1 MAFKKA
7 GLISKF
13 ISKGSFKLNKI
24 SKKIFKLNPI
34 LKREKPLKRHKKTK
48 SIKKPFN
55 KNKSFLKASVLLIG
69 ALGGLPHLR
78 ASECRYWSW
87 WSGYHDKI
95 ESGSNSPTHNSYCL
109 FSSTQGSGTY
119 YLNTLTTYS
128 AGGASFTQKFNN
140 GTLNVGG
147 NIRFGGTGVNGVNV
161 GYITG
166 TYDAQTINF
175 NSSRITTGNS
185 LSDGGGATLNFNATN
200 RITINQASF
209 DNSDAG
215 AQHSYM
221 NFKGSNINVSGSSF
235 TDDTNGG
242 FSFSGNNNNSAI
254 SFNKTKFNQG
264 TYNFTNSA
272 NLSFN
277 NSNFNQST
285 YNFNSLQ
292 STFNNST
299 FNQGTYNFTDN
310 TSFNNDTFNQG
321 TYNFNTSKVSF
332 SGANTLNSSSP
343 FASLKGS
350 VSFGSGAVFNLNQTL
365 NANQTYDI
373 LTTNGTIQYGVY
385 QSYLWDLIN
394 YKGDK
399 AISHV
404 EVGNNTYDVTF
415 DINGQ
420 DETLQETF
428 SNKSITTQFLGDDLQ
443 AKAKATYQQDLN
455 NSQSA
460 LSNATNDNKI
470 ASADTG
476 YTNNQNTTIK
486 QDAQNLE
493 HTSQQIAKDEQ
504 ALQGDLNKLKQL
516 ANSSFNEQAF
526 NQAQSKEQQDEQTL
540 QNEENTFSS
549 EQEGLEKALANAKEQ
564 QEQQQAQ
571 ATYQQDLNN
580 SQSAL
585 SNATNDNKIASADT
599 DYTKNQNTAIKQD
612 AQNLENTSQ
621 QITQDQK
628 DLEQDLDKLQ
638 QLANSKTGFNEQAFN
653 QAQSTEQQD
662 EQTLQNEEETFS
674 SEQEGL
680 EKALAN
686 AKHTS
691 PTPTKHTA
699 QNNPPNKVS
708 PPTQNL
714 PTTNVWNGVYNF
726 QNQTYSKKG
735 IYYIDPNLSGQS
747 GQSGNTLST
756 YGYLDWFTLK
766 NKFSVNA
773 NNGTLIIGNNTESAN
788 TKGLIWIGD
797 DKGLVYYNTGTFNA
811 ANIYLTSNLKTGNGF
826 SGEGATLNFN
836 ATNRIT
842 INQASFDNS
851 DAGAQHSYMN
861 FKGSNINV
869 SGSSFTDDTNGGFS
883 FSGNNNNS
891 AISFN
896 KTKFN
901 QGTYNFTN
909 SANLSFNNSN
919 FNQSTYNFNS
929 LQSTF
934 NNSTFNQGTYNFT
947 DNTSFNNDT
956 FNQGTYNFNTS
967 KVSFSGANTLNS
979 SSPFA
984 SLKGSVSF
992 GSGAVFNLNQTLNA
1006 NQTYDIL
1013 TTNGTI
1019 QYGVYQSY
1027 LWDLINYKGDK
1038 AISHVEV
1045 GNNTYD
1051 VTFDINGQDETLQE
1065 TFSNKSIT
1073 TQFLGDDLQA
1083 KAKATYQQDLNN
1095 SQSALSNATNDNKI
1109 ASADTGYTNNQNT
1122 TIKQDAQ
1129 NLEHTSQQIAKDE
1142 QALQGDLNKL
1152 KQLAN
1157 SSFNEQAFNQ
1167 AQSKEQQDEQTLQNE
1182 EETFS
1187 SEQEGLEK
1195 ALANAKPASP
1205 TPTPTPTPTPSPTP
1219 NPTPTKHTA
1228 PNKVPPTPPTQNL
1241 PTTNVWNG
1249 VYWLQN
1255 QTYSQKGVYY
1265 IDPNLSGQSGQ
1276 SANTLSTYTA
1286 NLLGRSFG
1294 VNIQNGTLIIGNN
1307 TESVNDNGLI
1317 WIGHGGFGYI
1327 IGTFNAANIYLTN
1340 NFKTGEGVSGSDG
1353 GGANITFKA
1362 SDNITMDGLNYNDAE
1377 TVTKM
1382 IQTGAS
1388 QHSYATFDATN
1399 NISVTNSSF
1408 SDMTWGKFSF
1418 NAKNISFSN
1427 ASFSGFTNPGG
1438 SSVISA
1444 NAANSLS
1451 FNNSRLN
1458 GGAVYNLWANSLI
1471 FNNTQAVFNVLYS
1484 RGTSNFNATTQ
1495 LLGNTSFTLSS
1506 QSLLNFNGDTTL
1518 QNNAN
1523 ITLGNKSQT
1532 AFKNSL
1538 TLDNNSN
1545 LSLDNQSVLN
1555 ASGASAFNNQAS
1567 LNIYNGSQATFNS
1580 LFFNGATLSL
1590 NANSKLNASSASFSN
1605 NTTINLDDSV
1615 LSVSNASSLNAN
1627 INFQGASQATFG
1639 GNTTID
1645 AASFNFDSASSLSFN
1660 NLTAN
1665 GALNFNGYAPS
1676 LSKALMSVSGQ
1687 FVLGNNGDINLSDI
1701 NIFDNITK
1709 SVTYNILNAQKGITG
1724 ISGANG
1730 YEKILFYGMKIQNAT
1745 YSDNNNIQT
1754 WSFIN
1759 PLNSSQ
1765 IIQESIKNGDLTIE
1779 VLNNPNSASN
1789 TIFNIAPEL
1798 YNYQA
1803 SKQNPTGYSYDY
1815 SDNQAGTYYLTSNIK
1830 GLFTPKGSQ
1839 TPQTPGTYSPFNQP
1853 LNSLN
1858 IYNKGF
1864 SSGNLK
1870 TLLGILSQNSATL
1883 KEMIETNQL
1892 DNITSINEVLQ
1903 LLDRIKITPAQKQAL
1918 LETINHL
1925 TDNINQTFSNGNLVI
1940 GATQDHVTN
1949 STSSIWFGGNGY
1961 SSPCA
1966 LDSATCSS
1974 FRNTYLGQLLGST
1987 SPYLGYINADFK
1999 AKSIYITGTL
2009 GSGNAFESGGSA
2021 DITFQSAN
2029 NLVLNKANIEAQA
2042 TDNIFNLLGQ
2052 EGIDKIFNQGNLAN
2066 VLSQMA
2072 MEKIKQAGG
2081 LGNFVENALIPLSK
2095 ELPSSL
2101 QNETLGQLIG
2111 QNNLDNLL
2119 NNSGVMNAIQNIIS
2133 KKLSIFGNFV
2143 TPSII
2148 ENYLA
2153 KQSLKSMLD
2162 DKGLLNFI
2170 GGYMDASELS
2180 SILSV
2185 ILKDITNPPTSLQ
2198 KDIGVVANDLL
2209 DEFLGQDVVKK
2220 LESQGLVSNI
2230 INNII
2235 SQGGLSGIYN
2245 QGLGSVLPPSLQN
2258 ALKENDLGAL
2268 LSPRGLHDFWQK
2280 GYFNFLSNGYVF
2292 VNNSSFSNA
2301 TGGSLNFVAN
2311 KSIIFNGDN
2320 TIDFSKYQGALI
2332 FASNGVSNINI
2343 TTLNATN
2350 GLSLNAG
2357 LNNVSVQKGEIC
2369 INLAN
2374 CPTTKNSSSTN
2385 SSVTPT
2391 NESLSVRAN
2400 NFTFLGVIASNGAI
2414 DLSQVK
2420 NNSVIGT
2427 LNLNENATLQAN
2439 NLTIANAFNN
2449 ASNSTANINGD
2460 FTLNQQATLSTNA
2473 SGLNVM
2479 GNFNSYGD
2487 LVFNLSH
2494 SVSHAIINAQGI
2506 ATIMTNYNNPLI
2518 QFNTSSKET
2527 GAYTLIDS
2535 AKAIYY
2541 GYNDQITGGSSLD
2554 NYLKLYTLININ
2566 GKHMVM
2572 TDNGLTYNGQAVSI
2586 KDGGLIVGFK
2596 DSQNQYIYTSIL
2608 YNKVK
2613 IAVSN
2618 APINNLQAPT
2628 LKQYIAQIQG
2638 IQGVDSIEQAG
2649 GTQAINWLNK
2659 IFETKGSP
2667 LFAPYYLESHS
2678 TKDLTTI
2685 AGDIA
2690 NTLEVI
2696 ANPNF
2701 KNDATNILQ
2710 INTYTQQMS
2719 RLAKLSDT
2727 STFASADFHERLE
2740 ALKNKRFAD
2749 AIPNAMDVIL
2759 KYSQRNRVKNNVW
2772 ATGVGGASFI
2782 NGGTG
2787 TLYGINVGYDRFIK
2801 GVIVGGYAAYGYSGF
2816 HANITQS
2823 GSSNVNM
2830 GVYSRAFIKRS
2841 ELTMS
2846 LNETWGYNKTFIN
2859 SYDPLLSIINQ
2870 SYRYNTWTTDAKINY
2885 GYDFMFKDKSVIF
2898 KPQIGLAY
2906 YYIGMSGLRG
2916 IMDDPI
2922 YNQFRAN
2929 ADPNKKSVLTINF
2942 ALESRHYFNKN
2953 SYYFVIADVGRD
2965 LFINS
2970 MGDKMVRFIGNNT
2983 LSYRDGGRY
2992 NTFASIITGGEIRLF
3007 KTFYVNA
3014 GIGARFGLD
3023 YKDINIT
3030 GNIGMRYAF

>member
-1 MAFKKA
+1 M
-7 GLISKF
+7 
-13 ISKGSFKLNKI
+13 NRI
-24 SKKIFKLNPI
+24 SKKIFKLNQI
-34 LKREKPLKRHKKTK
+34 LKREKTLKRHKKALK
-48 SIKKPFN
+48 PIKKLSN
-55 KNKSFLKASVLLIG
+55 RNKSFLKASVLLIG
-69 ALGGLPHLR
+69 ALGGLSHLR
-78 ASECRYWSW
+78 ANECTYWSW
-87 WSGYHDKI
+87 FRTYDNI
-95 ESGSNSPTHNSYCL
+95 ESGPNSPTHNSYCL

-128 AGGASFTQKFNN
+128 TGGASFTQKFNG
-140 GTLNVGG
+140 GTLDIGG
-147 NIRFGGTGVNGVNV
+147 NIRFGGTGINGGDV

-166 TYDAQTINF
+166 AYDAQTINF

-185 LSDGGGATLNFNATN
+185 YADGGGATLNFNATN
-200 RITINQASF
+200 NITINQASF

-215 AQHSYM
+215 TQHSHM
-221 NFKGSNINVSGSSF
+221 NFKGSNVKVSGSSF

-242 FSFSGNNNNSAI
+242 FNFSGSNNNSAI
-254 SFNKTKFNQG
+254 SFNQTSFNQGAYNFSNSTTLSFNHSAFNQGTYHFNSAQSAFENSSFNQG
-264 TYNFTNSA
+264 TYNFN
-272 NLSFN
+272 
-277 NSNFNQST
+277 
-285 YNFNSLQ
+285 
-292 STFNNST
+292 
-299 FNQGTYNFTDN
+299 DN
-310 TSFNNDTFNQG
+310 ASFNNDTFNQG
-321 TYNFNTSKVSF
+321 TYSFNTSKVSF
-332 SGANTLNSSSP
+332 LGVNTLNSNSP

-350 VSFGSGAVFNLNQTL
+350 VSFNSGAIFNLNQTL
-365 NANQTYDI
+365 NNNQTYDI
-373 LTTNGTIQYGVY
+373 LTTNGAIQYGVY

-428 SNKSITTQFLGDDLQ
+428 NKQSIITQFLGDNLQ
-443 AKAKATYQQDLN
+443 QQAQQTYQEDLT
-455 NSQSA
+455 NSQST
-460 LSNATNDNKI
+460 LNNAASDSKI
-470 ASADTG
+470 ANSDTD
-476 YTNNQNTTIK
+476 YTNNKNATIK
-486 QDAQNLE
+486 EDAKNLE
-493 HTSQQIAKDEQ
+493 HTNQQIAQDEQ
-504 ALQGDLNKLKQL
+504 ALEKDLAQIKQL
-516 ANSSFNEQAF
+516 ANSTTGFNEQAF
-526 NQAQSKEQQDEQTL
+526 NQAQKQEQQDEQTL
-540 QNEENTFSS
+540 QNEEKTFNN
-549 EQEGLEKALANAKEQ
+549 EQDSLNKAIQ
-564 QEQQQAQ
+564 QAQAQQQKQKQQQAQ
-571 ATYQQDLNN
+571 QTYQEDLTN
-580 SQSAL
+580 SQSTL
-585 SNATNDNKIASADT
+585 NNAASDSKIANSDT
-599 DYTKNQNTAIKQD
+599 DYTNNKNATIKED
-612 AQNLENTSQ
+612 AKNLEHTNQ
-621 QITQDQK
+621 QIAQDEQALEK
-628 DLEQDLDKLQ
+628 DLAQIK
-638 QLANSKTGFNEQAFN
+638 QLANSTTGFNEQAFN
-653 QAQSTEQQD
+653 QAQKQEQQD
-662 EQTLQNEEETFS
+662 EQTLQNEEKTFNN
-674 SEQEGL
+674 EQEGL
-680 EKALAN
+680 EQAIAN
-686 AKHTS
+686 AKPTS
-691 PTPTKHTA
+691 PTPSPTPTPTKHTA
-699 QNNPPNKVS
+699 QNTPPSQVPPT

-714 PTTNVWNGVYNF
+714 PTTNVWNGVYNL
-726 QNQTYSKKG
+726 QNQTYSKQG
-735 IYYIDPNLSGQS
+735 VYYIDPNLSGQS

-756 YGYLDWFTLK
+756 Y
-766 NKFSVNA
+766 
-773 NNGTLIIGNNTESAN
+773 
-788 TKGLIWIGD
+788 
-797 DKGLVYYNTGTFNA
+797 
-811 ANIYLTSNLKTGNGF
+811 
-826 SGEGATLNFN
+826 
-836 ATNRIT
+836 
-842 INQASFDNS
+842 
-851 DAGAQHSYMN
+851 
-861 FKGSNINV
+861 
-869 SGSSFTDDTNGGFS
+869 
-883 FSGNNNNS
+883 
-891 AISFN
+891 
-896 KTKFN
+896 
-901 QGTYNFTN
+901 
-909 SANLSFNNSN
+909 
-919 FNQSTYNFNS
+919 
-929 LQSTF
+929 
-934 NNSTFNQGTYNFT
+934 
-947 DNTSFNNDT
+947 
-956 FNQGTYNFNTS
+956 
-967 KVSFSGANTLNS
+967 
-979 SSPFA
+979 
-984 SLKGSVSF
+984 
-992 GSGAVFNLNQTLNA
+992 
-1006 NQTYDIL
+1006 
-1013 TTNGTI
+1013 
-1019 QYGVYQSY
+1019 
-1027 LWDLINYKGDK
+1027 
-1038 AISHVEV
+1038 
-1045 GNNTYD
+1045 
-1051 VTFDINGQDETLQE
+1051 
-1065 TFSNKSIT
+1065 
-1073 TQFLGDDLQA
+1073 
-1083 KAKATYQQDLNN
+1083 
-1095 SQSALSNATNDNKI
+1095 
-1109 ASADTGYTNNQNT
+1109 
-1122 TIKQDAQ
+1122 
-1129 NLEHTSQQIAKDE
+1129 
-1142 QALQGDLNKL
+1142 
-1152 KQLAN
+1152 
-1157 SSFNEQAFNQ
+1157 
-1167 AQSKEQQDEQTLQNE
+1167 
-1182 EETFS
+1182 
-1187 SEQEGLEK
+1187 
-1195 ALANAKPASP
+1195 
-1205 TPTPTPTPTPSPTP
+1205 
-1219 NPTPTKHTA
+1219 
-1228 PNKVPPTPPTQNL
+1228 
-1241 PTTNVWNG
+1241 
-1249 VYWLQN
+1249 
-1255 QTYSQKGVYY
+1255 
-1265 IDPNLSGQSGQ
+1265 
-1276 SANTLSTYTA
+1276 TA
-1286 NLLGRSFG
+1286 NLFGRSFG
-1294 VNIQNGTLIIGNN
+1294 VNIQNGTLVIGND

-1327 IGTFNAANIYLTN
+1327 TGTFNAANIYLTN
-1340 NFKTGEGVSGSDG
+1340 NFKTGEGVSNSDG

-1388 QHSYATFDATN
+1388 QHSYAAFDAVN
-1399 NISVTNSSF
+1399 NISITNSSF

-1418 NAKNISFSN
+1418 SAKNISFSN

-1438 SSVISA
+1438 SSTIST
-1444 NAANSLS
+1444 NASNSLS
-1451 FNNSRLN
+1451 FINSRLN
-1458 GGAVYNLWANSLI
+1458 GGAIYNLQANSLI

-1495 LLGNTSFTLSS
+1495 LLGNTNFTLSS

-1523 ITLGNKSQT
+1523 ITLGNKSQA

-1555 ASGASAFNNQAS
+1555 ANGASAFNNQAS

-1580 LFFNGATLSL
+1580 LFFNGGTLSL
-1590 NANSKLNASSASFSN
+1590 NASSKLNASNASFSN

-1615 LSVSNASSLNAN
+1615 LSANNASSLNAN
-1627 INFQGASQATFG
+1627 INFQGTSQADFG

-1645 AASFNFDSASSLSFN
+1645 TASFNFDSASSLNFN

-1676 LSKALMSVSGQ
+1676 LTKALMSVSGQ
-1687 FVLGNNGDINLSDI
+1687 FVLGSNGDINLSDI

-1839 TPQTPGTYSPFNQP
+1839 TPETPGTYSPFNQP
-1853 LNSLN
+1853 LSSLN

-1864 SSGNLK
+1864 SSENLK
-1870 TLLGILSQNSATL
+1870 TLLGILSQNSAAL
-1883 KEMIETNQL
+1883 KEMIESNQL
-1892 DNITSINEVLQ
+1892 DNITNINEVLQ
-1903 LLDRIKITPAQKQAL
+1903 LLDKIKITQAQKQAL

-1940 GATQDHVTN
+1940 GATQDNVTN

-1999 AKSIYITGTL
+1999 AKSIYITGTI

-2021 DITFQSAN
+2021 DVTFQSAN

-2052 EGIDKIFNQGNLAN
+2052 KGIDKIFNQGNLAN
-2066 VLSQMA
+2066 VLSQVA

-2081 LGNFVENALIPLSK
+2081 LGNFIENALSPLSK
-2095 ELPSSL
+2095 ELPASL
-2101 QNETLGQLIG
+2101 QDETLGQLIG
-2111 QNNLDNLL
+2111 QNNLDDLL
-2119 NNSGVMNAIQNIIS
+2119 NNSGVMNEIQNIIS

-2170 GGYMDASELS
+2170 GGYIDASELS

-2185 ILKDITNPPTSLQ
+2185 VLKDITNPPTSLQ

-2209 DEFLGQDVVKK
+2209 NEFLGQDVVKK
-2220 LESQGLVSNI
+2220 LESQGLVNNI

-2235 SQGGLSGIYN
+2235 SQGGLSGVYN

-2332 FASNGVSNINI
+2332 FASNSVSNINI

-2369 INLAN
+2369 VNLAN

-2391 NESLSVRAN
+2391 NESLSVHAN

-2414 DLSQVK
+2414 DLSQVT

-2439 NLTIANAFNN
+2439 NLTITNAFNN
-2449 ASNSTANINGD
+2449 ASNSTANINGN

-2494 SVSHAIINAQGI
+2494 SVSHAIINAQGA
-2506 ATIMTNYNNPLI
+2506 ATIMANDNNPLI
-2518 QFNTSSKET
+2518 QFNTSSKEAGT
-2527 GAYTLIDS
+2527 YTLIDS

-2541 GYNDQITGGSSLD
+2541 GYNNQITGGSSLD
-2554 NYLKLYTLININ
+2554 NYLKLYALIDIN

-2572 TDNGLTYNGQAVSI
+2572 TDNGLTYNGQAVNI
-2586 KDGGLIVGFK
+2586 KDGGLVVGFK

-2618 APINNLQAPT
+2618 DPINNLQAPT

-2638 IQGVDSIEQAG
+2638 VQSVDSIDQAG
-2649 GTQAINWLNK
+2649 GNQAINWLNK

-2696 ANPNF
+2696 ANSDF

-2727 STFASADFHERLE
+2727 STFARSDFLERLE

-2816 HANITQS
+2816 HGNITQS
-2823 GSSNVNM
+2823 GSSNVNI

-2870 SYRYNTWTTDAKINY
+2870 SYRYDTWTTDAKINY

-2898 KPQIGLAY
+2898 KPQVGLAY
-2906 YYIGMSGLRG
+2906 YYIGLSGLRG

>member
-7 GLISKF
+7 RLISNF
-13 ISKGSFKLNKI
+13 ILKGSFLNKI

-34 LKREKPLKRHKKTK
+34 LKREKPLSHKKTK
-48 SIKKPFN
+48 SVKKPFN
-55 KNKSFLKASVLLIG
+55 KNRSFLKASVLLIG
-69 ALGGLPHLR
+69 ALGGLSHLR

-87 WSGYHDKI
+87 SSWGYHDNI

-109 FSSTQGSGTY
+109 FNSTQGSGTY

-128 AGGASFTQKFNN
+128 PGGASFTQKFNN
-140 GTLNVGG
+140 GTLDVGG
-147 NIRFGGTGVNGVNV
+147 NIRFGGTGVNGGNL

-175 NSSRITTGNS
+175 DSSRITTGNS
-185 LSDGGGATLNFNATN
+185 FSTGGGTTLNFNATN
-200 RITINQASF
+200 HITINQASF

-215 AQHSYM
+215 TQHSYM
-221 NFKGSNINVSGSSF
+221 NFSGSNINVISSSF

-242 FSFSGNNNNSAI
+242 FSFSANGANSNLSFNQTNFNQGTYKFTNSANLNFNNSA
-254 SFNKTKFNQG
+254 FNQG
-264 TYNFTNSA
+264 TYNFNSA
-272 NLSFN
+272 QSVFE
-277 NSNFNQST
+277 NSN
-285 YNFNSLQ
+285 
-292 STFNNST
+292 

-310 TSFNNDTFNQG
+310 ASFNNDTFNQG
-321 TYNFNTSKVSF
+321 TYNFNASKVSF

-350 VSFGSGAVFNLNQTL
+350 VSFGSGAIFNLNQTL
-365 NANQTYDI
+365 NSNQTYDI
-373 LTTNGTIQYGVY
+373 LTTNKTIQYGVY

-404 EVGNNTYDVTF
+404 EVGSNTYDVTF

-428 SNKSITTQFLGDDLQ
+428 NNQSITTQFLGDDLQ
-443 AKAKATYQQDLN
+443 AKAQATYQQDLS

-460 LSNATNDNKI
+460 LNNATSDNKI
-470 ASADTG
+470 ASSDTN

-486 QDAQNLE
+486 KDAQ
-493 HTSQQIAKDEQ
+493 S
-504 ALQGDLNKLKQL
+504 
-516 ANSSFNEQAF
+516 
-526 NQAQSKEQQDEQTL
+526 
-540 QNEENTFSS
+540 
-549 EQEGLEKALANAKEQ
+549 
-564 QEQQQAQ
+564 
-571 ATYQQDLNN
+571 
-580 SQSAL
+580 
-585 SNATNDNKIASADT
+585 
-599 DYTKNQNTAIKQD
+599 
-612 AQNLENTSQ
+612 LENTSQ
-621 QITQDQK
+621 QIAQDQK
-628 DLEQDLDKLQ
+628 DLEQDLDNLK
-638 QLANSKTGFNEQAFN
+638 QLANSPTGFNEQAFKN
-653 QAQSTEQQD
+653 AQSTEQQD
-662 EQTLQNEEETFS
+662 LQTLQENENTFN

-680 EKALAN
+680 KQAIAN
-686 AKHTS
+686 AKPTSPTPS
-691 PTPTKHTA
+691 PTPTKHTV
-699 QNNPPNKVS
+699 QNTPPNKVPTPS
-708 PPTQNL
+708 PTQNL
-714 PTTNVWNGVYNF
+714 PTTNVW
-726 QNQTYSKKG
+726 S
-735 IYYIDPNLSGQS
+735 
-747 GQSGNTLST
+747 
-756 YGYLDWFTLK
+756 
-766 NKFSVNA
+766 
-773 NNGTLIIGNNTESAN
+773 
-788 TKGLIWIGD
+788 
-797 DKGLVYYNTGTFNA
+797 
-811 ANIYLTSNLKTGNGF
+811 
-826 SGEGATLNFN
+826 
-836 ATNRIT
+836 
-842 INQASFDNS
+842 
-851 DAGAQHSYMN
+851 
-861 FKGSNINV
+861 
-869 SGSSFTDDTNGGFS
+869 
-883 FSGNNNNS
+883 
-891 AISFN
+891 
-896 KTKFN
+896 
-901 QGTYNFTN
+901 
-909 SANLSFNNSN
+909 
-919 FNQSTYNFNS
+919 
-929 LQSTF
+929 
-934 NNSTFNQGTYNFT
+934 
-947 DNTSFNNDT
+947 
-956 FNQGTYNFNTS
+956 
-967 KVSFSGANTLNS
+967 
-979 SSPFA
+979 
-984 SLKGSVSF
+984 
-992 GSGAVFNLNQTLNA
+992 
-1006 NQTYDIL
+1006 
-1013 TTNGTI
+1013 
-1019 QYGVYQSY
+1019 
-1027 LWDLINYKGDK
+1027 
-1038 AISHVEV
+1038 
-1045 GNNTYD
+1045 
-1051 VTFDINGQDETLQE
+1051 
-1065 TFSNKSIT
+1065 
-1073 TQFLGDDLQA
+1073 
-1083 KAKATYQQDLNN
+1083 
-1095 SQSALSNATNDNKI
+1095 
-1109 ASADTGYTNNQNT
+1109 
-1122 TIKQDAQ
+1122 
-1129 NLEHTSQQIAKDE
+1129 
-1142 QALQGDLNKL
+1142 
-1152 KQLAN
+1152 
-1157 SSFNEQAFNQ
+1157 
-1167 AQSKEQQDEQTLQNE
+1167 
-1182 EETFS
+1182 
-1187 SEQEGLEK
+1187 
-1195 ALANAKPASP
+1195 
-1205 TPTPTPTPTPSPTP
+1205 
-1219 NPTPTKHTA
+1219 
-1228 PNKVPPTPPTQNL
+1228 
-1241 PTTNVWNG
+1241 G

-1255 QTYSQKGVYY
+1255 QTYSKQGVYY

-1276 SANTLSTYTA
+1276 SGNTLSTYTA

-1327 IGTFNAANIYLTN
+1327 TGTFNAANIYLTN

-1388 QHSYATFDATN
+1388 QHSYAAFDATN

-1418 NAKNISFSN
+1418 SAKNISFSN

-1523 ITLGNKSQT
+1523 ITLGNKSQAT
-1532 AFKNSL
+1532 FKNSL

-1555 ASGASAFNNQAS
+1555 ANGASAFNNQAS
-1567 LNIYNGSQATFNS
+1567 LNIYNGSQVTFNS
-1580 LFFNGATLSL
+1580 LFFNGGILSL
-1590 NANSKLNASSASFSN
+1590 NANSKLNASSTSFSN

-1615 LSVSNASSLNAN
+1615 LSASNTSSLNAN
-1627 INFQGASQATFG
+1627 INFQGTSQADFG
-1639 GNTTID
+1639 GNTTVD
-1645 AASFNFDSASSLSFN
+1645 TASFNFDSASSLSFN

-1676 LSKALMSVSGQ
+1676 LTKALMSVSGQ

-1745 YSDNNNIQT
+1745 YSGNNNIQT

-1883 KEMIETNQL
+1883 KEMIESNQL

-1903 LLDRIKITPAQKQAL
+1903 LLYKIKITPAQKQAL

-1940 GATQDHVTN
+1940 GATQDNVTN

-2021 DITFQSAN
+2021 DVTFQSAN
-2029 NLVLNKANIEAQA
+2029 NLVLNNANIEAQA

-2066 VLSQMA
+2066 VLSQVA

-2081 LGNFVENALIPLSK
+2081 LGNFVENALSPLSK
-2095 ELPSSL
+2095 ELPTSL

-2119 NNSGVMNAIQNIIS
+2119 NNSGVMNEIQNIIS

-2170 GGYMDASELS
+2170 GGYIDASELS

-2209 DEFLGQDVVKK
+2209 NEFLGQDVVKK

-2357 LNNVSVQKGEIC
+2357 LNNVSVQKGGIC

-2400 NFTFLGVIASNGAI
+2400 NFTFLGTIASNGAI

-2439 NLTIANAFNN
+2439 NLTITNAFNN
-2449 ASNSTANINGD
+2449 ASNSTANINGN

-2494 SVSHAIINAQGI
+2494 SASHAIINAQGV
-2506 ATIMTNYNNPLI
+2506 ATIMANNNNPLI
-2518 QFNTSSKET
+2518 QFNTSSKEA

-2541 GYNDQITGGSSLD
+2541 GYNDQITGGNSLAD
-2554 NYLKLYTLININ
+2554 YLKLYTLIDIN
-2566 GKHMVM
+2566 GKRMAM
-2572 TDNGLTYNGQAVSI
+2572 TDNGLTYNGQAVNI

-2618 APINNLQAPT
+2618 DPINNLQAPT

-2638 IQGVDSIEQAG
+2638 TQSVDSIDQAG
-2649 GTQAINWLNK
+2649 GAQAINWLNK

-2787 TLYGINVGYDRFIK
+2787 TLYGINIGYDRFIK
-2801 GVIVGGYAAYGYSGF
+2801 GVIVGGYVAYGYNGF

-2859 SYDPLLSIINQ
+2859 SYEPLLSIINQ
-2870 SYRYNTWTTDAKINY
+2870 SYKYDTWTTDAKINY

-2906 YYIGMSGLRG
+2906 YYIGLSGLRG

>member
-1 MAFKKA
+1 M
-7 GLISKF
+7 
-13 ISKGSFKLNKI
+13 NKI
-24 SKKIFKLNPI
+24 SKKFFTLNQI

-48 SIKKPFN
+48 SIEKPFN

-69 ALGGLPHLR
+69 ALGGLSHLR
-78 ASECRYWSW
+78 ANECRYWSW
-87 WSGYHDKI
+87 SSWSYQDNI
-95 ESGSNSPTHNSYCL
+95 ESGPNSPTHNSYCL
-109 FSSTQGSGTY
+109 FSSAQGSGTY
-119 YLNTLTTYS
+119 FLNTLTTYS

-140 GTLNVGG
+140 GTLDIGG
-147 NIRFGGTGVNGVNV
+147 NIRFGGTGINGGDV

-185 LSDGGGATLNFNATN
+185 YADGGGATLNFNATN
-200 RITINQASF
+200 NITINQASF

-215 AQHSYM
+215 TQKSYM
-221 NFKGSNINVSGSSF
+221 NFKGSNIKVSGSSF
-235 TDDTNGG
+235 TDDTDGG
-242 FSFSGNNNNSAI
+242 FSFSGNNNNSTI
-254 SFNKTKFNQG
+254 SFNQTSFNQG
-264 TYNFTNSA
+264 TYNFSNSA
-272 NLSFN
+272 TLSFN
-277 NSNFNQST
+277 NSNFNQGT
-285 YNFNSLQ
+285 YHFNSAQ
-292 STFNNST
+292 STFENSS
-299 FNQGTYNFTDN
+299 FNQGTYNFNDSV
-310 TSFNNDTFNQG
+310 SFNNNTFNQG

-332 SGANTLNSSSP
+332 SGINTLNSSSP

-350 VSFGSGAVFNLNQTL
+350 VSFGSNAIFNLNQTL
-365 NANQTYDI
+365 NNNQTYDI
-373 LTTNGTIQYGVY
+373 LTTNGAIQYGVY

-415 DINGQ
+415 DIDGQ

-428 SNKSITTQFLGDDLQ
+428 NNQSIITQFLGDNLQ
-443 AKAKATYQQDLN
+443 QQAQQTYQEDLT
-455 NSQSA
+455 NSKNA
-460 LSNATNDNKI
+460 LSGATSDNTIANNDTSYTQSKNATILK
-470 ASADTG
+470 
-476 YTNNQNTTIK
+476 
-486 QDAQNLE
+486 DAQNLE
-493 HTSQQIAKDEQ
+493 NTNQKIQQDEQ
-504 ALQGDLNKLKQL
+504 DLEKDLENVKQL
-516 ANSSFNEQAF
+516 ANSTTSFNEQAF
-526 NQAQSKEQQDEQTL
+526 NQAQKQEQQEEQTL
-540 QNEENTFSS
+540 QNDENAFNT
-549 EQEGLEKALANAKEQ
+549 EQEGLK
-564 QEQQQAQ
+564 QA
-571 ATYQQDLNN
+571 
-580 SQSAL
+580 
-585 SNATNDNKIASADT
+585 I
-599 DYTKNQNTAIKQD
+599 
-612 AQNLENTSQ
+612 
-621 QITQDQK
+621 
-628 DLEQDLDKLQ
+628 
-638 QLANSKTGFNEQAFN
+638 
-653 QAQSTEQQD
+653 
-662 EQTLQNEEETFS
+662 
-674 SEQEGL
+674 
-680 EKALAN
+680 AN
-686 AKHTS
+686 AKHVSPTPNPTPS
-691 PTPTKHTA
+691 PTPTPTKHTA
-699 QNNPPNKVS
+699 PNTPPSQV
-708 PPTQNL
+708 PPTPTQN
-714 PTTNVWNGVYNF
+714 PPAESVWSGVYWL
-726 QNQTYSKKG
+726 QNKTYSNKG

-756 YGYLDWFTLK
+756 Y
-766 NKFSVNA
+766 
-773 NNGTLIIGNNTESAN
+773 
-788 TKGLIWIGD
+788 
-797 DKGLVYYNTGTFNA
+797 
-811 ANIYLTSNLKTGNGF
+811 
-826 SGEGATLNFN
+826 
-836 ATNRIT
+836 
-842 INQASFDNS
+842 
-851 DAGAQHSYMN
+851 
-861 FKGSNINV
+861 
-869 SGSSFTDDTNGGFS
+869 
-883 FSGNNNNS
+883 
-891 AISFN
+891 
-896 KTKFN
+896 
-901 QGTYNFTN
+901 
-909 SANLSFNNSN
+909 
-919 FNQSTYNFNS
+919 
-929 LQSTF
+929 
-934 NNSTFNQGTYNFT
+934 
-947 DNTSFNNDT
+947 
-956 FNQGTYNFNTS
+956 
-967 KVSFSGANTLNS
+967 
-979 SSPFA
+979 
-984 SLKGSVSF
+984 
-992 GSGAVFNLNQTLNA
+992 
-1006 NQTYDIL
+1006 
-1013 TTNGTI
+1013 
-1019 QYGVYQSY
+1019 
-1027 LWDLINYKGDK
+1027 
-1038 AISHVEV
+1038 
-1045 GNNTYD
+1045 
-1051 VTFDINGQDETLQE
+1051 
-1065 TFSNKSIT
+1065 
-1073 TQFLGDDLQA
+1073 
-1083 KAKATYQQDLNN
+1083 
-1095 SQSALSNATNDNKI
+1095 
-1109 ASADTGYTNNQNT
+1109 
-1122 TIKQDAQ
+1122 
-1129 NLEHTSQQIAKDE
+1129 
-1142 QALQGDLNKL
+1142 
-1152 KQLAN
+1152 
-1157 SSFNEQAFNQ
+1157 
-1167 AQSKEQQDEQTLQNE
+1167 
-1182 EETFS
+1182 
-1187 SEQEGLEK
+1187 
-1195 ALANAKPASP
+1195 
-1205 TPTPTPTPTPSPTP
+1205 
-1219 NPTPTKHTA
+1219 
-1228 PNKVPPTPPTQNL
+1228 
-1241 PTTNVWNG
+1241 
-1249 VYWLQN
+1249 
-1255 QTYSQKGVYY
+1255 
-1265 IDPNLSGQSGQ
+1265 
-1276 SANTLSTYTA
+1276 TA

-1294 VNIQNGTLIIGNN
+1294 VNANNGTLIIGNN

-1327 IGTFNAANIYLTN
+1327 TGIFSAANIYLTN

-1362 SDNITMDGLNYNDAE
+1362 SDNITMDGLNYNNAE

-1388 QHSYATFDATN
+1388 QHSYTTFDATN

-1418 NAKNISFSN
+1418 SAENISFSN

-1438 SSVISA
+1438 SSTIST
-1444 NAANSLS
+1444 NASNSLS
-1451 FNNSRLN
+1451 FTDSRLN
-1458 GGAVYNLWANSLI
+1458 GGVIYNLQANSLI

-1484 RGTSNFNATTQ
+1484 RGTNNFNATTQ

-1523 ITLGNKSQT
+1523 ITLGNKSQA

-1555 ASGASAFNNQAS
+1555 ANGTSTFNNQAS
-1567 LNIYNGSQATFNS
+1567 LNIYNGSQAAFSS
-1580 LFFNGATLSL
+1580 LLFNGGTLSL
-1590 NANSKLNASSASFSN
+1590 NANSKLSASNASFSN

-1615 LSVSNASSLNAN
+1615 LSANNTSSLNAN
-1627 INFQGASQATFG
+1627 INFQGASQADFG

-1645 AASFNFDSASSLSFN
+1645 TASFNFDSASSLNFN

-1676 LSKALMSVSGQ
+1676 LTKALMSVSGQ

-1745 YSDNNNIQT
+1745 YSDNNNVQT

-1839 TPQTPGTYSPFNQP
+1839 TPQAPGTYSPFNQP

-1864 SSGNLK
+1864 SSENLK

-1883 KEMIETNQL
+1883 KEMIESNQL
-1892 DNITSINEVLQ
+1892 DNITNINEVLQ
-1903 LLDRIKITPAQKQAL
+1903 LLDKIKITQVQKQAL

-1925 TDNINQTFSNGNLVI
+1925 TDNINQTFNNGNLVI
-1940 GATQDHVTN
+1940 GATQDNVTN

-1999 AKSIYITGTL
+1999 AKGIYITGTI

-2021 DITFQSAN
+2021 DVTFQSAN

-2081 LGNFVENALIPLSK
+2081 LGNFIENALSPLSK
-2095 ELPSSL
+2095 ELPASL
-2101 QNETLGQLIG
+2101 QDETLGQLIG
-2111 QNNLDNLL
+2111 QNNLDDLL
-2119 NNSGVMNAIQNIIS
+2119 NNSGVMNEIQNIIS
-2133 KKLSIFGNFV
+2133 QKLSIFGNFV
-2143 TPSII
+2143 TPSVI

-2170 GGYMDASELS
+2170 GGYIDASELS
-2180 SILSV
+2180 SILGV

-2209 DEFLGQDVVKK
+2209 NEFLGQDVVKK

-2230 INNII
+2230 INNVI
-2235 SQGGLSGIYN
+2235 SQGGLSGVYN

-2280 GYFNFLSNGYVF
+2280 GYFNFLSDGYVF

-2369 INLAN
+2369 VNLAN
-2374 CPTTKNSSSTN
+2374 CPTTKNSSPAN

-2391 NESLSVRAN
+2391 NETLSVRAN
-2400 NFTFLGVIASNGAI
+2400 NFTFLGTIISNGAI
-2414 DLSQVK
+2414 DLSQVT

-2439 NLTIANAFNN
+2439 NLTITNAFDN
-2449 ASNSTANINGD
+2449 ASNSTANINGN

-2494 SVSHAIINAQGI
+2494 SVSHAIINAQG
-2506 ATIMTNYNNPLI
+2506 ATTIMANSNNPLI
-2518 QFNTSSKET
+2518 QFNTSSKEVGT
-2527 GAYTLIDS
+2527 YTLIDS

-2541 GYNDQITGGSSLD
+2541 GYNNQITGGSSLD
-2554 NYLKLYTLININ
+2554 NYLKLYALIDIN

-2572 TDNGLTYNGQAVSI
+2572 TDNGLTYNGQAVSV
-2586 KDGGLIVGFK
+2586 KDGGLVVGFK

-2618 APINNLQAPT
+2618 DPINNLQAPT

-2638 IQGVDSIEQAG
+2638 VQSVDSIDQAG
-2649 GTQAINWLNK
+2649 GNQAINWLNK

-2727 STFASADFHERLE
+2727 STFARSDFLERLE

-2782 NGGTG
+2782 SGGTG
-2787 TLYGINVGYDRFIK
+2787 TLYGINIGYDRFIK

-2870 SYRYNTWTTDAKINY
+2870 SYRYDTWTTDAKINY

-2898 KPQIGLAY
+2898 KPQVGLSY
-2906 YYIGMSGLRG
+2906 YYIGLSGLRG

>member
-1 MAFKKA
+1 M
-7 GLISKF
+7 
-13 ISKGSFKLNKI
+13 NKI
-24 SKKIFKLNPI
+24 SKKIFKLNQI
-34 LKREKPLKRHKKTK
+34 LKREKPLKCHKKALK
-48 SIKKPFN
+48 SIKKLSN
-55 KNKSFLKASVLLIG
+55 RNKSFLKASILLIG
-69 ALGGLPHLR
+69 ALGGLSHLR
-78 ASECRYWSW
+78 ANECRYWSW
-87 WSGYHDKI
+87 SSWGYQDNI
-95 ESGSNSPTHNSYCL
+95 ESGPNSPTHNSYCL
-109 FSSTQGSGTY
+109 FSSAQGSGTY

-147 NIRFGGTGVNGVNV
+147 NIRFGGTGINGGDV

-166 TYDAQTINF
+166 TYDAANIYLT
-175 NSSRITTGNS
+175 SHLTTGNS
-185 LSDGGGATLNFNATN
+185 YADGGGATLNFNAAN
-200 RITINQASF
+200 NITINQASF
-209 DNSDAG
+209 DNNDAG
-215 AQHSYM
+215 TQHSYM

-235 TDDTNGG
+235 TDDTDGG
-242 FSFSGNNNNSAI
+242 FSFSGSNNNSTI
-254 SFNKTKFNQG
+254 SFNQTNFNQG
-264 TYNFTNSA
+264 TYNFSNSA
-272 NLSFN
+272 SSSFG
-277 NSNFNQST
+277 NSNFNQGT
-285 YNFNSLQ
+285 YHFNSAQ
-292 STFNNST
+292 STFENSN
-299 FNQGTYNFTDN
+299 FNQGTYNFN
-310 TSFNNDTFNQG
+310 NNASFNNNTFNQG

-350 VSFGSGAVFNLNQTL
+350 VSFGSDAVFNLNQTL
-365 NANQTYDI
+365 NSNQTYDI
-373 LTTNGTIQYGVY
+373 LTTNGAIQYGVY

-404 EVGNNTYDVTF
+404 GVGNNTYDVTF

-428 SNKSITTQFLGDDLQ
+428 NNQSITTQFLGDDLQ
-443 AKAKATYQQDLN
+443 QQAQKTYQQDLS
-455 NSQSA
+455 NSQTAVSDA
-460 LSNATNDNKI
+460 SKDNTI
-470 ASADTG
+470 ASNDTS
-476 YTNNQNTTIK
+476 YTQSKNTTVAK
-486 QDAQNLE
+486 DAQGLE
-493 HTSQQIAKDEQ
+493 NTNQKIQQDEQ
-504 ALQGDLNKLKQL
+504 ALEKDLAQIKQL
-516 ANSSFNEQAF
+516 ANSTTGFNEQAF
-526 NQAQSKEQQDEQTL
+526 NQAQKQEQQDEQTL
-540 QNEENTFSS
+540 QNDENAFNT
-549 EQEGLEKALANAKEQ
+549 EQDSLNKAIQQAQAQQQK

-571 ATYQQDLNN
+571 QTYQEDLTN

-585 SNATNDNKIASADT
+585 NNAASDSKIANSDT
-599 DYTKNQNTAIKQD
+599 DYTKSSNPTIKKD
-612 AQNLENTSQ
+612 AQNLENTNQ
-621 QITQDQK
+621 QIAQDEQALEK
-628 DLEQDLDKLQ
+628 DLAQIK

-662 EQTLQNEEETFS
+662 EQTLQNDEKTFS
-674 SEQEGL
+674 NEQEGL
-680 EKALAN
+680 KQAIAN
-686 AKHTS
+686 AKPTS
-691 PTPTKHTA
+691 PTPSPTPTPTKHTA
-699 QNNPPNKVS
+699 PNTPSSQVPPT
-708 PPTQNL
+708 PPTQN
-714 PTTNVWNGVYNF
+714 PPAESVWSGVYWL
-726 QNQTYSKKG
+726 QNQTYSKQG
-735 IYYIDPNLSGQS
+735 VYYIDPNLSGQS

-756 YGYLDWFTLK
+756 Y
-766 NKFSVNA
+766 
-773 NNGTLIIGNNTESAN
+773 
-788 TKGLIWIGD
+788 
-797 DKGLVYYNTGTFNA
+797 
-811 ANIYLTSNLKTGNGF
+811 
-826 SGEGATLNFN
+826 
-836 ATNRIT
+836 
-842 INQASFDNS
+842 
-851 DAGAQHSYMN
+851 
-861 FKGSNINV
+861 
-869 SGSSFTDDTNGGFS
+869 
-883 FSGNNNNS
+883 
-891 AISFN
+891 
-896 KTKFN
+896 
-901 QGTYNFTN
+901 
-909 SANLSFNNSN
+909 
-919 FNQSTYNFNS
+919 
-929 LQSTF
+929 
-934 NNSTFNQGTYNFT
+934 
-947 DNTSFNNDT
+947 
-956 FNQGTYNFNTS
+956 
-967 KVSFSGANTLNS
+967 
-979 SSPFA
+979 
-984 SLKGSVSF
+984 
-992 GSGAVFNLNQTLNA
+992 
-1006 NQTYDIL
+1006 
-1013 TTNGTI
+1013 
-1019 QYGVYQSY
+1019 
-1027 LWDLINYKGDK
+1027 
-1038 AISHVEV
+1038 
-1045 GNNTYD
+1045 
-1051 VTFDINGQDETLQE
+1051 
-1065 TFSNKSIT
+1065 
-1073 TQFLGDDLQA
+1073 
-1083 KAKATYQQDLNN
+1083 
-1095 SQSALSNATNDNKI
+1095 
-1109 ASADTGYTNNQNT
+1109 
-1122 TIKQDAQ
+1122 
-1129 NLEHTSQQIAKDE
+1129 
-1142 QALQGDLNKL
+1142 
-1152 KQLAN
+1152 
-1157 SSFNEQAFNQ
+1157 
-1167 AQSKEQQDEQTLQNE
+1167 
-1182 EETFS
+1182 
-1187 SEQEGLEK
+1187 
-1195 ALANAKPASP
+1195 
-1205 TPTPTPTPTPSPTP
+1205 
-1219 NPTPTKHTA
+1219 
-1228 PNKVPPTPPTQNL
+1228 
-1241 PTTNVWNG
+1241 
-1249 VYWLQN
+1249 
-1255 QTYSQKGVYY
+1255 
-1265 IDPNLSGQSGQ
+1265 
-1276 SANTLSTYTA
+1276 TA
-1286 NLLGRSFG
+1286 NLFGRSFG
-1294 VNIQNGTLIIGNN
+1294 VNIQNGTLVIGND

-1327 IGTFNAANIYLTN
+1327 TGTFNAANIYLTN
-1340 NFKTGEGVSGSDG
+1340 NFKTGEGVSNSDG

-1388 QHSYATFDATN
+1388 QHSYATFDALN

-1418 NAKNISFSN
+1418 TAKNILFSN

-1444 NAANSLS
+1444 NASNSLS
-1451 FNNSRLN
+1451 FINSRLN
-1458 GGAVYNLWANSLI
+1458 GGAVYNLQANSLI

-1495 LLGNTSFTLSS
+1495 LLGNTNFTLSS

-1523 ITLGNKSQT
+1523 ITLGNKSQA

-1555 ASGASAFNNQAS
+1555 VNGASAFNNQAS

-1580 LFFNGATLSL
+1580 LFFNGGTLSL
-1590 NANSKLNASSASFSN
+1590 NASSKLNASSASFSN

-1615 LSVSNASSLNAN
+1615 LSANNTSSLNAN
-1627 INFQGASQATFG
+1627 INFQGASQADFG

-1645 AASFNFDSASSLSFN
+1645 TASFNFDSASSLNFN

-1676 LSKALMSVSGQ
+1676 LTKALMSVSGQ

-1839 TPQTPGTYSPFNQP
+1839 TPETPGTYSPFNQP
-1853 LNSLN
+1853 LSSLN

-1864 SSGNLK
+1864 SSENLK
-1870 TLLGILSQNSATL
+1870 TLLGILSQNSAAL
-1883 KEMIETNQL
+1883 KEMIESNQL
-1892 DNITSINEVLQ
+1892 DNITNINEVLQ
-1903 LLDRIKITPAQKQAL
+1903 LLDKIKITPAQKQVL

-1925 TDNINQTFSNGNLVI
+1925 TDNINQTFSNGNLII
-1940 GATQDHVTN
+1940 GATQDNVTN

-1999 AKSIYITGTL
+1999 AKSIYITGTI

-2021 DITFQSAN
+2021 DVTFQSAN

-2052 EGIDKIFNQGNLAN
+2052 KGINEIFNQGNLAN
-2066 VLSQMA
+2066 VLSQVA

-2081 LGNFVENALIPLSK
+2081 LGNFVENALSPLSK
-2095 ELPSSL
+2095 ELPASL

-2119 NNSGVMNAIQNIIS
+2119 NNSGVMNEIQNIIS

-2153 KQSLKSMLD
+2153 KQSLKSMLN

-2170 GGYMDASELS
+2170 GGYIDASELS

-2209 DEFLGQDVVKK
+2209 NEFLGQDVVKK
-2220 LESQGLVSNI
+2220 LESQDLVSNI

-2235 SQGGLSGIYN
+2235 SQGGLSGVYN

-2369 INLAN
+2369 VNLAN

-2414 DLSQVK
+2414 DLSQVT

-2439 NLTIANAFNN
+2439 NLTITNAFNN
-2449 ASNSTANINGD
+2449 ASNSTANINGN

-2494 SVSHAIINAQGI
+2494 SASHAIINAQGN
-2506 ATIMTNYNNPLI
+2506 ATIMANNNNPLI
-2518 QFNTSSKET
+2518 QFNTSSKEVGT
-2527 GAYTLIDS
+2527 YTLIDS

-2541 GYNDQITGGSSLD
+2541 GYNNQITGGSSLD
-2554 NYLKLYTLININ
+2554 NYLKLYTLIDIN

-2572 TDNGLTYNGQAVSI
+2572 SDNGLTYNGQAVSI
-2586 KDGGLIVGFK
+2586 KDGGLVVGFK

-2618 APINNLQAPT
+2618 DPINNLQAPT

-2638 IQGVDSIEQAG
+2638 VQGVDSIDQAG
-2649 GTQAINWLNK
+2649 GNQAINWLNK

-2678 TKDLTTI
+2678 VKDLTTI

-2696 ANPNF
+2696 ANPDF

-2727 STFASADFHERLE
+2727 STFARSDFLERLE

-2816 HANITQS
+2816 HGNITQS

-2870 SYRYNTWTTDAKINY
+2870 SYKYDTWTTDAKINY

-2898 KPQIGLAY
+2898 KPQVGLAY
-2906 YYIGMSGLRG
+2906 YYIGLSSLRG

>member
-7 GLISKF
+7 RLISKF
-13 ISKGSFKLNKI
+13 ISKGSFKLSKI
-24 SKKIFKLNPI
+24 SKKIFTLNQI
-34 LKREKPLKRHKKTK
+34 LKCEKPLRCHKKALK
-48 SIKKPFN
+48 PIKKLSN
-55 KNKSFLKASVLLIG
+55 RNKSFLKASILLIG
-69 ALGGLPHLR
+69 ALGGLSHLR
-78 ASECRYWSW
+78 ANECRYWSW
-87 WSGYHDKI
+87 SSWSYQDNI
-95 ESGSNSPTHNSYCL
+95 ESGPNSPTHNSYCL
-109 FSSTQGSGTY
+109 FSSAQGSGTY

-128 AGGASFTQKFNN
+128 TGGASFTQKFNG

-147 NIRFGGTGVNGVNV
+147 NIRFGGTGINGGDV

-185 LSDGGGATLNFNATN
+185 YADGGGATLNFNAAN
-200 RITINQASF
+200 NITINQASF

-215 AQHSYM
+215 TQHSYM

-242 FSFSGNNNNSAI
+242 FSFSGNGTNSTI

-264 TYNFTNSA
+264 TYKFTNSA

-277 NSNFNQST
+277 NSA
-285 YNFNSLQ
+285 
-292 STFNNST
+292 

-310 TSFNNDTFNQG
+310 ASFNNDTFNQG

-350 VSFGSGAVFNLNQTL
+350 VSFGSGAIFNLNQTL
-365 NANQTYDI
+365 NNNQTYDI
-373 LTTNGTIQYGVY
+373 LTTNGAIQYGVY

-404 EVGNNTYDVTF
+404 GVGNNTYDVTF

-428 SNKSITTQFLGDDLQ
+428 NKQSIITQFLGDDLQ
-443 AKAKATYQQDLN
+443 QQAQKTYQQDLS
-455 NSQSA
+455 NSQNA
-460 LSNATNDNKI
+460 LNNAADDSKI
-470 ASADTG
+470 ASNDTD
-476 YTNNQNTTIK
+476 YTNNQNTAIAK
-486 QDAQNLE
+486 DAQGLE
-493 HTSQQIAKDEQ
+493 NTNQQIQQDEQ
-504 ALQGDLNKLKQL
+504 ALEKDLAQIKQL
-516 ANSSFNEQAF
+516 ANSTTGFNEQAF
-526 NQAQSKEQQDEQTL
+526 NTAQKQEQQDEQTL
-540 QNEENTFSS
+540 QNEEKTFSN
-549 EQEGLEKALANAKEQ
+549 EQEGLDKAIANAK
-564 QEQQQAQ
+564 
-571 ATYQQDLNN
+571 
-580 SQSAL
+580 SA
-585 SNATNDNKIASADT
+585 S
-599 DYTKNQNTAIKQD
+599 
-612 AQNLENTSQ
+612 
-621 QITQDQK
+621 
-628 DLEQDLDKLQ
+628 
-638 QLANSKTGFNEQAFN
+638 
-653 QAQSTEQQD
+653 
-662 EQTLQNEEETFS
+662 
-674 SEQEGL
+674 
-680 EKALAN
+680 
-686 AKHTS
+686 
-691 PTPTKHTA
+691 
-699 QNNPPNKVS
+699 
-708 PPTQNL
+708 
-714 PTTNVWNGVYNF
+714 
-726 QNQTYSKKG
+726 
-735 IYYIDPNLSGQS
+735 
-747 GQSGNTLST
+747 
-756 YGYLDWFTLK
+756 
-766 NKFSVNA
+766 
-773 NNGTLIIGNNTESAN
+773 
-788 TKGLIWIGD
+788 
-797 DKGLVYYNTGTFNA
+797 
-811 ANIYLTSNLKTGNGF
+811 
-826 SGEGATLNFN
+826 
-836 ATNRIT
+836 
-842 INQASFDNS
+842 
-851 DAGAQHSYMN
+851 
-861 FKGSNINV
+861 
-869 SGSSFTDDTNGGFS
+869 
-883 FSGNNNNS
+883 
-891 AISFN
+891 
-896 KTKFN
+896 
-901 QGTYNFTN
+901 
-909 SANLSFNNSN
+909 
-919 FNQSTYNFNS
+919 
-929 LQSTF
+929 
-934 NNSTFNQGTYNFT
+934 
-947 DNTSFNNDT
+947 
-956 FNQGTYNFNTS
+956 
-967 KVSFSGANTLNS
+967 
-979 SSPFA
+979 
-984 SLKGSVSF
+984 
-992 GSGAVFNLNQTLNA
+992 
-1006 NQTYDIL
+1006 
-1013 TTNGTI
+1013 
-1019 QYGVYQSY
+1019 
-1027 LWDLINYKGDK
+1027 
-1038 AISHVEV
+1038 
-1045 GNNTYD
+1045 
-1051 VTFDINGQDETLQE
+1051 
-1065 TFSNKSIT
+1065 
-1073 TQFLGDDLQA
+1073 
-1083 KAKATYQQDLNN
+1083 
-1095 SQSALSNATNDNKI
+1095 
-1109 ASADTGYTNNQNT
+1109 
-1122 TIKQDAQ
+1122 
-1129 NLEHTSQQIAKDE
+1129 
-1142 QALQGDLNKL
+1142 
-1152 KQLAN
+1152 
-1157 SSFNEQAFNQ
+1157 
-1167 AQSKEQQDEQTLQNE
+1167 
-1182 EETFS
+1182 
-1187 SEQEGLEK
+1187 
-1195 ALANAKPASP
+1195 
-1205 TPTPTPTPTPSPTP
+1205 PTPSPT
-1219 NPTPTKHTA
+1219 PTPTKHTA
-1228 PNKVPPTPPTQNL
+1228 PNTPPNKAPPTPPTQNL

-1249 VYWLQN
+1249 VYNLEN
-1255 QTYSQKGVYY
+1255 KTYSNKGVYY

-1286 NLLGRSFG
+1286 NLFGRSFG
-1294 VNIQNGTLIIGNN
+1294 VNVQNGTLIIGNN

-1327 IGTFNAANIYLTN
+1327 TGTFNASNIYLTN
-1340 NFKTGEGVSGSDG
+1340 NFKTGEGVSNSDG

-1388 QHSYATFDATN
+1388 QHSYAAFDATN

-1418 NAKNISFSN
+1418 SAKNISFSN

-1458 GGAVYNLWANSLI
+1458 GGAIYNLWANSLI

-1495 LLGNTSFTLSS
+1495 LLGNTNFTLSS

-1523 ITLGNKSQT
+1523 ITLGNKSQA

-1555 ASGASAFNNQAS
+1555 ANGSSAFNNQAS

-1580 LFFNGATLSL
+1580 LFFNSGILSL

-1615 LSVSNASSLNAN
+1615 LSASNTSSLNAN
-1627 INFQGASQATFG
+1627 INFQGVSQADFG

-1645 AASFNFDSASSLSFN
+1645 TASFNFDSASSLSFN

-1676 LSKALMSVSGQ
+1676 LTKALMSVSGQ

-1745 YSDNNNIQT
+1745 YSDSNNIQT

-1839 TPQTPGTYSPFNQP
+1839 TPQAPGTYSPFNQP
-1853 LNSLN
+1853 LSSLN

-1864 SSGNLK
+1864 SSGDLK

-1883 KEMIETNQL
+1883 KEMIESNQL
-1892 DNITSINEVLQ
+1892 DNITNINEVLQ
-1903 LLDRIKITPAQKQAL
+1903 LLDEIKITPAQKQAL

-1940 GATQDHVTN
+1940 GATQDNVTN

-1961 SSPCA
+1961 SSPCT

-2009 GSGNAFESGGSA
+2009 GSANAFESGGSA
-2021 DITFQSAN
+2021 DVTFQSAN

-2066 VLSQMA
+2066 VLSQVA

-2081 LGNFVENALIPLSK
+2081 LGNFVENALSPLSK
-2095 ELPSSL
+2095 ELPTSL
-2101 QNETLGQLIG
+2101 QDETLGQLIG

-2209 DEFLGQDVVKK
+2209 NEFLGQDVIKK

-2235 SQGGLSGIYN
+2235 FQGGLSGIYN

-2320 TIDFSKYQGALI
+2320 TIDFSKYQGTLI

-2374 CPTTKNSSSTN
+2374 CPTTKNSSPAS

-2391 NESLSVRAN
+2391 NESLNVRAN
-2400 NFTFLGVIASNGAI
+2400 NFTFLGTIASNGAI

-2449 ASNSTANINGD
+2449 ASNSTANINGN

-2494 SVSHAIINAQGI
+2494 SVSHAIINIQGA
-2506 ATIMTNYNNPLI
+2506 ATIMANNNNPLI

-2527 GAYTLIDS
+2527 GTYTLIDS

-2572 TDNGLTYNGQAVSI
+2572 TDNGLTYNGQAVNI

-2618 APINNLQAPT
+2618 DPINNLQAPT

-2638 IQGVDSIEQAG
+2638 IQSVDSIEQAG
-2649 GTQAINWLNK
+2649 GSQAINWLNK

-2727 STFASADFHERLE
+2727 STFASTDFHERLE

-2787 TLYGINVGYDRFIK
+2787 TLYGINIGYDRFIK

-2859 SYDPLLSIINQ
+2859 SYDSLLSIINQ
-2870 SYRYNTWTTDAKINY
+2870 SYKYNTWTTDAKINY

-2906 YYIGMSGLRG
+2906 YYIGLSGLRG

>member
-1 MAFKKA
+1 MAFKKV

-24 SKKIFKLNPI
+24 SKKIFKLNLI
-34 LKREKPLKRHKKTK
+34 LKREKPLSHKKTK
-48 SIKKPFN
+48 SVKKPFN

-69 ALGGLPHLR
+69 ALGGLSHLR

-87 WSGYHDKI
+87 SSWSYHDNI

-109 FSSTQGSGTY
+109 FNSAQGSGTY

-147 NIRFGGTGVNGVNV
+147 NIRFGGTGVNGGNV

-185 LSDGGGATLNFNATN
+185 FSTGGGATLNFNATN
-200 RITINQASF
+200 HITINQASF

-215 AQHSYM
+215 TQHSYM
-221 NFKGSNINVSGSSF
+221 NFSGSNINVSASSF

-242 FSFSGNNNNSAI
+242 FSFSANGANSNLSFNKANFNQGTYKFTNSANLNFNNSA
-254 SFNKTKFNQG
+254 FNQG
-264 TYNFTNSA
+264 TYNFNSTQ
-272 NLSFN
+272 SVFE
-277 NSNFNQST
+277 NSN
-285 YNFNSLQ
+285 
-292 STFNNST
+292 

-310 TSFNNDTFNQG
+310 TGLNFNNDTFNQG

-350 VSFGSGAVFNLNQTL
+350 VSFGSGAIFNLNQTL
-365 NANQTYDI
+365 NSNQTYDI
-373 LTTNGTIQYGVY
+373 LTTNKIIQYGVY

-404 EVGNNTYDVTF
+404 EVGSNTYDVTF

-428 SNKSITTQFLGDDLQ
+428 NNQSITTQFLGDDLQ
-443 AKAKATYQQDLN
+443 AKAQATYQQDLS

-460 LSNATNDNKI
+460 LNNATSDNKI
-470 ASADTG
+470 ASNDTN

-486 QDAQNLE
+486 KDAQ
-493 HTSQQIAKDEQ
+493 S
-504 ALQGDLNKLKQL
+504 
-516 ANSSFNEQAF
+516 
-526 NQAQSKEQQDEQTL
+526 
-540 QNEENTFSS
+540 
-549 EQEGLEKALANAKEQ
+549 
-564 QEQQQAQ
+564 
-571 ATYQQDLNN
+571 
-580 SQSAL
+580 
-585 SNATNDNKIASADT
+585 
-599 DYTKNQNTAIKQD
+599 
-612 AQNLENTSQ
+612 LENTSQ
-621 QITQDQK
+621 QIAQDKQALEK
-628 DLEQDLDKLQ
+628 DLANVK
-638 QLANSKTGFNEQAFN
+638 QLANAPTGFNQQAFN

-662 EQTLQNEEETFS
+662 LQTLQENEKTFN

-680 EKALAN
+680 KQAIAN
-686 AKHTS
+686 AKPTS
-691 PTPTKHTA
+691 PTPSPTPTPTKHTA
-699 QNNPPNKVS
+699 PN
-708 PPTQNL
+708 
-714 PTTNVWNGVYNF
+714 
-726 QNQTYSKKG
+726 
-735 IYYIDPNLSGQS
+735 
-747 GQSGNTLST
+747 
-756 YGYLDWFTLK
+756 
-766 NKFSVNA
+766 
-773 NNGTLIIGNNTESAN
+773 
-788 TKGLIWIGD
+788 
-797 DKGLVYYNTGTFNA
+797 
-811 ANIYLTSNLKTGNGF
+811 
-826 SGEGATLNFN
+826 
-836 ATNRIT
+836 
-842 INQASFDNS
+842 
-851 DAGAQHSYMN
+851 
-861 FKGSNINV
+861 
-869 SGSSFTDDTNGGFS
+869 
-883 FSGNNNNS
+883 
-891 AISFN
+891 
-896 KTKFN
+896 
-901 QGTYNFTN
+901 
-909 SANLSFNNSN
+909 
-919 FNQSTYNFNS
+919 
-929 LQSTF
+929 
-934 NNSTFNQGTYNFT
+934 
-947 DNTSFNNDT
+947 
-956 FNQGTYNFNTS
+956 
-967 KVSFSGANTLNS
+967 
-979 SSPFA
+979 
-984 SLKGSVSF
+984 
-992 GSGAVFNLNQTLNA
+992 
-1006 NQTYDIL
+1006 
-1013 TTNGTI
+1013 
-1019 QYGVYQSY
+1019 
-1027 LWDLINYKGDK
+1027 
-1038 AISHVEV
+1038 
-1045 GNNTYD
+1045 
-1051 VTFDINGQDETLQE
+1051 
-1065 TFSNKSIT
+1065 
-1073 TQFLGDDLQA
+1073 
-1083 KAKATYQQDLNN
+1083 
-1095 SQSALSNATNDNKI
+1095 
-1109 ASADTGYTNNQNT
+1109 
-1122 TIKQDAQ
+1122 
-1129 NLEHTSQQIAKDE
+1129 
-1142 QALQGDLNKL
+1142 
-1152 KQLAN
+1152 
-1157 SSFNEQAFNQ
+1157 
-1167 AQSKEQQDEQTLQNE
+1167 
-1182 EETFS
+1182 
-1187 SEQEGLEK
+1187 
-1195 ALANAKPASP
+1195 
-1205 TPTPTPTPTPSPTP
+1205 TP
-1219 NPTPTKHTA
+1219 

-1241 PTTNVWNG
+1241 PTTNVWSG

-1255 QTYSQKGVYY
+1255 QTYSKQGVYY

-1276 SANTLSTYTA
+1276 SGNTLSTYTA

-1327 IGTFNAANIYLTN
+1327 TGTFNAANIYLTN

-1418 NAKNISFSN
+1418 SAKDISFSN

-1484 RGTSNFNATTQ
+1484 RGASNFNATTQ

-1523 ITLGNKSQT
+1523 ITLGNKSQA

-1555 ASGASAFNNQAS
+1555 ANGSSAFNNQAS

-1580 LFFNGATLSL
+1580 LFFNGGILSL
-1590 NANSKLNASSASFSN
+1590 NASSKLNASSASFSN

-1615 LSVSNASSLNAN
+1615 LSASNTSSLNAN
-1627 INFQGASQATFG
+1627 INFQGASQANFG

-1645 AASFNFDSASSLSFN
+1645 TASFNFDSTSSLSFN

-1676 LSKALMSVSGQ
+1676 LTKALMSVSGQ

-1745 YSDNNNIQT
+1745 YSDNNNNIQT

-1803 SKQNPTGYSYDY
+1803 SNQNPTGYSYDY

-1883 KEMIETNQL
+1883 KEMIESNQL

-1903 LLDRIKITPAQKQAL
+1903 LLDKIKITPAQEQAL

-1925 TDNINQTFSNGNLVI
+1925 TDNINQTFNNGNLVI
-1940 GATQDHVTN
+1940 GATQDNVTN

-2021 DITFQSAN
+2021 DVTFQSAN
-2029 NLVLNKANIEAQA
+2029 NLVLDKANIEAQA

-2066 VLSQMA
+2066 VISQVA

-2095 ELPSSL
+2095 ELPASL

-2119 NNSGVMNAIQNIIS
+2119 NSSGVMNAIQNIIS

-2170 GGYMDASELS
+2170 GGYIDASELS

-2209 DEFLGQDVVKK
+2209 NEFLGQDVVKK
-2220 LESQGLVSNI
+2220 LENQGLVSNI

-2235 SQGGLSGIYN
+2235 SQGGLSGVYD

-2320 TIDFSKYQGALI
+2320 TIDFSKYQGTLI

-2374 CPTTKNSSSTN
+2374 CPTTKNSSPTN

-2400 NFTFLGVIASNGAI
+2400 NFTFLGTIASNGAI

-2439 NLTIANAFNN
+2439 NLTITNAFNN

-2487 LVFNLSH
+2487 LVFNLNH
-2494 SVSHAIINAQGI
+2494 SASHAIINAQGV
-2506 ATIMTNYNNPLI
+2506 ATIMANNNNPLI

-2527 GAYTLIDS
+2527 GTYTLIDS

-2554 NYLKLYTLININ
+2554 NYLKLYTLIDIN
-2566 GKHMVM
+2566 GKRMVM
-2572 TDNGLTYNGQAVSI
+2572 SNNGLTYNGQAVNI
-2586 KDGGLIVGFK
+2586 KDGGLVVGFK

-2618 APINNLQAPT
+2618 DPINNLQAPT

-2638 IQGVDSIEQAG
+2638 AQGVDSIDQAG
-2649 GTQAINWLNK
+2649 GAQAINWLNK

-2696 ANPNF
+2696 ANPDF

-2787 TLYGINVGYDRFIK
+2787 TLYGINIGYDRFIK

-2870 SYRYNTWTTDAKINY
+2870 SYKYDTWTTDAKINY

-2906 YYIGMSGLRG
+2906 YYIGLSGLRG

>member
-7 GLISKF
+7 RLISRF

-24 SKKIFKLNPI
+24 SKKFFTLNQI

-48 SIKKPFN
+48 SIEKPFN

-69 ALGGLPHLR
+69 ALGGLSHLR
-78 ASECRYWSW
+78 ANECRYWSW
-87 WSGYHDKI
+87 SSWSYQDNI
-95 ESGSNSPTHNSYCL
+95 ESGPNSPTHNSYCL

-119 YLNTLTTYS
+119 YLSTLTTYS

-140 GTLNVGG
+140 GTLDIGG
-147 NIRFGGTGVNGVNV
+147 NIRFGGTGINGGDV

-166 TYDAQTINF
+166 TYDAQTVNF
-175 NSSRITTGNS
+175 NSSHITTGNS
-185 LSDGGGATLNFNATN
+185 YADGGGATLNFNAAN
-200 RITINQASF
+200 NITINQASF

-215 AQHSYM
+215 TQKSYM
-221 NFKGSNINVSGSSF
+221 NFKGSNIKVSGSSF

-242 FSFSGNNNNSAI
+242 FNFSGNNNNSAI
-254 SFNKTKFNQG
+254 SFNQTSFNQG
-264 TYNFTNSA
+264 TYNFSNSTT
-272 NLSFN
+272 LSFN
-277 NSNFNQST
+277 NSNFNQGTYHFNSAQST
-285 YNFNSLQ
+285 FENSSFNQGAYNFN
-292 STFNNST
+292 
-299 FNQGTYNFTDN
+299 DN
-310 TSFNNDTFNQG
+310 ASFNNDTFNQG
-321 TYNFNTSKVSF
+321 AYHFNTSKVSF
-332 SGANTLNSSSP
+332 SGINTLNSSSP

-350 VSFGSGAVFNLNQTL
+350 VSFNSNAIFNLNQTL
-365 NANQTYDI
+365 NNNQTYDI
-373 LTTNGTIQYGVY
+373 LTTNGAIQYGVY

-428 SNKSITTQFLGDDLQ
+428 SNQSIITQFLGDDLQ
-443 AKAKATYQQDLN
+443 QQAQKTYQEDVA
-455 NSQSA
+455 NSQNA
-460 LSNATNDNKI
+460 LSGATSDNTIANNDTSYTQSKNATILK
-470 ASADTG
+470 
-476 YTNNQNTTIK
+476 
-486 QDAQNLE
+486 DAQSLE
-493 HTSQQIAKDEQ
+493 NTNQKIQQDEQ
-504 ALQGDLNKLKQL
+504 ALEKDLAQIKQL
-516 ANSSFNEQAF
+516 TNSTTGFNEQAF
-526 NQAQSKEQQDEQTL
+526 NQAQKQEQQDEQTL
-540 QNEENTFSS
+540 QNEENAFNT
-549 EQEGLEKALANAKEQ
+549 EQDSLNKAIQQAQEQ
-564 QEQQQAQ
+564 QQKQEQQQAQ
-571 ATYQQDLNN
+571 QTYQEDVAHSQNALNGVT
-580 SQSAL
+580 S
-585 SNATNDNKIASADT
+585 DKEIASADT
-599 DYTKNQNTAIKQD
+599 SYTQSKNTTVAKD
-612 AQNLENTSQ
+612 AQNLENTNQ
-621 QITQDQK
+621 QIQKGEQALEK
-628 DLEQDLDKLQ
+628 DLAQIQ
-638 QLANSKTGFNEQAFN
+638 QLANSTTGFNEQAFN
-653 QAQSTEQQD
+653 QAQKQEQQD
-662 EQTLQNEEETFS
+662 EQTLQNNENAFNT
-674 SEQEGL
+674 EQEGL
-680 EKALAN
+680 KQAIAN
-686 AKHTS
+686 AKPANPTPS
-691 PTPTKHTA
+691 PTPTPTKHTA
-699 QNNPPNKVS
+699 PNTPPSQV
-708 PPTQNL
+708 PPTPTQNP
-714 PTTNVWNGVYNF
+714 PTESVWSGVYWL
-726 QNQTYSKKG
+726 QNKTYSNKG

-756 YGYLDWFTLK
+756 YTANLLGRSFG
-766 NKFSVNA
+766 VNA
-773 NNGTLIIGNNTESAN
+773 NNGTLIIGNNTE
-788 TKGLIWIGD
+788 G
-797 DKGLVYYNTGTFNA
+797 
-811 ANIYLTSNLKTGNGF
+811 
-826 SGEGATLNFN
+826 
-836 ATNRIT
+836 
-842 INQASFDNS
+842 
-851 DAGAQHSYMN
+851 
-861 FKGSNINV
+861 
-869 SGSSFTDDTNGGFS
+869 
-883 FSGNNNNS
+883 
-891 AISFN
+891 
-896 KTKFN
+896 
-901 QGTYNFTN
+901 
-909 SANLSFNNSN
+909 
-919 FNQSTYNFNS
+919 
-929 LQSTF
+929 
-934 NNSTFNQGTYNFT
+934 
-947 DNTSFNNDT
+947 
-956 FNQGTYNFNTS
+956 
-967 KVSFSGANTLNS
+967 
-979 SSPFA
+979 
-984 SLKGSVSF
+984 
-992 GSGAVFNLNQTLNA
+992 
-1006 NQTYDIL
+1006 
-1013 TTNGTI
+1013 
-1019 QYGVYQSY
+1019 
-1027 LWDLINYKGDK
+1027 
-1038 AISHVEV
+1038 
-1045 GNNTYD
+1045 
-1051 VTFDINGQDETLQE
+1051 
-1065 TFSNKSIT
+1065 
-1073 TQFLGDDLQA
+1073 
-1083 KAKATYQQDLNN
+1083 
-1095 SQSALSNATNDNKI
+1095 
-1109 ASADTGYTNNQNT
+1109 
-1122 TIKQDAQ
+1122 
-1129 NLEHTSQQIAKDE
+1129 
-1142 QALQGDLNKL
+1142 
-1152 KQLAN
+1152 
-1157 SSFNEQAFNQ
+1157 
-1167 AQSKEQQDEQTLQNE
+1167 
-1182 EETFS
+1182 
-1187 SEQEGLEK
+1187 
-1195 ALANAKPASP
+1195 
-1205 TPTPTPTPTPSPTP
+1205 
-1219 NPTPTKHTA
+1219 
-1228 PNKVPPTPPTQNL
+1228 
-1241 PTTNVWNG
+1241 
-1249 VYWLQN
+1249 
-1255 QTYSQKGVYY
+1255 
-1265 IDPNLSGQSGQ
+1265 
-1276 SANTLSTYTA
+1276 
-1286 NLLGRSFG
+1286 
-1294 VNIQNGTLIIGNN
+1294 
-1307 TESVNDNGLI
+1307 VNDNGLI

-1327 IGTFNAANIYLTN
+1327 TGTFNAANIYLTN
-1340 NFKTGEGVSGSDG
+1340 NFKTGEGVSNSDG

-1362 SDNITMDGLNYNDAE
+1362 SDNITMDGLNYNNAE

-1388 QHSYATFDATN
+1388 QHSYAAFDALN

-1418 NAKNISFSN
+1418 SAENISFSN

-1438 SSVISA
+1438 SSTIST
-1444 NAANSLS
+1444 NASNSLS
-1451 FNNSRLN
+1451 FTDSRLN
-1458 GGAVYNLWANSLI
+1458 GGAIYNLQANSLI

-1523 ITLGNKSQT
+1523 ITLGNKSQA

-1555 ASGASAFNNQAS
+1555 ANGASAFNNQAS

-1580 LFFNGATLSL
+1580 LFFNGGTLSL

-1615 LSVSNASSLNAN
+1615 LSANNTSSLNAN
-1627 INFQGASQATFG
+1627 INFQGTSQADFG

-1645 AASFNFDSASSLSFN
+1645 TASFNFDSASSLNFN

-1676 LSKALMSVSGQ
+1676 LTKALMSVSGQ

-1815 SDNQAGTYYLTSNIK
+1815 SDNQAGTYYLTSNVK

-1839 TPQTPGTYSPFNQP
+1839 TPQAPGTYSPFNQP

-1864 SSGNLK
+1864 SSENLK

-1883 KEMIETNQL
+1883 KEMIESNQL
-1892 DNITSINEVLQ
+1892 DNITNINEVLQ
-1903 LLDRIKITPAQKQAL
+1903 LLDKIKITQAQKQAL

-1925 TDNINQTFSNGNLVI
+1925 TDNINQTFNNGNLVI
-1940 GATQDHVTN
+1940 GATQDNVTN

-1999 AKSIYITGTL
+1999 AKSIYITGTI

-2021 DITFQSAN
+2021 DVTFQSAN

-2066 VLSQMA
+2066 VLSQVA

-2081 LGNFVENALIPLSK
+2081 LGNLIENALSPLSK
-2095 ELPSSL
+2095 ELPASL
-2101 QNETLGQLIG
+2101 QDETLGQLIG
-2111 QNNLDNLL
+2111 QNNLDDLL
-2119 NNSGVMNAIQNIIS
+2119 NNSGVMNEIQNIIS
-2133 KKLSIFGNFV
+2133 QKLSIFGNFV

-2170 GGYMDASELS
+2170 GGYIDASELS
-2180 SILSV
+2180 SILGV

-2209 DEFLGQDVVKK
+2209 NEFLGQDVVKK

-2235 SQGGLSGIYN
+2235 SQGGLSGVYN
-2245 QGLGSVLPPSLQN
+2245 QGLGSVLSPSLQN

-2320 TIDFSKYQGALI
+2320 TIDFSKYQGTLI
-2332 FASNGVSNINI
+2332 FASNDVSNINI

-2369 INLAN
+2369 VNLAN

-2400 NFTFLGVIASNGAI
+2400 NFTFLGTIASNGAI

-2439 NLTIANAFNN
+2439 NLTITNAFNN
-2449 ASNSTANINGD
+2449 ASNSTANINGN

-2494 SVSHAIINAQGI
+2494 SVSHAIINAQGN
-2506 ATIMTNYNNPLI
+2506 ATIMANNNNPLI
-2518 QFNTSSKET
+2518 QFNASSKEA
-2527 GAYTLIDS
+2527 GVYTLIDS

-2554 NYLKLYTLININ
+2554 NYLKLYTLIDIN

-2572 TDNGLTYNGQAVSI
+2572 TSNGLTYNGQAVNI
-2586 KDGGLIVGFK
+2586 KDGGLVAGFK

-2618 APINNLQAPT
+2618 DPINNPQAPT

-2638 IQGVDSIEQAG
+2638 VQSVDSIDQAG
-2649 GTQAINWLNK
+2649 GNQAINWLNK

-2727 STFASADFHERLE
+2727 STFARSDFLERLE

-2870 SYRYNTWTTDAKINY
+2870 SYRYDTWTTDAKINY

-2898 KPQIGLAY
+2898 KPQVGLSY
-2906 YYIGMSGLRG
+2906 YYIGLSGLRG

>member
-1 MAFKKA
+1 MKSP
-7 GLISKF
+7 LI
-13 ISKGSFKLNKI
+13 
-24 SKKIFKLNPI
+24 
-34 LKREKPLKRHKKTK
+34 
-48 SIKKPFN
+48 

-69 ALGGLPHLR
+69 ALGGLSHLR
-78 ASECRYWSW
+78 ANECRYWSW
-87 WSGYHDKI
+87 SSWSYQDNI
-95 ESGSNSPTHNSYCL
+95 ESGPNSPTHNSYCL

-140 GTLNVGG
+140 GTLDIRG
-147 NIRFGGTGVNGVNV
+147 NIRFGGAGINGGDV

-166 TYDAQTINF
+166 TYDAQTMNF
-175 NSSRITTGNS
+175 NSSHITTGNS
-185 LSDGGGATLNFNATN
+185 YADGGGATLNFNATN
-200 RITINQASF
+200 NITINQASF

-215 AQHSYM
+215 TQKSYM
-221 NFKGSNINVSGSSF
+221 NFKGSNIKVSGSSF
-235 TDDTNGG
+235 TDDTDGG
-242 FSFSGNNNNSAI
+242 FNFSGNNNNSTI
-254 SFNKTKFNQG
+254 SFNQTSFNQG
-264 TYNFTNSA
+264 TYNFS
-272 NLSFN
+272 
-277 NSNFNQST
+277 
-285 YNFNSLQ
+285 
-292 STFNNST
+292 NST
-299 FNQGTYNFTDN
+299 SSSFDNSSFNQGTYNFSNSTSSSFDN
-310 TSFNNDTFNQG
+310 SSFNQGTYHFNSAQSTFENSSFNQGTYNFNDSVSFNNNTFNQG
-321 TYNFNTSKVSF
+321 TYHFNTSKVSF
-332 SGANTLNSSSP
+332 SGINTLNSSSP

-350 VSFGSGAVFNLNQTL
+350 VSFNSNAIFNLNQTL
-365 NANQTYDI
+365 SGNQTYDI
-373 LTTNGTIQYGVY
+373 LTTNGAIQYGVY

-404 EVGNNTYDVTF
+404 GVGNNTYDVTF

-428 SNKSITTQFLGDDLQ
+428 NKQSIITQFLGDNLQ
-443 AKAKATYQQDLN
+443 QQAQQTYQEDVA
-455 NSQSA
+455 NSQNA
-460 LSNATNDNKI
+460 LNKVASDKEIAGADTSYTQSKNATVAK
-470 ASADTG
+470 
-476 YTNNQNTTIK
+476 
-486 QDAQNLE
+486 DAQSLE
-493 HTSQQIAKDEQ
+493 NTNQQIQKDEQ
-504 ALQGDLNKLKQL
+504 ALEKDLAQIKQL
-516 ANSSFNEQAF
+516 ANS
-526 NQAQSKEQQDEQTL
+526 T
-540 QNEENTFSS
+540 
-549 EQEGLEKALANAKEQ
+549 
-564 QEQQQAQ
+564 
-571 ATYQQDLNN
+571 
-580 SQSAL
+580 
-585 SNATNDNKIASADT
+585 
-599 DYTKNQNTAIKQD
+599 
-612 AQNLENTSQ
+612 
-621 QITQDQK
+621 
-628 DLEQDLDKLQ
+628 
-638 QLANSKTGFNEQAFN
+638 TGFNEQAFN
-653 QAQSTEQQD
+653 QAQKQEQQD
-662 EQTLQNEEETFS
+662 EQTLQNDENAFNTEQDSLNKAIQQAQAQQQKQEQQQAQQTYQEDVANSQNALSGVTSDNTIASNDTSYTQSSNPTILKDAQNLENTNQKIQQDEQALEKDLAQIKELANSTTGFNEQAFTQAQKQEQQEEQTLQNDENAFNT
-674 SEQEGL
+674 EQEGL
-680 EKALAN
+680 EQAIAN
-686 AKHTS
+686 AKPANPTPS
-691 PTPTKHTA
+691 PTPTPTKHTGP
-699 QNNPPNKVS
+699 NTPPSQV
-708 PPTQNL
+708 PPTPPSQNL
-714 PTTNVWNGVYNF
+714 PKTNVWNGVYWL
-726 QNQTYSKKG
+726 QNKTYSKQG

-756 YGYLDWFTLK
+756 Y
-766 NKFSVNA
+766 
-773 NNGTLIIGNNTESAN
+773 
-788 TKGLIWIGD
+788 
-797 DKGLVYYNTGTFNA
+797 
-811 ANIYLTSNLKTGNGF
+811 
-826 SGEGATLNFN
+826 
-836 ATNRIT
+836 
-842 INQASFDNS
+842 
-851 DAGAQHSYMN
+851 
-861 FKGSNINV
+861 
-869 SGSSFTDDTNGGFS
+869 
-883 FSGNNNNS
+883 
-891 AISFN
+891 
-896 KTKFN
+896 
-901 QGTYNFTN
+901 
-909 SANLSFNNSN
+909 
-919 FNQSTYNFNS
+919 
-929 LQSTF
+929 
-934 NNSTFNQGTYNFT
+934 
-947 DNTSFNNDT
+947 
-956 FNQGTYNFNTS
+956 
-967 KVSFSGANTLNS
+967 
-979 SSPFA
+979 
-984 SLKGSVSF
+984 
-992 GSGAVFNLNQTLNA
+992 
-1006 NQTYDIL
+1006 
-1013 TTNGTI
+1013 
-1019 QYGVYQSY
+1019 
-1027 LWDLINYKGDK
+1027 
-1038 AISHVEV
+1038 
-1045 GNNTYD
+1045 
-1051 VTFDINGQDETLQE
+1051 
-1065 TFSNKSIT
+1065 
-1073 TQFLGDDLQA
+1073 
-1083 KAKATYQQDLNN
+1083 
-1095 SQSALSNATNDNKI
+1095 
-1109 ASADTGYTNNQNT
+1109 
-1122 TIKQDAQ
+1122 
-1129 NLEHTSQQIAKDE
+1129 
-1142 QALQGDLNKL
+1142 
-1152 KQLAN
+1152 
-1157 SSFNEQAFNQ
+1157 
-1167 AQSKEQQDEQTLQNE
+1167 
-1182 EETFS
+1182 
-1187 SEQEGLEK
+1187 
-1195 ALANAKPASP
+1195 
-1205 TPTPTPTPTPSPTP
+1205 
-1219 NPTPTKHTA
+1219 
-1228 PNKVPPTPPTQNL
+1228 
-1241 PTTNVWNG
+1241 
-1249 VYWLQN
+1249 
-1255 QTYSQKGVYY
+1255 
-1265 IDPNLSGQSGQ
+1265 
-1276 SANTLSTYTA
+1276 TA

-1294 VNIQNGTLIIGNN
+1294 VNANNGTLIIGNN

-1327 IGTFNAANIYLTN
+1327 TGTFSAANIYLTN
-1340 NFKTGEGVSGSDG
+1340 NFKTGEGVSNSDG

-1362 SDNITMDGLNYNDAE
+1362 SDNITMDGLNYNNAE

-1388 QHSYATFDATN
+1388 QHSYTTFDATN
-1399 NISVTNSSF
+1399 NISVTDSNF

-1418 NAKNISFSN
+1418 SAENISFSN

-1438 SSVISA
+1438 SSTISA
-1444 NAANSLS
+1444 NASNSLS
-1451 FNNSRLN
+1451 FIDSRLN
-1458 GGAVYNLWANSLI
+1458 GGAIYNLQANSLI

-1523 ITLGNKSQT
+1523 ITLGNKSQA

-1555 ASGASAFNNQAS
+1555 ANGASAFNNQAS
-1567 LNIYNGSQATFNS
+1567 LNIYNGSQAAFNS
-1580 LFFNGATLSL
+1580 LFFNGGTLSL
-1590 NANSKLNASSASFSN
+1590 NASSKLSASSASFSN

-1615 LSVSNASSLNAN
+1615 LSANNTSSLNAN
-1627 INFQGASQATFG
+1627 INFQGASQADFG

-1645 AASFNFDSASSLSFN
+1645 TASFNFDSASSLNFN

-1676 LSKALMSVSGQ
+1676 LTKALMSVSGQ

-1709 SVTYNILNAQKGITG
+1709 SVTYNILNAQKGIAG

-1839 TPQTPGTYSPFNQP
+1839 TPQAPGTYSPFNQP

-1864 SSGNLK
+1864 SSENLK

-1883 KEMIETNQL
+1883 KEMIESNQL
-1892 DNITSINEVLQ
+1892 DNITNINEVLQ
-1903 LLDRIKITPAQKQAL
+1903 LLDKIKITQAQKQAL
-1918 LETINHL
+1918 LDIINHL
-1925 TDNINQTFSNGNLVI
+1925 TDNINQTFNNGNLVI
-1940 GATQDHVTN
+1940 GATQDNVTN

-1999 AKSIYITGTL
+1999 AKGIYITGTI

-2021 DITFQSAN
+2021 DVTFQSAN

-2081 LGNFVENALIPLSK
+2081 LGNFIENALSPLSK
-2095 ELPSSL
+2095 ELPASL
-2101 QNETLGQLIG
+2101 QDETLGQLIG
-2111 QNNLDNLL
+2111 QNNLDDLL
-2119 NNSGVMNAIQNIIS
+2119 NNSGVMNEIQNIIS
-2133 KKLSIFGNFV
+2133 QKLSIFGNFV

-2170 GGYMDASELS
+2170 GGYIDASELS

-2209 DEFLGQDVVKK
+2209 NEFLGQDVVKK

-2230 INNII
+2230 INSII
-2235 SQGGLSGIYN
+2235 SQGGLSGVYD

-2258 ALKENDLGAL
+2258 ALKENDLGTL

-2374 CPTTKNSSSTN
+2374 CPTTKNSSSAN

-2391 NESLSVRAN
+2391 NETLSVRAN
-2400 NFTFLGVIASNGAI
+2400 NFTFLGAIASNGAI
-2414 DLSQVK
+2414 DLSQVT

-2439 NLTIANAFNN
+2439 NLTITNAFNN
-2449 ASNSTANINGD
+2449 ASNSTANIDGN

-2473 SGLNVM
+2473 NGLNVM

-2494 SVSHAIINAQGI
+2494 SVSHAIINTQGN
-2506 ATIMTNYNNPLI
+2506 ATIMANNNNPLI
-2518 QFNTSSKET
+2518 QFNASSKEVGT
-2527 GAYTLIDS
+2527 YTLIDS

-2541 GYNDQITGGSSLD
+2541 GYNNQITGGSSLD
-2554 NYLKLYTLININ
+2554 NYLKLYALIDIN

-2572 TDNGLTYNGQAVSI
+2572 TDNGLTYNGQAVSV
-2586 KDGGLIVGFK
+2586 KDGGLVVGFK

-2618 APINNLQAPT
+2618 DPINNLQAPT

-2638 IQGVDSIEQAG
+2638 VQSVDSIDQAG
-2649 GTQAINWLNK
+2649 GNQAINWLNK

-2678 TKDLTTI
+2678 VKDLTTI

-2727 STFASADFHERLE
+2727 STFARSDFLERLE

-2782 NGGTG
+2782 SGGTG
-2787 TLYGINVGYDRFIK
+2787 TLYGINIGYDRFIK

-2823 GSSNVNM
+2823 GSSNVNV

-2870 SYRYNTWTTDAKINY
+2870 SYRYDTWTTDAKINY

-2898 KPQIGLAY
+2898 KPQVGLSY
-2906 YYIGMSGLRG
+2906 YYIGLSGLRG

>member
-1 MAFKKA
+1 MWDLIKTIGVLMAFKKA
-7 GLISKF
+7 RLISRF
-13 ISKGSFKLNKI
+13 ISKGSLKLNKI
-24 SKKIFKLNPI
+24 SKKIFKLNQI
-34 LKREKPLKRHKKTK
+34 LKREKPLKCHKKALK
-48 SIKKPFN
+48 PIKKLSN
-55 KNKSFLKASVLLIG
+55 RNKSFLKASVLLIG
-69 ALGGLPHLR
+69 ALGGLSHLG
-78 ASECRYWSW
+78 ANECRYWSW
-87 WSGYHDKI
+87 SSWSYQDNI
-95 ESGSNSPTHNSYCL
+95 ESGPNSPTHNSYCL

-128 AGGASFTQKFNN
+128 TGGASFTQKFNG

-147 NIRFGGTGVNGVNV
+147 NIRFGGTGINGGDV

-175 NSSRITTGNS
+175 NSSHLTTGNS
-185 LSDGGGATLNFNATN
+185 YADGGGATLNFNATN
-200 RITINQASF
+200 NLTINQASF

-215 AQHSYM
+215 TQKSYM
-221 NFKGSNINVSGSSF
+221 NFKGSNIKVSGSSF

-242 FSFSGNNNNSAI
+242 FSFSGNNNNSVI
-254 SFNKTKFNQG
+254 SFNQTSFNQGTYHFSNSASSSFDNSSFNQGTYHFNSAQSTFENSNFNQG
-264 TYNFTNSA
+264 TYNFNDNA
-272 NLSFN
+272 SF
-277 NSNFNQST
+277 
-285 YNFNSLQ
+285 
-292 STFNNST
+292 
-299 FNQGTYNFTDN
+299 D
-310 TSFNNDTFNQG
+310 NDTFNQG

-332 SGANTLNSSSP
+332 SGINTLNSSSP

-350 VSFGSGAVFNLNQTL
+350 VSFNSGAIFNLNQTL
-365 NANQTYDI
+365 NSNQTYDI
-373 LTTNGTIQYGVY
+373 LTTNGAIQYGVY

-404 EVGNNTYDVTF
+404 GVGNNTYDVTF

-428 SNKSITTQFLGDDLQ
+428 NKQSIITQFLGDDLQ
-443 AKAKATYQQDLN
+443 QQAQKTYQEDVANSQNALN
-455 NSQSA
+455 NVTS
-460 LSNATNDNKI
+460 DNKI
-470 ASADTG
+470 ASNDTS
-476 YTNNQNTTIK
+476 YTQSKNTTIAT
-486 QDAQNLE
+486 DAQGLE
-493 HTSQQIAKDEQ
+493 HTNQQIAQDEQ
-504 ALQGDLNKLKQL
+504 ALEKDLAQIKQL
-516 ANSSFNEQAF
+516 ANSTTGFSEQAF
-526 NQAQSKEQQDEQTL
+526 NTAQKQEQQDEQTL
-540 QNEENTFSS
+540 QNDEKTFSS
-549 EQEGLEKALANAKEQ
+549 EQDSLNKAIQQAQAQQQK

-571 ATYQQDLNN
+571 KIYQQDLSN
-580 SQSAL
+580 SQSTL
-585 SNATNDNKIASADT
+585 NNAASDNKIANNDT
-599 DYTKNQNTAIKQD
+599 SYTQSKNPTIAKD
-612 AQNLENTSQ
+612 AQNLENTNQ
-621 QITQDQK
+621 QIAQDEQALEK
-628 DLEQDLDKLQ
+628 DLAQIK
-638 QLANSKTGFNEQAFN
+638 QLANSTTGFNEQAFN
-653 QAQSTEQQD
+653 QAQKQEQQD
-662 EQTLQNEEETFS
+662 EQTLQNDENAFNA
-674 SEQEGL
+674 EQEGL
-680 EKALAN
+680 EQAIAN
-686 AKHTS
+686 AKPTS
-691 PTPTKHTA
+691 PTP
-699 QNNPPNKVS
+699 
-708 PPTQNL
+708 
-714 PTTNVWNGVYNF
+714 
-726 QNQTYSKKG
+726 
-735 IYYIDPNLSGQS
+735 
-747 GQSGNTLST
+747 
-756 YGYLDWFTLK
+756 
-766 NKFSVNA
+766 
-773 NNGTLIIGNNTESAN
+773 
-788 TKGLIWIGD
+788 
-797 DKGLVYYNTGTFNA
+797 
-811 ANIYLTSNLKTGNGF
+811 
-826 SGEGATLNFN
+826 
-836 ATNRIT
+836 
-842 INQASFDNS
+842 
-851 DAGAQHSYMN
+851 
-861 FKGSNINV
+861 
-869 SGSSFTDDTNGGFS
+869 
-883 FSGNNNNS
+883 
-891 AISFN
+891 
-896 KTKFN
+896 
-901 QGTYNFTN
+901 
-909 SANLSFNNSN
+909 
-919 FNQSTYNFNS
+919 
-929 LQSTF
+929 
-934 NNSTFNQGTYNFT
+934 
-947 DNTSFNNDT
+947 
-956 FNQGTYNFNTS
+956 
-967 KVSFSGANTLNS
+967 
-979 SSPFA
+979 
-984 SLKGSVSF
+984 
-992 GSGAVFNLNQTLNA
+992 
-1006 NQTYDIL
+1006 
-1013 TTNGTI
+1013 
-1019 QYGVYQSY
+1019 
-1027 LWDLINYKGDK
+1027 
-1038 AISHVEV
+1038 SHV
-1045 GNNTYD
+1045 
-1051 VTFDINGQDETLQE
+1051 
-1065 TFSNKSIT
+1065 
-1073 TQFLGDDLQA
+1073 
-1083 KAKATYQQDLNN
+1083 
-1095 SQSALSNATNDNKI
+1095 
-1109 ASADTGYTNNQNT
+1109 
-1122 TIKQDAQ
+1122 
-1129 NLEHTSQQIAKDE
+1129 
-1142 QALQGDLNKL
+1142 
-1152 KQLAN
+1152 
-1157 SSFNEQAFNQ
+1157 
-1167 AQSKEQQDEQTLQNE
+1167 
-1182 EETFS
+1182 
-1187 SEQEGLEK
+1187 
-1195 ALANAKPASP
+1195 
-1205 TPTPTPTPTPSPTP
+1205 
-1219 NPTPTKHTA
+1219 PTPTKHTA
-1228 PNKVPPTPPTQNL
+1228 PNTPPNKVPPPTQNL

-1255 QTYSQKGVYY
+1255 QTYSQKGIYY
-1265 IDPNLSGQSGQ
+1265 IDPNFSGQSGQ
-1276 SANTLSTYTA
+1276 SGNTLSTYTA
-1286 NLLGRSFG
+1286 NLLGRSFS

-1327 IGTFNAANIYLTN
+1327 TGTFSAANIYLTN
-1340 NFKTGEGVSGSDG
+1340 NFKTGEGVSNSDG

-1388 QHSYATFDATN
+1388 QHSYATFDALN

-1418 NAKNISFSN
+1418 TAKNISFSN

-1444 NAANSLS
+1444 NATNSLS
-1451 FNNSRLN
+1451 FINSRLN
-1458 GGAVYNLWANSLI
+1458 GGAIYNLQANSLI

-1495 LLGNTSFTLSS
+1495 LLGNTNFTLSS

-1523 ITLGNKSQT
+1523 ITLGNKSQA

-1567 LNIYNGSQATFNS
+1567 LNIYNGSQATFSS
-1580 LFFNGATLSL
+1580 LFFNGGTLSL
-1590 NANSKLNASSASFSN
+1590 NASSKLNASSASFSN

-1615 LSVSNASSLNAN
+1615 LSASNTSSLNAN
-1627 INFQGASQATFG
+1627 INFQGASQADFG

-1645 AASFNFDSASSLSFN
+1645 TASFNFDSASSLSFN

-1676 LSKALMSVSGQ
+1676 LTKALMSVSGQ

-1745 YSDNNNIQT
+1745 YSDSNNIQT

-1864 SSGNLK
+1864 SSENLK
-1870 TLLGILSQNSATL
+1870 TLLGILSQNSAAL
-1883 KEMIETNQL
+1883 KEMIESNQL
-1892 DNITSINEVLQ
+1892 DNITNINEVLQ
-1903 LLDRIKITPAQKQAL
+1903 LLDKIKITQVQKQAL

-1925 TDNINQTFSNGNLVI
+1925 TDNINQTFSNGNLII
-1940 GATQDHVTN
+1940 GATQDNVTN

-1961 SSPCA
+1961 SSPCT

-2009 GSGNAFESGGSA
+2009 GSANAFESGGSA
-2021 DITFQSAN
+2021 DVTFQSAN

-2066 VLSQMA
+2066 VLSQVA

-2081 LGNFVENALIPLSK
+2081 LGNFIENALSPLSK
-2095 ELPSSL
+2095 ELPASL

-2111 QNNLDNLL
+2111 QNNLDDLL
-2119 NNSGVMNAIQNIIS
+2119 NNSGVMNEIQNIIS

-2185 ILKDITNPPTSLQ
+2185 VLKDITNPPASLQ

-2209 DEFLGQDVVKK
+2209 NEFLGQDVVKK

-2235 SQGGLSGIYN
+2235 SQGGLSGVYN
-2245 QGLGSVLPPSLQN
+2245 QGLGSVLPLSLQN

-2369 INLAN
+2369 VNLAN

-2439 NLTIANAFNN
+2439 NLTITNAFNN
-2449 ASNSTANINGD
+2449 ASNSTANINGN

-2473 SGLNVM
+2473 NGLNVM

-2494 SVSHAIINAQGI
+2494 SASHAIINAQGS
-2506 ATIMTNYNNPLI
+2506 ATIMANDNNPLI
-2518 QFNTSSKET
+2518 QFNTSSKEVGT
-2527 GAYTLIDS
+2527 YTLIDS

-2541 GYNDQITGGSSLD
+2541 GYNNQITGGSSLD
-2554 NYLKLYTLININ
+2554 NYLKLYALIDIN

-2572 TDNGLTYNGQAVSI
+2572 TDNGLTYNGQAVNI
-2586 KDGGLIVGFK
+2586 KDGGLVVGFK
-2596 DSQNQYIYTSIL
+2596 DSQNQYVYTSIL

-2618 APINNLQAPT
+2618 DPINNLQAPT

-2638 IQGVDSIEQAG
+2638 VQSMDSIDQAG
-2649 GTQAINWLNK
+2649 GSQAINWLNK

-2696 ANPNF
+2696 ANPDF

-2816 HANITQS
+2816 HGNITQS

-2870 SYRYNTWTTDAKINY
+2870 SYRYDTWTTDAKINY

-2906 YYIGMSGLRG
+2906 YYIGLSGLRG

>member
-7 GLISKF
+7 RLISRF
-13 ISKGSFKLNKI
+13 ISKGSFKLSKI
-24 SKKIFKLNPI
+24 SKKIFTLNQI
-34 LKREKPLKRHKKTK
+34 LKCEKPLKRHKKTK

-55 KNKSFLKASVLLIG
+55 KNKSFLKASILLIG
-69 ALGGLPHLR
+69 ALGGLSHLR

-87 WSGYHDKI
+87 SSWSYQDNI
-95 ESGSNSPTHNSYCL
+95 ESGPNSPTHNSYCL
-109 FSSTQGSGTY
+109 FSSAQGSGTY

-128 AGGASFTQKFNN
+128 PGGASFTQKFNN

-147 NIRFGGTGVNGVNV
+147 NIRFGGTGINGGDV

-175 NSSRITTGNS
+175 NSSHLTTGNS
-185 LSDGGGATLNFNATN
+185 YADGGGATLNFNAAN
-200 RITINQASF
+200 NITINQASL

-215 AQHSYM
+215 TQKSYM
-221 NFKGSNINVSGSSF
+221 NFKGSNIKVSGSSF
-235 TDDTNGG
+235 TDDTDGG
-242 FSFSGNNNNSAI
+242 FSFSGNNNHSAI
-254 SFNKTKFNQG
+254 SFDKTSFNQGAYNFSNSTTLSFDNSSFNQG
-264 TYNFTNSA
+264 TYHFNDNA
-272 NLSFN
+272 SFN
-277 NSNFNQST
+277 NN
-285 YNFNSLQ
+285 
-292 STFNNST
+292 T
-299 FNQGTYNFTDN
+299 FNQGTYHFNDN
-310 TSFNNDTFNQG
+310 ASFNNNTFNQG
-321 TYNFNTSKVSF
+321 TYHFNDNASFNNNTFNQGAYHFNTGKVSF

-350 VSFGSGAVFNLNQTL
+350 VSFGSNAIFNLNQTL
-365 NANQTYDI
+365 NNDQTYDI
-373 LTTNGTIQYGVY
+373 LTTNGAIQYGVY

-428 SNKSITTQFLGDDLQ
+428 NNQSITTQFLGDNLQ
-443 AKAKATYQQDLN
+443 QEAQQTYQEDVN

-460 LSNATNDNKI
+460 LNGATSDNTIANNDT
-470 ASADTG
+470 S
-476 YTNNQNTTIK
+476 YT
-486 QDAQNLE
+486 
-493 HTSQQIAKDEQ
+493 
-504 ALQGDLNKLKQL
+504 
-516 ANSSFNEQAF
+516 
-526 NQAQSKEQQDEQTL
+526 QSK
-540 QNEENTFSS
+540 
-549 EQEGLEKALANAKEQ
+549 NAAVAK
-564 QEQQQAQ
+564 
-571 ATYQQDLNN
+571 
-580 SQSAL
+580 
-585 SNATNDNKIASADT
+585 
-599 DYTKNQNTAIKQD
+599 D
-612 AQNLENTSQ
+612 AQNLENTNQ
-621 QITQDQK
+621 QIQQDEKALQG
-628 DLEQDLDKLQ
+628 DLNNLK
-638 QLANSKTGFNEQAFN
+638 QLANSTTGFNEQAFN
-653 QAQSTEQQD
+653 QAQKQEQQD
-662 EQTLQNEEETFS
+662 EQTLQSEENAFNA
-674 SEQEGL
+674 EQEGL
-680 EKALAN
+680 EQAIAN
-686 AKHTS
+686 AKPTS
-691 PTPTKHTA
+691 PTP
-699 QNNPPNKVS
+699 N
-708 PPTQNL
+708 
-714 PTTNVWNGVYNF
+714 
-726 QNQTYSKKG
+726 
-735 IYYIDPNLSGQS
+735 
-747 GQSGNTLST
+747 
-756 YGYLDWFTLK
+756 
-766 NKFSVNA
+766 
-773 NNGTLIIGNNTESAN
+773 
-788 TKGLIWIGD
+788 
-797 DKGLVYYNTGTFNA
+797 
-811 ANIYLTSNLKTGNGF
+811 
-826 SGEGATLNFN
+826 
-836 ATNRIT
+836 
-842 INQASFDNS
+842 
-851 DAGAQHSYMN
+851 
-861 FKGSNINV
+861 
-869 SGSSFTDDTNGGFS
+869 
-883 FSGNNNNS
+883 
-891 AISFN
+891 
-896 KTKFN
+896 
-901 QGTYNFTN
+901 
-909 SANLSFNNSN
+909 
-919 FNQSTYNFNS
+919 
-929 LQSTF
+929 
-934 NNSTFNQGTYNFT
+934 
-947 DNTSFNNDT
+947 
-956 FNQGTYNFNTS
+956 
-967 KVSFSGANTLNS
+967 
-979 SSPFA
+979 
-984 SLKGSVSF
+984 
-992 GSGAVFNLNQTLNA
+992 
-1006 NQTYDIL
+1006 
-1013 TTNGTI
+1013 
-1019 QYGVYQSY
+1019 
-1027 LWDLINYKGDK
+1027 
-1038 AISHVEV
+1038 
-1045 GNNTYD
+1045 
-1051 VTFDINGQDETLQE
+1051 
-1065 TFSNKSIT
+1065 
-1073 TQFLGDDLQA
+1073 
-1083 KAKATYQQDLNN
+1083 
-1095 SQSALSNATNDNKI
+1095 
-1109 ASADTGYTNNQNT
+1109 
-1122 TIKQDAQ
+1122 
-1129 NLEHTSQQIAKDE
+1129 
-1142 QALQGDLNKL
+1142 
-1152 KQLAN
+1152 
-1157 SSFNEQAFNQ
+1157 
-1167 AQSKEQQDEQTLQNE
+1167 
-1182 EETFS
+1182 
-1187 SEQEGLEK
+1187 
-1195 ALANAKPASP
+1195 
-1205 TPTPTPTPTPSPTP
+1205 PTPSHA
-1219 NPTPTKHTA
+1219 PTPTKHTA
-1228 PNKVPPTPPTQNL
+1228 PNTPPSQVPPTPTQN
-1241 PTTNVWNG
+1241 PPAESVWSG

-1255 QTYSQKGVYY
+1255 KTYSNKGVYY

-1286 NLLGRSFG
+1286 NLFGRSFG

-1327 IGTFNAANIYLTN
+1327 TGTFSAANIYLTN
-1340 NFKTGEGVSGSDG
+1340 NFKTGEGVSNSDG

-1388 QHSYATFDATN
+1388 QHSYAAFDATN

-1418 NAKNISFSN
+1418 SAKNISFSN

-1444 NAANSLS
+1444 NATNSLS
-1451 FNNSRLN
+1451 FINSRLN
-1458 GGAVYNLWANSLI
+1458 GGAVYNLQANNLI

-1495 LLGNTSFTLSS
+1495 LLDNTSFTLSS

-1523 ITLGNKSQT
+1523 ITLGNKSQA

-1555 ASGASAFNNQAS
+1555 ANNTSAFNNQAS
-1567 LNIYNGSQATFNS
+1567 LNIYNGSQAVFNS
-1580 LFFNGATLSL
+1580 LFFNGGTLSL
-1590 NANSKLNASSASFSN
+1590 NASSKLNASSASFSN

-1615 LSVSNASSLNAN
+1615 LSANNTSSLNAN
-1627 INFQGASQATFG
+1627 INFQGASQADFG

-1645 AASFNFDSASSLSFN
+1645 TASFNFDSASSLSFN

-1676 LSKALMSVSGQ
+1676 LTKALMNVSGQ

-1815 SDNQAGTYYLTSNIK
+1815 SGNQAGTYYLTSNIK

-1864 SSGNLK
+1864 SSENLK

-1883 KEMIETNQL
+1883 KEMIESNQL
-1892 DNITSINEVLQ
+1892 DNITNINEVLQ
-1903 LLDRIKITPAQKQAL
+1903 LLDKIKITQAQKQAL

-1925 TDNINQTFSNGNLVI
+1925 TDNINQTFSNGNLII
-1940 GATQDHVTN
+1940 GATQDNVTN

-2021 DITFQSAN
+2021 DVTFQSAN

-2052 EGIDKIFNQGNLAN
+2052 KGIEKIFNQGNLAN
-2066 VLSQMA
+2066 VLSQVA

-2081 LGNFVENALIPLSK
+2081 LGNFIENALSPLSK
-2095 ELPSSL
+2095 ELPASL
-2101 QNETLGQLIG
+2101 QDETLGQLIG
-2111 QNNLDNLL
+2111 QNNLDDLL
-2119 NNSGVMNAIQNIIS
+2119 NNSGVMNEIQNIIS

-2170 GGYMDASELS
+2170 GGYIDASELS

-2185 ILKDITNPPTSLQ
+2185 VLKDITNPPASLQ

-2209 DEFLGQDVVKK
+2209 NEFLGQDVVKK

-2235 SQGGLSGIYN
+2235 SQGGLSSVYN

-2332 FASNGVSNINI
+2332 FASNDVSNINI

-2369 INLAN
+2369 VNLAS

-2385 SSVTPT
+2385 SNVTPT

-2427 LNLNENATLQAN
+2427 LNLNENAALQAN
-2439 NLTIANAFNN
+2439 NLTITNAFNN
-2449 ASNSTANINGD
+2449 ASNSTANINGN

-2487 LVFNLSH
+2487 LVFNISH
-2494 SVSHAIINAQGI
+2494 SASHAIINAQGA
-2506 ATIMTNYNNPLI
+2506 ATIMANDNNTLI
-2518 QFNTSSKET
+2518 QFNTSSKEVGT
-2527 GAYTLIDS
+2527 YTLIDS

-2554 NYLKLYTLININ
+2554 NYLKLYTLIDIN

-2572 TDNGLTYNGQAVSI
+2572 SDNGLTYNGQAVSI
-2586 KDGGLIVGFK
+2586 KDGGLVVGFK

-2618 APINNLQAPT
+2618 DPINNLQAPT

-2638 IQGVDSIEQAG
+2638 IQSVDSIDQVG
-2649 GTQAINWLNK
+2649 GNQAINWLNK

-2696 ANPNF
+2696 ANPDF

-2816 HANITQS
+2816 HGNITQS

-2830 GVYSRAFIKRS
+2830 GIYSRAFIKRS

-2870 SYRYNTWTTDAKINY
+2870 SYRYDTWMTDAKINY

-2898 KPQIGLAY
+2898 KPQVGLAY
-2906 YYIGMSGLRG
+2906 YYIGLSGLRG

>member
-7 GLISKF
+7 RLISKF

-24 SKKIFKLNPI
+24 SKKIFILNQI
-34 LKREKPLKRHKKTK
+34 LKREKPLKCHKKTK

-55 KNKSFLKASVLLIG
+55 QNKSFLKASVLLIG
-69 ALGGLPHLR
+69 ALGGLSHLR
-78 ASECRYWSW
+78 ANECRYWSW
-87 WSGYHDKI
+87 SSWSYQDNI
-95 ESGSNSPTHNSYCL
+95 ESGPNSPTHNSYCL
-109 FSSTQGSGTY
+109 FNSAQGSGTY

-128 AGGASFTQKFNN
+128 AGGASFTQKFNG

-147 NIRFGGTGVNGVNV
+147 NIRFGGTGINGGDV

-166 TYDAQTINF
+166 TYDAANIYLT
-175 NSSRITTGNS
+175 SHLKTGNS
-185 LSDGGGATLNFNATN
+185 YADGGGATLNFNATN
-200 RITINQASF
+200 NITINQASF

-215 AQHSYM
+215 TQKSYM

-235 TDDTNGG
+235 KDDTNGG
-242 FSFSGNNNNSAI
+242 FSFSGNSNNSTI
-254 SFNKTKFNQG
+254 SFNQTSFNQG
-264 TYNFTNSA
+264 TYNFSNSA
-272 NLSFN
+272 SSSFD
-277 NSNFNQST
+277 NSNFNQGT
-285 YNFNSLQ
+285 YHFNSAQ
-292 STFNNST
+292 STFENSN
-299 FNQGTYNFTDN
+299 FNQGTYNFNDN

-321 TYNFNTSKVSF
+321 TYSFNTSKVSF
-332 SGANTLNSSSP
+332 SGTNTLNSSSP

-350 VSFGSGAVFNLNQTL
+350 VSFNSGAIFNLNQTL
-365 NANQTYDI
+365 NNNQTYDI
-373 LTTNGTIQYGVY
+373 LTTNGAIQYGVY

-428 SNKSITTQFLGDDLQ
+428 NKQSIITQFLGDDLQ
-443 AKAKATYQQDLN
+443 QQAQKTYQEDVT

-460 LSNATNDNKI
+460 LNNAASDNKI
-470 ASADTG
+470 ANSDTD
-476 YTNNQNTTIK
+476 YTKSSNPTINK
-486 QDAQNLE
+486 DAQNLE
-493 HTSQQIAKDEQ
+493 NTNQQIVKDEQ
-504 ALQGDLNKLKQL
+504 ALQGDLDKLQQL
-516 ANSSFNEQAF
+516 ADATTGFNEQAF
-526 NQAQSKEQQDEQTL
+526 NTAQKQEQQDEQTL
-540 QNEENTFSS
+540 QNEEKTFSD
-549 EQEGLEKALANAKEQ
+549 EQERLEQAIANAKP
-564 QEQQQAQ
+564 
-571 ATYQQDLNN
+571 
-580 SQSAL
+580 
-585 SNATNDNKIASADT
+585 
-599 DYTKNQNTAIKQD
+599 
-612 AQNLENTSQ
+612 TSP
-621 QITQDQK
+621 TP
-628 DLEQDLDKLQ
+628 
-638 QLANSKTGFNEQAFN
+638 SPT
-653 QAQSTEQQD
+653 
-662 EQTLQNEEETFS
+662 
-674 SEQEGL
+674 
-680 EKALAN
+680 
-686 AKHTS
+686 
-691 PTPTKHTA
+691 PTPTKHTT
-699 QNNPPNKVS
+699 QNTPPNKVS
-708 PPTQNL
+708 PT
-714 PTTNVWNGVYNF
+714 
-726 QNQTYSKKG
+726 
-735 IYYIDPNLSGQS
+735 
-747 GQSGNTLST
+747 
-756 YGYLDWFTLK
+756 
-766 NKFSVNA
+766 
-773 NNGTLIIGNNTESAN
+773 
-788 TKGLIWIGD
+788 
-797 DKGLVYYNTGTFNA
+797 
-811 ANIYLTSNLKTGNGF
+811 
-826 SGEGATLNFN
+826 
-836 ATNRIT
+836 
-842 INQASFDNS
+842 
-851 DAGAQHSYMN
+851 
-861 FKGSNINV
+861 
-869 SGSSFTDDTNGGFS
+869 
-883 FSGNNNNS
+883 
-891 AISFN
+891 
-896 KTKFN
+896 
-901 QGTYNFTN
+901 
-909 SANLSFNNSN
+909 
-919 FNQSTYNFNS
+919 
-929 LQSTF
+929 
-934 NNSTFNQGTYNFT
+934 
-947 DNTSFNNDT
+947 
-956 FNQGTYNFNTS
+956 
-967 KVSFSGANTLNS
+967 
-979 SSPFA
+979 
-984 SLKGSVSF
+984 
-992 GSGAVFNLNQTLNA
+992 
-1006 NQTYDIL
+1006 
-1013 TTNGTI
+1013 
-1019 QYGVYQSY
+1019 
-1027 LWDLINYKGDK
+1027 
-1038 AISHVEV
+1038 
-1045 GNNTYD
+1045 
-1051 VTFDINGQDETLQE
+1051 
-1065 TFSNKSIT
+1065 
-1073 TQFLGDDLQA
+1073 
-1083 KAKATYQQDLNN
+1083 
-1095 SQSALSNATNDNKI
+1095 
-1109 ASADTGYTNNQNT
+1109 
-1122 TIKQDAQ
+1122 
-1129 NLEHTSQQIAKDE
+1129 
-1142 QALQGDLNKL
+1142 
-1152 KQLAN
+1152 
-1157 SSFNEQAFNQ
+1157 
-1167 AQSKEQQDEQTLQNE
+1167 
-1182 EETFS
+1182 
-1187 SEQEGLEK
+1187 
-1195 ALANAKPASP
+1195 
-1205 TPTPTPTPTPSPTP
+1205 
-1219 NPTPTKHTA
+1219 
-1228 PNKVPPTPPTQNL
+1228 PTPPTQNL

-1249 VYWLQN
+1249 VYNLQN
-1255 QTYSQKGVYY
+1255 QTHSKQGVYY

-1286 NLLGRSFG
+1286 NLFGRSFG

-1327 IGTFNAANIYLTN
+1327 TGTFNAANIYLTN
-1340 NFKTGEGVSGSDG
+1340 NFKTGEGVSNSDG

-1388 QHSYATFDATN
+1388 QHSYATFDAVN

-1418 NAKNISFSN
+1418 SAKNISFSN

-1458 GGAVYNLWANSLI
+1458 GGAIYNLQANSLI

-1495 LLGNTSFTLSS
+1495 LLGNTNFTLSS

-1523 ITLGNKSQT
+1523 ITLGNKSQA

-1580 LFFNGATLSL
+1580 LFFNGGTLSL
-1590 NANSKLNASSASFSN
+1590 NASSKLNASSASFSN

-1615 LSVSNASSLNAN
+1615 LSASNTSSLNTN
-1627 INFQGASQATFG
+1627 INFQGASQADFG

-1645 AASFNFDSASSLSFN
+1645 TASFNFDSTSSLSFN

-1676 LSKALMSVSGQ
+1676 LTKALMSVSGQ
-1687 FVLGNNGDINLSDI
+1687 FVLGSNGDINLSDI

-1745 YSDNNNIQT
+1745 YSDSNNIQT

-1864 SSGNLK
+1864 SSENLK
-1870 TLLGILSQNSATL
+1870 TLLGILSQNSVAL
-1883 KEMIETNQL
+1883 KEMIESNQL
-1892 DNITSINEVLQ
+1892 DNITNINEVLQ
-1903 LLDRIKITPAQKQAL
+1903 LLDKIKITQAQKQVL

-1925 TDNINQTFSNGNLVI
+1925 TDNINQTFSNGNLII
-1940 GATQDHVTN
+1940 GATQDNVTN

-2009 GSGNAFESGGSA
+2009 GSANAFESGGSA
-2021 DITFQSAN
+2021 DVTFQSTN

-2081 LGNFVENALIPLSK
+2081 LGNFIENALSPLSK
-2095 ELPSSL
+2095 ELPASL

-2111 QNNLDNLL
+2111 QNNLDDLL

-2170 GGYMDASELS
+2170 GGYIDASELS

-2185 ILKDITNPPTSLQ
+2185 VLKDITNPPTSLQ

-2209 DEFLGQDVVKK
+2209 NEFLGQDVVKK
-2220 LESQGLVSNI
+2220 LESQGLVNNI

-2235 SQGGLSGIYN
+2235 SQGGLSGVYN

-2258 ALKENDLGAL
+2258 ALKENDLGTL

-2332 FASNGVSNINI
+2332 FASNDVSNINI

-2369 INLAN
+2369 VNLAN

-2391 NESLSVRAN
+2391 NEFLSVRAN

-2439 NLTIANAFNN
+2439 NLTITNAFNN
-2449 ASNSTANINGD
+2449 ASNSTANINGN
-2460 FTLNQQATLSTNA
+2460 FTLNQQAILSTNA

-2494 SVSHAIINAQGI
+2494 SVSHAIINAQGNT
-2506 ATIMTNYNNPLI
+2506 TIMANNNNPLI

-2527 GAYTLIDS
+2527 GTYTLIDS

-2541 GYNDQITGGSSLD
+2541 GYNNQITGGSSLD
-2554 NYLKLYTLININ
+2554 NYLKLYALIDIN

-2572 TDNGLTYNGQAVSI
+2572 TDNGLTYNGQAVNI
-2586 KDGGLIVGFK
+2586 KDGGLVVGFK

-2618 APINNLQAPT
+2618 DPINNLQAPT

-2638 IQGVDSIEQAG
+2638 TQGVNSIDQAG
-2649 GTQAINWLNK
+2649 GNQAIDWLNK

-2696 ANPNF
+2696 ANPDF

-2727 STFASADFHERLE
+2727 STFARSDFLERLE

-2816 HANITQS
+2816 HGNITQS

-2870 SYRYNTWTTDAKINY
+2870 SYKYDTWTTDAKINY

-2898 KPQIGLAY
+2898 KPQVGLAY
-2906 YYIGMSGLRG
+2906 YYIGLSGLRG

>member
-7 GLISKF
+7 KLISKF

-24 SKKIFKLNPI
+24 SKKIFKLNQI
-34 LKREKPLKRHKKTK
+34 LKRENPLKRHKKTK

-55 KNKSFLKASVLLIG
+55 KNKSFLKASILLIG
-69 ALGGLPHLR
+69 ALGGLSHLR
-78 ASECRYWSW
+78 ANECRYWSW
-87 WSGYHDKI
+87 SSWSYQDNI

-109 FSSTQGSGTY
+109 FSSAQGSGTY

-128 AGGASFTQKFNN
+128 ADGASFTQKFNG
-140 GTLNVGG
+140 GTLDIGG
-147 NIRFGGTGVNGVNV
+147 NIRFGGTGINGGDV

-175 NSSRITTGNS
+175 NSSHLTTGNS
-185 LSDGGGATLNFNATN
+185 YADGGGATLNFNAAN
-200 RITINQASF
+200 NITINQASF
-209 DNSDAG
+209 DNNDAG
-215 AQHSYM
+215 TQKSYM
-221 NFKGSNINVSGSSF
+221 DFKGSNIKVSGSSF
-235 TDDTNGG
+235 KDDTDGG
-242 FSFSGNNNNSAI
+242 FNFSGNSNNSTI
-254 SFNKTKFNQG
+254 SFNQTNFNQGTYHFSNSASSSFDNSSFNQGTYHFNSAQSTFENSNFNQG
-264 TYNFTNSA
+264 TYNFN
-272 NLSFN
+272 
-277 NSNFNQST
+277 
-285 YNFNSLQ
+285 
-292 STFNNST
+292 
-299 FNQGTYNFTDN
+299 DN
-310 TSFNNDTFNQG
+310 VSFNNDTFNQG
-321 TYNFNTSKVSF
+321 SYSFNTSKVSF

-350 VSFGSGAVFNLNQTL
+350 VSFGSGAIFNLNQTL
-365 NANQTYDI
+365 NSNQTYDI

-404 EVGNNTYDVTF
+404 EVGSNTYDVTF

-428 SNKSITTQFLGDDLQ
+428 NNQSIITQFLGDDLQ
-443 AKAKATYQQDLN
+443 AKAQKTYQQDLSD
-455 NSQSA
+455 SQSA
-460 LSNATNDNKI
+460 LNNAANDNKI
-470 ASADTG
+470 ASSDTG
-476 YTNNQNTTIK
+476 YTNNQNATIK
-486 QDAQNLE
+486 KDAQNLE
-493 HTSQQIAKDEQ
+493 NTNQQIVKDEQ
-504 ALQGDLNKLKQL
+504 ALQGDLDKLQQL
-516 ANSSFNEQAF
+516 SNSTTGFNEQAF
-526 NQAQSKEQQDEQTL
+526 NQAQKQEQQDEQTL
-540 QNEENTFSS
+540 QNEEKTFNN
-549 EQEGLEKALANAKEQ
+549 EQEGLEQAIANAKP
-564 QEQQQAQ
+564 
-571 ATYQQDLNN
+571 
-580 SQSAL
+580 
-585 SNATNDNKIASADT
+585 ASPT
-599 DYTKNQNTAIKQD
+599 PSPT
-612 AQNLENTSQ
+612 
-621 QITQDQK
+621 
-628 DLEQDLDKLQ
+628 
-638 QLANSKTGFNEQAFN
+638 
-653 QAQSTEQQD
+653 
-662 EQTLQNEEETFS
+662 
-674 SEQEGL
+674 
-680 EKALAN
+680 
-686 AKHTS
+686 

-699 QNNPPNKVS
+699 PNTPPNKVS

-714 PTTNVWNGVYNF
+714 PTTNVWDGVYN
-726 QNQTYSKKG
+726 
-735 IYYIDPNLSGQS
+735 
-747 GQSGNTLST
+747 
-756 YGYLDWFTLK
+756 
-766 NKFSVNA
+766 
-773 NNGTLIIGNNTESAN
+773 
-788 TKGLIWIGD
+788 
-797 DKGLVYYNTGTFNA
+797 
-811 ANIYLTSNLKTGNGF
+811 
-826 SGEGATLNFN
+826 
-836 ATNRIT
+836 
-842 INQASFDNS
+842 
-851 DAGAQHSYMN
+851 
-861 FKGSNINV
+861 
-869 SGSSFTDDTNGGFS
+869 
-883 FSGNNNNS
+883 
-891 AISFN
+891 
-896 KTKFN
+896 
-901 QGTYNFTN
+901 
-909 SANLSFNNSN
+909 
-919 FNQSTYNFNS
+919 
-929 LQSTF
+929 
-934 NNSTFNQGTYNFT
+934 
-947 DNTSFNNDT
+947 
-956 FNQGTYNFNTS
+956 
-967 KVSFSGANTLNS
+967 
-979 SSPFA
+979 
-984 SLKGSVSF
+984 
-992 GSGAVFNLNQTLNA
+992 
-1006 NQTYDIL
+1006 
-1013 TTNGTI
+1013 
-1019 QYGVYQSY
+1019 
-1027 LWDLINYKGDK
+1027 
-1038 AISHVEV
+1038 
-1045 GNNTYD
+1045 
-1051 VTFDINGQDETLQE
+1051 
-1065 TFSNKSIT
+1065 
-1073 TQFLGDDLQA
+1073 
-1083 KAKATYQQDLNN
+1083 
-1095 SQSALSNATNDNKI
+1095 
-1109 ASADTGYTNNQNT
+1109 
-1122 TIKQDAQ
+1122 
-1129 NLEHTSQQIAKDE
+1129 
-1142 QALQGDLNKL
+1142 
-1152 KQLAN
+1152 
-1157 SSFNEQAFNQ
+1157 
-1167 AQSKEQQDEQTLQNE
+1167 
-1182 EETFS
+1182 
-1187 SEQEGLEK
+1187 
-1195 ALANAKPASP
+1195 
-1205 TPTPTPTPTPSPTP
+1205 
-1219 NPTPTKHTA
+1219 
-1228 PNKVPPTPPTQNL
+1228 
-1241 PTTNVWNG
+1241 
-1249 VYWLQN
+1249 LQN

-1276 SANTLSTYTA
+1276 SGNTLSTYTA
-1286 NLLGRSFG
+1286 NLFGRSFG

-1327 IGTFNAANIYLTN
+1327 TGTFNATNIYLTN
-1340 NFKTGEGVSGSDG
+1340 NFKTGEGVSNSDG

-1388 QHSYATFDATN
+1388 QHSYAVFDATN
-1399 NISVTNSSF
+1399 NISVTDSSF

-1418 NAKNISFSN
+1418 SAKNISFSN

-1458 GGAVYNLWANSLI
+1458 GEVVYNLWANSLI

-1523 ITLGNKSQT
+1523 ITLGNKSQA

-1555 ASGASAFNNQAS
+1555 ANNTSTFNNQAS
-1567 LNIYNGSQATFNS
+1567 LNIYNGSQATFSS
-1580 LFFNGATLSL
+1580 LFFNGGTLSL
-1590 NANSKLNASSASFSN
+1590 NASSKLNASNASFSN

-1615 LSVSNASSLNAN
+1615 LSANNTSSLNAN
-1627 INFQGASQATFG
+1627 INFQGTSQADFG

-1645 AASFNFDSASSLSFN
+1645 TASFNFDSTSSLSFK
-1660 NLTAN
+1660 NLAVN

-1676 LSKALMSVSGQ
+1676 LTKALMNVSGQ

-1730 YEKILFYGMKIQNAT
+1730 YEKILFYGMKIQNAA

-1803 SKQNPTGYSYDY
+1803 SKQNLTGYSYDY

-1839 TPQTPGTYSPFNQP
+1839 TPQAPGTYSPFNQP

-1864 SSGNLK
+1864 SSENLK
-1870 TLLGILSQNSATL
+1870 TLLGILSQNSAAL
-1883 KEMIETNQL
+1883 KEMIESNQL
-1892 DNITSINEVLQ
+1892 DNITNINEVLQ
-1903 LLDRIKITPAQKQAL
+1903 LLDKIKITQAQKQAL

-1925 TDNINQTFSNGNLVI
+1925 TDNINQTFNNGNLII
-1940 GATQDHVTN
+1940 GATQDNVTN

-1966 LDSATCSS
+1966 LDNATCSS

-1999 AKSIYITGTL
+1999 AKSIYITGTI

-2021 DITFQSAN
+2021 DVTFQSAN

-2052 EGIDKIFNQGNLAN
+2052 KGINEIFNQGNLAN
-2066 VLSQMA
+2066 VLSQVA

-2081 LGNFVENALIPLSK
+2081 LGNFIENALSPLSK
-2095 ELPSSL
+2095 ELPASL

-2111 QNNLDNLL
+2111 PNNLDDLL

-2170 GGYMDASELS
+2170 GGYIDASELS

-2185 ILKDITNPPTSLQ
+2185 VLKDITNPPTSLQ

-2209 DEFLGQDVVKK
+2209 NEFLGQDVVKK
-2220 LESQGLVSNI
+2220 LESQGLVNNI

-2235 SQGGLSGIYN
+2235 SQGGLSGVYN

-2320 TIDFSKYQGALI
+2320 TIDFSKYQGTLI
-2332 FASNGVSNINI
+2332 FASNDVSNINI

-2357 LNNVSVQKGEIC
+2357 LNNMSVQKGEIC
-2369 INLAN
+2369 VNLAS

-2400 NFTFLGVIASNGAI
+2400 NFTFLGAITSNGAI

-2427 LNLNENATLQAN
+2427 LNLNENAALQAN
-2439 NLTIANAFNN
+2439 NLTITNAFNN
-2449 ASNSTANINGD
+2449 ASNSTANINGN

-2494 SVSHAIINAQGI
+2494 SVSHAIINAQGV
-2506 ATIMTNYNNPLI
+2506 ATIMANDNNPLI

-2527 GAYTLIDS
+2527 GTYTLIDS

-2554 NYLKLYTLININ
+2554 NYLKLYALIDIN

-2572 TDNGLTYNGQAVSI
+2572 AGNGLTYNGQAVNI
-2586 KDGGLIVGFK
+2586 KDGGLVVGFK

-2618 APINNLQAPT
+2618 DPINNLQAPT

-2638 IQGVDSIEQAG
+2638 VQSVDSIDQAG
-2649 GTQAINWLNK
+2649 GSQAINWLNK

-2678 TKDLTTI
+2678 IKDLTTI

-2696 ANPNF
+2696 ANPDF

-2801 GVIVGGYAAYGYSGF
+2801 GVIVGGYVAYGYSGF
-2816 HANITQS
+2816 HGNITQS
-2823 GSSNVNM
+2823 GSSNVNV

-2870 SYRYNTWTTDAKINY
+2870 SYRYDTWTTDAKINY

-2898 KPQIGLAY
+2898 KPQVGLAY
-2906 YYIGMSGLRG
+2906 YYIGLSGLRG

>member
-24 SKKIFKLNPI
+24 SKKIFKLNLI
-34 LKREKPLKRHKKTK
+34 LKCEKPLKRHKKTK

-55 KNKSFLKASVLLIG
+55 KNRSFLKASVLLIG
-69 ALGGLPHLR
+69 ALGGLSHLR

-87 WSGYHDKI
+87 SSWGYHDNI

-109 FSSTQGSGTY
+109 FNSAQGSGTY

-147 NIRFGGTGVNGVNV
+147 NIRFGGMGVNGGDV

-185 LSDGGGATLNFNATN
+185 FSTGGGATLNFNATN
-200 RITINQASF
+200 HITINQASF
-209 DNSDAG
+209 DNGDAG
-215 AQHSYM
+215 TQHSYM
-221 NFKGSNINVSGSSF
+221 NFSGSNINVTGSSF

-242 FSFSGNNNNSAI
+242 FSFSGNGANSNL
-254 SFNKTKFNQG
+254 SFNKTNFNQGTYKFTNSTNLNFNNSAFNQG
-264 TYNFTNSA
+264 TYNFNSTQ
-272 NLSFN
+272 SVFE
-277 NSNFNQST
+277 NSNFNQ
-285 YNFNSLQ
+285 
-292 STFNNST
+292 
-299 FNQGTYNFTDN
+299 GTYSFTDN
-310 TSFNNDTFNQG
+310 TGLNFNNDTFNQG
-321 TYNFNTSKVSF
+321 TYSFNASKVSF
-332 SGANTLNSSSP
+332 SGANTLNSNSP

-350 VSFGSGAVFNLNQTL
+350 VSFGSGAIFNLNQTL
-365 NANQTYDI
+365 NANQTYEI

-404 EVGNNTYDVTF
+404 EVGSNTYDVTF

-428 SNKSITTQFLGDDLQ
+428 SNQAITTQFLGDDLQ
-443 AKAKATYQQDLN
+443 AKAKATYQQDLS
-455 NSQSA
+455 NSQTA
-460 LSNATNDNKI
+460 LNNATSDSKI
-470 ASADTG
+470 AGSDTD
-476 YTNNQNTTIK
+476 YTNNQNTTIAK
-486 QDAQNLE
+486 DAQSLE
-493 HTSQQIAKDEQ
+493 NTDQTIQQDEQ
-504 ALQGDLNKLKQL
+504 AL
-516 ANSSFNEQAF
+516 E
-526 NQAQSKEQQDEQTL
+526 
-540 QNEENTFSS
+540 
-549 EQEGLEKALANAKEQ
+549 
-564 QEQQQAQ
+564 
-571 ATYQQDLNN
+571 
-580 SQSAL
+580 
-585 SNATNDNKIASADT
+585 
-599 DYTKNQNTAIKQD
+599 
-612 AQNLENTSQ
+612 
-621 QITQDQK
+621 K
-628 DLEQDLDKLQ
+628 DLAKLQ
-638 QLANSKTGFNEQAFN
+638 QLANSPTGFNQQAFN

-662 EQTLQNEEETFS
+662 LQTLQGEEKTFN

-680 EKALAN
+680 KQAIAN
-686 AKHTS
+686 AKSAIPTPS
-691 PTPTKHTA
+691 PTPTPTKHTA
-699 QNNPPNKVS
+699 QNTPPNKV
-708 PPTQNL
+708 PPTPSTQNL
-714 PTTNVWNGVYNF
+714 PTTNVWNGVYNL
-726 QNQTYSKKG
+726 QNQTYSQKG

-747 GQSGNTLST
+747 GQSG
-756 YGYLDWFTLK
+756 
-766 NKFSVNA
+766 
-773 NNGTLIIGNNTESAN
+773 
-788 TKGLIWIGD
+788 
-797 DKGLVYYNTGTFNA
+797 
-811 ANIYLTSNLKTGNGF
+811 
-826 SGEGATLNFN
+826 
-836 ATNRIT
+836 
-842 INQASFDNS
+842 
-851 DAGAQHSYMN
+851 
-861 FKGSNINV
+861 
-869 SGSSFTDDTNGGFS
+869 
-883 FSGNNNNS
+883 
-891 AISFN
+891 
-896 KTKFN
+896 
-901 QGTYNFTN
+901 
-909 SANLSFNNSN
+909 
-919 FNQSTYNFNS
+919 
-929 LQSTF
+929 
-934 NNSTFNQGTYNFT
+934 
-947 DNTSFNNDT
+947 
-956 FNQGTYNFNTS
+956 
-967 KVSFSGANTLNS
+967 
-979 SSPFA
+979 
-984 SLKGSVSF
+984 
-992 GSGAVFNLNQTLNA
+992 
-1006 NQTYDIL
+1006 
-1013 TTNGTI
+1013 
-1019 QYGVYQSY
+1019 
-1027 LWDLINYKGDK
+1027 
-1038 AISHVEV
+1038 
-1045 GNNTYD
+1045 
-1051 VTFDINGQDETLQE
+1051 
-1065 TFSNKSIT
+1065 
-1073 TQFLGDDLQA
+1073 
-1083 KAKATYQQDLNN
+1083 
-1095 SQSALSNATNDNKI
+1095 
-1109 ASADTGYTNNQNT
+1109 
-1122 TIKQDAQ
+1122 
-1129 NLEHTSQQIAKDE
+1129 
-1142 QALQGDLNKL
+1142 
-1152 KQLAN
+1152 
-1157 SSFNEQAFNQ
+1157 
-1167 AQSKEQQDEQTLQNE
+1167 
-1182 EETFS
+1182 
-1187 SEQEGLEK
+1187 
-1195 ALANAKPASP
+1195 
-1205 TPTPTPTPTPSPTP
+1205 
-1219 NPTPTKHTA
+1219 
-1228 PNKVPPTPPTQNL
+1228 
-1241 PTTNVWNG
+1241 
-1249 VYWLQN
+1249 
-1255 QTYSQKGVYY
+1255 
-1265 IDPNLSGQSGQ
+1265 
-1276 SANTLSTYTA
+1276 NTLSTYTA

-1327 IGTFNAANIYLTN
+1327 TGTFNAANIYLTN

-1362 SDNITMDGLNYNDAE
+1362 SDNIAMDGLNYNDAE

-1399 NISVTNSSF
+1399 NISVTNSNF

-1418 NAKNISFSN
+1418 SAKNISFSN

-1438 SSVISA
+1438 SSTISA

-1518 QNNAN
+1518 QDNAN
-1523 ITLGNKSQT
+1523 ITLGNKSQAT
-1532 AFKNSL
+1532 FKNSL

-1555 ASGASAFNNQAS
+1555 ANGASAFNNQAS

-1580 LFFNGATLSL
+1580 LFFNGGIISL
-1590 NANSKLNASSASFSN
+1590 NANSKLNASSASFLN

-1615 LSVSNASSLNAN
+1615 LSTSNTSSLNAN
-1627 INFQGASQATFG
+1627 INFQGASQANFG

-1645 AASFNFDSASSLSFN
+1645 TASFNFDSASSLSFN

-1676 LSKALMSVSGQ
+1676 LTKALMSVSGQ

-1815 SDNQAGTYYLTSNIK
+1815 SDNQVGTYYLTSSIK

-1839 TPQTPGTYSPFNQP
+1839 TPETPGTYSPFNQP

-1883 KEMIETNQL
+1883 KEMIESNQL
-1892 DNITSINEVLQ
+1892 DNITNINEVLQ
-1903 LLDRIKITPAQKQAL
+1903 LLDKIKITPAQKQAL

-1940 GATQDHVTN
+1940 GATQDNVTN

-1999 AKSIYITGTL
+1999 AKSIYITGTV
-2009 GSGNAFESGGSA
+2009 GSANAFESGGSA
-2021 DITFQSAN
+2021 DVTFQSAN
-2029 NLVLNKANIEAQA
+2029 NLVLNNANIEAQA

-2066 VLSQMA
+2066 VLSQVA

-2081 LGNFVENALIPLSK
+2081 LGNFVENALSPLSK
-2095 ELPSSL
+2095 ELPASL
-2101 QNETLGQLIG
+2101 QNGTLGQLIG

-2170 GGYMDASELS
+2170 GGYIDASELS

-2209 DEFLGQDVVKK
+2209 NEFLGQDVVKK

-2235 SQGGLSGIYN
+2235 SQGGLSGVYN

-2374 CPTTKNSSSTN
+2374 CPTTKDSSSTS

-2391 NESLSVRAN
+2391 NESLSVHAN
-2400 NFTFLGVIASNGAI
+2400 NFTFLGTIASNGAI

-2439 NLTIANAFNN
+2439 NLTITNAFNN

-2473 SGLNVM
+2473 SGLDVM

-2494 SVSHAIINAQGI
+2494 SVSHAIINAQGT
-2506 ATIMTNYNNPLI
+2506 AMIMANNNNPLI

-2527 GAYTLIDS
+2527 GTYTLIDS

-2541 GYNDQITGGSSLD
+2541 GHNDQITGGSSLD
-2554 NYLKLYTLININ
+2554 NYLKLYTLIDIN
-2566 GKHMVM
+2566 GKRMVM
-2572 TDNGLTYNGQAVSI
+2572 TDNGLTYNGQAVNI

-2618 APINNLQAPT
+2618 DPINNLQAPT

-2638 IQGVDSIEQAG
+2638 TQGVDSIDQAG

-2696 ANPNF
+2696 ANPDF

-2727 STFASADFHERLE
+2727 STFASTDFHERLE

-2787 TLYGINVGYDRFIK
+2787 TLYGINIGYDRFIK

-2816 HANITQS
+2816 QANITQS

-2870 SYRYNTWTTDAKINY
+2870 SYKYDTWTTDAKINY

-2906 YYIGMSGLRG
+2906 YYIGLSGLRG

>member
-1 MAFKKA
+1 MAFEKA

-13 ISKGSFKLNKI
+13 IPKGSFKLNKI
-24 SKKIFKLNPI
+24 SKKIFKLNLI
-34 LKREKPLKRHKKTK
+34 LKREKPLSHKKTK
-48 SIKKPFN
+48 SVKKPFN
-55 KNKSFLKASVLLIG
+55 KNRSFLKASVLLIG
-69 ALGGLPHLR
+69 ALGGLSHLR

-87 WSGYHDKI
+87 SSWSYHDNI

-109 FSSTQGSGTY
+109 FNSAQGSGTY

-128 AGGASFTQKFNN
+128 PGGASFTQKFNN
-140 GTLNVGG
+140 GTLDVGG
-147 NIRFGGTGVNGVNV
+147 NIRFGGTGVNGGNL

-175 NSSRITTGNS
+175 DSSRITTGNS
-185 LSDGGGATLNFNATN
+185 FSTGGGATLNFNATN
-200 RITINQASF
+200 HITINQASF
-209 DNSDAG
+209 DNGDAG
-215 AQHSYM
+215 TQHSYM
-221 NFKGSNINVSGSSF
+221 NFSGSNINVSGSSF

-242 FSFSGNNNNSAI
+242 FSFSGNGANSNL
-254 SFNKTKFNQG
+254 SFDKTNFNQG
-264 TYNFTNSA
+264 TYKFTNSA
-272 NLSFN
+272 NLNFN
-277 NSNFNQST
+277 NSAFNQGT

-292 STFNNST
+292 SVFNNDT
-299 FNQGTYNFTDN
+299 FNQGTYNFN
-310 TSFNNDTFNQG
+310 GNASFNNDTFNQG

-350 VSFGSGAVFNLNQTL
+350 VSFGSGAIFNLNQTL
-365 NANQTYDI
+365 NTNQTYDI

-404 EVGNNTYDVTF
+404 EVGSNTYDVTF

-428 SNKSITTQFLGDDLQ
+428 NNQSITTQFLGDDLQ
-443 AKAKATYQQDLN
+443 AKAQATYQQDLS

-460 LSNATNDNKI
+460 LNNATSDNKI

-486 QDAQNLE
+486 KDAQSLE
-493 HTSQQIAKDEQ
+493 NTDQTIQQDKQ
-504 ALQGDLNKLKQL
+504 ALEKDLANVKQL
-516 ANSSFNEQAF
+516 ASS
-526 NQAQSKEQQDEQTL
+526 T
-540 QNEENTFSS
+540 
-549 EQEGLEKALANAKEQ
+549 
-564 QEQQQAQ
+564 
-571 ATYQQDLNN
+571 
-580 SQSAL
+580 
-585 SNATNDNKIASADT
+585 
-599 DYTKNQNTAIKQD
+599 
-612 AQNLENTSQ
+612 
-621 QITQDQK
+621 
-628 DLEQDLDKLQ
+628 
-638 QLANSKTGFNEQAFN
+638 TGFNQQAFKN
-653 QAQSTEQQD
+653 AQSTEQQD
-662 EQTLQNEEETFS
+662 LQTLQNEEKTFN

-680 EKALAN
+680 KQAIAN
-686 AKHTS
+686 AKPAS

-699 QNNPPNKVS
+699 QNTPPNKVS

-714 PTTNVWNGVYNF
+714 PTTNVWNGVYNL
-726 QNQTYSKKG
+726 QNQTYSK
-735 IYYIDPNLSGQS
+735 Q
-747 GQSGNTLST
+747 
-756 YGYLDWFTLK
+756 
-766 NKFSVNA
+766 
-773 NNGTLIIGNNTESAN
+773 
-788 TKGLIWIGD
+788 
-797 DKGLVYYNTGTFNA
+797 
-811 ANIYLTSNLKTGNGF
+811 
-826 SGEGATLNFN
+826 
-836 ATNRIT
+836 
-842 INQASFDNS
+842 
-851 DAGAQHSYMN
+851 
-861 FKGSNINV
+861 
-869 SGSSFTDDTNGGFS
+869 
-883 FSGNNNNS
+883 
-891 AISFN
+891 
-896 KTKFN
+896 
-901 QGTYNFTN
+901 
-909 SANLSFNNSN
+909 
-919 FNQSTYNFNS
+919 
-929 LQSTF
+929 
-934 NNSTFNQGTYNFT
+934 
-947 DNTSFNNDT
+947 
-956 FNQGTYNFNTS
+956 
-967 KVSFSGANTLNS
+967 
-979 SSPFA
+979 
-984 SLKGSVSF
+984 
-992 GSGAVFNLNQTLNA
+992 
-1006 NQTYDIL
+1006 
-1013 TTNGTI
+1013 
-1019 QYGVYQSY
+1019 
-1027 LWDLINYKGDK
+1027 
-1038 AISHVEV
+1038 
-1045 GNNTYD
+1045 
-1051 VTFDINGQDETLQE
+1051 
-1065 TFSNKSIT
+1065 
-1073 TQFLGDDLQA
+1073 
-1083 KAKATYQQDLNN
+1083 
-1095 SQSALSNATNDNKI
+1095 
-1109 ASADTGYTNNQNT
+1109 
-1122 TIKQDAQ
+1122 
-1129 NLEHTSQQIAKDE
+1129 
-1142 QALQGDLNKL
+1142 
-1152 KQLAN
+1152 
-1157 SSFNEQAFNQ
+1157 
-1167 AQSKEQQDEQTLQNE
+1167 
-1182 EETFS
+1182 
-1187 SEQEGLEK
+1187 
-1195 ALANAKPASP
+1195 
-1205 TPTPTPTPTPSPTP
+1205 
-1219 NPTPTKHTA
+1219 
-1228 PNKVPPTPPTQNL
+1228 
-1241 PTTNVWNG
+1241 
-1249 VYWLQN
+1249 
-1255 QTYSQKGVYY
+1255 GVYY

-1327 IGTFNAANIYLTN
+1327 TGTFNASNIYLTN

-1388 QHSYATFDATN
+1388 QHSYAAFDATN

-1418 NAKNISFSN
+1418 SAKNISFSN

-1438 SSVISA
+1438 SSVIST
-1444 NAANSLS
+1444 NASNSLS

-1484 RGTSNFNATTQ
+1484 RGASNFNATTQ

-1523 ITLGNKSQT
+1523 ITLGNKSQAT
-1532 AFKNSL
+1532 FKNPL

-1555 ASGASAFNNQAS
+1555 ANGASAFNNQAS

-1580 LFFNGATLSL
+1580 LFFNGGIISL

-1605 NTTINLDDSV
+1605 NTIINLDDSV
-1615 LSVSNASSLNAN
+1615 LSASNTSSLNAN
-1627 INFQGASQATFG
+1627 INFQGASQANFG
-1639 GNTTID
+1639 DNTTID
-1645 AASFNFDSASSLSFN
+1645 TASFNFDSASSLSFN

-1883 KEMIETNQL
+1883 KEMIESNQL

-1903 LLDRIKITPAQKQAL
+1903 LLDKIKITPAQKQAL

-1940 GATQDHVTN
+1940 GATQDNVTN

-2009 GSGNAFESGGSA
+2009 GSANAFESGGSA
-2021 DITFQSAN
+2021 DVTFQSAN
-2029 NLVLNKANIEAQA
+2029 NLVLDKANIEAQA

-2066 VLSQMA
+2066 VLSQVA

-2081 LGNFVENALIPLSK
+2081 LGNFVENALSPLSK
-2095 ELPSSL
+2095 ELPASL

-2119 NNSGVMNAIQNIIS
+2119 NNSGVMNEIQNIIS

-2170 GGYMDASELS
+2170 GGYIDTSELS

-2209 DEFLGQDVVKK
+2209 NEFLGQDIVKK
-2220 LESQGLVSNI
+2220 LEGQGLVSSI

-2235 SQGGLSGIYN
+2235 SQGGLSGVYD
-2245 QGLGSVLPPSLQN
+2245 QGLGSVLPLSLQN

-2400 NFTFLGVIASNGAI
+2400 NFTFLGTIASNGAI

-2449 ASNSTANINGD
+2449 ASNSTVNINGN

-2494 SVSHAIINAQGI
+2494 SASHAIINAQGA
-2506 ATIMTNYNNPLI
+2506 ATIMANNNNPLI

-2527 GAYTLIDS
+2527 GTYTLIDS

-2554 NYLKLYTLININ
+2554 NYLKLYTLIDIN
-2566 GKHMVM
+2566 GKRMVM
-2572 TDNGLTYNGQAVSI
+2572 TDNGLTYNDQAVNI
-2586 KDGGLIVGFK
+2586 KDGGLVVGFK

-2618 APINNLQAPT
+2618 DPINNLQAPT

-2638 IQGVDSIEQAG
+2638 TQGVDSIEQAG

-2787 TLYGINVGYDRFIK
+2787 TLYGINIGYDRFIK

-2870 SYRYNTWTTDAKINY
+2870 SYKYDTWTTDAKINY

-2906 YYIGMSGLRG
+2906 YYIGLSGLRG

>member
-13 ISKGSFKLNKI
+13 ILKGSFKLNKI
-24 SKKIFKLNPI
+24 SKKIFKLNLI
-34 LKREKPLKRHKKTK
+34 LKREKPLKCHKKTK
-48 SIKKPFN
+48 SVKKPFN
-55 KNKSFLKASVLLIG
+55 KSKSFLKASVLLIG
-69 ALGGLPHLR
+69 ALGGLSHLR

-87 WSGYHDKI
+87 SSWSYHDNI

-109 FSSTQGSGTY
+109 FNSAQGSGTY

-128 AGGASFTQKFNN
+128 TGGASFTQKFNN

-147 NIRFGGTGVNGVNV
+147 NIRFGGTGVNGGDV

-185 LSDGGGATLNFNATN
+185 FSTGGGATLNFNAAN
-200 RITINQASF
+200 HITINQASF
-209 DNSDAG
+209 DNNDAG
-215 AQHSYM
+215 TQHSYM
-221 NFKGSNINVSGSSF
+221 NFSGSNVNVSTSSF

-242 FSFSGNNNNSAI
+242 FSFSGNGTNSNL
-254 SFNKTKFNQG
+254 SFNKTSFNQGTYKFTNSANLNFNNSAFNQG
-264 TYNFTNSA
+264 TYNFNSTQ
-272 NLSFN
+272 STFN
-277 NSNFNQST
+277 NSNFNQ
-285 YNFNSLQ
+285 
-292 STFNNST
+292 
-299 FNQGTYNFTDN
+299 GTYSFTDN
-310 TSFNNDTFNQG
+310 ASFNNDTFNQG
-321 TYNFNTSKVSF
+321 TYSFNTSKVSF

-350 VSFGSGAVFNLNQTL
+350 VSFGSDAIFNLNQTL
-365 NANQTYDI
+365 NSNQTYDI
-373 LTTNGTIQYGVY
+373 LTTNKTIQYGVY

-428 SNKSITTQFLGDDLQ
+428 NNQSIITQFLGDDLQ
-443 AKAKATYQQDLN
+443 AKAQKTYQQDLS

-460 LSNATNDNKI
+460 LKNATSDNKI
-470 ASADTG
+470 ASSDIG

-486 QDAQNLE
+486 KDAQSLE
-493 HTSQQIAKDEQ
+493 NTDQTI
-504 ALQGDLNKLKQL
+504 
-516 ANSSFNEQAF
+516 
-526 NQAQSKEQQDEQTL
+526 QQDE
-540 QNEENTFSS
+540 
-549 EQEGLEKALANAKEQ
+549 ALLKG
-564 QEQQQAQ
+564 
-571 ATYQQDLNN
+571 
-580 SQSAL
+580 
-585 SNATNDNKIASADT
+585 
-599 DYTKNQNTAIKQD
+599 
-612 AQNLENTSQ
+612 
-621 QITQDQK
+621 
-628 DLEQDLDKLQ
+628 DLDKLQ
-638 QLANSKTGFNEQAFN
+638 QLVNSPTGFDEQAFN

-662 EQTLQNEEETFS
+662 LQTLQENENIFN

-680 EKALAN
+680 K
-686 AKHTS
+686 
-691 PTPTKHTA
+691 
-699 QNNPPNKVS
+699 
-708 PPTQNL
+708 
-714 PTTNVWNGVYNF
+714 
-726 QNQTYSKKG
+726 
-735 IYYIDPNLSGQS
+735 
-747 GQSGNTLST
+747 
-756 YGYLDWFTLK
+756 
-766 NKFSVNA
+766 
-773 NNGTLIIGNNTESAN
+773 
-788 TKGLIWIGD
+788 
-797 DKGLVYYNTGTFNA
+797 
-811 ANIYLTSNLKTGNGF
+811 
-826 SGEGATLNFN
+826 
-836 ATNRIT
+836 
-842 INQASFDNS
+842 QA
-851 DAGAQHSYMN
+851 
-861 FKGSNINV
+861 I
-869 SGSSFTDDTNGGFS
+869 
-883 FSGNNNNS
+883 
-891 AISFN
+891 
-896 KTKFN
+896 
-901 QGTYNFTN
+901 
-909 SANLSFNNSN
+909 
-919 FNQSTYNFNS
+919 
-929 LQSTF
+929 
-934 NNSTFNQGTYNFT
+934 
-947 DNTSFNNDT
+947 
-956 FNQGTYNFNTS
+956 
-967 KVSFSGANTLNS
+967 
-979 SSPFA
+979 
-984 SLKGSVSF
+984 
-992 GSGAVFNLNQTLNA
+992 
-1006 NQTYDIL
+1006 
-1013 TTNGTI
+1013 
-1019 QYGVYQSY
+1019 
-1027 LWDLINYKGDK
+1027 
-1038 AISHVEV
+1038 
-1045 GNNTYD
+1045 
-1051 VTFDINGQDETLQE
+1051 
-1065 TFSNKSIT
+1065 
-1073 TQFLGDDLQA
+1073 
-1083 KAKATYQQDLNN
+1083 
-1095 SQSALSNATNDNKI
+1095 
-1109 ASADTGYTNNQNT
+1109 
-1122 TIKQDAQ
+1122 
-1129 NLEHTSQQIAKDE
+1129 
-1142 QALQGDLNKL
+1142 
-1152 KQLAN
+1152 
-1157 SSFNEQAFNQ
+1157 
-1167 AQSKEQQDEQTLQNE
+1167 
-1182 EETFS
+1182 
-1187 SEQEGLEK
+1187 
-1195 ALANAKPASP
+1195 ANAKPAGLTPSP
-1205 TPTPTPTPTPSPTP
+1205 TPTPTKRTAPNTP
-1219 NPTPTKHTA
+1219 

-1249 VYWLQN
+1249 VYNLQN
-1255 QTYSQKGVYY
+1255 QTYSKQGVYY

-1286 NLLGRSFG
+1286 NLFGRSFG

-1327 IGTFNAANIYLTN
+1327 TGTFNAANIYLTN

-1388 QHSYATFDATN
+1388 QHSYAAFDATN
-1399 NISVTNSSF
+1399 NISVTDSSF

-1418 NAKNISFSN
+1418 SAKDISFSN

-1458 GGAVYNLWANSLI
+1458 GGVVYNLWANSLI
-1471 FNNTQAVFNVLYS
+1471 FNNTQAVFNVVYS
-1484 RGTSNFNATTQ
+1484 RGTSNFNAATQ
-1495 LLGNTSFTLSS
+1495 LLGNTNFTLSS

-1523 ITLGNKSQT
+1523 ITLGNKSQA

-1555 ASGASAFNNQAS
+1555 ANGTSAFNNQAS

-1580 LFFNGATLSL
+1580 LFFNGGIISL
-1590 NANSKLNASSASFSN
+1590 NASSKLSASSASFSN

-1615 LSVSNASSLNAN
+1615 LSASNTSSLNAN
-1627 INFQGASQATFG
+1627 INFQGASQANFG

-1645 AASFNFDSASSLSFN
+1645 TASFNFDSASSLSFN

-1665 GALNFNGYAPS
+1665 GALNFNGYVPS
-1676 LSKALMSVSGQ
+1676 LTKALMSVSGQ

-1779 VLNNPNSASN
+1779 VLSNPNSTSN

-1803 SKQNPTGYSYDY
+1803 SKQNLTGYSYDY
-1815 SDNQAGTYYLTSNIK
+1815 SDNQAGTYYLTSSIK

-1839 TPQTPGTYSPFNQP
+1839 TPETPGTYSPFNQP

-1883 KEMIETNQL
+1883 KEMIESNQL

-1903 LLDRIKITPAQKQAL
+1903 LLDKIKITPAQKQAL

-1940 GATQDHVTN
+1940 GTTQDNVTN

-1999 AKSIYITGTL
+1999 AKSIYITGTV

-2021 DITFQSAN
+2021 DVTFQSAN
-2029 NLVLNKANIEAQA
+2029 NLVLNNANIEAQA

-2081 LGNFVENALIPLSK
+2081 LGNFVENALSPLSK
-2095 ELPSSL
+2095 ELPASL

-2119 NNSGVMNAIQNIIS
+2119 NNSGVMNEIQNIIS

-2170 GGYMDASELS
+2170 GGYIDSSELS

-2209 DEFLGQDVVKK
+2209 NEFLGQDVVKK

-2235 SQGGLSGIYN
+2235 SQGGLSGIYD

-2400 NFTFLGVIASNGAI
+2400 NFTFLGTIASNGAI

-2439 NLTIANAFNN
+2439 NLTITNAFNN
-2449 ASNSTANINGD
+2449 ASNSTANINGN

-2487 LVFNLSH
+2487 LVFNLNH
-2494 SVSHAIINAQGI
+2494 SASHAIINAQGT
-2506 ATIMTNYNNPLI
+2506 ATIMANNNNPLI

-2535 AKAIYY
+2535 AKTIYY
-2541 GYNDQITGGSSLD
+2541 GYNDQITGGNSLD
-2554 NYLKLYTLININ
+2554 NYLKLYTLIDIN

-2572 TDNGLTYNGQAVSI
+2572 TDNGLTYNGQAVNI
-2586 KDGGLIVGFK
+2586 KDGGLVVGFK

-2618 APINNLQAPT
+2618 DPINNLQAPT

-2638 IQGVDSIEQAG
+2638 TQGVDSIDQAG
-2649 GTQAINWLNK
+2649 GAQAINWLNK

-2696 ANPNF
+2696 ANPDF

-2727 STFASADFHERLE
+2727 STFASTDFHERLE

-2787 TLYGINVGYDRFIK
+2787 TLYGINIGYDRFIK

-2870 SYRYNTWTTDAKINY
+2870 SYKYDTWTTDAKINY

-2906 YYIGMSGLRG
+2906 YYIGLSGLRG

>member
-24 SKKIFKLNPI
+24 SKKIFKLNQI
-34 LKREKPLKRHKKTK
+34 LKREKPLKCHKKTK

-55 KNKSFLKASVLLIG
+55 QNKSFLKASILLIG
-69 ALGGLPHLR
+69 ALGGLSHLR
-78 ASECRYWSW
+78 ANECRYWSW
-87 WSGYHDKI
+87 SSWNYQDNI
-95 ESGSNSPTHNSYCL
+95 ESGPNSPTHNSYCL
-109 FSSTQGSGTY
+109 FSSAQGSGTY

-128 AGGASFTQKFNN
+128 AGGASFTQKFNG
-140 GTLNVGG
+140 GTLDIGG
-147 NIRFGGTGVNGVNV
+147 NIRFGGTGINGGDV

-175 NSSRITTGNS
+175 NSSHLTTGNS
-185 LSDGGGATLNFNATN
+185 YADGGGATLNFNAAN
-200 RITINQASF
+200 NITINQASL

-215 AQHSYM
+215 TQKSYM

-235 TDDTNGG
+235 KDDTDGG

-254 SFNKTKFNQG
+254 SFNQTSFNQG
-264 TYNFTNSA
+264 TYNFSNSA
-272 NLSFN
+272 TLSFGNSNFNQGTYNFNSVQSAFN
-277 NSNFNQST
+277 NSNFNQGT
-285 YNFNSLQ
+285 YNFNGNAS
-292 STFNNST
+292 FNNNT
-299 FNQGTYNFTDN
+299 FNQGSY
-310 TSFNNDTFNQG
+310 S
-321 TYNFNTSKVSF
+321 FNTSKVSF
-332 SGANTLNSSSP
+332 SGTNTLNSSSP

-350 VSFGSGAVFNLNQTL
+350 VSFGSDAVFNLNQTL
-365 NANQTYDI
+365 NNNQTYDI
-373 LTTNGTIQYGVY
+373 LTTNGAIQYGVY

-404 EVGNNTYDVTF
+404 GVGNNTYDVTF

-428 SNKSITTQFLGDDLQ
+428 NNQSIITQFLGDDLQ
-443 AKAKATYQQDLN
+443 QQAQQTYQEDVAHSQNALN
-455 NSQSA
+455 NVTSDK
-460 LSNATNDNKI
+460 TI
-470 ASADTG
+470 ASNDTS
-476 YTNNQNTTIK
+476 YTQSKNTTVAK
-486 QDAQNLE
+486 DAQGLE
-493 HTSQQIAKDEQ
+493 NTNQKIQQDEQ
-504 ALQGDLNKLKQL
+504 ALEQDLDKLKQL
-516 ANSSFNEQAF
+516 ANSTTGFNEQAF
-526 NQAQSKEQQDEQTL
+526 TQAQKQEQQDEQTL
-540 QNEENTFSS
+540 QNEEKTFNN
-549 EQEGLEKALANAKEQ
+549 EQEGLKQAIQQAQAQQQK

-571 ATYQQDLNN
+571 QTYQEDVAHSRNALNN
-580 SQSAL
+580 VTS
-585 SNATNDNKIASADT
+585 DNTIASNDT
-599 DYTKNQNTAIKQD
+599 SYTQSKNTTVAKD
-612 AQNLENTSQ
+612 AQGLENTNQKIQ
-621 QITQDQK
+621 QDEQALEK
-628 DLEQDLDKLQ
+628 DLAQIK
-638 QLANSKTGFNEQAFN
+638 QLANSTTGFNEQAFN
-653 QAQSTEQQD
+653 QAQKQEQQD
-662 EQTLQNEEETFS
+662 EQTLQNEEKTFNN
-674 SEQEGL
+674 EQEGL
-680 EKALAN
+680 KQAIAN
-686 AKHTS
+686 AKPASPTPS
-691 PTPTKHTA
+691 PTPTPTKHTA
-699 QNNPPNKVS
+699 QNTPPNKVPPT

-714 PTTNVWNGVYNF
+714 PTTNVWDGVYNL
-726 QNQTYSKKG
+726 QNQTYSNKG
-735 IYYIDPNLSGQS
+735 VYYIDPNLSGQS

-756 YGYLDWFTLK
+756 Y
-766 NKFSVNA
+766 
-773 NNGTLIIGNNTESAN
+773 
-788 TKGLIWIGD
+788 
-797 DKGLVYYNTGTFNA
+797 
-811 ANIYLTSNLKTGNGF
+811 
-826 SGEGATLNFN
+826 
-836 ATNRIT
+836 
-842 INQASFDNS
+842 
-851 DAGAQHSYMN
+851 
-861 FKGSNINV
+861 
-869 SGSSFTDDTNGGFS
+869 
-883 FSGNNNNS
+883 
-891 AISFN
+891 
-896 KTKFN
+896 
-901 QGTYNFTN
+901 
-909 SANLSFNNSN
+909 
-919 FNQSTYNFNS
+919 
-929 LQSTF
+929 
-934 NNSTFNQGTYNFT
+934 
-947 DNTSFNNDT
+947 
-956 FNQGTYNFNTS
+956 
-967 KVSFSGANTLNS
+967 
-979 SSPFA
+979 
-984 SLKGSVSF
+984 
-992 GSGAVFNLNQTLNA
+992 
-1006 NQTYDIL
+1006 
-1013 TTNGTI
+1013 
-1019 QYGVYQSY
+1019 
-1027 LWDLINYKGDK
+1027 
-1038 AISHVEV
+1038 
-1045 GNNTYD
+1045 
-1051 VTFDINGQDETLQE
+1051 
-1065 TFSNKSIT
+1065 
-1073 TQFLGDDLQA
+1073 
-1083 KAKATYQQDLNN
+1083 
-1095 SQSALSNATNDNKI
+1095 
-1109 ASADTGYTNNQNT
+1109 
-1122 TIKQDAQ
+1122 
-1129 NLEHTSQQIAKDE
+1129 
-1142 QALQGDLNKL
+1142 
-1152 KQLAN
+1152 
-1157 SSFNEQAFNQ
+1157 
-1167 AQSKEQQDEQTLQNE
+1167 
-1182 EETFS
+1182 
-1187 SEQEGLEK
+1187 
-1195 ALANAKPASP
+1195 
-1205 TPTPTPTPTPSPTP
+1205 
-1219 NPTPTKHTA
+1219 
-1228 PNKVPPTPPTQNL
+1228 
-1241 PTTNVWNG
+1241 
-1249 VYWLQN
+1249 
-1255 QTYSQKGVYY
+1255 
-1265 IDPNLSGQSGQ
+1265 
-1276 SANTLSTYTA
+1276 TA
-1286 NLLGRSFG
+1286 NLFGRSFG

-1327 IGTFNAANIYLTN
+1327 TGTFNAANIYLTN
-1340 NFKTGEGVSGSDG
+1340 NFKTGEGVSNSDG

-1388 QHSYATFDATN
+1388 QHSYATFDALN

-1418 NAKNISFSN
+1418 SAKNISFSN
-1427 ASFSGFTNPGG
+1427 ASFSDFTNPGG
-1438 SSVISA
+1438 SSTISA
-1444 NAANSLS
+1444 NASNSLS
-1451 FNNSRLN
+1451 FINSRLN
-1458 GGAVYNLWANSLI
+1458 GGAVYNLQANSLI

-1495 LLGNTSFTLSS
+1495 LLGNTNFTLSS

-1523 ITLGNKSQT
+1523 ITLGNKSQA

-1555 ASGASAFNNQAS
+1555 ANGTSAFNNQAS
-1567 LNIYNGSQATFNS
+1567 LNIYNGSQADFNS
-1580 LFFNGATLSL
+1580 LFFNGGTLSL
-1590 NANSKLNASSASFSN
+1590 NASSKLNVSSASFSN

-1615 LSVSNASSLNAN
+1615 LSANNTSSLNAN
-1627 INFQGASQATFG
+1627 INFQGASQADFG

-1645 AASFNFDSASSLSFN
+1645 TASFNFDSASSLSFN

-1676 LSKALMSVSGQ
+1676 LTKALMSVSGQ

-1745 YSDNNNIQT
+1745 YSDSNNIQT

-1815 SDNQAGTYYLTSNIK
+1815 SDDQVGTYYLTSNIK

-1864 SSGNLK
+1864 SSENLK
-1870 TLLGILSQNSATL
+1870 TLLGILSQNSAAL
-1883 KEMIETNQL
+1883 KEMIESNQL
-1892 DNITSINEVLQ
+1892 DNITNINEVLQ
-1903 LLDRIKITPAQKQAL
+1903 LLDKIKITQTQKQAL

-1925 TDNINQTFSNGNLVI
+1925 TDNINQTFSNGNLII
-1940 GATQDHVTN
+1940 GATQDNVTN

-1961 SSPCA
+1961 SSPCT

-2021 DITFQSAN
+2021 DVTFQSAN

-2052 EGIDKIFNQGNLAN
+2052 KGINEIFNQGNLAN
-2066 VLSQMA
+2066 VLSQVA

-2081 LGNFVENALIPLSK
+2081 LGNFIENALSPLSK
-2095 ELPSSL
+2095 ELPASL
-2101 QNETLGQLIG
+2101 QDETLGQLIG
-2111 QNNLDNLL
+2111 QNNLDDLL

-2170 GGYMDASELS
+2170 GGYIDASEIS

-2185 ILKDITNPPTSLQ
+2185 ILKDITNPPANLQ

-2209 DEFLGQDVVKK
+2209 NEFLGQDVVEK

-2235 SQGGLSGIYN
+2235 SQGGLSGVYN

-2258 ALKENDLGAL
+2258 ALKENNLGAL

-2369 INLAN
+2369 VNLAN

-2391 NESLSVRAN
+2391 NESLSVHAN

-2414 DLSQVK
+2414 DLSQVT

-2439 NLTIANAFNN
+2439 NLTITNAFNN
-2449 ASNSTANINGD
+2449 ASNSTANINGN

-2479 GNFNSYGD
+2479 GDFNSYGD

-2494 SVSHAIINAQGI
+2494 SASHAIINAQGT
-2506 ATIMTNYNNPLI
+2506 ATLMANNNNPLI
-2518 QFNTSSKET
+2518 QFNTSSKEAGT
-2527 GAYTLIDS
+2527 YTLIDS

-2554 NYLKLYTLININ
+2554 NYLKLYALIDIN

-2572 TDNGLTYNGQAVSI
+2572 TDNGLTYNGQAVSV
-2586 KDGGLIVGFK
+2586 KDGGLVVGFK

-2618 APINNLQAPT
+2618 DPINNLQAPT

-2638 IQGVDSIEQAG
+2638 VQSVDSIDQTG
-2649 GTQAINWLNK
+2649 GNQAINWLNK

-2678 TKDLTTI
+2678 IKDLTTI

-2696 ANPNF
+2696 ANPDF

-2727 STFASADFHERLE
+2727 STFARSDFLERLE

-2816 HANITQS
+2816 HGNITQS

-2870 SYRYNTWTTDAKINY
+2870 SYRYDTWTTDAKINY

-2898 KPQIGLAY
+2898 KPQVGLAY
-2906 YYIGMSGLRG
+2906 YYIGLSGLRG

-3007 KTFYVNA
+3007 KTFYVNV

-3030 GNIGMRYAF
+3030 GNIGIRYAF

>member
-7 GLISKF
+7 RLISKF
-13 ISKGSFKLNKI
+13 ISKGSFKLSKI
-24 SKKIFKLNPI
+24 SKKIFTLNQI

-48 SIKKPFN
+48 SITKPFN
-55 KNKSFLKASVLLIG
+55 KNKSFLKASILLIG
-69 ALGGLPHLR
+69 ALGGLSHLR
-78 ASECRYWSW
+78 ANECTYWSW
-87 WSGYHDKI
+87 STWSYHDNI

-109 FSSTQGSGTY
+109 FSSAQGSGTY

-128 AGGASFTQKFNN
+128 TGGASFTQKFNG
-140 GTLNVGG
+140 GTLDIGG
-147 NIRFGGTGVNGVNV
+147 NIRFGGTGINGGDV

-175 NSSRITTGNS
+175 NSSHLTTGNS
-185 LSDGGGATLNFNATN
+185 YADGGGATLNFNATN
-200 RITINQASF
+200 HITINQASF

-215 AQHSYM
+215 TQHSYM
-221 NFKGSNINVSGSSF
+221 NFKGSNIKVSGSSF
-235 TDDTNGG
+235 TDDTDGG
-242 FSFSGNNNNSAI
+242 FSFSGNNNHSAI
-254 SFNKTKFNQG
+254 SFNKTNFNQGTYHFSNSTSSSFDNSSFNQGTYHFNSTQSTFENSNFNQG
-264 TYNFTNSA
+264 TYNFN
-272 NLSFN
+272 
-277 NSNFNQST
+277 
-285 YNFNSLQ
+285 
-292 STFNNST
+292 
-299 FNQGTYNFTDN
+299 DN

-365 NANQTYDI
+365 NSNQTYDI

-428 SNKSITTQFLGDDLQ
+428 NNQSIITQFLGDDLQ
-443 AKAKATYQQDLN
+443 AKAQKTYQQDWS
-455 NSQSA
+455 NSQST
-460 LSNATNDNKI
+460 LNNAASDNKI
-470 ASADTG
+470 ANSDTD
-476 YTNNQNTTIK
+476 YTKSSNPTINK
-486 QDAQNLE
+486 DAQNLE
-493 HTSQQIAKDEQ
+493 HTSQQIAQDEQ
-504 ALQGDLNKLKQL
+504 ALEKDLAQIKQL
-516 ANSSFNEQAF
+516 ANSTTGFNEQAF

-540 QNEENTFSS
+540 QDEEKTFNS
-549 EQEGLEKALANAKEQ
+549 EQEGLKQAIAKP
-564 QEQQQAQ
+564 
-571 ATYQQDLNN
+571 
-580 SQSAL
+580 
-585 SNATNDNKIASADT
+585 ASPT
-599 DYTKNQNTAIKQD
+599 PSPT
-612 AQNLENTSQ
+612 
-621 QITQDQK
+621 
-628 DLEQDLDKLQ
+628 
-638 QLANSKTGFNEQAFN
+638 
-653 QAQSTEQQD
+653 
-662 EQTLQNEEETFS
+662 
-674 SEQEGL
+674 
-680 EKALAN
+680 
-686 AKHTS
+686 

-699 QNNPPNKVS
+699 PNTPPNKVS
-708 PPTQNL
+708 PTPTPPTQNL
-714 PTTNVWNGVYNF
+714 PTTNVWNGVYNL
-726 QNQTYSKKG
+726 QNQTYSKQG
-735 IYYIDPNLSGQS
+735 VYYIDPNLSGQS

-756 YGYLDWFTLK
+756 Y
-766 NKFSVNA
+766 
-773 NNGTLIIGNNTESAN
+773 
-788 TKGLIWIGD
+788 
-797 DKGLVYYNTGTFNA
+797 
-811 ANIYLTSNLKTGNGF
+811 
-826 SGEGATLNFN
+826 
-836 ATNRIT
+836 
-842 INQASFDNS
+842 
-851 DAGAQHSYMN
+851 
-861 FKGSNINV
+861 
-869 SGSSFTDDTNGGFS
+869 
-883 FSGNNNNS
+883 
-891 AISFN
+891 
-896 KTKFN
+896 
-901 QGTYNFTN
+901 
-909 SANLSFNNSN
+909 
-919 FNQSTYNFNS
+919 
-929 LQSTF
+929 
-934 NNSTFNQGTYNFT
+934 
-947 DNTSFNNDT
+947 
-956 FNQGTYNFNTS
+956 
-967 KVSFSGANTLNS
+967 
-979 SSPFA
+979 
-984 SLKGSVSF
+984 
-992 GSGAVFNLNQTLNA
+992 
-1006 NQTYDIL
+1006 
-1013 TTNGTI
+1013 
-1019 QYGVYQSY
+1019 
-1027 LWDLINYKGDK
+1027 
-1038 AISHVEV
+1038 
-1045 GNNTYD
+1045 
-1051 VTFDINGQDETLQE
+1051 
-1065 TFSNKSIT
+1065 
-1073 TQFLGDDLQA
+1073 
-1083 KAKATYQQDLNN
+1083 
-1095 SQSALSNATNDNKI
+1095 
-1109 ASADTGYTNNQNT
+1109 
-1122 TIKQDAQ
+1122 
-1129 NLEHTSQQIAKDE
+1129 
-1142 QALQGDLNKL
+1142 
-1152 KQLAN
+1152 
-1157 SSFNEQAFNQ
+1157 
-1167 AQSKEQQDEQTLQNE
+1167 
-1182 EETFS
+1182 
-1187 SEQEGLEK
+1187 
-1195 ALANAKPASP
+1195 
-1205 TPTPTPTPTPSPTP
+1205 
-1219 NPTPTKHTA
+1219 
-1228 PNKVPPTPPTQNL
+1228 
-1241 PTTNVWNG
+1241 
-1249 VYWLQN
+1249 
-1255 QTYSQKGVYY
+1255 
-1265 IDPNLSGQSGQ
+1265 
-1276 SANTLSTYTA
+1276 TA
-1286 NLLGRSFG
+1286 NLLGRSFS

-1307 TESVNDNGLI
+1307 TESVNSNGLI

-1327 IGTFNAANIYLTN
+1327 MGTFNASNIYLTN
-1340 NFKTGEGVSGSDG
+1340 NFKTGEGVSNSDG

-1388 QHSYATFDATN
+1388 QHSYAAFDALN

-1418 NAKNISFSN
+1418 SAKNISFSN

-1451 FNNSRLN
+1451 FVNSRLN
-1458 GGAVYNLWANSLI
+1458 GGAIYNLWANSLI

-1523 ITLGNKSQT
+1523 ITLGNKSQA

-1555 ASGASAFNNQAS
+1555 ANGASAFNNQAS

-1580 LFFNGATLSL
+1580 LFFNGGTLSL
-1590 NANSKLNASSASFSN
+1590 NASSKLNASSASFSN

-1615 LSVSNASSLNAN
+1615 LSASNASSLNAN
-1627 INFQGASQATFG
+1627 INFQGASQADFG

-1645 AASFNFDSASSLSFN
+1645 TASFNFDSASSLSFN

-1665 GALNFNGYAPS
+1665 GVLNFNGYAPS
-1676 LSKALMSVSGQ
+1676 LTKALMSVSGQ

-1839 TPQTPGTYSPFNQP
+1839 TPQAPGTYSPFNQP

-1864 SSGNLK
+1864 SSENLK

-1883 KEMIETNQL
+1883 KEMIESNQL
-1892 DNITSINEVLQ
+1892 DNITNINEVLQ

-1925 TDNINQTFSNGNLVI
+1925 TDNINQTFNNGNLII
-1940 GATQDHVTN
+1940 GATQDNVTN

-2021 DITFQSAN
+2021 DVTFQSAN
-2029 NLVLNKANIEAQA
+2029 NLVLDKANIEAQA

-2052 EGIDKIFNQGNLAN
+2052 KGIDKIFNQGNLAN
-2066 VLSQMA
+2066 VLSQVA

-2081 LGNFVENALIPLSK
+2081 LGNFIENAISPLSK
-2095 ELPSSL
+2095 ELPASL

-2111 QNNLDNLL
+2111 QNNLDDLL

-2180 SILSV
+2180 SILSA
-2185 ILKDITNPPTSLQ
+2185 ILKDMTNPPASLQ

-2209 DEFLGQDVVKK
+2209 NEFLGQDVIKK
-2220 LESQGLVSNI
+2220 LESQGLVNNI

-2235 SQGGLSGIYN
+2235 SQGGLSGVYN

-2320 TIDFSKYQGALI
+2320 TIDFSKYQSALI

-2369 INLAN
+2369 VNLAN

-2391 NESLSVRAN
+2391 NETLSVRAN

-2427 LNLNENATLQAN
+2427 LNLNENAALQAN
-2439 NLTIANAFNN
+2439 NLTITNAFNN
-2449 ASNSTANINGD
+2449 TSNSTANINGN

-2487 LVFNLSH
+2487 LVFNLSY
-2494 SVSHAIINAQGI
+2494 SVSHAIINAQGS
-2506 ATIMTNYNNPLI
+2506 ATIMANNNNPLI
-2518 QFNTSSKET
+2518 QFNTSSKEA
-2527 GAYTLIDS
+2527 GVYTLIDS

-2554 NYLKLYTLININ
+2554 NYLKLYTLIDIN

-2572 TDNGLTYNGQAVSI
+2572 TGNGLTYNGQAVNI
-2586 KDGGLIVGFK
+2586 KDGGLVVGFK
-2596 DSQNQYIYTSIL
+2596 DSQNQYIYTSVL

-2618 APINNLQAPT
+2618 DPINNLQAPT

-2638 IQGVDSIEQAG
+2638 TQGVDSIDQAG
-2649 GTQAINWLNK
+2649 GSQAIDWLNK

-2696 ANPNF
+2696 ANPDF

-2870 SYRYNTWTTDAKINY
+2870 SYKYDTWTTDAKINY

-2906 YYIGMSGLRG
+2906 YYIGLSGLRG

>member
-7 GLISKF
+7 RLISRF
-13 ISKGSFKLNKI
+13 ISKGSFKLDKI
-24 SKKIFKLNPI
+24 SKKFFTLNQI

-48 SIKKPFN
+48 SIEKPFN

-69 ALGGLPHLR
+69 ALGGLSHLR
-78 ASECRYWSW
+78 ANECRYWSW
-87 WSGYHDKI
+87 SSWSYQDNI
-95 ESGSNSPTHNSYCL
+95 ESGPNSPTHNSYCL

-140 GTLNVGG
+140 GTLDIGG
-147 NIRFGGTGVNGVNV
+147 NIRFGGTGINGGDV

-166 TYDAQTINF
+166 TYDAQTMNF
-175 NSSRITTGNS
+175 NSSHITTGNS
-185 LSDGGGATLNFNATN
+185 YADGGGATLNFNATN
-200 RITINQASF
+200 NITINQASF

-215 AQHSYM
+215 TQHSYM
-221 NFKGSNINVSGSSF
+221 NFKGSNIKISGSSF
-235 TDDTNGG
+235 KDDTDGG
-242 FSFSGNNNNSAI
+242 FNFSGNNNNSTI
-254 SFNKTKFNQG
+254 SFNQTSFNQG
-264 TYNFTNSA
+264 TYNFSNSA
-272 NLSFN
+272 TLSFN
-277 NSNFNQST
+277 NSNFNQGA
-285 YNFNSLQ
+285 YHFNSAQ
-292 STFNNST
+292 STFENSN
-299 FNQGTYNFTDN
+299 FNQGTYHFNDN
-310 TSFNNDTFNQG
+310 VSFNNNTFNQG

-332 SGANTLNSSSP
+332 SGINTLNSSSP

-350 VSFGSGAVFNLNQTL
+350 VSFNSNAIFNLNQTL
-365 NANQTYDI
+365 NNNQTYDI
-373 LTTNGTIQYGVY
+373 LTTNGAIQYGVY

-415 DINGQ
+415 DIDGQ

-428 SNKSITTQFLGDDLQ
+428 NNQSITTQFLGDDLQ
-443 AKAKATYQQDLN
+443 QEAQQTYQEDVAHSQNALN
-455 NSQSA
+455 GVTS
-460 LSNATNDNKI
+460 DKEI
-470 ASADTG
+470 ASADTN
-476 YTNNQNTTIK
+476 YTQSKNATILK
-486 QDAQNLE
+486 DAQNLE
-493 HTSQQIAKDEQ
+493 NTNQKIQQDEQ
-504 ALQGDLNKLKQL
+504 DLEKDLENVKQL
-516 ANSSFNEQAF
+516 ANSTTGFNEQAF
-526 NQAQSKEQQDEQTL
+526 TQAQKQEQQDEQTL
-540 QNEENTFSS
+540 QDDENAFNT
-549 EQEGLEKALANAKEQ
+549 EQEGLKQAIQQVQAQQQKQEQ
-564 QEQQQAQ
+564 QEAQQ
-571 ATYQQDLNN
+571 TYQEDVAHSQNALNN
-580 SQSAL
+580 VTSDNTIANNDTSYT
-585 SNATNDNKIASADT
+585 NNKNTTVAT
-599 DYTKNQNTAIKQD
+599 D
-612 AQNLENTSQ
+612 AQSLENTNQ
-621 QITQDQK
+621 QIQK
-628 DLEQDLDKLQ
+628 DEQALKKDLDNLK
-638 QLANSKTGFNEQAFN
+638 QLANPTTGFNEQAFT
-653 QAQSTEQQD
+653 QAQKQEQQD
-662 EQTLQNEEETFS
+662 EQNLQSEENAFNT
-674 SEQEGL
+674 EQEGL
-680 EKALAN
+680 KQAIAN
-686 AKHTS
+686 AKHVSPTPNPTPS
-691 PTPTKHTA
+691 PTPTPTKHTA
-699 QNNPPNKVS
+699 PNTPPSQV
-708 PPTQNL
+708 PPTPTQN
-714 PTTNVWNGVYNF
+714 PPAESVWSGVYWL
-726 QNQTYSKKG
+726 QNKTYSNKG

-756 YGYLDWFTLK
+756 YTANLLGRSFG
-766 NKFSVNA
+766 VNA
-773 NNGTLIIGNNTESAN
+773 NNGTLIIGNNTEN
-788 TKGLIWIGD
+788 
-797 DKGLVYYNTGTFNA
+797 
-811 ANIYLTSNLKTGNGF
+811 
-826 SGEGATLNFN
+826 
-836 ATNRIT
+836 
-842 INQASFDNS
+842 
-851 DAGAQHSYMN
+851 
-861 FKGSNINV
+861 
-869 SGSSFTDDTNGGFS
+869 
-883 FSGNNNNS
+883 
-891 AISFN
+891 
-896 KTKFN
+896 
-901 QGTYNFTN
+901 
-909 SANLSFNNSN
+909 
-919 FNQSTYNFNS
+919 
-929 LQSTF
+929 
-934 NNSTFNQGTYNFT
+934 
-947 DNTSFNNDT
+947 
-956 FNQGTYNFNTS
+956 
-967 KVSFSGANTLNS
+967 
-979 SSPFA
+979 
-984 SLKGSVSF
+984 
-992 GSGAVFNLNQTLNA
+992 
-1006 NQTYDIL
+1006 
-1013 TTNGTI
+1013 
-1019 QYGVYQSY
+1019 
-1027 LWDLINYKGDK
+1027 
-1038 AISHVEV
+1038 
-1045 GNNTYD
+1045 
-1051 VTFDINGQDETLQE
+1051 
-1065 TFSNKSIT
+1065 
-1073 TQFLGDDLQA
+1073 
-1083 KAKATYQQDLNN
+1083 
-1095 SQSALSNATNDNKI
+1095 
-1109 ASADTGYTNNQNT
+1109 
-1122 TIKQDAQ
+1122 
-1129 NLEHTSQQIAKDE
+1129 
-1142 QALQGDLNKL
+1142 
-1152 KQLAN
+1152 
-1157 SSFNEQAFNQ
+1157 
-1167 AQSKEQQDEQTLQNE
+1167 
-1182 EETFS
+1182 
-1187 SEQEGLEK
+1187 
-1195 ALANAKPASP
+1195 
-1205 TPTPTPTPTPSPTP
+1205 
-1219 NPTPTKHTA
+1219 
-1228 PNKVPPTPPTQNL
+1228 
-1241 PTTNVWNG
+1241 
-1249 VYWLQN
+1249 
-1255 QTYSQKGVYY
+1255 
-1265 IDPNLSGQSGQ
+1265 
-1276 SANTLSTYTA
+1276 
-1286 NLLGRSFG
+1286 
-1294 VNIQNGTLIIGNN
+1294 
-1307 TESVNDNGLI
+1307 VNDNGLI

-1327 IGTFNAANIYLTN
+1327 TGTFNAANIYLTN
-1340 NFKTGEGVSGSDG
+1340 NFKTGEGVSNSDG

-1362 SDNITMDGLNYNDAE
+1362 SDNITMDGLNYNNAE

-1388 QHSYATFDATN
+1388 QHSYAAFDATN
-1399 NISVTNSSF
+1399 NISVTDSNF

-1444 NAANSLS
+1444 NASNSLS
-1451 FNNSRLN
+1451 FIDSRLN
-1458 GGAVYNLWANSLI
+1458 GGAIYNLQANSLI

-1523 ITLGNKSQT
+1523 ITLGNKSQA

-1555 ASGASAFNNQAS
+1555 ASGTSTFNNQAS
-1567 LNIYNGSQATFNS
+1567 LNIYNGSQVAFNS
-1580 LFFNGATLSL
+1580 LFFNGGTLSL
-1590 NANSKLNASSASFSN
+1590 NASSKLNASSTSFSN
-1605 NTTINLDDSV
+1605 DTTINLDDSV
-1615 LSVSNASSLNAN
+1615 LNANNTSTLNAN
-1627 INFQGASQATFG
+1627 INFQGASQADFG

-1645 AASFNFDSASSLSFN
+1645 TASFNFDSASSLNFN

-1676 LSKALMSVSGQ
+1676 LTKALMSVSGQ

-1864 SSGNLK
+1864 SSENLK

-1883 KEMIETNQL
+1883 KEMIESSQL
-1892 DNITSINEVLQ
+1892 DNITNINEVLQ
-1903 LLDRIKITPAQKQAL
+1903 LLDKIKITQAQKQAL
-1918 LETINHL
+1918 LDTINHL
-1925 TDNINQTFSNGNLVI
+1925 TDNINQTFNNGNLVI
-1940 GATQDHVTN
+1940 GATQDNVTN

-1999 AKSIYITGTL
+1999 AKSIYITGTI

-2021 DITFQSAN
+2021 DVTFQSAN

-2081 LGNFVENALIPLSK
+2081 LGNFIENALSPLSK
-2095 ELPSSL
+2095 ELPASL
-2101 QNETLGQLIG
+2101 QDETLGQLIG
-2111 QNNLDNLL
+2111 QNNLDDLL
-2119 NNSGVMNAIQNIIS
+2119 NNSGVMNEIQNIIS
-2133 KKLSIFGNFV
+2133 QKLSIFGNFV

-2170 GGYMDASELS
+2170 GGYIDASEIS

-2209 DEFLGQDVVKK
+2209 NEFLGQDVVKK

-2235 SQGGLSGIYN
+2235 SQGGLSGVYN

-2369 INLAN
+2369 VNLAN

-2391 NESLSVRAN
+2391 NETLSVRAN
-2400 NFTFLGVIASNGAI
+2400 NFTFLGTIASNGAI
-2414 DLSQVK
+2414 DLSQVT

-2439 NLTIANAFNN
+2439 NLTITNTFDN
-2449 ASNSTANINGD
+2449 ASNSTANINGN

-2494 SVSHAIINAQGI
+2494 SVSHAIINAQGA
-2506 ATIMTNYNNPLI
+2506 ATIMANNNNPLI

-2527 GAYTLIDS
+2527 GTYTLIDS

-2541 GYNDQITGGSSLD
+2541 GYNNQITGGSSLD
-2554 NYLKLYTLININ
+2554 NYLKLYALIDIN

-2572 TDNGLTYNGQAVSI
+2572 TDNGLTYNGQAVSV
-2586 KDGGLIVGFK
+2586 KDGGLVVGFK

-2618 APINNLQAPT
+2618 DPINNPQAPT

-2638 IQGVDSIEQAG
+2638 VQSVDSIDQVG
-2649 GTQAINWLNK
+2649 GNQAINWLNK

-2727 STFASADFHERLE
+2727 STFARSDFLERLE

-2782 NGGTG
+2782 SGGTG
-2787 TLYGINVGYDRFIK
+2787 TLYGINIGYDRFIK

-2823 GSSNVNM
+2823 GSSNVNV

-2870 SYRYNTWTTDAKINY
+2870 SYRYDTWTTDAKINY

-2898 KPQIGLAY
+2898 KPQVGLSY
-2906 YYIGMSGLRG
+2906 YYIGLSGLRG

>member
-24 SKKIFKLNPI
+24 SKKIFKLNQI
-34 LKREKPLKRHKKTK
+34 LKHEKPLKRHEKTK

-69 ALGGLPHLR
+69 ALGGLSHLR

-87 WSGYHDKI
+87 SSWSYHDNI

-109 FSSTQGSGTY
+109 FSSAQGSGTY

-147 NIRFGGTGVNGVNV
+147 NIRFGGTGVNGGDV

-185 LSDGGGATLNFNATN
+185 FSTGGGATLNFNATN
-200 RITINQASF
+200 HITINQANF
-209 DNSDAG
+209 DNGDAG
-215 AQHSYM
+215 TQHSYM
-221 NFKGSNINVSGSSF
+221 NFSGSNINVSSSSF

-242 FSFSGNNNNSAI
+242 FSFSGNGTNSNLSFDKTNFNQGTYKFTNSANLN
-254 SFNKTKFNQG
+254 FNSSTFNQG
-264 TYNFTNSA
+264 TYNFNSA
-272 NLSFN
+272 
-277 NSNFNQST
+277 
-285 YNFNSLQ
+285 Q
-292 STFNNST
+292 STFNNDT

-310 TSFNNDTFNQG
+310 ASFNNDTFNQG
-321 TYNFNTSKVSF
+321 TYNFNASKVSF

-350 VSFGSGAVFNLNQTL
+350 VSFGSGAIFNLNQTL
-365 NANQTYDI
+365 NSNQTYDI
-373 LTTNGTIQYGVY
+373 LTTNKTIQYGVY

-404 EVGNNTYDVTF
+404 EVGSNTYDVTF

-428 SNKSITTQFLGDDLQ
+428 NNQAITTQFLGDDLQ
-443 AKAKATYQQDLN
+443 AKAKATYQQDLS

-460 LSNATNDNKI
+460 LNNATSDNKI
-470 ASADTG
+470 ASSDTS

-486 QDAQNLE
+486 KDAQ
-493 HTSQQIAKDEQ
+493 S
-504 ALQGDLNKLKQL
+504 
-516 ANSSFNEQAF
+516 
-526 NQAQSKEQQDEQTL
+526 
-540 QNEENTFSS
+540 
-549 EQEGLEKALANAKEQ
+549 
-564 QEQQQAQ
+564 
-571 ATYQQDLNN
+571 
-580 SQSAL
+580 
-585 SNATNDNKIASADT
+585 
-599 DYTKNQNTAIKQD
+599 
-612 AQNLENTSQ
+612 LENTSQ
-621 QITQDQK
+621 TIQQD
-628 DLEQDLDKLQ
+628 EQALKGDLDKLQ
-638 QLANSKTGFNEQAFN
+638 QLANSTTGFNQQAFKN
-653 QAQSTEQQD
+653 AQSTEQQD
-662 EQTLQNEEETFS
+662 LQTLQGEENTFNA
-674 SEQEGL
+674 EQEGL
-680 EKALAN
+680 EKAIAN
-686 AKHTS
+686 AKPTS
-691 PTPTKHTA
+691 PTPSPTPTPTKHTA
-699 QNNPPNKVS
+699 PNTPPNKVPPT

-714 PTTNVWNGVYNF
+714 PTTNVWSGVYNL
-726 QNQTYSKKG
+726 QNQTYSNKG
-735 IYYIDPNLSGQS
+735 VYYIDPNLSGQS

-756 YGYLDWFTLK
+756 Y
-766 NKFSVNA
+766 
-773 NNGTLIIGNNTESAN
+773 
-788 TKGLIWIGD
+788 
-797 DKGLVYYNTGTFNA
+797 
-811 ANIYLTSNLKTGNGF
+811 
-826 SGEGATLNFN
+826 
-836 ATNRIT
+836 
-842 INQASFDNS
+842 
-851 DAGAQHSYMN
+851 
-861 FKGSNINV
+861 
-869 SGSSFTDDTNGGFS
+869 
-883 FSGNNNNS
+883 
-891 AISFN
+891 
-896 KTKFN
+896 
-901 QGTYNFTN
+901 
-909 SANLSFNNSN
+909 
-919 FNQSTYNFNS
+919 
-929 LQSTF
+929 
-934 NNSTFNQGTYNFT
+934 
-947 DNTSFNNDT
+947 
-956 FNQGTYNFNTS
+956 
-967 KVSFSGANTLNS
+967 
-979 SSPFA
+979 
-984 SLKGSVSF
+984 
-992 GSGAVFNLNQTLNA
+992 
-1006 NQTYDIL
+1006 
-1013 TTNGTI
+1013 
-1019 QYGVYQSY
+1019 
-1027 LWDLINYKGDK
+1027 
-1038 AISHVEV
+1038 
-1045 GNNTYD
+1045 
-1051 VTFDINGQDETLQE
+1051 
-1065 TFSNKSIT
+1065 
-1073 TQFLGDDLQA
+1073 
-1083 KAKATYQQDLNN
+1083 
-1095 SQSALSNATNDNKI
+1095 
-1109 ASADTGYTNNQNT
+1109 
-1122 TIKQDAQ
+1122 
-1129 NLEHTSQQIAKDE
+1129 
-1142 QALQGDLNKL
+1142 
-1152 KQLAN
+1152 
-1157 SSFNEQAFNQ
+1157 
-1167 AQSKEQQDEQTLQNE
+1167 
-1182 EETFS
+1182 
-1187 SEQEGLEK
+1187 
-1195 ALANAKPASP
+1195 
-1205 TPTPTPTPTPSPTP
+1205 
-1219 NPTPTKHTA
+1219 
-1228 PNKVPPTPPTQNL
+1228 
-1241 PTTNVWNG
+1241 
-1249 VYWLQN
+1249 
-1255 QTYSQKGVYY
+1255 
-1265 IDPNLSGQSGQ
+1265 
-1276 SANTLSTYTA
+1276 TA
-1286 NLLGRSFG
+1286 NLFGRSFG

-1327 IGTFNAANIYLTN
+1327 TGTFNAANIYLTN
-1340 NFKTGEGVSGSDG
+1340 NFKTGEGVSNSDG

-1388 QHSYATFDATN
+1388 QHSYAAFDATN
-1399 NISVTNSSF
+1399 NISVTNSNF

-1418 NAKNISFSN
+1418 SAKNISFSN

-1444 NAANSLS
+1444 NASNSLS
-1451 FNNSRLN
+1451 FINSRLN

-1518 QNNAN
+1518 QDNAN
-1523 ITLGNKSQT
+1523 ITLGNKSQAT
-1532 AFKNSL
+1532 FKNSL

-1555 ASGASAFNNQAS
+1555 ANGTSVFNNQAS

-1580 LFFNGATLSL
+1580 LFFNGGIISL
-1590 NANSKLNASSASFSN
+1590 NTNSKLNASSASFSN

-1615 LSVSNASSLNAN
+1615 LSASNTSSLNAN
-1627 INFQGASQATFG
+1627 INFQGASQANFG
-1639 GNTTID
+1639 GNTTINT
-1645 AASFNFDSASSLSFN
+1645 ASFNFDSASSLGFN

-1883 KEMIETNQL
+1883 KEMIESNQL

-1903 LLDRIKITPAQKQAL
+1903 LLDEIKITPAQKQAL

-1940 GATQDHVTN
+1940 GATQDNVTN

-2021 DITFQSAN
+2021 DVTFQSAN
-2029 NLVLNKANIEAQA
+2029 NLVLDKANIEAQA

-2066 VLSQMA
+2066 VLSQVA

-2081 LGNFVENALIPLSK
+2081 LGNFVENALSPLSK
-2095 ELPSSL
+2095 ELPASL

-2111 QNNLDNLL
+2111 QNNLDDLL

-2170 GGYMDASELS
+2170 GGYIDASELS

-2209 DEFLGQDVVKK
+2209 NEFLGQDVVKK

-2235 SQGGLSGIYN
+2235 SQGGLSGVYN
-2245 QGLGSVLPPSLQN
+2245 QGLGSVLPLSLQN
-2258 ALKENDLGAL
+2258 ALKENDLSAL

-2369 INLAN
+2369 VNLAN

-2400 NFTFLGVIASNGAI
+2400 NFTFLGTIASNGAI

-2439 NLTIANAFNN
+2439 NLTITNAFNN
-2449 ASNSTANINGD
+2449 ASNSTANINGN
-2460 FTLNQQATLSTNA
+2460 FTLNQQATLSTNS

-2494 SVSHAIINAQGI
+2494 SASHAIINAQGI
-2506 ATIMTNYNNPLI
+2506 ATIMANNNPLI
-2518 QFNTSSKET
+2518 QFNASSKET
-2527 GAYTLIDS
+2527 GTYTLIDS
-2535 AKAIYY
+2535 TKAIYY
-2541 GYNDQITGGSSLD
+2541 GYNDQITGGNSLAD
-2554 NYLKLYTLININ
+2554 YLKLYTLIDIN

-2572 TDNGLTYNGQAVSI
+2572 TDNGLTYNGQAVNI
-2586 KDGGLIVGFK
+2586 KDGGLVVGFK

-2618 APINNLQAPT
+2618 DPINNLQAPT

-2638 IQGVDSIEQAG
+2638 TQGVDSIEQAG

-2685 AGDIA
+2685 ARDIA

-2787 TLYGINVGYDRFIK
+2787 TLYGINIGYDRFIK

-2870 SYRYNTWTTDAKINY
+2870 SYKYDTWTTDAKINY

-2898 KPQIGLAY
+2898 KPQIGLSY
-2906 YYIGMSGLRG
+2906 YYIGLSGLRG

-2983 LSYRDGGRY
+2983 LNYRDGGRY

-3014 GIGARFGLD
+3014 SIGARFGLD

>member
-7 GLISKF
+7 RLISRF

-24 SKKIFKLNPI
+24 SKKIFTLNQI
-34 LKREKPLKRHKKTK
+34 LKREKPLKRHKKALK
-48 SIKKPFN
+48 PIKKLSN
-55 KNKSFLKASVLLIG
+55 RNKSFLKASVLLIG
-69 ALGGLPHLR
+69 ALGGLSHLR
-78 ASECRYWSW
+78 ANECRYWSW
-87 WSGYHDKI
+87 SSWSYQDNI
-95 ESGSNSPTHNSYCL
+95 ESGPNSPTHNSYCL
-109 FSSTQGSGTY
+109 FSSAQGSGTY

-140 GTLNVGG
+140 GTLDIGG
-147 NIRFGGTGVNGVNV
+147 NIRFGGTGINGGDV
-161 GYITG
+161 GYIIG
-166 TYDAQTINF
+166 TYDAQTMNF
-175 NSSRITTGNS
+175 NSSHITTGNS
-185 LSDGGGATLNFNATN
+185 YADGGGVTLNFNATN
-200 RITINQASF
+200 NITINQASF

-215 AQHSYM
+215 TQKSYM
-221 NFKGSNINVSGSSF
+221 NFKGSNIKVSGSSF
-235 TDDTNGG
+235 TDDTDGG
-242 FSFSGNNNNSAI
+242 FSFSGSNNNSAI
-254 SFNKTKFNQG
+254 SFNQTSFNQG
-264 TYNFTNSA
+264 TYHFNSA
-272 NLSFN
+272 
-277 NSNFNQST
+277 
-285 YNFNSLQ
+285 Q
-292 STFNNST
+292 STFENS
-299 FNQGTYNFTDN
+299 
-310 TSFNNDTFNQG
+310 SFNQG
-321 TYNFNTSKVSF
+321 TYNFNDSVSFNNNIFNQGTYDFNDSKVSF
-332 SGANTLNSSSP
+332 SGTNTLNSSSP

-350 VSFGSGAVFNLNQTL
+350 VSFNSNAIFNLNQTL
-365 NANQTYDI
+365 NNNQTYDI
-373 LTTNGTIQYGVY
+373 LTTNGAIQYGVY

-428 SNKSITTQFLGDDLQ
+428 SNQSIITQFLGDDLQ
-443 AKAKATYQQDLN
+443 QQAQKTYQEDLT
-455 NSQSA
+455 NSQNA
-460 LSNATNDNKI
+460 LSGATSDNTIANNDTSYTQSKNATVAK
-470 ASADTG
+470 
-476 YTNNQNTTIK
+476 
-486 QDAQNLE
+486 DAQSLE
-493 HTSQQIAKDEQ
+493 NTNQQITKDKQ
-504 ALQGDLNKLKQL
+504 ALEKDLAQINQL
-516 ANSSFNEQAF
+516 ANSTTGFNEQAF
-526 NQAQSKEQQDEQTL
+526 TQAQKQEQQDEQTL
-540 QNEENTFSS
+540 QNEENAFNT
-549 EQEGLEKALANAKEQ
+549 EQEGLK
-564 QEQQQAQ
+564 QA
-571 ATYQQDLNN
+571 
-580 SQSAL
+580 
-585 SNATNDNKIASADT
+585 I
-599 DYTKNQNTAIKQD
+599 
-612 AQNLENTSQ
+612 
-621 QITQDQK
+621 
-628 DLEQDLDKLQ
+628 
-638 QLANSKTGFNEQAFN
+638 
-653 QAQSTEQQD
+653 
-662 EQTLQNEEETFS
+662 
-674 SEQEGL
+674 
-680 EKALAN
+680 AN
-686 AKHTS
+686 AKHVSPTPNPTPS
-691 PTPTKHTA
+691 PTPTPTKHTA
-699 QNNPPNKVS
+699 PNTPPNKVS
-708 PPTQNL
+708 PTPTPPTQNL
-714 PTTNVWNGVYNF
+714 PTTNVWNGVYNL
-726 QNQTYSKKG
+726 QNQTYSKQG
-735 IYYIDPNLSGQS
+735 VYYIDPNLSGQS

-756 YGYLDWFTLK
+756 Y
-766 NKFSVNA
+766 
-773 NNGTLIIGNNTESAN
+773 
-788 TKGLIWIGD
+788 
-797 DKGLVYYNTGTFNA
+797 
-811 ANIYLTSNLKTGNGF
+811 
-826 SGEGATLNFN
+826 
-836 ATNRIT
+836 
-842 INQASFDNS
+842 
-851 DAGAQHSYMN
+851 
-861 FKGSNINV
+861 
-869 SGSSFTDDTNGGFS
+869 
-883 FSGNNNNS
+883 
-891 AISFN
+891 
-896 KTKFN
+896 
-901 QGTYNFTN
+901 
-909 SANLSFNNSN
+909 
-919 FNQSTYNFNS
+919 
-929 LQSTF
+929 
-934 NNSTFNQGTYNFT
+934 
-947 DNTSFNNDT
+947 
-956 FNQGTYNFNTS
+956 
-967 KVSFSGANTLNS
+967 
-979 SSPFA
+979 
-984 SLKGSVSF
+984 
-992 GSGAVFNLNQTLNA
+992 
-1006 NQTYDIL
+1006 
-1013 TTNGTI
+1013 
-1019 QYGVYQSY
+1019 
-1027 LWDLINYKGDK
+1027 
-1038 AISHVEV
+1038 
-1045 GNNTYD
+1045 
-1051 VTFDINGQDETLQE
+1051 
-1065 TFSNKSIT
+1065 
-1073 TQFLGDDLQA
+1073 
-1083 KAKATYQQDLNN
+1083 
-1095 SQSALSNATNDNKI
+1095 
-1109 ASADTGYTNNQNT
+1109 
-1122 TIKQDAQ
+1122 
-1129 NLEHTSQQIAKDE
+1129 
-1142 QALQGDLNKL
+1142 
-1152 KQLAN
+1152 
-1157 SSFNEQAFNQ
+1157 
-1167 AQSKEQQDEQTLQNE
+1167 
-1182 EETFS
+1182 
-1187 SEQEGLEK
+1187 
-1195 ALANAKPASP
+1195 
-1205 TPTPTPTPTPSPTP
+1205 
-1219 NPTPTKHTA
+1219 
-1228 PNKVPPTPPTQNL
+1228 
-1241 PTTNVWNG
+1241 
-1249 VYWLQN
+1249 
-1255 QTYSQKGVYY
+1255 
-1265 IDPNLSGQSGQ
+1265 
-1276 SANTLSTYTA
+1276 TA
-1286 NLLGRSFG
+1286 NLLGRSFS
-1294 VNIQNGTLIIGNN
+1294 VNVQNGTLIIGND
-1307 TESVNDNGLI
+1307 TENVNDNGLI

-1327 IGTFNAANIYLTN
+1327 TGTFNAANIYLTN
-1340 NFKTGEGVSGSDG
+1340 NFKTGEGVSNSDG

-1362 SDNITMDGLNYNDAE
+1362 SDNITMNGLNYNNAE

-1388 QHSYATFDATN
+1388 QHSYTAFDALN
-1399 NISVTNSSF
+1399 NTSVTNSSF

-1418 NAKNISFSN
+1418 SAKNISFSN

-1444 NAANSLS
+1444 NASNSLS
-1451 FNNSRLN
+1451 FVNSRLN
-1458 GGAVYNLWANSLI
+1458 GGAIYSLQANSLI

-1495 LLGNTSFTLSS
+1495 LLGNTNFTLSS

-1523 ITLGNKSQT
+1523 ITLGNKSQA

-1567 LNIYNGSQATFNS
+1567 LNIYNGSQAAFNS
-1580 LFFNGATLSL
+1580 LFFNGGTLSL

-1615 LSVSNASSLNAN
+1615 LSANNTSSLNAN
-1627 INFQGASQATFG
+1627 INFQGASQADFG

-1645 AASFNFDSASSLSFN
+1645 TASFNFDSASSLNFN

-1676 LSKALMSVSGQ
+1676 LTKALMNVSGQ

-1709 SVTYNILNAQKGITG
+1709 SVTYNILNAQRGITG

-1815 SDNQAGTYYLTSNIK
+1815 SDNQVGTYYLTSNIK

-1839 TPQTPGTYSPFNQP
+1839 TPQAPGTYSPFNQP

-1864 SSGNLK
+1864 SSENLK

-1883 KEMIETNQL
+1883 KEMIESNQL
-1892 DNITSINEVLQ
+1892 DNITNINEVLQ
-1903 LLDRIKITPAQKQAL
+1903 LLDKIKITQAQKQAF

-1925 TDNINQTFSNGNLVI
+1925 TDNINQTFNNGNLVI
-1940 GATQDHVTN
+1940 GATQDNVTN

-1961 SSPCA
+1961 SSPCV

-1999 AKSIYITGTL
+1999 AKSIYITGTI

-2021 DITFQSAN
+2021 DVTFQSAN

-2052 EGIDKIFNQGNLAN
+2052 EVIDKIFNQGNLAN
-2066 VLSQMA
+2066 VLSQVA

-2081 LGNFVENALIPLSK
+2081 LGNFIENALSPLSK
-2095 ELPSSL
+2095 ELPASL
-2101 QNETLGQLIG
+2101 QDETLGQLIG
-2111 QNNLDNLL
+2111 QNNLDDLL
-2119 NNSGVMNAIQNIIS
+2119 NNSGVMNEIQNIIS
-2133 KKLSIFGNFV
+2133 QKLSIFGNFV

-2170 GGYMDASELS
+2170 GGYIDASELS
-2180 SILSV
+2180 SILGV

-2209 DEFLGQDVVKK
+2209 NEFLGQDVVKK

-2235 SQGGLSGIYN
+2235 SQGGLSGVYN

-2332 FASNGVSNINI
+2332 FASNDVSNINI

-2369 INLAN
+2369 VNLAN
-2374 CPTTKNSSSTN
+2374 CPTTKNGSTSSAN

-2391 NESLSVRAN
+2391 NETLSVRAN
-2400 NFTFLGVIASNGAI
+2400 NFTFLGTIISNGAI
-2414 DLSQVK
+2414 DLSQVT

-2439 NLTIANAFNN
+2439 NLTITNAFNN
-2449 ASNSTANINGD
+2449 ASNSTANINGN

-2494 SVSHAIINAQGI
+2494 SISHAIINSQGS
-2506 ATIMTNYNNPLI
+2506 ATIMANDNNPLI

-2527 GAYTLIDS
+2527 GTYTLIDS

-2541 GYNDQITGGSSLD
+2541 GYNNQITGGSSLD
-2554 NYLKLYTLININ
+2554 NYLKLYTLIDIN

-2572 TDNGLTYNGQAVSI
+2572 SDNGLTYNGQAVSI
-2586 KDGGLIVGFK
+2586 KDGGLVVGFK

-2613 IAVSN
+2613 IAISN
-2618 APINNLQAPT
+2618 DPINNLQAPT

-2638 IQGVDSIEQAG
+2638 VQSVDSIDQAG
-2649 GTQAINWLNK
+2649 GNQAINWLNK

-2678 TKDLTTI
+2678 AKDLTTI

-2696 ANPNF
+2696 ANPDF

-2816 HANITQS
+2816 HGNITQS

-2870 SYRYNTWTTDAKINY
+2870 SYRYDTWTTDAKINY

-2898 KPQIGLAY
+2898 KPQVGLAY
-2906 YYIGMSGLRG
+2906 YYIGLSGLRG

>member
-7 GLISKF
+7 RLISRF

-24 SKKIFKLNPI
+24 SKKIFTLNQI
-34 LKREKPLKRHKKTK
+34 LKCEKPLKCHKKTK
-48 SIKKPFN
+48 SIKKLSN
-55 KNKSFLKASVLLIG
+55 RNKSFLKVSVLLIG
-69 ALGGLPHLR
+69 ALGGLSHLR
-78 ASECRYWSW
+78 ANECRYWSW
-87 WSGYHDKI
+87 SSWSYQDNI
-95 ESGSNSPTHNSYCL
+95 ESGPNSPTHNSYCL

-128 AGGASFTQKFNN
+128 AGGASFTQKFNG

-147 NIRFGGTGVNGVNV
+147 NIRFGGTGINGGDV

-166 TYDAQTINF
+166 TYDAANIYLT
-175 NSSRITTGNS
+175 SHLTTGNS
-185 LSDGGGATLNFNATN
+185 YADGGGATLNFNATN
-200 RITINQASF
+200 NLTINQASL

-215 AQHSYM
+215 TQKSYM
-221 NFKGSNINVSGSSF
+221 NFKGSNIKVSGSSF
-235 TDDTNGG
+235 KDDTDGG
-242 FSFSGNNNNSAI
+242 FNFSGNNNNSAI
-254 SFNKTKFNQG
+254 SFNQTSFNQG
-264 TYNFTNSA
+264 TYHFSNSA
-272 NLSFN
+272 SSSFC
-277 NSNFNQST
+277 NSNFNQGT
-285 YNFNSLQ
+285 YHFNSVQ
-292 STFNNST
+292 STFENSN
-299 FNQGTYNFTDN
+299 FNQGTYSFNDN

-321 TYNFNTSKVSF
+321 TYDFNTSKVSF
-332 SGANTLNSSSP
+332 SGTNTLNSSSP

-350 VSFGSGAVFNLNQTL
+350 VSFGSDAIFNLNQTL
-365 NANQTYDI
+365 NSNQTYDI
-373 LTTNGTIQYGVY
+373 LTTNGAIQYGVY

-428 SNKSITTQFLGDDLQ
+428 NKQSIITQFLGDDLQ
-443 AKAKATYQQDLN
+443 QQAQKTYQEDLTHSQNALNDVASDNEIAN
-455 NSQSA
+455 NDTDYT
-460 LSNATNDNKI
+460 SNK
-470 ASADTG
+470 
-476 YTNNQNTTIK
+476 NTTIAT
-486 QDAQNLE
+486 DAQNLE
-493 HTSQQIAKDEQ
+493 STNQQIAQDEQ
-504 ALQGDLNKLKQL
+504 ALQGDLDKLKQL
-516 ANSSFNEQAF
+516 ANSTTGFSEQAF
-526 NQAQSKEQQDEQTL
+526 NQAQKQEQQDEQTL
-540 QNEENTFSS
+540 QNEEKTFNS
-549 EQEGLEKALANAKEQ
+549 EQEGLKQAIANAKP
-564 QEQQQAQ
+564 
-571 ATYQQDLNN
+571 
-580 SQSAL
+580 
-585 SNATNDNKIASADT
+585 
-599 DYTKNQNTAIKQD
+599 
-612 AQNLENTSQ
+612 TSP
-621 QITQDQK
+621 TP
-628 DLEQDLDKLQ
+628 
-638 QLANSKTGFNEQAFN
+638 SPT
-653 QAQSTEQQD
+653 
-662 EQTLQNEEETFS
+662 
-674 SEQEGL
+674 
-680 EKALAN
+680 
-686 AKHTS
+686 

-699 QNNPPNKVS
+699 QNTPPNKVS
-708 PPTQNL
+708 PTPTPPTQNL
-714 PTTNVWNGVYNF
+714 PTTNVWNGVYNL
-726 QNQTYSKKG
+726 QNQTYSNKG

-756 YGYLDWFTLK
+756 Y
-766 NKFSVNA
+766 
-773 NNGTLIIGNNTESAN
+773 
-788 TKGLIWIGD
+788 
-797 DKGLVYYNTGTFNA
+797 
-811 ANIYLTSNLKTGNGF
+811 
-826 SGEGATLNFN
+826 
-836 ATNRIT
+836 
-842 INQASFDNS
+842 
-851 DAGAQHSYMN
+851 
-861 FKGSNINV
+861 
-869 SGSSFTDDTNGGFS
+869 
-883 FSGNNNNS
+883 
-891 AISFN
+891 
-896 KTKFN
+896 
-901 QGTYNFTN
+901 
-909 SANLSFNNSN
+909 
-919 FNQSTYNFNS
+919 
-929 LQSTF
+929 
-934 NNSTFNQGTYNFT
+934 
-947 DNTSFNNDT
+947 
-956 FNQGTYNFNTS
+956 
-967 KVSFSGANTLNS
+967 
-979 SSPFA
+979 
-984 SLKGSVSF
+984 
-992 GSGAVFNLNQTLNA
+992 
-1006 NQTYDIL
+1006 
-1013 TTNGTI
+1013 
-1019 QYGVYQSY
+1019 
-1027 LWDLINYKGDK
+1027 
-1038 AISHVEV
+1038 
-1045 GNNTYD
+1045 
-1051 VTFDINGQDETLQE
+1051 
-1065 TFSNKSIT
+1065 
-1073 TQFLGDDLQA
+1073 
-1083 KAKATYQQDLNN
+1083 
-1095 SQSALSNATNDNKI
+1095 
-1109 ASADTGYTNNQNT
+1109 
-1122 TIKQDAQ
+1122 
-1129 NLEHTSQQIAKDE
+1129 
-1142 QALQGDLNKL
+1142 
-1152 KQLAN
+1152 
-1157 SSFNEQAFNQ
+1157 
-1167 AQSKEQQDEQTLQNE
+1167 
-1182 EETFS
+1182 
-1187 SEQEGLEK
+1187 
-1195 ALANAKPASP
+1195 
-1205 TPTPTPTPTPSPTP
+1205 
-1219 NPTPTKHTA
+1219 
-1228 PNKVPPTPPTQNL
+1228 
-1241 PTTNVWNG
+1241 
-1249 VYWLQN
+1249 
-1255 QTYSQKGVYY
+1255 
-1265 IDPNLSGQSGQ
+1265 
-1276 SANTLSTYTA
+1276 TA
-1286 NLLGRSFG
+1286 NLFGRSFG

-1327 IGTFNAANIYLTN
+1327 TGTFSAANIYLTN
-1340 NFKTGEGVSGSDG
+1340 NFKTGEGVSNSDG

-1362 SDNITMDGLNYNDAE
+1362 SDNITVDGLNYNDAE

-1388 QHSYATFDATN
+1388 QHSYAAFDALN

-1418 NAKNISFSN
+1418 SAKNISFSN

-1438 SSVISA
+1438 SSTISA
-1444 NAANSLS
+1444 NASNSLS
-1451 FNNSRLN
+1451 FINSRLN
-1458 GGAVYNLWANSLI
+1458 GGAVYNLQANSLI

-1495 LLGNTSFTLSS
+1495 LLGNTNFTLSS

-1523 ITLGNKSQT
+1523 ITLGNKSQA

-1555 ASGASAFNNQAS
+1555 ANGASAFNNQAS
-1567 LNIYNGSQATFNS
+1567 LNIYNGSQAAFNS
-1580 LFFNGATLSL
+1580 LFFNGGTLSL
-1590 NANSKLNASSASFSN
+1590 NASSKLNASSASFSN

-1615 LSVSNASSLNAN
+1615 LSANNTSSLNAN
-1627 INFQGASQATFG
+1627 INFQGTSQADFG

-1645 AASFNFDSASSLSFN
+1645 TASFNFDSASSLNFN

-1665 GALNFNGYAPS
+1665 GALDFNGYVPS
-1676 LSKALMSVSGQ
+1676 LAKALMSVSGQ

-1864 SSGNLK
+1864 SSENLK

-1883 KEMIETNQL
+1883 KEMIESNQL
-1892 DNITSINEVLQ
+1892 DNITNINEVLQ
-1903 LLDRIKITPAQKQAL
+1903 LLDRIKITQAQKQAL

-1925 TDNINQTFSNGNLVI
+1925 TDNINQTFNNGNLVI
-1940 GATQDHVTN
+1940 GATQDNVTN

-1999 AKSIYITGTL
+1999 AKSIYITGTI
-2009 GSGNAFESGGSA
+2009 GSANAFESGGSA
-2021 DITFQSAN
+2021 DVTFQSAN

-2066 VLSQMA
+2066 VLSQVA

-2081 LGNFVENALIPLSK
+2081 LGNFIENALSPLSK
-2095 ELPSSL
+2095 ELPTSL
-2101 QNETLGQLIG
+2101 QSETLGQLIG
-2111 QNNLDNLL
+2111 QNNLDDLL
-2119 NNSGVMNAIQNIIS
+2119 NNSGVMNEIQNIIS
-2133 KKLSIFGNFV
+2133 QKLSIFGNFV

-2170 GGYMDASELS
+2170 GGYIDASELS

-2185 ILKDITNPPTSLQ
+2185 VLKDITNPPTSLQ

-2209 DEFLGQDVVKK
+2209 NEFLGQNVVKK
-2220 LESQGLVSNI
+2220 LESQGLVNNI

-2235 SQGGLSGIYN
+2235 SQGGLSGVYN

-2320 TIDFSKYQGALI
+2320 TIDFSKYQGTLI

-2369 INLAN
+2369 VNLAN
-2374 CPTTKNSSSTN
+2374 CPTTKNGSPAN

-2414 DLSQVK
+2414 DLSQVT

-2427 LNLNENATLQAN
+2427 LNLNENAALQAN
-2439 NLTIANAFNN
+2439 NLTITNAFNN
-2449 ASNSTANINGD
+2449 ASNSTANVNGN

-2494 SVSHAIINAQGI
+2494 SVSHAIINAQGS
-2506 ATIMTNYNNPLI
+2506 ATIMANNNNPLI
-2518 QFNTSSKET
+2518 QFNTSSKEVGT
-2527 GAYTLIDS
+2527 YTLIDS

-2541 GYNDQITGGSSLD
+2541 GYNNQITGGSSLD
-2554 NYLKLYTLININ
+2554 NYLKLYTLIDIN

-2572 TDNGLTYNGQAVSI
+2572 TGNGLTYNGQAVNI
-2586 KDGGLIVGFK
+2586 KDGGLVVGFK

-2618 APINNLQAPT
+2618 DPINNLQAPT

-2638 IQGVDSIEQAG
+2638 VQSVDSIDQAG
-2649 GTQAINWLNK
+2649 GNQAINWLNK

-2678 TKDLTTI
+2678 IKDLTTI

-2696 ANPNF
+2696 ANPDF

-2727 STFASADFHERLE
+2727 STFARSDFLERLE

-2787 TLYGINVGYDRFIK
+2787 TLYGINIGYDRFIK

-2816 HANITQS
+2816 HGNITQS
-2823 GSSNVNM
+2823 GSSNVNV

-2870 SYRYNTWTTDAKINY
+2870 SYKYDTWTTDAKINY

-2898 KPQIGLAY
+2898 KPQVGLAY
-2906 YYIGMSGLRG
+2906 YYIGLSGLRG

>member
-7 GLISKF
+7 RLISRF
-13 ISKGSFKLNKI
+13 ISKGSFKLSKI
-24 SKKIFKLNPI
+24 SKKIFTLNQI
-34 LKREKPLKRHKKTK
+34 LKREKLLKRHKKALK
-48 SIKKPFN
+48 PIKKLSN
-55 KNKSFLKASVLLIG
+55 RNKSFLKASVLLIG
-69 ALGGLPHLR
+69 ALGGLSHLR
-78 ASECRYWSW
+78 ANECRYWSW
-87 WSGYHDKI
+87 SSWSYQDNI
-95 ESGSNSPTHNSYCL
+95 ESGPNSPTHNSYCL
-109 FSSTQGSGTY
+109 FSSAQGSGTY

-128 AGGASFTQKFNN
+128 AGGASFTQKFNG

-147 NIRFGGTGVNGVNV
+147 NIRFGGTGINGGDL

-166 TYDAQTINF
+166 TYDAQTMNF
-175 NSSRITTGNS
+175 NSSHLTTGNS
-185 LSDGGGATLNFNATN
+185 YSDGGGATLNFNAAN
-200 RITINQASF
+200 NITINQASF

-215 AQHSYM
+215 TQKSYM
-221 NFKGSNINVSGSSF
+221 NFKGSNIKVSGSSF
-235 TDDTNGG
+235 KDDTDGG

-254 SFNKTKFNQG
+254 SFNQTSFNQG
-264 TYNFTNSA
+264 TYNFSNNAT
-272 NLSFN
+272 LSFN
-277 NSNFNQST
+277 NSNFNQGT
-285 YNFNSLQ
+285 YHFNSTQ
-292 STFNNST
+292 STFDNSN
-299 FNQGTYNFTDN
+299 FNQGAYDFSSN

-332 SGANTLNSSSP
+332 SGINTLNSSSP

-350 VSFGSGAVFNLNQTL
+350 VSFNSGAIFNLNQTL
-365 NANQTYDI
+365 SGNQTYDI
-373 LTTNGTIQYGVY
+373 LTTNGAIQYGVY

-415 DINGQ
+415 DIDGQ

-428 SNKSITTQFLGDDLQ
+428 NSQSIITQFLGDDLQ
-443 AKAKATYQQDLN
+443 QQAQQTYQEDVADSQNALN
-455 NSQSA
+455 NVTS
-460 LSNATNDNKI
+460 DNKI
-470 ASADTG
+470 ASSDTS
-476 YTNNQNTTIK
+476 YTKNKNTTIAT
-486 QDAQNLE
+486 DTQNLE
-493 HTSQQIAKDEQ
+493 HTNQEIQQDEQ
-504 ALQGDLNKLKQL
+504 ALEKDLAQIKQL
-516 ANSSFNEQAF
+516 ANSTTGFNEQAF
-526 NQAQSKEQQDEQTL
+526 NTAQKQEQQDEQTL
-540 QNEENTFSS
+540 QNDEKTFNA
-549 EQEGLEKALANAKEQ
+549 EQEGLE
-564 QEQQQAQ
+564 QA
-571 ATYQQDLNN
+571 
-580 SQSAL
+580 
-585 SNATNDNKIASADT
+585 I
-599 DYTKNQNTAIKQD
+599 
-612 AQNLENTSQ
+612 
-621 QITQDQK
+621 
-628 DLEQDLDKLQ
+628 
-638 QLANSKTGFNEQAFN
+638 
-653 QAQSTEQQD
+653 
-662 EQTLQNEEETFS
+662 
-674 SEQEGL
+674 
-680 EKALAN
+680 AN
-686 AKHTS
+686 AKHVSPTPS
-691 PTPTKHTA
+691 HAPTPTKHTA
-699 QNNPPNKVS
+699 QNTPPSQV
-708 PPTQNL
+708 PPTPTQNL
-714 PTTNVWNGVYNF
+714 PTTNVWNGVYNL
-726 QNQTYSKKG
+726 QNQTYSNKG
-735 IYYIDPNLSGQS
+735 VYYIDPNLSGQS

-756 YGYLDWFTLK
+756 Y
-766 NKFSVNA
+766 
-773 NNGTLIIGNNTESAN
+773 
-788 TKGLIWIGD
+788 
-797 DKGLVYYNTGTFNA
+797 
-811 ANIYLTSNLKTGNGF
+811 
-826 SGEGATLNFN
+826 
-836 ATNRIT
+836 
-842 INQASFDNS
+842 
-851 DAGAQHSYMN
+851 
-861 FKGSNINV
+861 
-869 SGSSFTDDTNGGFS
+869 
-883 FSGNNNNS
+883 
-891 AISFN
+891 
-896 KTKFN
+896 
-901 QGTYNFTN
+901 
-909 SANLSFNNSN
+909 
-919 FNQSTYNFNS
+919 
-929 LQSTF
+929 
-934 NNSTFNQGTYNFT
+934 
-947 DNTSFNNDT
+947 
-956 FNQGTYNFNTS
+956 
-967 KVSFSGANTLNS
+967 
-979 SSPFA
+979 
-984 SLKGSVSF
+984 
-992 GSGAVFNLNQTLNA
+992 
-1006 NQTYDIL
+1006 
-1013 TTNGTI
+1013 
-1019 QYGVYQSY
+1019 
-1027 LWDLINYKGDK
+1027 
-1038 AISHVEV
+1038 
-1045 GNNTYD
+1045 
-1051 VTFDINGQDETLQE
+1051 
-1065 TFSNKSIT
+1065 
-1073 TQFLGDDLQA
+1073 
-1083 KAKATYQQDLNN
+1083 
-1095 SQSALSNATNDNKI
+1095 
-1109 ASADTGYTNNQNT
+1109 
-1122 TIKQDAQ
+1122 
-1129 NLEHTSQQIAKDE
+1129 
-1142 QALQGDLNKL
+1142 
-1152 KQLAN
+1152 
-1157 SSFNEQAFNQ
+1157 
-1167 AQSKEQQDEQTLQNE
+1167 
-1182 EETFS
+1182 
-1187 SEQEGLEK
+1187 
-1195 ALANAKPASP
+1195 
-1205 TPTPTPTPTPSPTP
+1205 
-1219 NPTPTKHTA
+1219 
-1228 PNKVPPTPPTQNL
+1228 
-1241 PTTNVWNG
+1241 
-1249 VYWLQN
+1249 
-1255 QTYSQKGVYY
+1255 
-1265 IDPNLSGQSGQ
+1265 
-1276 SANTLSTYTA
+1276 TA
-1286 NLLGRSFG
+1286 NLFGRSFS

-1307 TESVNDNGLI
+1307 TESVNSNGLI

-1327 IGTFNAANIYLTN
+1327 TGTFNAANIYLTN
-1340 NFKTGEGVSGSDG
+1340 NFKTGEGVSNSDG

-1388 QHSYATFDATN
+1388 QHSYAAFDALN

-1418 NAKNISFSN
+1418 SAKNISFSN

-1438 SSVISA
+1438 SSTISA
-1444 NAANSLS
+1444 NASNSLS
-1451 FNNSRLN
+1451 FINSRLN
-1458 GGAVYNLWANSLI
+1458 GGAIYNLQANSLI

-1495 LLGNTSFTLSS
+1495 LLGNTNFTLSS

-1523 ITLGNKSQT
+1523 ITLGNKSQA

-1555 ASGASAFNNQAS
+1555 ANGSSAFNNQAS
-1567 LNIYNGSQATFNS
+1567 LNIYNGSLATFKS
-1580 LFFNGATLSL
+1580 LFFNGGTLSL
-1590 NANSKLNASSASFSN
+1590 NASSKLNASNASFSS

-1615 LSVSNASSLNAN
+1615 LSANNTSSLNAN
-1627 INFQGASQATFG
+1627 INFQGASQADFG

-1645 AASFNFDSASSLSFN
+1645 TASFNFDSASSLSFN

-1665 GALNFNGYAPS
+1665 GALDFNGYAPS
-1676 LSKALMSVSGQ
+1676 LTKALMNVSGQ
-1687 FVLGNNGDINLSDI
+1687 FVLGSNGDINLSDI

-1803 SKQNPTGYSYDY
+1803 SKQNLTGYSYDY

-1839 TPQTPGTYSPFNQP
+1839 TPQAPGTYSPFNQP

-1864 SSGNLK
+1864 SSENLK
-1870 TLLGILSQNSATL
+1870 TLLGILSQNSAAL
-1883 KEMIETNQL
+1883 KEMIESNQL
-1892 DNITSINEVLQ
+1892 DNITNINEVLQ
-1903 LLDRIKITPAQKQAL
+1903 LLDKIKITQAQKQAL

-1925 TDNINQTFSNGNLVI
+1925 TDNINQTFSNGNLII
-1940 GATQDHVTN
+1940 GATQDNVTN

-1999 AKSIYITGTL
+1999 AKSIYITGTI
-2009 GSGNAFESGGSA
+2009 GSANAFESGGSA
-2021 DITFQSAN
+2021 DVTFQSAN

-2052 EGIDKIFNQGNLAN
+2052 KGIDKIFNQGNLAN
-2066 VLSQMA
+2066 VLSQVA

-2081 LGNFVENALIPLSK
+2081 LGNFIENALSPLSK
-2095 ELPSSL
+2095 ELPASL
-2101 QNETLGQLIG
+2101 QSETLGQLIG
-2111 QNNLDNLL
+2111 QNNLDDLL
-2119 NNSGVMNAIQNIIS
+2119 NNSGVMNEIQNIIS
-2133 KKLSIFGNFV
+2133 QKLSIFGNFV

-2170 GGYMDASELS
+2170 GGYIDASELS
-2180 SILSV
+2180 SILGV
-2185 ILKDITNPPTSLQ
+2185 VLKDITNPPASLQ

-2209 DEFLGQDVVKK
+2209 NEFLGQDVVKK

-2235 SQGGLSGIYN
+2235 SQGGLSSVYN

-2369 INLAN
+2369 VNLAN

-2391 NESLSVRAN
+2391 NESLSVHAN

-2427 LNLNENATLQAN
+2427 LNLNENAALQAN
-2439 NLTIANAFNN
+2439 NLTITNAFNN
-2449 ASNSTANINGD
+2449 VSNSTANINGN

-2479 GNFNSYGD
+2479 GDFNSYGD

-2494 SVSHAIINAQGI
+2494 SVSHAIINAQGN
-2506 ATIMTNYNNPLI
+2506 ATIMANNNNPLI

-2527 GAYTLIDS
+2527 GTYTLIDS

-2554 NYLKLYTLININ
+2554 NYLKLYALIDIN

-2572 TDNGLTYNGQAVSI
+2572 SDNGLTYNGQAVNV
-2586 KDGGLIVGFK
+2586 KDGGLVVGFK

-2613 IAVSN
+2613 IAISN
-2618 APINNLQAPT
+2618 DPINNLQAPT

-2638 IQGVDSIEQAG
+2638 TQGVDSIDQAG
-2649 GTQAINWLNK
+2649 GNQAINWLNK

-2696 ANPNF
+2696 ANPDF

-2870 SYRYNTWTTDAKINY
+2870 SYKYDTWTTDAKINY

-2906 YYIGMSGLRG
+2906 YYIGLSGLRG

-3030 GNIGMRYAF
+3030 GNIGIRYAF

>member
-7 GLISKF
+7 RLISRF

-24 SKKIFKLNPI
+24 SKKIFTLNQI

-48 SIKKPFN
+48 SIEKPFN

-69 ALGGLPHLR
+69 ALGGLSHLR
-78 ASECRYWSW
+78 ANECRYWSW
-87 WSGYHDKI
+87 SSWSYQDNI
-95 ESGSNSPTHNSYCL
+95 ESGPNSPTHNSYCL

-140 GTLNVGG
+140 GTLDIRG
-147 NIRFGGTGVNGVNV
+147 NIRFGGTGINGGDV

-166 TYDAQTINF
+166 TYDAQTMNF
-175 NSSRITTGNS
+175 NSSHITTGNS
-185 LSDGGGATLNFNATN
+185 YADGGGVTLNFNATN
-200 RITINQASF
+200 NITINQASF

-215 AQHSYM
+215 TQKSYM
-221 NFKGSNINVSGSSF
+221 NFKGSNIKISGSSF
-235 TDDTNGG
+235 KDDTDGG
-242 FSFSGNNNNSAI
+242 FNFSGNNNNSTI
-254 SFNKTKFNQG
+254 SFNQTSFNQG
-264 TYNFTNSA
+264 TYNFSNSA
-272 NLSFN
+272 TLSFN
-277 NSNFNQST
+277 NSNFNQGT
-285 YNFNSLQ
+285 YNFN
-292 STFNNST
+292 
-299 FNQGTYNFTDN
+299 DN

-321 TYNFNTSKVSF
+321 TYNFNDNTSFNNDTFNQGAYSFNASKVSF
-332 SGANTLNSSSP
+332 SGINTLNSSSP

-350 VSFGSGAVFNLNQTL
+350 VSFNSGAIFNLNQTL
-365 NANQTYDI
+365 NNNQTYDI
-373 LTTNGTIQYGVY
+373 LTTNGAIQYGVY

-428 SNKSITTQFLGDDLQ
+428 SNQSITTQFLGDDLQ
-443 AKAKATYQQDLN
+443 AQAQKTYQEDVAH
-455 NSQSA
+455 SQNA
-460 LSNATNDNKI
+460 LRGATSDNTIASTDTSYTQSKNATVAK
-470 ASADTG
+470 
-476 YTNNQNTTIK
+476 
-486 QDAQNLE
+486 DAQSLE
-493 HTSQQIAKDEQ
+493 NANQQVQQDEQ
-504 ALQGDLNKLKQL
+504 ALEKDLAQIQQL
-516 ANSSFNEQAF
+516 ANSTTGFNEQAF
-526 NQAQSKEQQDEQTL
+526 NQAQKQEQQDEQTLQNDENAFNTKQDSLNKAIQQAQAQQQKQEQAQAQKTYQEDVNNSQNALNDVTSDNTIANNDTSYTQSKNATVAKDAQSLENTNQQIQKDEQALEKDLAQIKQLANSTTGFNEQAFNQAQKQEQQDEQTL
-540 QNEENTFSS
+540 QNEENAFNT
-549 EQEGLEKALANAKEQ
+549 EQEGLEQAIANA
-564 QEQQQAQ
+564 
-571 ATYQQDLNN
+571 N
-580 SQSAL
+580 
-585 SNATNDNKIASADT
+585 
-599 DYTKNQNTAIKQD
+599 
-612 AQNLENTSQ
+612 
-621 QITQDQK
+621 
-628 DLEQDLDKLQ
+628 
-638 QLANSKTGFNEQAFN
+638 
-653 QAQSTEQQD
+653 
-662 EQTLQNEEETFS
+662 
-674 SEQEGL
+674 
-680 EKALAN
+680 
-686 AKHTS
+686 HTS
-691 PTPTKHTA
+691 PTKHTA
-699 QNNPPNKVS
+699 PNTPPSQV
-708 PPTQNL
+708 PPTPTQN
-714 PTTNVWNGVYNF
+714 PPAENVWNGVYWL
-726 QNQTYSKKG
+726 QNKTYSNKG

-756 YGYLDWFTLK
+756 Y
-766 NKFSVNA
+766 
-773 NNGTLIIGNNTESAN
+773 
-788 TKGLIWIGD
+788 
-797 DKGLVYYNTGTFNA
+797 
-811 ANIYLTSNLKTGNGF
+811 
-826 SGEGATLNFN
+826 
-836 ATNRIT
+836 
-842 INQASFDNS
+842 
-851 DAGAQHSYMN
+851 
-861 FKGSNINV
+861 
-869 SGSSFTDDTNGGFS
+869 
-883 FSGNNNNS
+883 
-891 AISFN
+891 
-896 KTKFN
+896 
-901 QGTYNFTN
+901 
-909 SANLSFNNSN
+909 
-919 FNQSTYNFNS
+919 
-929 LQSTF
+929 
-934 NNSTFNQGTYNFT
+934 
-947 DNTSFNNDT
+947 
-956 FNQGTYNFNTS
+956 
-967 KVSFSGANTLNS
+967 
-979 SSPFA
+979 
-984 SLKGSVSF
+984 
-992 GSGAVFNLNQTLNA
+992 
-1006 NQTYDIL
+1006 
-1013 TTNGTI
+1013 
-1019 QYGVYQSY
+1019 
-1027 LWDLINYKGDK
+1027 
-1038 AISHVEV
+1038 
-1045 GNNTYD
+1045 
-1051 VTFDINGQDETLQE
+1051 
-1065 TFSNKSIT
+1065 
-1073 TQFLGDDLQA
+1073 
-1083 KAKATYQQDLNN
+1083 
-1095 SQSALSNATNDNKI
+1095 
-1109 ASADTGYTNNQNT
+1109 
-1122 TIKQDAQ
+1122 
-1129 NLEHTSQQIAKDE
+1129 
-1142 QALQGDLNKL
+1142 
-1152 KQLAN
+1152 
-1157 SSFNEQAFNQ
+1157 
-1167 AQSKEQQDEQTLQNE
+1167 
-1182 EETFS
+1182 
-1187 SEQEGLEK
+1187 
-1195 ALANAKPASP
+1195 
-1205 TPTPTPTPTPSPTP
+1205 
-1219 NPTPTKHTA
+1219 
-1228 PNKVPPTPPTQNL
+1228 
-1241 PTTNVWNG
+1241 
-1249 VYWLQN
+1249 
-1255 QTYSQKGVYY
+1255 
-1265 IDPNLSGQSGQ
+1265 
-1276 SANTLSTYTA
+1276 TA

-1294 VNIQNGTLIIGNN
+1294 VNANNGTLIIGNN

-1327 IGTFNAANIYLTN
+1327 TGTFNAANIYLTN
-1340 NFKTGEGVSGSDG
+1340 NFKTGEGVSNSDG

-1362 SDNITMDGLNYNDAE
+1362 SDNITMDGLNYNNAE

-1382 IQTGAS
+1382 IQTGTS
-1388 QHSYATFDATN
+1388 QHSYAVFDATN
-1399 NISVTNSSF
+1399 NISVTDSNF

-1418 NAKNISFSN
+1418 SAENISFSN

-1444 NAANSLS
+1444 NASNSLS
-1451 FNNSRLN
+1451 FIDSRLN
-1458 GGAVYNLWANSLI
+1458 GGAVYNLQANSLI

-1523 ITLGNKSQT
+1523 ITLGNKSQA

-1555 ASGASAFNNQAS
+1555 ASGTSAFNNQAS

-1580 LFFNGATLSL
+1580 LFFNGGTLSL
-1590 NANSKLNASSASFSN
+1590 NASSKLNASSASFSN

-1615 LSVSNASSLNAN
+1615 LSANNTSSLNAN
-1627 INFQGASQATFG
+1627 INFQGASQANFG

-1645 AASFNFDSASSLSFN
+1645 TASFNFDSASSLNFN

-1676 LSKALMSVSGQ
+1676 LTKALMSVSGQ
-1687 FVLGNNGDINLSDI
+1687 FVLGSNGDINLSDI

-1864 SSGNLK
+1864 SSENLK

-1883 KEMIETNQL
+1883 KEMIESNQL
-1892 DNITSINEVLQ
+1892 DNITNINEVLQ
-1903 LLDRIKITPAQKQAL
+1903 LLDKIKITQVQKQAL
-1918 LETINHL
+1918 LDIINHL
-1925 TDNINQTFSNGNLVI
+1925 TDNINQTFNNGNLVI
-1940 GATQDHVTN
+1940 GATQDNVTN

-1961 SSPCA
+1961 SSPCV

-1999 AKSIYITGTL
+1999 AKSIYITGTI

-2021 DITFQSAN
+2021 DVTFQSAN

-2081 LGNFVENALIPLSK
+2081 LGNFIENALSPLSK
-2095 ELPSSL
+2095 ELPASL
-2101 QNETLGQLIG
+2101 QDETLGQLIG
-2111 QNNLDNLL
+2111 QNNLDDLL
-2119 NNSGVMNAIQNIIS
+2119 NNSGVMNEIQNIIS
-2133 KKLSIFGNFV
+2133 QKLSIFGNFV

-2170 GGYMDASELS
+2170 GGYIDASELS
-2180 SILSV
+2180 SILGV

-2209 DEFLGQDVVKK
+2209 NEFLGQDVVKK

-2230 INNII
+2230 INNVI
-2235 SQGGLSGIYN
+2235 SQGGLSGVYN

-2374 CPTTKNSSSTN
+2374 CPTTKNSSPAN

-2400 NFTFLGVIASNGAI
+2400 NFTFLGAIASNGAI
-2414 DLSQVK
+2414 DLSQVT

-2439 NLTIANAFNN
+2439 NLTITNAFNN
-2449 ASNSTANINGD
+2449 ASNSTANINGN

-2494 SVSHAIINAQGI
+2494 SVSHAIINTQGA
-2506 ATIMTNYNNPLI
+2506 ATIMANDNNPLI
-2518 QFNTSSKET
+2518 QFNASSKEVGT
-2527 GAYTLIDS
+2527 YTLIDS

-2541 GYNDQITGGSSLD
+2541 GYNNQITGGSSLD
-2554 NYLKLYTLININ
+2554 NYLKLYALIDIN

-2572 TDNGLTYNGQAVSI
+2572 TDNGLTYNGQAVSV
-2586 KDGGLIVGFK
+2586 KDGGLVVGFK

-2618 APINNLQAPT
+2618 DPINNLQAPT

-2638 IQGVDSIEQAG
+2638 VQSVDSIDQAG
-2649 GTQAINWLNK
+2649 GNQAIDWLNK

-2696 ANPNF
+2696 ANPDF

-2727 STFASADFHERLE
+2727 STFARSDFLERLE

-2782 NGGTG
+2782 SGGTG
-2787 TLYGINVGYDRFIK
+2787 TLYGINIGYDRFIK

-2870 SYRYNTWTTDAKINY
+2870 SYRYDTWTTDAKINY

-2898 KPQIGLAY
+2898 KPQVGLAY
-2906 YYIGMSGLRG
+2906 YYIGLSGLRG

>member
-24 SKKIFKLNPI
+24 SKKIFKLNQI
-34 LKREKPLKRHKKTK
+34 LKREKPLSHKKTK

-69 ALGGLPHLR
+69 ALGGLSHLR

-87 WSGYHDKI
+87 SSWGYHDNI

-109 FSSTQGSGTY
+109 FSSAQGSGTY

-128 AGGASFTQKFNN
+128 PGGASFTQKFNN
-140 GTLNVGG
+140 GTLDVGG
-147 NIRFGGTGVNGVNV
+147 NIRFGGTGVNGGDV

-166 TYDAQTINF
+166 TYDSQTINF
-175 NSSRITTGNS
+175 DSSRITTGNS
-185 LSDGGGATLNFNATN
+185 FSTGGGATLNFNATN
-200 RITINQASF
+200 HITINQASF

-215 AQHSYM
+215 TQHSYM
-221 NFKGSNINVSGSSF
+221 NFSGSNINVSDSSF

-242 FSFSGNNNNSAI
+242 FSFSGNSNNSAI
-254 SFNKTKFNQG
+254 SFNKTNFNQGTYKFTNSTNLNFNNSNFNQG
-264 TYNFTNSA
+264 TYNFNSA
-272 NLSFN
+272 
-277 NSNFNQST
+277 QSV
-285 YNFNSLQ
+285 FE
-292 STFNNST
+292 NST

-310 TSFNNDTFNQG
+310 TGLNFNNDTFNQG

-350 VSFGSGAVFNLNQTL
+350 VSFGSDAIFNLNQTL
-365 NANQTYDI
+365 NSNQTYDI
-373 LTTNGTIQYGVY
+373 LTTNKTIQYGVY

-404 EVGNNTYDVTF
+404 EVGSNTYDVTF

-428 SNKSITTQFLGDDLQ
+428 SNQSITTQFLGDDLQ
-443 AKAKATYQQDLN
+443 AKAKATYQQDLS
-455 NSQSA
+455 NSQTA
-460 LSNATNDNKI
+460 LNNATSDNKI
-470 ASADTG
+470 ASSDTG

-486 QDAQNLE
+486 KDAQSLE
-493 HTSQQIAKDEQ
+493 NTSQQIAQDKQ
-504 ALQGDLNKLKQL
+504 ALKGDLDKLQQL
-516 ANSSFNEQAF
+516 ANSTTGFNEQAF
-526 NQAQSKEQQDEQTL
+526 NQAQDKEQQDEQTL
-540 QNEENTFSS
+540 QNEEKTFSS
-549 EQEGLEKALANAKEQ
+549 EQEGLKQALANA
-564 QEQQQAQ
+564 
-571 ATYQQDLNN
+571 N
-580 SQSAL
+580 
-585 SNATNDNKIASADT
+585 
-599 DYTKNQNTAIKQD
+599 
-612 AQNLENTSQ
+612 
-621 QITQDQK
+621 
-628 DLEQDLDKLQ
+628 
-638 QLANSKTGFNEQAFN
+638 
-653 QAQSTEQQD
+653 
-662 EQTLQNEEETFS
+662 
-674 SEQEGL
+674 
-680 EKALAN
+680 
-686 AKHTS
+686 HTS
-691 PTPTKHTA
+691 PTPTPTKHTA
-699 QNNPPNKVS
+699 PN
-708 PPTQNL
+708 
-714 PTTNVWNGVYNF
+714 
-726 QNQTYSKKG
+726 
-735 IYYIDPNLSGQS
+735 
-747 GQSGNTLST
+747 
-756 YGYLDWFTLK
+756 
-766 NKFSVNA
+766 
-773 NNGTLIIGNNTESAN
+773 
-788 TKGLIWIGD
+788 
-797 DKGLVYYNTGTFNA
+797 
-811 ANIYLTSNLKTGNGF
+811 
-826 SGEGATLNFN
+826 
-836 ATNRIT
+836 
-842 INQASFDNS
+842 
-851 DAGAQHSYMN
+851 
-861 FKGSNINV
+861 
-869 SGSSFTDDTNGGFS
+869 
-883 FSGNNNNS
+883 
-891 AISFN
+891 
-896 KTKFN
+896 
-901 QGTYNFTN
+901 
-909 SANLSFNNSN
+909 
-919 FNQSTYNFNS
+919 
-929 LQSTF
+929 
-934 NNSTFNQGTYNFT
+934 
-947 DNTSFNNDT
+947 
-956 FNQGTYNFNTS
+956 
-967 KVSFSGANTLNS
+967 
-979 SSPFA
+979 
-984 SLKGSVSF
+984 
-992 GSGAVFNLNQTLNA
+992 
-1006 NQTYDIL
+1006 
-1013 TTNGTI
+1013 
-1019 QYGVYQSY
+1019 
-1027 LWDLINYKGDK
+1027 
-1038 AISHVEV
+1038 
-1045 GNNTYD
+1045 
-1051 VTFDINGQDETLQE
+1051 
-1065 TFSNKSIT
+1065 
-1073 TQFLGDDLQA
+1073 
-1083 KAKATYQQDLNN
+1083 
-1095 SQSALSNATNDNKI
+1095 
-1109 ASADTGYTNNQNT
+1109 
-1122 TIKQDAQ
+1122 
-1129 NLEHTSQQIAKDE
+1129 
-1142 QALQGDLNKL
+1142 
-1152 KQLAN
+1152 
-1157 SSFNEQAFNQ
+1157 
-1167 AQSKEQQDEQTLQNE
+1167 
-1182 EETFS
+1182 
-1187 SEQEGLEK
+1187 
-1195 ALANAKPASP
+1195 
-1205 TPTPTPTPTPSPTP
+1205 TP
-1219 NPTPTKHTA
+1219 

-1249 VYWLQN
+1249 VYNLQN

-1286 NLLGRSFG
+1286 NLFGRSFG

-1327 IGTFNAANIYLTN
+1327 TGTFNAANIYLTN
-1340 NFKTGEGVSGSDG
+1340 NFKTGEGVSNSDG

-1388 QHSYATFDATN
+1388 QHSYAAFDATN

-1418 NAKNISFSN
+1418 SAKNISFSN
-1427 ASFSGFTNPGG
+1427 ASFSGFTNPGE

-1518 QNNAN
+1518 QDNAN
-1523 ITLGNKSQT
+1523 ITLGNKSQA
-1532 AFKNSL
+1532 AFKDSL

-1555 ASGASAFNNQAS
+1555 ANSTSAFNNQAS

-1580 LFFNGATLSL
+1580 LFFNGGIISL

-1615 LSVSNASSLNAN
+1615 LSASNTSSLNAN
-1627 INFQGASQATFG
+1627 INFQGTSQADFG

-1645 AASFNFDSASSLSFN
+1645 TASFNFDSTSSLSFN

-1676 LSKALMSVSGQ
+1676 LTKALMSVSGQ

-1745 YSDNNNIQT
+1745 YSGNNNIQT

-1883 KEMIETNQL
+1883 KEMIESNQL

-1903 LLDRIKITPAQKQAL
+1903 LLDKIKITPVQKQAF

-1925 TDNINQTFSNGNLVI
+1925 TDNINQTFNNGNLVI
-1940 GATQDHVTN
+1940 GATQDNVTN

-1961 SSPCA
+1961 SSPCT

-2021 DITFQSAN
+2021 DVTFQSAN

-2066 VLSQMA
+2066 VLSQVA

-2081 LGNFVENALIPLSK
+2081 LGNFVENALSPLSK
-2095 ELPSSL
+2095 ELPTSL

-2209 DEFLGQDVVKK
+2209 NEFLGQDVVKK

-2235 SQGGLSGIYN
+2235 SQGGLSGVYN
-2245 QGLGSVLPPSLQN
+2245 QGLGSVLPLSLQN

-2369 INLAN
+2369 VNLAN
-2374 CPTTKNSSSTN
+2374 CSATKNSSPAN

-2400 NFTFLGVIASNGAI
+2400 NFTFLGTIASNGAI

-2449 ASNSTANINGD
+2449 ASNSTANINGN

-2494 SVSHAIINAQGI
+2494 SVSHAIINAQGV
-2506 ATIMTNYNNPLI
+2506 ATIMANNNNPLI

-2527 GAYTLIDS
+2527 TTYTLIDS
-2535 AKAIYY
+2535 TKAIYY

-2554 NYLKLYTLININ
+2554 NYLKLYTLIDIN
-2566 GKHMVM
+2566 GKRMVM
-2572 TDNGLTYNGQAVSI
+2572 TGNGLTYNGQAVNI
-2586 KDGGLIVGFK
+2586 KDGGLVVGFK

-2618 APINNLQAPT
+2618 DPINNLQAPT

-2638 IQGVDSIEQAG
+2638 TQGVDSIDQAG
-2649 GTQAINWLNK
+2649 GNQAINWLNK

-2678 TKDLTTI
+2678 IKDLTTI

-2696 ANPNF
+2696 ANPDF

-2787 TLYGINVGYDRFIK
+2787 TLYGINIGYDRFIK

-2841 ELTMS
+2841 ELTIS

-2870 SYRYNTWTTDAKINY
+2870 SYKYNTWTTDAKINY

-2906 YYIGMSGLRG
+2906 YYIGLSGLRG

>member
-1 MAFKKA
+1 MAFEKA
-7 GLISKF
+7 RLISNF
-13 ISKGSFKLNKI
+13 VSKGSFLNKI
-24 SKKIFKLNPI
+24 SKKIFKLNQI
-34 LKREKPLKRHKKTK
+34 LKREKPLSHKKTK
-48 SIKKPFN
+48 SVKKPFN

-69 ALGGLPHLR
+69 ALGGLSHLR

-87 WSGYHDKI
+87 SSWGYHDNI

-109 FSSTQGSGTY
+109 FNSTQGSGTY

-147 NIRFGGTGVNGVNV
+147 NIRFGGTGVNGGNL

-185 LSDGGGATLNFNATN
+185 FSTGGGATLNFNAAN
-200 RITINQASF
+200 HITINQASF
-209 DNSDAG
+209 DNNDAG
-215 AQHSYM
+215 TQHSYM
-221 NFKGSNINVSGSSF
+221 NFSSSNINVSGSSF

-242 FSFSGNNNNSAI
+242 FSFSGNGANSNL
-254 SFNKTKFNQG
+254 SFNKTSFNQGAYKFTNSANLNFNNSAFNQG
-264 TYNFTNSA
+264 TYNFSSA
-272 NLSFN
+272 QSVFE
-277 NSNFNQST
+277 NSN
-285 YNFNSLQ
+285 
-292 STFNNST
+292 

-310 TSFNNDTFNQG
+310 ASFNNDTFNQG
-321 TYNFNTSKVSF
+321 TYNFNASKVSF

-350 VSFGSGAVFNLNQTL
+350 VSFGSGAIFNLNQTL

-373 LTTNGTIQYGVY
+373 LTTNKTIQYGVY

-428 SNKSITTQFLGDDLQ
+428 NNQSITTQFLGDDLQ
-443 AKAKATYQQDLN
+443 AKAQATYQQDLS
-455 NSQSA
+455 NSQTA
-460 LSNATNDNKI
+460 LNNATSDNKI
-470 ASADTG
+470 ASSDTG

-486 QDAQNLE
+486 KDAQ
-493 HTSQQIAKDEQ
+493 S
-504 ALQGDLNKLKQL
+504 
-516 ANSSFNEQAF
+516 
-526 NQAQSKEQQDEQTL
+526 
-540 QNEENTFSS
+540 
-549 EQEGLEKALANAKEQ
+549 
-564 QEQQQAQ
+564 
-571 ATYQQDLNN
+571 
-580 SQSAL
+580 
-585 SNATNDNKIASADT
+585 
-599 DYTKNQNTAIKQD
+599 
-612 AQNLENTSQ
+612 LENTSQ
-621 QITQDQK
+621 QIAQDKQALEK
-628 DLEQDLDKLQ
+628 DLANVK
-638 QLANSKTGFNEQAFN
+638 QLANAPTGFNEQAFKN
-653 QAQSTEQQD
+653 AQSTEQQD
-662 EQTLQNEEETFS
+662 LQTLQENE
-674 SEQEGL
+674 
-680 EKALAN
+680 N
-686 AKHTS
+686 
-691 PTPTKHTA
+691 
-699 QNNPPNKVS
+699 
-708 PPTQNL
+708 
-714 PTTNVWNGVYNF
+714 
-726 QNQTYSKKG
+726 
-735 IYYIDPNLSGQS
+735 
-747 GQSGNTLST
+747 
-756 YGYLDWFTLK
+756 
-766 NKFSVNA
+766 
-773 NNGTLIIGNNTESAN
+773 
-788 TKGLIWIGD
+788 
-797 DKGLVYYNTGTFNA
+797 
-811 ANIYLTSNLKTGNGF
+811 
-826 SGEGATLNFN
+826 
-836 ATNRIT
+836 
-842 INQASFDNS
+842 
-851 DAGAQHSYMN
+851 
-861 FKGSNINV
+861 
-869 SGSSFTDDTNGGFS
+869 
-883 FSGNNNNS
+883 
-891 AISFN
+891 
-896 KTKFN
+896 
-901 QGTYNFTN
+901 
-909 SANLSFNNSN
+909 
-919 FNQSTYNFNS
+919 
-929 LQSTF
+929 
-934 NNSTFNQGTYNFT
+934 
-947 DNTSFNNDT
+947 
-956 FNQGTYNFNTS
+956 
-967 KVSFSGANTLNS
+967 
-979 SSPFA
+979 
-984 SLKGSVSF
+984 
-992 GSGAVFNLNQTLNA
+992 
-1006 NQTYDIL
+1006 
-1013 TTNGTI
+1013 
-1019 QYGVYQSY
+1019 
-1027 LWDLINYKGDK
+1027 
-1038 AISHVEV
+1038 
-1045 GNNTYD
+1045 
-1051 VTFDINGQDETLQE
+1051 
-1065 TFSNKSIT
+1065 
-1073 TQFLGDDLQA
+1073 
-1083 KAKATYQQDLNN
+1083 
-1095 SQSALSNATNDNKI
+1095 
-1109 ASADTGYTNNQNT
+1109 
-1122 TIKQDAQ
+1122 
-1129 NLEHTSQQIAKDE
+1129 
-1142 QALQGDLNKL
+1142 
-1152 KQLAN
+1152 
-1157 SSFNEQAFNQ
+1157 
-1167 AQSKEQQDEQTLQNE
+1167 
-1182 EETFS
+1182 TFS

-1205 TPTPTPTPTPSPTP
+1205 TPSPTSSPTPTPTKRTAPNTP
-1219 NPTPTKHTA
+1219 

-1241 PTTNVWNG
+1241 PTTNVWSG

-1255 QTYSQKGVYY
+1255 QTYSKQGVYY

-1276 SANTLSTYTA
+1276 SGNTLSTYTA

-1327 IGTFNAANIYLTN
+1327 TGTFNAANIYLTN

-1362 SDNITMDGLNYNDAE
+1362 SNNITMDGLNYNDAE

-1388 QHSYATFDATN
+1388 QHSYAAFDATN

-1418 NAKNISFSN
+1418 SAKNISFSN

-1518 QNNAN
+1518 QDNAN
-1523 ITLGNKSQT
+1523 ITLGNKSQAT
-1532 AFKNSL
+1532 FKNSL
-1538 TLDNNSN
+1538 TLNNNSN

-1555 ASGASAFNNQAS
+1555 ANGASVFNNQAS

-1580 LFFNGATLSL
+1580 LFFNGGILSL

-1615 LSVSNASSLNAN
+1615 LSASNTSSLNAN
-1627 INFQGASQATFG
+1627 INFQGASQANFG
-1639 GNTTID
+1639 GNTTINT
-1645 AASFNFDSASSLSFN
+1645 ASFNFDSASSLGFN

-1745 YSDNNNIQT
+1745 YSGNNNIQT

-1779 VLNNPNSASN
+1779 VLNNPNSDSN

-1883 KEMIETNQL
+1883 KEMIESNQL

-1903 LLDRIKITPAQKQAL
+1903 LLDKIKITPAQKQAL

-1940 GATQDHVTN
+1940 GTTQDNVTN

-1999 AKSIYITGTL
+1999 AKSIYITGTV

-2021 DITFQSAN
+2021 DVTFQSAN
-2029 NLVLNKANIEAQA
+2029 NLVLDKANIEAQA

-2066 VLSQMA
+2066 VLSQVA

-2081 LGNFVENALIPLSK
+2081 LGNFVENALSPLSK
-2095 ELPSSL
+2095 ELPTSL

-2170 GGYMDASELS
+2170 GGYIDASELS

-2209 DEFLGQDVVKK
+2209 NEFLGQDVVKK
-2220 LESQGLVSNI
+2220 LENQGLVSNI

-2235 SQGGLSGIYN
+2235 SQGGLSGVYN

-2280 GYFNFLSNGYVF
+2280 GYFNFLSNDYVF

-2320 TIDFSKYQGALI
+2320 TIDFSKYQGTLI

-2391 NESLSVRAN
+2391 NESLSVRVN
-2400 NFTFLGVIASNGAI
+2400 NFTFLGTIASNGAI

-2439 NLTIANAFNN
+2439 NLTITNAFNN
-2449 ASNSTANINGD
+2449 ASNSTANINGN

-2479 GNFNSYGD
+2479 GDFNSYGD

-2494 SVSHAIINAQGI
+2494 SASHAIINAQGT
-2506 ATIMTNYNNPLI
+2506 ATIMANNNNPLI

-2527 GAYTLIDS
+2527 GTYTLIDS

-2541 GYNDQITGGSSLD
+2541 GYNDQITGGNSLAD
-2554 NYLKLYTLININ
+2554 YLKLYTLIDIN

-2572 TDNGLTYNGQAVSI
+2572 TDNGLTYNGQAVNI
-2586 KDGGLIVGFK
+2586 KDGGLVVGFK

-2618 APINNLQAPT
+2618 NPINNLQAPT

-2638 IQGVDSIEQAG
+2638 TQGVDSIDQAG
-2649 GTQAINWLNK
+2649 GAQAINWLNK

-2696 ANPNF
+2696 ANPDF

-2727 STFASADFHERLE
+2727 STFASTDFHERLE

-2823 GSSNVNM
+2823 SSSNVNM

-2859 SYDPLLSIINQ
+2859 SYDSLLSIINQ
-2870 SYRYNTWTTDAKINY
+2870 SYKYDTWTTDAKINY

-2906 YYIGMSGLRG
+2906 YYIGLSGLRG

>member
-1 MAFKKA
+1 M
-7 GLISKF
+7 
-13 ISKGSFKLNKI
+13 NKI
-24 SKKIFKLNPI
+24 SKKIFKLNQI
-34 LKREKPLKRHKKTK
+34 LKHEKPLKRHEKTK
-48 SIKKPFN
+48 SVKKPLN

-69 ALGGLPHLR
+69 ALGGLSHLR

-87 WSGYHDKI
+87 SSWSYHDNI
-95 ESGSNSPTHNSYCL
+95 ESGSNSPTHNTYCL
-109 FSSTQGSGTY
+109 FSSAQGSGTY

-128 AGGASFTQKFNN
+128 AGGASFTQKFNS

-147 NIRFGGTGVNGVNV
+147 NIRFGGTGINGGDV

-175 NSSRITTGNS
+175 NSSHLTTGNS
-185 LSDGGGATLNFNATN
+185 YADGGGTTLNFNATN
-200 RITINQASF
+200 NLTINQASF

-215 AQHSYM
+215 TQKSYM
-221 NFKGSNINVSGSSF
+221 NFKGSNIKVSGSSF
-235 TDDTNGG
+235 TDDTDGG
-242 FSFSGNNNNSAI
+242 FSFSGNNNNSVI
-254 SFNKTKFNQG
+254 SFNQTNFNQGTYHFNSAQSTFENSNFNQG
-264 TYNFTNSA
+264 TYNF
-272 NLSFN
+272 N
-277 NSNFNQST
+277 NNA
-285 YNFNSLQ
+285 
-292 STFNNST
+292 
-299 FNQGTYNFTDN
+299 
-310 TSFNNDTFNQG
+310 SFNNDTFNQG
-321 TYNFNTSKVSF
+321 IYSFNTNKVSF
-332 SGANTLNSSSP
+332 LGINTLNSSSP

-365 NANQTYDI
+365 NNNQTYDI

-404 EVGNNTYDVTF
+404 GVGNNTYDVTF

-428 SNKSITTQFLGDDLQ
+428 NNQSIITQFLGDDLQ
-443 AKAKATYQQDLN
+443 QQAQQTYQEDLT

-460 LSNATNDNKI
+460 LNNAASDSKI
-470 ASADTG
+470 ANSDTD
-476 YTNNQNTTIK
+476 YTNNKNATIK
-486 QDAQNLE
+486 EDAKNLE
-493 HTSQQIAKDEQ
+493 HTNQQIAQDEQ
-504 ALQGDLNKLKQL
+504 ALEKDLAQIKQL
-516 ANSSFNEQAF
+516 ANSTTGFNEQAF
-526 NQAQSKEQQDEQTL
+526 NQAQKQEQQDEQTLQNDENAFNTEQDSLNKAIQQAQAQQQKQEQQQAQQTYQEDVTNSQTALNNATSDNKIASNDTSYTQSKNTTVAKDAQNLENTNQQIAQDEQALEKDLAQIKQLANSPTGFNEQAFNQAQKQEQQDEQTL
-540 QNEENTFSS
+540 QNEEKTFNA
-549 EQEGLEKALANAKEQ
+549 EQEGLKQAIAKP
-564 QEQQQAQ
+564 A
-571 ATYQQDLNN
+571 
-580 SQSAL
+580 
-585 SNATNDNKIASADT
+585 
-599 DYTKNQNTAIKQD
+599 
-612 AQNLENTSQ
+612 
-621 QITQDQK
+621 
-628 DLEQDLDKLQ
+628 
-638 QLANSKTGFNEQAFN
+638 
-653 QAQSTEQQD
+653 
-662 EQTLQNEEETFS
+662 
-674 SEQEGL
+674 
-680 EKALAN
+680 
-686 AKHTS
+686 S
-691 PTPTKHTA
+691 PTPSPTPAPTKHTA
-699 QNNPPNKVS
+699 QNTPPNKVP

-714 PTTNVWNGVYNF
+714 PTTNVWNGVYNL
-726 QNQTYSKKG
+726 QNQTYSK
-735 IYYIDPNLSGQS
+735 Q
-747 GQSGNTLST
+747 
-756 YGYLDWFTLK
+756 
-766 NKFSVNA
+766 
-773 NNGTLIIGNNTESAN
+773 
-788 TKGLIWIGD
+788 
-797 DKGLVYYNTGTFNA
+797 
-811 ANIYLTSNLKTGNGF
+811 
-826 SGEGATLNFN
+826 
-836 ATNRIT
+836 
-842 INQASFDNS
+842 
-851 DAGAQHSYMN
+851 
-861 FKGSNINV
+861 
-869 SGSSFTDDTNGGFS
+869 
-883 FSGNNNNS
+883 
-891 AISFN
+891 
-896 KTKFN
+896 
-901 QGTYNFTN
+901 
-909 SANLSFNNSN
+909 
-919 FNQSTYNFNS
+919 
-929 LQSTF
+929 
-934 NNSTFNQGTYNFT
+934 
-947 DNTSFNNDT
+947 
-956 FNQGTYNFNTS
+956 
-967 KVSFSGANTLNS
+967 
-979 SSPFA
+979 
-984 SLKGSVSF
+984 
-992 GSGAVFNLNQTLNA
+992 
-1006 NQTYDIL
+1006 
-1013 TTNGTI
+1013 
-1019 QYGVYQSY
+1019 
-1027 LWDLINYKGDK
+1027 
-1038 AISHVEV
+1038 
-1045 GNNTYD
+1045 
-1051 VTFDINGQDETLQE
+1051 
-1065 TFSNKSIT
+1065 
-1073 TQFLGDDLQA
+1073 
-1083 KAKATYQQDLNN
+1083 
-1095 SQSALSNATNDNKI
+1095 
-1109 ASADTGYTNNQNT
+1109 
-1122 TIKQDAQ
+1122 
-1129 NLEHTSQQIAKDE
+1129 
-1142 QALQGDLNKL
+1142 
-1152 KQLAN
+1152 
-1157 SSFNEQAFNQ
+1157 
-1167 AQSKEQQDEQTLQNE
+1167 
-1182 EETFS
+1182 
-1187 SEQEGLEK
+1187 
-1195 ALANAKPASP
+1195 
-1205 TPTPTPTPTPSPTP
+1205 
-1219 NPTPTKHTA
+1219 
-1228 PNKVPPTPPTQNL
+1228 
-1241 PTTNVWNG
+1241 
-1249 VYWLQN
+1249 
-1255 QTYSQKGVYY
+1255 GVYY

-1276 SANTLSTYTA
+1276 STNTLSTYTA
-1286 NLLGRSFG
+1286 NLFGRGFG
-1294 VNIQNGTLIIGNN
+1294 VNIQNGTLIIGND

-1327 IGTFNAANIYLTN
+1327 TGTFNASNIYLTN
-1340 NFKTGEGVSGSDG
+1340 NFKTGEGVSNSDG

-1388 QHSYATFDATN
+1388 QHSYAAFDALN

-1418 NAKNISFSN
+1418 SAKNISFSN

-1523 ITLGNKSQT
+1523 ITLGNKSQA

-1538 TLDNNSN
+1538 TLNNNSN

-1555 ASGASAFNNQAS
+1555 ANGASAFNNQAS
-1567 LNIYNGSQATFNS
+1567 LNIYNGSQATFND
-1580 LFFNGATLSL
+1580 LFFNGGTISL
-1590 NANSKLNASSASFSN
+1590 NASSKLNASNASFSN

-1615 LSVSNASSLNAN
+1615 LSANNASSLNAN
-1627 INFQGASQATFG
+1627 INFQGASQADFG

-1645 AASFNFDSASSLSFN
+1645 TASFNFDSISSLNFN

-1676 LSKALMSVSGQ
+1676 LAKALMSVSGQ

-1745 YSDNNNIQT
+1745 YSGNNNIQT

-1815 SDNQAGTYYLTSNIK
+1815 SDNQVGTYYLTSSIK

-1870 TLLGILSQNSATL
+1870 TLLGIFSQNSATL
-1883 KEMIETNQL
+1883 KEMIESNQL

-1903 LLDRIKITPAQKQAL
+1903 LLDKIKITPAQKQAL

-1925 TDNINQTFSNGNLVI
+1925 TDNINQTFNNGNLII
-1940 GATQDHVTN
+1940 GATQDNVTN

-1961 SSPCA
+1961 SSPCT

-1999 AKSIYITGTL
+1999 AKSIYITGTV

-2021 DITFQSAN
+2021 DVTFQSAN
-2029 NLVLNKANIEAQA
+2029 NLVLDKANIEAQA

-2066 VLSQMA
+2066 VLSQVA

-2081 LGNFVENALIPLSK
+2081 LGNFIENALSPLSK
-2095 ELPSSL
+2095 ELPASL
-2101 QNETLGQLIG
+2101 QDETLGQLIG
-2111 QNNLDNLL
+2111 QNNLDDLL

-2170 GGYMDASELS
+2170 GGYIDASELS

-2185 ILKDITNPPTSLQ
+2185 VLKDITNPPASLQ

-2209 DEFLGQDVVKK
+2209 NEFLGQDVVKK

-2230 INNII
+2230 INNVI
-2235 SQGGLSGIYN
+2235 SQGGLSGVYN

-2301 TGGSLNFVAN
+2301 TGGSLNFIAN

-2369 INLAN
+2369 VNLAN
-2374 CPTTKNSSSTN
+2374 CPTTKNSFSTN
-2385 SSVTPT
+2385 SSLTPT

-2400 NFTFLGVIASNGAI
+2400 NFTFLGAIASNGAI

-2449 ASNSTANINGD
+2449 ASNSTADINGN
-2460 FTLNQQATLSTNA
+2460 FTLNQQAALSTNA

-2487 LVFNLSH
+2487 LVFNISH
-2494 SVSHAIINAQGI
+2494 SASHAIINAQGT
-2506 ATIMTNYNNPLI
+2506 ATIMANNNNPLI

-2527 GAYTLIDS
+2527 NTYTLIDS
-2535 AKAIYY
+2535 ARAIYY
-2541 GYNDQITGGSSLD
+2541 GYNNQITGGSSLD
-2554 NYLKLYTLININ
+2554 NYLKLYTLIDIN

-2572 TDNGLTYNGQAVSI
+2572 TDNGLTYNGQAVNI
-2586 KDGGLIVGFK
+2586 KDGGLVVGFK

-2618 APINNLQAPT
+2618 DPIDNLQAPT

-2638 IQGVDSIEQAG
+2638 VQSVDSIDQAG
-2649 GTQAINWLNK
+2649 GAQAINWLNK

-2696 ANPNF
+2696 ANPDF

-2727 STFASADFHERLE
+2727 STFARADFHERLE

-2787 TLYGINVGYDRFIK
+2787 TLYGISIGYDRFIK

-2870 SYRYNTWTTDAKINY
+2870 SYKYDTWTTDAKINY

-2898 KPQIGLAY
+2898 KPQVGLAY
-2906 YYIGMSGLRG
+2906 YYIGLSGLRG

>member
-7 GLISKF
+7 RLISKF

-24 SKKIFKLNPI
+24 SKKIFKLNQI
-34 LKREKPLKRHKKTK
+34 LKREKPLKCHKKTK

-55 KNKSFLKASVLLIG
+55 QNKSFLKASVLLIG
-69 ALGGLPHLR
+69 ALGGLSHLR
-78 ASECRYWSW
+78 ANECRYWSW
-87 WSGYHDKI
+87 PSWSYQDNI
-95 ESGSNSPTHNSYCL
+95 ESGPNSPTHNSYCL
-109 FSSTQGSGTY
+109 FSSAQGSGTY

-147 NIRFGGTGVNGVNV
+147 NIRFGGTGINGGDV

-175 NSSRITTGNS
+175 NSSHLTTGNS
-185 LSDGGGATLNFNATN
+185 YADGGGATLNFNAAN
-200 RITINQASF
+200 NITINQASF

-215 AQHSYM
+215 TQHSYM
-221 NFKGSNINVSGSSF
+221 NFKGSNIKVSGSSF

-242 FSFSGNNNNSAI
+242 FNFSGNNNNSAI
-254 SFNKTKFNQG
+254 SFNQTNFNQG
-264 TYNFTNSA
+264 TYNFSNSA
-272 NLSFN
+272 SSSFG
-277 NSNFNQST
+277 NSNFNQGT
-285 YNFNSLQ
+285 YHFNSAQ
-292 STFNNST
+292 STFENSN
-299 FNQGTYNFTDN
+299 FNQGTYNFN
-310 TSFNNDTFNQG
+310 SNASFNNDTFNQG

-332 SGANTLNSSSP
+332 SGINTLNSSSP

-350 VSFGSGAVFNLNQTL
+350 VSFGSDAIFNLNQTL
-365 NANQTYDI
+365 NSNQTYDI
-373 LTTNGTIQYGVY
+373 LTTNGAIQYGVY

-404 EVGNNTYDVTF
+404 GVGNNTYDVTF

-428 SNKSITTQFLGDDLQ
+428 NKQSIITQFLGDDLQ
-443 AKAKATYQQDLN
+443 QQAQKTYQEDVANSQNALN
-455 NSQSA
+455 NVTS
-460 LSNATNDNKI
+460 DNTI
-470 ASADTG
+470 ASNDTS
-476 YTNNQNTTIK
+476 YTQSKNPTIAK
-486 QDAQNLE
+486 DAQGLE
-493 HTSQQIAKDEQ
+493 NTNQKIQQDEQ
-504 ALQGDLNKLKQL
+504 ALEKDLAQIKQL
-516 ANSSFNEQAF
+516 ANSTTGFNEQAF
-526 NQAQSKEQQDEQTL
+526 NTAQKQEQQDEQTL
-540 QNEENTFSS
+540 QNEEKTFNA
-549 EQEGLEKALANAKEQ
+549 EQEGLKQAIANAKP
-564 QEQQQAQ
+564 
-571 ATYQQDLNN
+571 
-580 SQSAL
+580 
-585 SNATNDNKIASADT
+585 
-599 DYTKNQNTAIKQD
+599 
-612 AQNLENTSQ
+612 TSP
-621 QITQDQK
+621 TP
-628 DLEQDLDKLQ
+628 
-638 QLANSKTGFNEQAFN
+638 SPT
-653 QAQSTEQQD
+653 
-662 EQTLQNEEETFS
+662 
-674 SEQEGL
+674 
-680 EKALAN
+680 
-686 AKHTS
+686 

-699 QNNPPNKVS
+699 QNTPPNKVP

-714 PTTNVWNGVYNF
+714 PTTNVWNGVYNL
-726 QNQTYSKKG
+726 QNQTYSQKG

-756 YGYLDWFTLK
+756 YTANLFGRS
-766 NKFSVNA
+766 FSVN
-773 NNGTLIIGNNTESAN
+773 T
-788 TKGLIWIGD
+788 
-797 DKGLVYYNTGTFNA
+797 
-811 ANIYLTSNLKTGNGF
+811 
-826 SGEGATLNFN
+826 
-836 ATNRIT
+836 
-842 INQASFDNS
+842 
-851 DAGAQHSYMN
+851 
-861 FKGSNINV
+861 
-869 SGSSFTDDTNGGFS
+869 
-883 FSGNNNNS
+883 
-891 AISFN
+891 
-896 KTKFN
+896 
-901 QGTYNFTN
+901 
-909 SANLSFNNSN
+909 
-919 FNQSTYNFNS
+919 
-929 LQSTF
+929 
-934 NNSTFNQGTYNFT
+934 
-947 DNTSFNNDT
+947 
-956 FNQGTYNFNTS
+956 
-967 KVSFSGANTLNS
+967 
-979 SSPFA
+979 
-984 SLKGSVSF
+984 
-992 GSGAVFNLNQTLNA
+992 
-1006 NQTYDIL
+1006 
-1013 TTNGTI
+1013 
-1019 QYGVYQSY
+1019 
-1027 LWDLINYKGDK
+1027 
-1038 AISHVEV
+1038 
-1045 GNNTYD
+1045 
-1051 VTFDINGQDETLQE
+1051 
-1065 TFSNKSIT
+1065 
-1073 TQFLGDDLQA
+1073 
-1083 KAKATYQQDLNN
+1083 
-1095 SQSALSNATNDNKI
+1095 
-1109 ASADTGYTNNQNT
+1109 
-1122 TIKQDAQ
+1122 
-1129 NLEHTSQQIAKDE
+1129 
-1142 QALQGDLNKL
+1142 
-1152 KQLAN
+1152 
-1157 SSFNEQAFNQ
+1157 
-1167 AQSKEQQDEQTLQNE
+1167 
-1182 EETFS
+1182 
-1187 SEQEGLEK
+1187 
-1195 ALANAKPASP
+1195 
-1205 TPTPTPTPTPSPTP
+1205 
-1219 NPTPTKHTA
+1219 
-1228 PNKVPPTPPTQNL
+1228 
-1241 PTTNVWNG
+1241 
-1249 VYWLQN
+1249 
-1255 QTYSQKGVYY
+1255 
-1265 IDPNLSGQSGQ
+1265 
-1276 SANTLSTYTA
+1276 
-1286 NLLGRSFG
+1286 
-1294 VNIQNGTLIIGNN
+1294 QNGTLIIGND

-1327 IGTFNAANIYLTN
+1327 TGTFSAANIYLTN
-1340 NFKTGEGVSGSDG
+1340 NFKTGEGVSNSDG

-1388 QHSYATFDATN
+1388 QHSYATFDALN

-1418 NAKNISFSN
+1418 SAKNISFSN

-1444 NAANSLS
+1444 NASNSLS
-1451 FNNSRLN
+1451 FVNSRLN
-1458 GGAVYNLWANSLI
+1458 GGAIYNLQANSLI

-1518 QNNAN
+1518 QDNAN
-1523 ITLGNKSQT
+1523 ITLGNKSQA

-1580 LFFNGATLSL
+1580 LFFNGGTLSL
-1590 NANSKLNASSASFSN
+1590 NASSKLNASSASFSN

-1615 LSVSNASSLNAN
+1615 LSANNTSSLNAN
-1627 INFQGASQATFG
+1627 INFQGTSQADFG

-1645 AASFNFDSASSLSFN
+1645 TASFNFDSASSLSFN

-1676 LSKALMSVSGQ
+1676 LTKALMNVSGQ

-1839 TPQTPGTYSPFNQP
+1839 TPQAPGTYSPFNQP
-1853 LNSLN
+1853 LSSLN

-1864 SSGNLK
+1864 SSENLK

-1883 KEMIETNQL
+1883 KEMIESNQL
-1892 DNITSINEVLQ
+1892 DNITNINEVLQ
-1903 LLDRIKITPAQKQAL
+1903 LLDKIKITQAQKQAL

-1925 TDNINQTFSNGNLVI
+1925 TDNINQTFNNGNLII
-1940 GATQDHVTN
+1940 GATQDNVTN

-1961 SSPCA
+1961 SSPCT

-1999 AKSIYITGTL
+1999 AKSIYITGTI
-2009 GSGNAFESGGSA
+2009 GSANAFESGGSA
-2021 DITFQSAN
+2021 DVTFQSAN

-2052 EGIDKIFNQGNLAN
+2052 KGINEIFNQGNLAN
-2066 VLSQMA
+2066 VLSQVA

-2081 LGNFVENALIPLSK
+2081 LGNFIENALSPLSK
-2095 ELPSSL
+2095 ELPASL

-2111 QNNLDNLL
+2111 QNNLDDLL
-2119 NNSGVMNAIQNIIS
+2119 NNSGVMNEIQNIIS

-2170 GGYMDASELS
+2170 GGYIDASELS
-2180 SILSV
+2180 SILGV
-2185 ILKDITNPPTSLQ
+2185 VLKDITNPPASLQ

-2209 DEFLGQDVVKK
+2209 NEFLGQDVVKK
-2220 LESQGLVSNI
+2220 LESQGLVNNI

-2235 SQGGLSGIYN
+2235 SQGGLSSVYN

-2369 INLAN
+2369 VNLAN

-2391 NESLSVRAN
+2391 NESLSVHAN

-2427 LNLNENATLQAN
+2427 LNLNENAALQAN
-2439 NLTIANAFNN
+2439 NLTITNAFNN
-2449 ASNSTANINGD
+2449 ASNSTANINGN

-2479 GNFNSYGD
+2479 GDFNSYGD

-2494 SVSHAIINAQGI
+2494 SVSHAIINAQGN
-2506 ATIMTNYNNPLI
+2506 ATIMANNNNPLI

-2527 GAYTLIDS
+2527 GTYTLIDS

-2554 NYLKLYTLININ
+2554 NYLKLYALIDIN

-2572 TDNGLTYNGQAVSI
+2572 SDNGLTYNGQAVNV
-2586 KDGGLIVGFK
+2586 KDGGLVVGFK

-2613 IAVSN
+2613 IAISN
-2618 APINNLQAPT
+2618 DPINNLQAPT

-2638 IQGVDSIEQAG
+2638 TQGVDSIDQAG
-2649 GTQAINWLNK
+2649 GNQAINWLNK

-2696 ANPNF
+2696 ANPDF

-2816 HANITQS
+2816 HGNITQS

-2870 SYRYNTWTTDAKINY
+2870 SYRYDTWTTDAKINY

-2898 KPQIGLAY
+2898 KPQVGLAY
-2906 YYIGMSGLRG
+2906 YYIGLSGLRG

-3014 GIGARFGLD
+3014 DIGARFGLD

>member
-7 GLISKF
+7 RLISRF
-13 ISKGSFKLNKI
+13 VSKGSFKLNKI
-24 SKKIFKLNPI
+24 SKKFFTLNQI
-34 LKREKPLKRHKKTK
+34 LKREKSLKCHKKALK
-48 SIKKPFN
+48 PIKKLSN
-55 KNKSFLKASVLLIG
+55 RNKSFLKVSVLLIG
-69 ALGGLPHLR
+69 ALGGLSHLR
-78 ASECRYWSW
+78 ANECRYWSW
-87 WSGYHDKI
+87 SSWSYQDNI
-95 ESGSNSPTHNSYCL
+95 ESGPNSPTHNSYCL

-128 AGGASFTQKFNN
+128 AGGASFTQKFNG

-147 NIRFGGTGVNGVNV
+147 NIRFGGTGINGGDV

-166 TYDAQTINF
+166 TYDAANIYLT
-175 NSSRITTGNS
+175 SHLTTGNS
-185 LSDGGGATLNFNATN
+185 YADGGGATLNFNATN
-200 RITINQASF
+200 NITINQASF

-215 AQHSYM
+215 TQHSYM

-235 TDDTNGG
+235 TDDTDGG
-242 FSFSGNNNNSAI
+242 FSFSGNSNNSTI
-254 SFNKTKFNQG
+254 SFNKTSFNQG
-264 TYNFTNSA
+264 TYTFSNSA
-272 NLSFN
+272 SSSFGNSNFNQGAYHFNSAQSTFN
-277 NSNFNQST
+277 NSNFNQGA
-285 YNFNSLQ
+285 YDFN
-292 STFNNST
+292 
-299 FNQGTYNFTDN
+299 DN
-310 TSFNNDTFNQG
+310 ASFNNDTFNQG
-321 TYNFNTSKVSF
+321 AYHFNTSKVSF
-332 SGANTLNSSSP
+332 SGINTLNSSSP

-350 VSFGSGAVFNLNQTL
+350 VSFNSGAVFNLNQTL
-365 NANQTYDI
+365 NNNQTYDI
-373 LTTNGTIQYGVY
+373 LTTNGAIQYGVY

-394 YKGDK
+394 YRGNK

-404 EVGNNTYDVTF
+404 GVGNNTYDVTF

-428 SNKSITTQFLGDDLQ
+428 NKQSIITQFLGDNLQ
-443 AKAKATYQQDLN
+443 QQAQQTYQEDVAH
-455 NSQSA
+455 SQST
-460 LSNATNDNKI
+460 LNKVTSDNTI
-470 ASADTG
+470 ASNDTG
-476 YTNNQNTTIK
+476 YT
-486 QDAQNLE
+486 
-493 HTSQQIAKDEQ
+493 
-504 ALQGDLNKLKQL
+504 
-516 ANSSFNEQAF
+516 
-526 NQAQSKEQQDEQTL
+526 QSK
-540 QNEENTFSS
+540 
-549 EQEGLEKALANAKEQ
+549 
-564 QEQQQAQ
+564 
-571 ATYQQDLNN
+571 
-580 SQSAL
+580 
-585 SNATNDNKIASADT
+585 NATVAK
-599 DYTKNQNTAIKQD
+599 D
-612 AQNLENTSQ
+612 AQNLENTNQ
-621 QITQDQK
+621 QIQQDEKALQG
-628 DLEQDLDKLQ
+628 DLDKLQ
-638 QLANSKTGFNEQAFN
+638 QLANSTTGFNEQAFKN
-653 QAQSTEQQD
+653 AQKQEQQD
-662 EQTLQNEEETFS
+662 EQTLQNDENAFNT
-674 SEQEGL
+674 EQEGL
-680 EKALAN
+680 KQAIQQVQ
-686 AKHTS
+686 
-691 PTPTKHTA
+691 A
-699 QNNPPNKVS
+699 Q
-708 PPTQNL
+708 Q
-714 PTTNVWNGVYNF
+714 
-726 QNQTYSKKG
+726 Q
-735 IYYIDPNLSGQS
+735 
-747 GQSGNTLST
+747 
-756 YGYLDWFTLK
+756 
-766 NKFSVNA
+766 
-773 NNGTLIIGNNTESAN
+773 E
-788 TKGLIWIGD
+788 
-797 DKGLVYYNTGTFNA
+797 
-811 ANIYLTSNLKTGNGF
+811 
-826 SGEGATLNFN
+826 
-836 ATNRIT
+836 
-842 INQASFDNS
+842 QAQ
-851 DAGAQHSYMN
+851 AQ
-861 FKGSNINV
+861 K
-869 SGSSFTDDTNGGFS
+869 
-883 FSGNNNNS
+883 
-891 AISFN
+891 
-896 KTKFN
+896 
-901 QGTYNFTN
+901 
-909 SANLSFNNSN
+909 
-919 FNQSTYNFNS
+919 
-929 LQSTF
+929 
-934 NNSTFNQGTYNFT
+934 
-947 DNTSFNNDT
+947 
-956 FNQGTYNFNTS
+956 
-967 KVSFSGANTLNS
+967 
-979 SSPFA
+979 
-984 SLKGSVSF
+984 
-992 GSGAVFNLNQTLNA
+992 
-1006 NQTYDIL
+1006 
-1013 TTNGTI
+1013 
-1019 QYGVYQSY
+1019 
-1027 LWDLINYKGDK
+1027 
-1038 AISHVEV
+1038 
-1045 GNNTYD
+1045 
-1051 VTFDINGQDETLQE
+1051 
-1065 TFSNKSIT
+1065 
-1073 TQFLGDDLQA
+1073 
-1083 KAKATYQQDLNN
+1083 TYQQDLSD
-1095 SQSALSNATNDNKI
+1095 SQSALNNAASDNTI
-1109 ASADTGYTNNQNT
+1109 ASNDTSYTNNKNT
-1122 TIKQDAQ
+1122 TIAKDAQ
-1129 NLEHTSQQIAKDE
+1129 NLENTNQQIAQDE
-1142 QALQGDLNKL
+1142 QALEKDLTQI

-1157 SSFNEQAFNQ
+1157 STTGFSEQAFNQ
-1167 AQSKEQQDEQTLQNE
+1167 AQKQEQQDEQTLQNDE
-1182 EETFS
+1182 KTFNA
-1187 SEQEGLEK
+1187 EQEGLK
-1195 ALANAKPASP
+1195 QAIANAKP
-1205 TPTPTPTPTPSPTP
+1205 TNPTPSHA
-1219 NPTPTKHTA
+1219 PTPTKHTA
-1228 PNKVPPTPPTQNL
+1228 PNTPPNKVSPTPTPPTQNL

-1249 VYWLQN
+1249 VYNLQN
-1255 QTYSQKGVYY
+1255 QTYSNKGIYY

-1327 IGTFNAANIYLTN
+1327 TGTFNAANIYLTN
-1340 NFKTGEGVSGSDG
+1340 NFKTGEGVSNSDG

-1388 QHSYATFDATN
+1388 QHSYAVFDATN
-1399 NISVTNSSF
+1399 NISVTDSSF

-1418 NAKNISFSN
+1418 TAKNISFSN

-1438 SSVISA
+1438 SSVIGA
-1444 NAANSLS
+1444 NASNSLS
-1451 FNNSRLN
+1451 FINSRLN
-1458 GGAVYNLWANSLI
+1458 GGAVYNLQANSLI

-1495 LLGNTSFTLSS
+1495 LLGNTNFTLSS

-1523 ITLGNKSQT
+1523 ITLGNKSQAT
-1532 AFKNSL
+1532 FKNSL

-1555 ASGASAFNNQAS
+1555 ANGASAFNNQAS
-1567 LNIYNGSQATFNS
+1567 LNIYNGSQAAFNS
-1580 LFFNGATLSL
+1580 LFFNGGTLSL
-1590 NANSKLNASSASFSN
+1590 NASSKLNASNASFSN

-1615 LSVSNASSLNAN
+1615 LSANNTSSLNAN
-1627 INFQGASQATFG
+1627 INFQGTSQADFG

-1645 AASFNFDSASSLSFN
+1645 TASFNFDSASSLNFN

-1676 LSKALMSVSGQ
+1676 LTKALMSVSGQ

-1839 TPQTPGTYSPFNQP
+1839 TPQAPGTYSPFNQP

-1864 SSGNLK
+1864 SSENLK

-1883 KEMIETNQL
+1883 KEMIESNQL
-1892 DNITSINEVLQ
+1892 DNITNINEVLQ
-1903 LLDRIKITPAQKQAL
+1903 LLDKIKITQAQKQAL

-1925 TDNINQTFSNGNLVI
+1925 TDNINQTFSNGNLII
-1940 GATQDHVTN
+1940 GATQDNVTN

-1999 AKSIYITGTL
+1999 AKSIYITGTI

-2021 DITFQSAN
+2021 DVTFQSVN

-2052 EGIDKIFNQGNLAN
+2052 KGIDKIFNQGNLAN
-2066 VLSQMA
+2066 VLSQVA

-2081 LGNFVENALIPLSK
+2081 LGNFIENALSPLSK
-2095 ELPSSL
+2095 ELPASL

-2111 QNNLDNLL
+2111 QNNLDDLL
-2119 NNSGVMNAIQNIIS
+2119 NNSGVMNEIQNIIS

-2170 GGYMDASELS
+2170 GGYIDASEIS

-2209 DEFLGQDVVKK
+2209 NEFLGQDIIKK

-2235 SQGGLSGIYN
+2235 SQGGLSGVYN

-2369 INLAN
+2369 VNLAN

-2400 NFTFLGVIASNGAI
+2400 NFTFLGAIASNGAI
-2414 DLSQVK
+2414 DLSQVT

-2439 NLTIANAFNN
+2439 NLTITNAFDN
-2449 ASNSTANINGD
+2449 ASNSTANINGN

-2473 SGLNVM
+2473 NGLNVM

-2494 SVSHAIINAQGI
+2494 SVSHAIINAQGN
-2506 ATIMTNYNNPLI
+2506 ATIMANNNNPLI

-2527 GAYTLIDS
+2527 GTYTLIDS

-2554 NYLKLYTLININ
+2554 NYLKLYTLIDIN

-2572 TDNGLTYNGQAVSI
+2572 SDNGLTYNGQAVNI
-2586 KDGGLIVGFK
+2586 KDGGLVVGFK

-2618 APINNLQAPT
+2618 DPINNLQAPT

-2638 IQGVDSIEQAG
+2638 VQSVDSIDQAG
-2649 GTQAINWLNK
+2649 GNQAINWLNK

-2696 ANPNF
+2696 ANPDF

-2787 TLYGINVGYDRFIK
+2787 TLYGINIGYDRFIK

-2816 HANITQS
+2816 HGNITQS
-2823 GSSNVNM
+2823 GSSNVNI

-2870 SYRYNTWTTDAKINY
+2870 SYRYDTWTTDAKINY

-2898 KPQIGLAY
+2898 KPQVGLAY
-2906 YYIGMSGLRG
+2906 YYIGLSGLRG

>member
-7 GLISKF
+7 RLISRF

-24 SKKIFKLNPI
+24 SKKFFTLNQI

-48 SIKKPFN
+48 SIEKPFN

-69 ALGGLPHLR
+69 ALGGLSHLR
-78 ASECRYWSW
+78 ANECRYWSW
-87 WSGYHDKI
+87 SSWSYQDNI
-95 ESGSNSPTHNSYCL
+95 ESGPNSPTHNSYCL

-128 AGGASFTQKFNN
+128 VGGASFTQKFNN
-140 GTLNVGG
+140 GTLNIGG
-147 NIRFGGTGVNGVNV
+147 NIRFGGTGINGGDV

-166 TYDAQTINF
+166 TYDAQTMNF
-175 NSSRITTGNS
+175 NSSHITTGNS
-185 LSDGGGATLNFNATN
+185 YADGGGATLNFNATN
-200 RITINQASF
+200 NITINQASF

-215 AQHSYM
+215 TQKSYM
-221 NFKGSNINVSGSSF
+221 NFKGSNIKVSGSSF
-235 TDDTNGG
+235 TDDTDGG
-242 FSFSGNNNNSAI
+242 FSFSGSNNNSAI
-254 SFNKTKFNQG
+254 SFNQTSFNQG
-264 TYNFTNSA
+264 TYNFSNSA
-272 NLSFN
+272 TLSFG
-277 NSNFNQST
+277 NSNFNQGTYHFNSAQSTFENSSFNQGT
-285 YNFNSLQ
+285 YNFNDSV
-292 STFNNST
+292 SFNNDT
-299 FNQGTYNFTDN
+299 FNQGTYNFNDSV
-310 TSFNNDTFNQG
+310 SFNNDTFNQG

-332 SGANTLNSSSP
+332 SGINTLNSSSP

-350 VSFGSGAVFNLNQTL
+350 VSFNSNAIFNLNQTL
-365 NANQTYDI
+365 SDNQTYDI
-373 LTTNGTIQYGVY
+373 LTTNGAIQYGVY

-428 SNKSITTQFLGDDLQ
+428 DKQSIITQFLGDDLQ
-443 AKAKATYQQDLN
+443 
-455 NSQSA
+455 
-460 LSNATNDNKI
+460 
-470 ASADTG
+470 
-476 YTNNQNTTIK
+476 
-486 QDAQNLE
+486 
-493 HTSQQIAKDEQ
+493 
-504 ALQGDLNKLKQL
+504 
-516 ANSSFNEQAF
+516 
-526 NQAQSKEQQDEQTL
+526 
-540 QNEENTFSS
+540 
-549 EQEGLEKALANAKEQ
+549 
-564 QEQQQAQ
+564 QQAQ
-571 ATYQQDLNN
+571 QTYQEDVAH
-580 SQSAL
+580 SQNAL
-585 SNATNDNKIASADT
+585 SGVTSDNTIASNDTSYTQSKNATILK
-599 DYTKNQNTAIKQD
+599 D
-612 AQNLENTSQ
+612 AQNLENTNQ
-621 QITQDQK
+621 QITKDKQALEK
-628 DLEQDLDKLQ
+628 DLAQIK
-638 QLANSKTGFNEQAFN
+638 QLANPTTGFNEQAFN
-653 QAQSTEQQD
+653 QAQKQEQQD
-662 EQTLQNEEETFS
+662 EQTLQNDENAFNTEQEGLKQAIQQAQAQQQKQEQAQAQKTYQEDLTNSKNALSGATSDNTIANNDTSYTQSSNPTILKDAQGLENTNQQIQKDEKALKKDLDNLNQLANPTTGFNEQVFTQAQKQEQQEEQTLQDDENAFNT
-674 SEQEGL
+674 EQEGL
-680 EKALAN
+680 EQAIAN
-686 AKHTS
+686 AKHVSPTPNPTPS
-691 PTPTKHTA
+691 PTPNPTPSPTPTPTKHTA
-699 QNNPPNKVS
+699 PNTPPSQV
-708 PPTQNL
+708 PPTPPSQNL
-714 PTTNVWNGVYNF
+714 PKTNVWSGVYWL
-726 QNQTYSKKG
+726 QNKAYSNKG

-756 YGYLDWFTLK
+756 YTANLLGRSFG
-766 NKFSVNA
+766 VNA
-773 NNGTLIIGNNTESAN
+773 NNGTLIIGNNTEN
-788 TKGLIWIGD
+788 
-797 DKGLVYYNTGTFNA
+797 
-811 ANIYLTSNLKTGNGF
+811 
-826 SGEGATLNFN
+826 
-836 ATNRIT
+836 
-842 INQASFDNS
+842 
-851 DAGAQHSYMN
+851 
-861 FKGSNINV
+861 
-869 SGSSFTDDTNGGFS
+869 
-883 FSGNNNNS
+883 
-891 AISFN
+891 
-896 KTKFN
+896 
-901 QGTYNFTN
+901 
-909 SANLSFNNSN
+909 
-919 FNQSTYNFNS
+919 
-929 LQSTF
+929 
-934 NNSTFNQGTYNFT
+934 
-947 DNTSFNNDT
+947 
-956 FNQGTYNFNTS
+956 
-967 KVSFSGANTLNS
+967 
-979 SSPFA
+979 
-984 SLKGSVSF
+984 
-992 GSGAVFNLNQTLNA
+992 
-1006 NQTYDIL
+1006 
-1013 TTNGTI
+1013 
-1019 QYGVYQSY
+1019 
-1027 LWDLINYKGDK
+1027 
-1038 AISHVEV
+1038 
-1045 GNNTYD
+1045 
-1051 VTFDINGQDETLQE
+1051 
-1065 TFSNKSIT
+1065 
-1073 TQFLGDDLQA
+1073 
-1083 KAKATYQQDLNN
+1083 
-1095 SQSALSNATNDNKI
+1095 
-1109 ASADTGYTNNQNT
+1109 
-1122 TIKQDAQ
+1122 
-1129 NLEHTSQQIAKDE
+1129 
-1142 QALQGDLNKL
+1142 
-1152 KQLAN
+1152 
-1157 SSFNEQAFNQ
+1157 
-1167 AQSKEQQDEQTLQNE
+1167 
-1182 EETFS
+1182 
-1187 SEQEGLEK
+1187 
-1195 ALANAKPASP
+1195 
-1205 TPTPTPTPTPSPTP
+1205 
-1219 NPTPTKHTA
+1219 
-1228 PNKVPPTPPTQNL
+1228 
-1241 PTTNVWNG
+1241 
-1249 VYWLQN
+1249 
-1255 QTYSQKGVYY
+1255 
-1265 IDPNLSGQSGQ
+1265 
-1276 SANTLSTYTA
+1276 
-1286 NLLGRSFG
+1286 
-1294 VNIQNGTLIIGNN
+1294 
-1307 TESVNDNGLI
+1307 VNDNGLI

-1327 IGTFNAANIYLTN
+1327 TGTFNAANIYLTN
-1340 NFKTGEGVSGSDG
+1340 NFKTGEGVSNSDG

-1362 SDNITMDGLNYNDAE
+1362 SDNITMNGLNYNNAE

-1388 QHSYATFDATN
+1388 QHSYTTFDATN
-1399 NISVTNSSF
+1399 NISVTDSNF

-1418 NAKNISFSN
+1418 SAENISFSN

-1438 SSVISA
+1438 SSTISA
-1444 NAANSLS
+1444 NATNSLS
-1451 FNNSRLN
+1451 FIDSRLN
-1458 GGAVYNLWANSLI
+1458 GGAVYNLQANSLI

-1523 ITLGNKSQT
+1523 ITLGNKSQA

-1555 ASGASAFNNQAS
+1555 ANGTSAFNNQAS

-1580 LFFNGATLSL
+1580 LFFNGGTLSL
-1590 NANSKLNASSASFSN
+1590 NANSKLNASSTSFSN

-1615 LSVSNASSLNAN
+1615 LSANNTSSLNAN
-1627 INFQGASQATFG
+1627 INFQGTSQADFG

-1645 AASFNFDSASSLSFN
+1645 TASFNFDSASSLNFN

-1676 LSKALMSVSGQ
+1676 LTKALMSVSGQ

-1730 YEKILFYGMKIQNAT
+1730 YEKILFYGMKVQNAT

-1839 TPQTPGTYSPFNQP
+1839 TPQAPGTYSPFNQP

-1864 SSGNLK
+1864 SSENLK

-1883 KEMIETNQL
+1883 KEMIESNQL
-1892 DNITSINEVLQ
+1892 DNITNINEVLQ
-1903 LLDRIKITPAQKQAL
+1903 LLDKIKITQAQKQAL

-1940 GATQDHVTN
+1940 GATQDNVTN

-1999 AKSIYITGTL
+1999 ARSIYITGTI

-2021 DITFQSAN
+2021 DVTFQSAN

-2081 LGNFVENALIPLSK
+2081 LGNFIENALSPLSK
-2095 ELPSSL
+2095 ELPASL
-2101 QNETLGQLIG
+2101 QDETLGQLIG
-2111 QNNLDNLL
+2111 QNNLDDLL
-2119 NNSGVMNAIQNIIS
+2119 NNSGVMNEIQNIIS
-2133 KKLSIFGNFV
+2133 QKLSIFGNFV

-2170 GGYMDASELS
+2170 GGYIDASEIS

-2209 DEFLGQDVVKK
+2209 NEFLGQDVVKK

-2235 SQGGLSGIYN
+2235 SQGGLSGVYN

-2320 TIDFSKYQGALI
+2320 TIDFSKYQGTLI

-2374 CPTTKNSSSTN
+2374 CPTTKNGSTSSAN

-2391 NESLSVRAN
+2391 NETLSVRAN
-2400 NFTFLGVIASNGAI
+2400 NFTFLGTIASNGAI
-2414 DLSQVK
+2414 DLSQVT

-2439 NLTIANAFNN
+2439 NLTITNAFDN
-2449 ASNSTANINGD
+2449 ASNSTANINGN

-2494 SVSHAIINAQGI
+2494 SVSHAIINTQGT
-2506 ATIMTNYNNPLI
+2506 ATIMANDNNPLI

-2527 GAYTLIDS
+2527 GTYTLIDS

-2541 GYNDQITGGSSLD
+2541 GYNNQITGGSSLD
-2554 NYLKLYTLININ
+2554 NYLKLYALIDIN

-2572 TDNGLTYNGQAVSI
+2572 TDNGLTYNGQAVSV
-2586 KDGGLIVGFK
+2586 KDGGLVVGFK

-2618 APINNLQAPT
+2618 DPINNLQAPT

-2638 IQGVDSIEQAG
+2638 VQSVDSIDQAG
-2649 GTQAINWLNK
+2649 GNQAINWLNK

-2667 LFAPYYLESHS
+2667 LFAPYFLESHS

-2727 STFASADFHERLE
+2727 STFARSDFLERLE

-2782 NGGTG
+2782 SGGTG
-2787 TLYGINVGYDRFIK
+2787 TLYGINIGYDRFIK

-2823 GSSNVNM
+2823 GSSNVNV

-2870 SYRYNTWTTDAKINY
+2870 SYRYDTWTTDAKINY

-2898 KPQIGLAY
+2898 KPQVGLSY
-2906 YYIGMSGLRG
+2906 YYIGLSGLRG

>member
-7 GLISKF
+7 RLISRF

-24 SKKIFKLNPI
+24 SKKIFTLNQI
-34 LKREKPLKRHKKTK
+34 LKCEKPLKCHKKALK
-48 SIKKPFN
+48 PIKKLSN
-55 KNKSFLKASVLLIG
+55 RNKSFLKASVLLIG
-69 ALGGLPHLR
+69 ALGGLSHLR
-78 ASECRYWSW
+78 ANECRYWSW
-87 WSGYHDKI
+87 SSWSYQDNI
-95 ESGSNSPTHNSYCL
+95 ESGPNSPTHNSYCL

-128 AGGASFTQKFNN
+128 AGGASFTQKFNG

-147 NIRFGGTGVNGVNV
+147 NIRFGGTGINGGDV

-175 NSSRITTGNS
+175 NSSHLTTGNS
-185 LSDGGGATLNFNATN
+185 YADGGGATLNFNATN
-200 RITINQASF
+200 NITINQASF

-215 AQHSYM
+215 TQKSYM
-221 NFKGSNINVSGSSF
+221 NFKGSNIKVSGSSF
-235 TDDTNGG
+235 TDDTDGG
-242 FSFSGNNNNSAI
+242 FSFSGNNNNSVI
-254 SFNKTKFNQG
+254 SFDKTNFNQGAYNFSNSTSSSFDNNSSFNQGTYHFNSAQSTFENSDFNQG
-264 TYNFTNSA
+264 TYNFNDNA
-272 NLSFN
+272 SF
-277 NSNFNQST
+277 
-285 YNFNSLQ
+285 
-292 STFNNST
+292 
-299 FNQGTYNFTDN
+299 D
-310 TSFNNDTFNQG
+310 NDTFNQG
-321 TYNFNTSKVSF
+321 TYSFNTNKVSF
-332 SGANTLNSSSP
+332 SGINTLNSSSP

-350 VSFGSGAVFNLNQTL
+350 VSFNSGAIFNLNQTL
-365 NANQTYDI
+365 SGNQTYDI
-373 LTTNGTIQYGVY
+373 LTTNGAIQYGVY

-428 SNKSITTQFLGDDLQ
+428 NNQSITTQFLGDDLQ
-443 AKAKATYQQDLN
+443 QQAQKTYQEDVAHSQNALN
-455 NSQSA
+455 NVTS
-460 LSNATNDNKI
+460 DNTI
-470 ASADTG
+470 ASNDTS
-476 YTNNQNTTIK
+476 YTQSKNTTINK
-486 QDAQNLE
+486 DAQNLE
-493 HTSQQIAKDEQ
+493 YTNQQIAQDEQ
-504 ALQGDLNKLKQL
+504 ALQQDLDKLKQL
-516 ANSSFNEQAF
+516 ANSTTGFNEQAF
-526 NQAQSKEQQDEQTL
+526 TQAQKQEQQDEQTL
-540 QNEENTFSS
+540 QNEEKTFNN
-549 EQEGLEKALANAKEQ
+549 EQEGLEQAIANAKP
-564 QEQQQAQ
+564 
-571 ATYQQDLNN
+571 
-580 SQSAL
+580 
-585 SNATNDNKIASADT
+585 
-599 DYTKNQNTAIKQD
+599 
-612 AQNLENTSQ
+612 
-621 QITQDQK
+621 
-628 DLEQDLDKLQ
+628 
-638 QLANSKTGFNEQAFN
+638 
-653 QAQSTEQQD
+653 
-662 EQTLQNEEETFS
+662 
-674 SEQEGL
+674 
-680 EKALAN
+680 
-686 AKHTS
+686 TS
-691 PTPTKHTA
+691 PTP
-699 QNNPPNKVS
+699 
-708 PPTQNL
+708 
-714 PTTNVWNGVYNF
+714 
-726 QNQTYSKKG
+726 
-735 IYYIDPNLSGQS
+735 
-747 GQSGNTLST
+747 
-756 YGYLDWFTLK
+756 
-766 NKFSVNA
+766 
-773 NNGTLIIGNNTESAN
+773 
-788 TKGLIWIGD
+788 
-797 DKGLVYYNTGTFNA
+797 
-811 ANIYLTSNLKTGNGF
+811 
-826 SGEGATLNFN
+826 
-836 ATNRIT
+836 
-842 INQASFDNS
+842 
-851 DAGAQHSYMN
+851 
-861 FKGSNINV
+861 
-869 SGSSFTDDTNGGFS
+869 
-883 FSGNNNNS
+883 
-891 AISFN
+891 
-896 KTKFN
+896 
-901 QGTYNFTN
+901 
-909 SANLSFNNSN
+909 
-919 FNQSTYNFNS
+919 
-929 LQSTF
+929 
-934 NNSTFNQGTYNFT
+934 
-947 DNTSFNNDT
+947 
-956 FNQGTYNFNTS
+956 
-967 KVSFSGANTLNS
+967 
-979 SSPFA
+979 
-984 SLKGSVSF
+984 
-992 GSGAVFNLNQTLNA
+992 
-1006 NQTYDIL
+1006 
-1013 TTNGTI
+1013 
-1019 QYGVYQSY
+1019 
-1027 LWDLINYKGDK
+1027 
-1038 AISHVEV
+1038 SH
-1045 GNNTYD
+1045 
-1051 VTFDINGQDETLQE
+1051 
-1065 TFSNKSIT
+1065 
-1073 TQFLGDDLQA
+1073 A
-1083 KAKATYQQDLNN
+1083 
-1095 SQSALSNATNDNKI
+1095 
-1109 ASADTGYTNNQNT
+1109 
-1122 TIKQDAQ
+1122 
-1129 NLEHTSQQIAKDE
+1129 
-1142 QALQGDLNKL
+1142 
-1152 KQLAN
+1152 
-1157 SSFNEQAFNQ
+1157 
-1167 AQSKEQQDEQTLQNE
+1167 
-1182 EETFS
+1182 
-1187 SEQEGLEK
+1187 
-1195 ALANAKPASP
+1195 
-1205 TPTPTPTPTPSPTP
+1205 
-1219 NPTPTKHTA
+1219 PTPTKHTA
-1228 PNKVPPTPPTQNL
+1228 PNTPPNKVSPTPTPPTQNL
-1241 PTTNVWNG
+1241 PTTNVWDG
-1249 VYWLQN
+1249 VYNLQN
-1255 QTYSQKGVYY
+1255 QTYSKQGIYY

-1286 NLLGRSFG
+1286 NLFGRSFG

-1327 IGTFNAANIYLTN
+1327 TGTFNAANIYLTN
-1340 NFKTGEGVSGSDG
+1340 NFKTGEGVSNSDG

-1388 QHSYATFDATN
+1388 QHSYAAFDALN

-1418 NAKNISFSN
+1418 TAKNISFSN

-1438 SSVISA
+1438 SSTISA
-1444 NAANSLS
+1444 NASSSLS
-1451 FNNSRLN
+1451 FINSRLN
-1458 GGAVYNLWANSLI
+1458 GGVVYNLQANSLI

-1523 ITLGNKSQT
+1523 ITLGNKSQA

-1555 ASGASAFNNQAS
+1555 ANGASAFNNQAS

-1580 LFFNGATLSL
+1580 LFFNGGTLSL
-1590 NANSKLNASSASFSN
+1590 NASSKLNASSASFSN

-1615 LSVSNASSLNAN
+1615 LNANNTSSLNAN
-1627 INFQGASQATFG
+1627 INFQGASQADFG

-1645 AASFNFDSASSLSFN
+1645 TASFNFDSASSLNFN

-1676 LSKALMSVSGQ
+1676 LTKALMSVSGQ

-1815 SDNQAGTYYLTSNIK
+1815 SDNQVGTYYLTSSIK

-1839 TPQTPGTYSPFNQP
+1839 TPQAPGTYSPFNQP

-1864 SSGNLK
+1864 SSENLK

-1883 KEMIETNQL
+1883 KEMIESNQL
-1892 DNITSINEVLQ
+1892 DNITNINEVLQ
-1903 LLDRIKITPAQKQAL
+1903 LLDKIKITQAQKQAL

-1940 GATQDHVTN
+1940 GATQDNVTN

-2021 DITFQSAN
+2021 DVTFQSAN

-2052 EGIDKIFNQGNLAN
+2052 KGINEIFNQGNLAN
-2066 VLSQMA
+2066 VLSQVA

-2081 LGNFVENALIPLSK
+2081 LGNFIENALSPLSK
-2095 ELPSSL
+2095 ELPASL
-2101 QNETLGQLIG
+2101 QDETLGQLIG
-2111 QNNLDNLL
+2111 QNNLDDLL

-2170 GGYMDASELS
+2170 GGYIDASELS

-2209 DEFLGQDVVKK
+2209 NEFLGQDVVKK
-2220 LESQGLVSNI
+2220 LESQGLVNNI

-2235 SQGGLSGIYN
+2235 SQGGLSGVYN

-2258 ALKENDLGAL
+2258 ALKENDLGTL

-2292 VNNSSFSNA
+2292 VSNSSFSNA

-2369 INLAN
+2369 VNLAN

-2391 NESLSVRAN
+2391 NESLSVHAN
-2400 NFTFLGVIASNGAI
+2400 NFTFLGAITSNGAI

-2439 NLTIANAFNN
+2439 NLTITNAFNN
-2449 ASNSTANINGD
+2449 ASNSTANINGN

-2479 GNFNSYGD
+2479 GDFNSYGD

-2494 SVSHAIINAQGI
+2494 SASHAIINAQGT
-2506 ATIMTNYNNPLI
+2506 ATIMANNNNPLI
-2518 QFNTSSKET
+2518 QFNTSSKEVGT
-2527 GAYTLIDS
+2527 YTLIDS

-2554 NYLKLYTLININ
+2554 NYLKLYALIDIN

-2586 KDGGLIVGFK
+2586 KDGGLVVGFK

-2618 APINNLQAPT
+2618 DPINNLQAPT

-2638 IQGVDSIEQAG
+2638 IQSVDSIDQAG
-2649 GTQAINWLNK
+2649 GNQAIDWLNK

-2678 TKDLTTI
+2678 AKDLTTI

-2696 ANPNF
+2696 ANPDF

-2816 HANITQS
+2816 HGNITQS
-2823 GSSNVNM
+2823 GSSNVNI

-2870 SYRYNTWTTDAKINY
+2870 SYRYDTWTTDAKINY

-2898 KPQIGLAY
+2898 KPQVGLAY
-2906 YYIGMSGLRG
+2906 YYIGLSGLRG

>member
-13 ISKGSFKLNKI
+13 ILKGSFKLNKI
-24 SKKIFKLNPI
+24 SKKIFKLNQI

-69 ALGGLPHLR
+69 ALGGLSHLR

-87 WSGYHDKI
+87 SSWNYHDNI

-109 FSSTQGSGTY
+109 FSSAQGSGTY

-147 NIRFGGTGVNGVNV
+147 NIRFGGTGINGGDV

-166 TYDAQTINF
+166 TYDAQTMNF

-185 LSDGGGATLNFNATN
+185 YADGGGATLNFNATN
-200 RITINQASF
+200 HITINQASF

-215 AQHSYM
+215 TQKSYM
-221 NFKGSNINVSGSSF
+221 NFKGSNIKVSGSSF

-242 FSFSGNNNNSAI
+242 FNFSGSNNNSVI
-254 SFNKTKFNQG
+254 SFNQTNFNQG
-264 TYNFTNSA
+264 TYNFSNSA
-272 NLSFN
+272 SSSFD
-277 NSNFNQST
+277 NSS
-285 YNFNSLQ
+285 
-292 STFNNST
+292 
-299 FNQGTYNFTDN
+299 FNQGTYNFNDN
-310 TSFNNDTFNQG
+310 VSFNNNTFNQG
-321 TYNFNTSKVSF
+321 TYHFNTSKVSF

-350 VSFGSGAVFNLNQTL
+350 VSFGSGAIFNLNQTF

-428 SNKSITTQFLGDDLQ
+428 NKQSITTQFLGDDLQ
-443 AKAKATYQQDLN
+443 AKAKATYQQDLS
-455 NSQSA
+455 NSQTA
-460 LSNATNDNKI
+460 LNNAT
-470 ASADTG
+470 S
-476 YTNNQNTTIK
+476 
-486 QDAQNLE
+486 
-493 HTSQQIAKDEQ
+493 
-504 ALQGDLNKLKQL
+504 
-516 ANSSFNEQAF
+516 
-526 NQAQSKEQQDEQTL
+526 
-540 QNEENTFSS
+540 
-549 EQEGLEKALANAKEQ
+549 
-564 QEQQQAQ
+564 
-571 ATYQQDLNN
+571 
-580 SQSAL
+580 
-585 SNATNDNKIASADT
+585 DNKIASADT
-599 DYTKNQNTAIKQD
+599 DYTNNQNTTIAKD

-621 QITQDQK
+621 TIQQD
-628 DLEQDLDKLQ
+628 EQALQGDLDNLKK
-638 QLANSKTGFNEQAFN
+638 LANATTGFNQQAFN

-662 EQTLQNEEETFS
+662 LQALQGEEKTFS

-680 EKALAN
+680 EKAIAQAQEQKQQQQAQATYQQDLSNSQTALNNATSDNKIASADTDYTNNQNTTIAKDAQNLENTSQTIQQDEQALQGDLDNLKKLAN
-686 AKHTS
+686 ATTGFNQQAFNQAQSAEQQDLQTLQNEEKTFSSEQESLDKAIANAKAPTPS

-699 QNNPPNKVS
+699 QNTPPNKVS
-708 PPTQNL
+708 PPTQNS
-714 PTTNVWNGVYNF
+714 PTTNVWSGVYNL
-726 QNQTYSKKG
+726 QNQTYSK
-735 IYYIDPNLSGQS
+735 Q
-747 GQSGNTLST
+747 
-756 YGYLDWFTLK
+756 
-766 NKFSVNA
+766 
-773 NNGTLIIGNNTESAN
+773 
-788 TKGLIWIGD
+788 
-797 DKGLVYYNTGTFNA
+797 
-811 ANIYLTSNLKTGNGF
+811 
-826 SGEGATLNFN
+826 
-836 ATNRIT
+836 
-842 INQASFDNS
+842 
-851 DAGAQHSYMN
+851 
-861 FKGSNINV
+861 
-869 SGSSFTDDTNGGFS
+869 
-883 FSGNNNNS
+883 
-891 AISFN
+891 
-896 KTKFN
+896 
-901 QGTYNFTN
+901 
-909 SANLSFNNSN
+909 
-919 FNQSTYNFNS
+919 
-929 LQSTF
+929 
-934 NNSTFNQGTYNFT
+934 
-947 DNTSFNNDT
+947 
-956 FNQGTYNFNTS
+956 
-967 KVSFSGANTLNS
+967 
-979 SSPFA
+979 
-984 SLKGSVSF
+984 
-992 GSGAVFNLNQTLNA
+992 
-1006 NQTYDIL
+1006 
-1013 TTNGTI
+1013 
-1019 QYGVYQSY
+1019 
-1027 LWDLINYKGDK
+1027 
-1038 AISHVEV
+1038 
-1045 GNNTYD
+1045 
-1051 VTFDINGQDETLQE
+1051 
-1065 TFSNKSIT
+1065 
-1073 TQFLGDDLQA
+1073 
-1083 KAKATYQQDLNN
+1083 
-1095 SQSALSNATNDNKI
+1095 
-1109 ASADTGYTNNQNT
+1109 
-1122 TIKQDAQ
+1122 
-1129 NLEHTSQQIAKDE
+1129 
-1142 QALQGDLNKL
+1142 
-1152 KQLAN
+1152 
-1157 SSFNEQAFNQ
+1157 
-1167 AQSKEQQDEQTLQNE
+1167 
-1182 EETFS
+1182 
-1187 SEQEGLEK
+1187 
-1195 ALANAKPASP
+1195 
-1205 TPTPTPTPTPSPTP
+1205 
-1219 NPTPTKHTA
+1219 
-1228 PNKVPPTPPTQNL
+1228 
-1241 PTTNVWNG
+1241 
-1249 VYWLQN
+1249 
-1255 QTYSQKGVYY
+1255 GVYY

-1286 NLLGRSFG
+1286 NLFGRSFG

-1327 IGTFNAANIYLTN
+1327 TGTFNAANIYLTN

-1388 QHSYATFDATN
+1388 QHSYAAFDATN

-1418 NAKNISFSN
+1418 SAKNISFSN

-1444 NAANSLS
+1444 NATNSLS
-1451 FNNSRLN
+1451 FNDSRLN

-1523 ITLGNKSQT
+1523 ITLGNKSQAT
-1532 AFKNSL
+1532 FKNSL
-1538 TLDNNSN
+1538 TLNNNSN

-1555 ASGASAFNNQAS
+1555 ANGASAFNNQAS

-1580 LFFNGATLSL
+1580 LFFNGGILSL
-1590 NANSKLNASSASFSN
+1590 NASSKLNASSGSFSN

-1615 LSVSNASSLNAN
+1615 LSASNTSSLNAN

-1645 AASFNFDSASSLSFN
+1645 TASFNFDSASSLSFN

-1676 LSKALMSVSGQ
+1676 LTKALMSVSGQ

-1745 YSDNNNIQT
+1745 YSGNNNIQT

-1883 KEMIETNQL
+1883 KEMIESNQL
-1892 DNITSINEVLQ
+1892 DNITNINEVLQ
-1903 LLDRIKITPAQKQAL
+1903 LLDEIKITPAQKQAL

-1940 GATQDHVTN
+1940 GATQDNVTN

-2009 GSGNAFESGGSA
+2009 GSANAFESGGSA
-2021 DITFQSAN
+2021 DVTFQSAN
-2029 NLVLNKANIEAQA
+2029 NLVLDKANIEAQA

-2066 VLSQMA
+2066 VLSQVA

-2081 LGNFVENALIPLSK
+2081 LGNFVENALSPLSK

-2209 DEFLGQDVVKK
+2209 NEFLGQDVVKK
-2220 LESQGLVSNI
+2220 LENQGLVSNI

-2235 SQGGLSGIYN
+2235 SQGGLSGVYN

-2369 INLAN
+2369 VNLAN

-2400 NFTFLGVIASNGAI
+2400 NFTFLGTIASNGAI

-2439 NLTIANAFNN
+2439 NLTITNAFNN

-2494 SVSHAIINAQGI
+2494 SVSHAIINAQGA

-2527 GAYTLIDS
+2527 GTYTLIDS

-2554 NYLKLYTLININ
+2554 NYLKLYTLIDIN
-2566 GKHMVM
+2566 GKRMVM

-2618 APINNLQAPT
+2618 DPINNLQAPT

-2638 IQGVDSIEQAG
+2638 VQSVDSIDQAG

-2696 ANPNF
+2696 ANPDF

-2859 SYDPLLSIINQ
+2859 SYDSLLSIINQ
-2870 SYRYNTWTTDAKINY
+2870 SYQYNTWTTDAKINY

-2898 KPQIGLAY
+2898 KPQIGLSY
-2906 YYIGMSGLRG
+2906 YYIGLSGLRG

-2953 SYYFVIADVGRD
+2953 SYYFVIVDVGRD

>member
-7 GLISKF
+7 RLISRF

-24 SKKIFKLNPI
+24 SKKIFKLNQI
-34 LKREKPLKRHKKTK
+34 LKCEKPLKCHKKALK
-48 SIKKPFN
+48 PIKKLSN
-55 KNKSFLKASVLLIG
+55 RNKSFLKASILLIG
-69 ALGGLPHLR
+69 ALGGLSHLR
-78 ASECRYWSW
+78 ANECRYWSW
-87 WSGYHDKI
+87 SSWSYQDNI
-95 ESGSNSPTHNSYCL
+95 ESGPNSPTHNSYCL
-109 FSSTQGSGTY
+109 FSSAQGSGTY

-128 AGGASFTQKFNN
+128 AGGASFTQKFNG

-147 NIRFGGTGVNGVNV
+147 NIRFGGTGINGGDV

-166 TYDAQTINF
+166 TYDAANIYLT
-175 NSSRITTGNS
+175 SHLKTGNS
-185 LSDGGGATLNFNATN
+185 YADGGGATLNFNATN
-200 RITINQASF
+200 HITINQASF

-215 AQHSYM
+215 TQKSYM

-242 FSFSGNNNNSAI
+242 FSFSGNNNNSVI
-254 SFNKTKFNQG
+254 SFNQTSFNQGTYHFSNSTSSSFDNSSFNQGTYHFNSAQSTFENSNFNQG
-264 TYNFTNSA
+264 TYNFN
-272 NLSFN
+272 
-277 NSNFNQST
+277 
-285 YNFNSLQ
+285 
-292 STFNNST
+292 
-299 FNQGTYNFTDN
+299 DN

-332 SGANTLNSSSP
+332 SGTNTLNSSSP
-343 FASLKGS
+343 FANLKGS
-350 VSFGSGAVFNLNQTL
+350 VSFGSDAVFNLNQTL
-365 NANQTYDI
+365 NSNQTYDI
-373 LTTNGTIQYGVY
+373 LTTNGAIQYGVY

-428 SNKSITTQFLGDDLQ
+428 NKQSIITQFLGDVLQ
-443 AKAKATYQQDLN
+443 AKAQKTYQQDWS
-455 NSQSA
+455 NSQTAVSDA
-460 LSNATNDNKI
+460 SKDNQI
-470 ASADTG
+470 ASNDASDT
-476 YTNNQNTTIK
+476 TSKNTTIAT
-486 QDAQNLE
+486 DAQNLE
-493 HTSQQIAKDEQ
+493 HTNQQIAQDEQ
-504 ALQGDLNKLKQL
+504 ALQGDLDKLKQL
-516 ANSSFNEQAF
+516 ANSTTGFNEQAF
-526 NQAQSKEQQDEQTL
+526 TQAQKQEQQDEQTL
-540 QNEENTFSS
+540 QNEENAFNT
-549 EQEGLEKALANAKEQ
+549 EQDSLNKAIQQAQAQQQK

-571 ATYQQDLNN
+571 QTYQEDVTNSQTALNN
-580 SQSAL
+580 
-585 SNATNDNKIASADT
+585 ATSDSKIANSDT
-599 DYTKNQNTAIKQD
+599 DYTKSSNPTINKD
-612 AQNLENTSQ
+612 AQNLENTNQ
-621 QITQDQK
+621 QIAQDERALQG
-628 DLEQDLDKLQ
+628 DLDKLQ

-653 QAQSTEQQD
+653 QAQD
-662 EQTLQNEEETFS
+662 
-674 SEQEGL
+674 
-680 EKALAN
+680 
-686 AKHTS
+686 
-691 PTPTKHTA
+691 
-699 QNNPPNKVS
+699 
-708 PPTQNL
+708 
-714 PTTNVWNGVYNF
+714 
-726 QNQTYSKKG
+726 
-735 IYYIDPNLSGQS
+735 
-747 GQSGNTLST
+747 
-756 YGYLDWFTLK
+756 
-766 NKFSVNA
+766 
-773 NNGTLIIGNNTESAN
+773 
-788 TKGLIWIGD
+788 
-797 DKGLVYYNTGTFNA
+797 
-811 ANIYLTSNLKTGNGF
+811 
-826 SGEGATLNFN
+826 
-836 ATNRIT
+836 
-842 INQASFDNS
+842 
-851 DAGAQHSYMN
+851 
-861 FKGSNINV
+861 
-869 SGSSFTDDTNGGFS
+869 
-883 FSGNNNNS
+883 
-891 AISFN
+891 
-896 KTKFN
+896 
-901 QGTYNFTN
+901 
-909 SANLSFNNSN
+909 
-919 FNQSTYNFNS
+919 
-929 LQSTF
+929 
-934 NNSTFNQGTYNFT
+934 
-947 DNTSFNNDT
+947 
-956 FNQGTYNFNTS
+956 
-967 KVSFSGANTLNS
+967 
-979 SSPFA
+979 
-984 SLKGSVSF
+984 
-992 GSGAVFNLNQTLNA
+992 
-1006 NQTYDIL
+1006 
-1013 TTNGTI
+1013 
-1019 QYGVYQSY
+1019 
-1027 LWDLINYKGDK
+1027 
-1038 AISHVEV
+1038 
-1045 GNNTYD
+1045 
-1051 VTFDINGQDETLQE
+1051 
-1065 TFSNKSIT
+1065 
-1073 TQFLGDDLQA
+1073 
-1083 KAKATYQQDLNN
+1083 
-1095 SQSALSNATNDNKI
+1095 
-1109 ASADTGYTNNQNT
+1109 
-1122 TIKQDAQ
+1122 
-1129 NLEHTSQQIAKDE
+1129 
-1142 QALQGDLNKL
+1142 
-1152 KQLAN
+1152 
-1157 SSFNEQAFNQ
+1157 
-1167 AQSKEQQDEQTLQNE
+1167 KEQQDEQTLQNE
-1182 EETFS
+1182 EKTFS
-1187 SEQEGLEK
+1187 NEQEGLK
-1195 ALANAKPASP
+1195 QALANAKHTSPTPSP
-1205 TPTPTPTPTPSPTP
+1205 TPTPT
-1219 NPTPTKHTA
+1219 KHTVQNTP

-1249 VYWLQN
+1249 VYNLQN

-1286 NLLGRSFG
+1286 NLFGRSFG

-1327 IGTFNAANIYLTN
+1327 TGTFNAANIYLTN
-1340 NFKTGEGVSGSDG
+1340 NFKTGEGVSNSDG

-1388 QHSYATFDATN
+1388 QHSYATFDALN

-1418 NAKNISFSN
+1418 SAKNISFSN

-1444 NAANSLS
+1444 NASNSLS
-1451 FNNSRLN
+1451 FINSRLN
-1458 GGAVYNLWANSLI
+1458 GGAIYNLQANSLI

-1523 ITLGNKSQT
+1523 ITLGNKSQA

-1555 ASGASAFNNQAS
+1555 ANGTSAFNNQAS
-1567 LNIYNGSQATFNS
+1567 LNIYNGSQTTFNS
-1580 LFFNGATLSL
+1580 LFFNGGTLSL

-1615 LSVSNASSLNAN
+1615 LSASNTSSLNAN
-1627 INFQGASQATFG
+1627 INFQGASQADFG

-1645 AASFNFDSASSLSFN
+1645 TASFNFDSASSLSFN

-1676 LSKALMSVSGQ
+1676 LTKALMSVSGQ

-1864 SSGNLK
+1864 SSENLK

-1883 KEMIETNQL
+1883 KEMIESNQL
-1892 DNITSINEVLQ
+1892 DNITNINEVLQ
-1903 LLDRIKITPAQKQAL
+1903 LLDKIKITPVQKQAL

-1925 TDNINQTFSNGNLVI
+1925 TDNINQTFSNGNLII
-1940 GATQDHVTN
+1940 GATQDNVTN

-1961 SSPCA
+1961 SSPCV

-2021 DITFQSAN
+2021 DVTFQSAN

-2052 EGIDKIFNQGNLAN
+2052 KGIEKIFNQGNLAN
-2066 VLSQMA
+2066 VLSQVA

-2081 LGNFVENALIPLSK
+2081 LGNFIENALSPLSK
-2095 ELPSSL
+2095 ELPASL

-2111 QNNLDNLL
+2111 QNNLDDLL
-2119 NNSGVMNAIQNIIS
+2119 NNSGVMNEIQNIIS

-2170 GGYMDASELS
+2170 GGYIDASELS

-2209 DEFLGQDVVKK
+2209 NEFLGQDVVKK

-2235 SQGGLSGIYN
+2235 SQGGLSGVYN

-2320 TIDFSKYQGALI
+2320 TIDFSKYQGTLI
-2332 FASNGVSNINI
+2332 FASNDISNINI

-2369 INLAN
+2369 VNLAN

-2391 NESLSVRAN
+2391 NETLSVRAN
-2400 NFTFLGVIASNGAI
+2400 NFTFLGAITSNGAI
-2414 DLSQVK
+2414 DLSQVT

-2439 NLTIANAFNN
+2439 NLTITNAFNN
-2449 ASNSTANINGD
+2449 ASNSTANVNGN
-2460 FTLNQQATLSTNA
+2460 FTLNQEATLSTNA

-2494 SVSHAIINAQGI
+2494 SASHAIINAQGA
-2506 ATIMTNYNNPLI
+2506 ATIMANNNNPLI
-2518 QFNTSSKET
+2518 QFNTSSKEVGT
-2527 GAYTLIDS
+2527 YTLIDS

-2541 GYNDQITGGSSLD
+2541 GYNNQITGGSSLD
-2554 NYLKLYTLININ
+2554 NYLKLYALIDIN
-2566 GKHMVM
+2566 GKHMVI
-2572 TDNGLTYNGQAVSI
+2572 TDNGLTYNGQAVNI
-2586 KDGGLIVGFK
+2586 KDGGLVVGFK

-2618 APINNLQAPT
+2618 DPINNLQAPT

-2638 IQGVDSIEQAG
+2638 VQSVDSIDQAG
-2649 GTQAINWLNK
+2649 GNQAINWLNK

-2678 TKDLTTI
+2678 AKDLTTI

-2696 ANPNF
+2696 ANPDF

-2727 STFASADFHERLE
+2727 STFARSDFLERLE

-2816 HANITQS
+2816 HGNITQS

-2870 SYRYNTWTTDAKINY
+2870 SYKYDTWTTDAKINY

-2906 YYIGMSGLRG
+2906 YYIGLSGLRG

>member
-7 GLISKF
+7 RLISKF

-24 SKKIFKLNPI
+24 SKKIFKLNQI
-34 LKREKPLKRHKKTK
+34 LKREKPLKCHKKALK
-48 SIKKPFN
+48 PIKKLSN
-55 KNKSFLKASVLLIG
+55 RNKSFLKASVLLIG
-69 ALGGLPHLR
+69 ALGGLSHLR
-78 ASECRYWSW
+78 ANECRYWSW
-87 WSGYHDKI
+87 SSWNYQDNI
-95 ESGSNSPTHNSYCL
+95 ESGPNSPTHNSYCL
-109 FSSTQGSGTY
+109 FSSAQGSGTY

-140 GTLNVGG
+140 GTLDIGG
-147 NIRFGGTGVNGVNV
+147 NIRFGGAGINGGDV

-175 NSSRITTGNS
+175 NSSHLTTGNS
-185 LSDGGGATLNFNATN
+185 YSDGGGATLNFNATN
-200 RITINQASF
+200 NLTINQASF

-215 AQHSYM
+215 TQKSYM
-221 NFKGSNINVSGSSF
+221 NFKGSNIKVSGSSF
-235 TDDTNGG
+235 KDDTNGG
-242 FSFSGNNNNSAI
+242 FSFSGNNNNSVI
-254 SFNKTKFNQG
+254 SFNQTNFNQGAYNFSNSASSSFDNSSFNQG
-264 TYNFTNSA
+264 TYH
-272 NLSFN
+272 FN
-277 NSNFNQST
+277 NT
-285 YNFNSLQ
+285 Q
-292 STFNNST
+292 STFNNSS
-299 FNQGTYNFTDN
+299 FNQGTYHFNDN

-332 SGANTLNSSSP
+332 SGINTLNSSSP

-350 VSFGSGAVFNLNQTL
+350 VSFNSGAIFNLNQTL
-365 NANQTYDI
+365 NNNQTYDI
-373 LTTNGTIQYGVY
+373 LTTNGAIQYGVY

-428 SNKSITTQFLGDDLQ
+428 NNQSIITQFLGDNLQ
-443 AKAKATYQQDLN
+443 QQAQQTYQEDVAHSQNALN
-455 NSQSA
+455 NVTS
-460 LSNATNDNKI
+460 DNTI
-470 ASADTG
+470 ASNDTS
-476 YTNNQNTTIK
+476 YTQSKNTTVAK
-486 QDAQNLE
+486 DAQNLE
-493 HTSQQIAKDEQ
+493 NTNQQIAQDEQ
-504 ALQGDLNKLKQL
+504 ALQGDLDKLKQL
-516 ANSSFNEQAF
+516 ANSTTGFNEQAFNQAQKQEQQDEQTLQNDENAFNTEQDSLNKAIQQVQAQQQKQEQQQAQKTYQQDLSDSQSALNNAASDNKIANSDTSYTQSKNTTIAKDAQNLENTNQKIAQDEQALEKDLAQIKQLANSTTGFSEQAF

-540 QNEENTFSS
+540 QNDEKTFNA
-549 EQEGLEKALANAKEQ
+549 EQEGLK
-564 QEQQQAQ
+564 QA
-571 ATYQQDLNN
+571 
-580 SQSAL
+580 
-585 SNATNDNKIASADT
+585 I
-599 DYTKNQNTAIKQD
+599 
-612 AQNLENTSQ
+612 
-621 QITQDQK
+621 
-628 DLEQDLDKLQ
+628 
-638 QLANSKTGFNEQAFN
+638 
-653 QAQSTEQQD
+653 
-662 EQTLQNEEETFS
+662 
-674 SEQEGL
+674 
-680 EKALAN
+680 
-686 AKHTS
+686 
-691 PTPTKHTA
+691 
-699 QNNPPNKVS
+699 
-708 PPTQNL
+708 
-714 PTTNVWNGVYNF
+714 
-726 QNQTYSKKG
+726 
-735 IYYIDPNLSGQS
+735 
-747 GQSGNTLST
+747 
-756 YGYLDWFTLK
+756 
-766 NKFSVNA
+766 
-773 NNGTLIIGNNTESAN
+773 
-788 TKGLIWIGD
+788 
-797 DKGLVYYNTGTFNA
+797 
-811 ANIYLTSNLKTGNGF
+811 
-826 SGEGATLNFN
+826 
-836 ATNRIT
+836 
-842 INQASFDNS
+842 
-851 DAGAQHSYMN
+851 
-861 FKGSNINV
+861 
-869 SGSSFTDDTNGGFS
+869 
-883 FSGNNNNS
+883 
-891 AISFN
+891 
-896 KTKFN
+896 
-901 QGTYNFTN
+901 
-909 SANLSFNNSN
+909 
-919 FNQSTYNFNS
+919 
-929 LQSTF
+929 
-934 NNSTFNQGTYNFT
+934 
-947 DNTSFNNDT
+947 
-956 FNQGTYNFNTS
+956 
-967 KVSFSGANTLNS
+967 
-979 SSPFA
+979 
-984 SLKGSVSF
+984 
-992 GSGAVFNLNQTLNA
+992 
-1006 NQTYDIL
+1006 
-1013 TTNGTI
+1013 
-1019 QYGVYQSY
+1019 
-1027 LWDLINYKGDK
+1027 
-1038 AISHVEV
+1038 
-1045 GNNTYD
+1045 
-1051 VTFDINGQDETLQE
+1051 
-1065 TFSNKSIT
+1065 
-1073 TQFLGDDLQA
+1073 
-1083 KAKATYQQDLNN
+1083 
-1095 SQSALSNATNDNKI
+1095 
-1109 ASADTGYTNNQNT
+1109 
-1122 TIKQDAQ
+1122 
-1129 NLEHTSQQIAKDE
+1129 
-1142 QALQGDLNKL
+1142 
-1152 KQLAN
+1152 
-1157 SSFNEQAFNQ
+1157 
-1167 AQSKEQQDEQTLQNE
+1167 
-1182 EETFS
+1182 
-1187 SEQEGLEK
+1187 
-1195 ALANAKPASP
+1195 ANAKPASP
-1205 TPTPTPTPTPSPTP
+1205 TPSPT
-1219 NPTPTKHTA
+1219 PTPTKHTA
-1228 PNKVPPTPPTQNL
+1228 PNTPPNKVPPTPPTQNL

-1255 QTYSQKGVYY
+1255 QTYSKQGIYY

-1276 SANTLSTYTA
+1276 SGNTLSTYTA
-1286 NLLGRSFG
+1286 NLFGRSFG
-1294 VNIQNGTLIIGNN
+1294 VNIQNGTLIIGND
-1307 TESVNDNGLI
+1307 TESANDNGLI

-1327 IGTFNAANIYLTN
+1327 TGTFNAANIYLTN

-1388 QHSYATFDATN
+1388 QHSYATFDANN
-1399 NISVTNSSF
+1399 NISVTDSSF

-1418 NAKNISFSN
+1418 SAKNISFSN

-1451 FNNSRLN
+1451 FIDSRLN
-1458 GGAVYNLWANSLI
+1458 GGAVYNLQANSLI

-1523 ITLGNKSQT
+1523 ITLGNKSQV

-1580 LFFNGATLSL
+1580 LFFNGGTLSL
-1590 NANSKLNASSASFSN
+1590 NASSKLNASSASFSN

-1615 LSVSNASSLNAN
+1615 LSASNTSSLNAN
-1627 INFQGASQATFG
+1627 INFQGTSQADFG

-1645 AASFNFDSASSLSFN
+1645 TASFNFDSASSLSFN

-1665 GALNFNGYAPS
+1665 GALNFNGYTPS
-1676 LSKALMSVSGQ
+1676 LTKALMSVSGQ

-1830 GLFTPKGSQ
+1830 GLFIPKGSQ
-1839 TPQTPGTYSPFNQP
+1839 TPQAPGTYSPFNQP
-1853 LNSLN
+1853 LSSLN

-1864 SSGNLK
+1864 SSENLK
-1870 TLLGILSQNSATL
+1870 TLLGILSQNSAAL
-1883 KEMIETNQL
+1883 KEMIESNQL
-1892 DNITSINEVLQ
+1892 DNITNINEVLQ
-1903 LLDRIKITPAQKQAL
+1903 LLDKIKITQTQKQAL

-1925 TDNINQTFSNGNLVI
+1925 TDNINQTFNNGNLVI
-1940 GATQDHVTN
+1940 GATQDNVTN

-1999 AKSIYITGTL
+1999 AKSIYITGTI

-2021 DITFQSAN
+2021 DVTFQSAN

-2052 EGIDKIFNQGNLAN
+2052 EGIEKIFNQGNLAN
-2066 VLSQMA
+2066 VLSQVA

-2081 LGNFVENALIPLSK
+2081 LGNFIENALSPLSK
-2095 ELPSSL
+2095 ELPASL
-2101 QNETLGQLIG
+2101 QDETLGQLIG
-2111 QNNLDNLL
+2111 QNNLDDLL

-2133 KKLSIFGNFV
+2133 QKLSIFGNFV

-2170 GGYMDASELS
+2170 GGYIDASELS

-2185 ILKDITNPPTSLQ
+2185 VLKDITNPPTSLQ

-2209 DEFLGQDVVKK
+2209 NEFLGQDVVKK
-2220 LESQGLVSNI
+2220 LESQGLVGNI

-2235 SQGGLSGIYN
+2235 SQGGLSGVYN

-2332 FASNGVSNINI
+2332 FASNDVSNINI

-2369 INLAN
+2369 VNLAN
-2374 CPTTKNSSSTN
+2374 CPTTKNSSSAN

-2400 NFTFLGVIASNGAI
+2400 NFTFLGAIASNGAI

-2439 NLTIANAFNN
+2439 NLTITNAFNN
-2449 ASNSTANINGD
+2449 ASNSTANINGN

-2494 SVSHAIINAQGI
+2494 SASHAIINAQGN
-2506 ATIMTNYNNPLI
+2506 ATIMANDNNPLI
-2518 QFNTSSKET
+2518 QFNTSSKEAGT
-2527 GAYTLIDS
+2527 YTLIDS

-2541 GYNDQITGGSSLD
+2541 GYNNQITGGSSLD
-2554 NYLKLYTLININ
+2554 NYLKLYALIDIN

-2572 TDNGLTYNGQAVSI
+2572 TDNGLTYNGQAVSV
-2586 KDGGLIVGFK
+2586 KDGGLVVGFK

-2618 APINNLQAPT
+2618 DPINNLQAPT

-2638 IQGVDSIEQAG
+2638 VQSVDSIDQVG
-2649 GTQAINWLNK
+2649 GSQAINWLNK

-2678 TKDLTTI
+2678 AKDLTTI

-2696 ANPNF
+2696 ANPDF

-2727 STFASADFHERLE
+2727 STFARSDFLERLE

-2870 SYRYNTWTTDAKINY
+2870 SYKYDTWTTDAKINY

-2906 YYIGMSGLRG
+2906 YYIGLSGLRG

>member
-7 GLISKF
+7 RLISNF

-24 SKKIFKLNPI
+24 SKKIFKLNLI
-34 LKREKPLKRHKKTK
+34 LKREKPLSHKKTK
-48 SIKKPFN
+48 SVKKPFN
-55 KNKSFLKASVLLIG
+55 KNRSFLKASVLLIG
-69 ALGGLPHLR
+69 ALGGLSHLR

-87 WSGYHDKI
+87 SSWGYHDNI

-147 NIRFGGTGVNGVNV
+147 NIRFGGTGVNGGDV

-175 NSSRITTGNS
+175 DSSRITTGNS
-185 LSDGGGATLNFNATN
+185 FSTGGGATLNFNAAN
-200 RITINQASF
+200 HITINQASF
-209 DNSDAG
+209 DNGDAG
-215 AQHSYM
+215 TQHSYM
-221 NFKGSNINVSGSSF
+221 NFSGSNINVSGSSF
-235 TDDTNGG
+235 IDDTNGG

-254 SFNKTKFNQG
+254 SFNQTSFNQGTYKFTNSANLNFNNSAFNQG
-264 TYNFTNSA
+264 TYNFNSA
-272 NLSFN
+272 QSVFE
-277 NSNFNQST
+277 NSN
-285 YNFNSLQ
+285 
-292 STFNNST
+292 

-310 TSFNNDTFNQG
+310 ASFNNDTFNQG
-321 TYNFNTSKVSF
+321 TYNFNASKVSF

-350 VSFGSGAVFNLNQTL
+350 VSFGSGAVFNLNQTF
-365 NANQTYDI
+365 NTNQTYNI
-373 LTTNGTIQYGVY
+373 LTTNKTIQYGVY

-404 EVGNNTYDVTF
+404 EVGSNTYDVTF

-428 SNKSITTQFLGDDLQ
+428 NNQSITTQFLGDDLQ
-443 AKAKATYQQDLN
+443 AKAQATYQQDLS
-455 NSQSA
+455 NSQTA
-460 LSNATNDNKI
+460 LNNATSDNKI
-470 ASADTG
+470 ASSDTG

-486 QDAQNLE
+486 KDAQSLE
-493 HTSQQIAKDEQ
+493 NTDQTIQQDKQ
-504 ALQGDLNKLKQL
+504 ALEKDLANVKQL
-516 ANSSFNEQAF
+516 ANAPTGFNEQAF
-526 NQAQSKEQQDEQTL
+526 KNAQSTEQQDEQTL
-540 QNEENTFSS
+540 QENENTFSS
-549 EQEGLEKALANAKEQ
+549 EQEGLEKA
-564 QEQQQAQ
+564 
-571 ATYQQDLNN
+571 
-580 SQSAL
+580 
-585 SNATNDNKIASADT
+585 I
-599 DYTKNQNTAIKQD
+599 
-612 AQNLENTSQ
+612 
-621 QITQDQK
+621 
-628 DLEQDLDKLQ
+628 
-638 QLANSKTGFNEQAFN
+638 
-653 QAQSTEQQD
+653 
-662 EQTLQNEEETFS
+662 
-674 SEQEGL
+674 
-680 EKALAN
+680 
-686 AKHTS
+686 
-691 PTPTKHTA
+691 
-699 QNNPPNKVS
+699 
-708 PPTQNL
+708 
-714 PTTNVWNGVYNF
+714 
-726 QNQTYSKKG
+726 
-735 IYYIDPNLSGQS
+735 
-747 GQSGNTLST
+747 
-756 YGYLDWFTLK
+756 
-766 NKFSVNA
+766 
-773 NNGTLIIGNNTESAN
+773 
-788 TKGLIWIGD
+788 
-797 DKGLVYYNTGTFNA
+797 
-811 ANIYLTSNLKTGNGF
+811 
-826 SGEGATLNFN
+826 
-836 ATNRIT
+836 
-842 INQASFDNS
+842 
-851 DAGAQHSYMN
+851 
-861 FKGSNINV
+861 
-869 SGSSFTDDTNGGFS
+869 
-883 FSGNNNNS
+883 
-891 AISFN
+891 
-896 KTKFN
+896 
-901 QGTYNFTN
+901 
-909 SANLSFNNSN
+909 
-919 FNQSTYNFNS
+919 
-929 LQSTF
+929 
-934 NNSTFNQGTYNFT
+934 
-947 DNTSFNNDT
+947 
-956 FNQGTYNFNTS
+956 
-967 KVSFSGANTLNS
+967 
-979 SSPFA
+979 
-984 SLKGSVSF
+984 
-992 GSGAVFNLNQTLNA
+992 
-1006 NQTYDIL
+1006 
-1013 TTNGTI
+1013 
-1019 QYGVYQSY
+1019 
-1027 LWDLINYKGDK
+1027 
-1038 AISHVEV
+1038 
-1045 GNNTYD
+1045 
-1051 VTFDINGQDETLQE
+1051 
-1065 TFSNKSIT
+1065 
-1073 TQFLGDDLQA
+1073 
-1083 KAKATYQQDLNN
+1083 
-1095 SQSALSNATNDNKI
+1095 
-1109 ASADTGYTNNQNT
+1109 
-1122 TIKQDAQ
+1122 
-1129 NLEHTSQQIAKDE
+1129 
-1142 QALQGDLNKL
+1142 
-1152 KQLAN
+1152 
-1157 SSFNEQAFNQ
+1157 
-1167 AQSKEQQDEQTLQNE
+1167 
-1182 EETFS
+1182 
-1187 SEQEGLEK
+1187 
-1195 ALANAKPASP
+1195 ANAKPASP
-1205 TPTPTPTPTPSPTP
+1205 TPSPT
-1219 NPTPTKHTA
+1219 PTPTKHTA
-1228 PNKVPPTPPTQNL
+1228 PNTPPNKVPPTPPTQNL
-1241 PTTNVWNG
+1241 PTTNVWSG
-1249 VYWLQN
+1249 VYNLQN
-1255 QTYSQKGVYY
+1255 QTYSKQGVYY

-1327 IGTFNAANIYLTN
+1327 TGIFNAANIYLTN
-1340 NFKTGEGVSGSDG
+1340 NFKTGKGVSGSDG

-1388 QHSYATFDATN
+1388 QHSYTAFDATN

-1418 NAKNISFSN
+1418 SAKNISFSN

-1438 SSVISA
+1438 SSAISA

-1523 ITLGNKSQT
+1523 ITLGNKSQA

-1555 ASGASAFNNQAS
+1555 ANGTSAFNNQAS

-1580 LFFNGATLSL
+1580 LFFNGGIISL
-1590 NANSKLNASSASFSN
+1590 NANSKLNASSTSFSN

-1615 LSVSNASSLNAN
+1615 LSASNTSSLNAN
-1627 INFQGASQATFG
+1627 INFQGASQANFG

-1645 AASFNFDSASSLSFN
+1645 AASFNFDSTSSLSFN

-1839 TPQTPGTYSPFNQP
+1839 TPQIPGTYSPFNQP

-1870 TLLGILSQNSATL
+1870 SLLGILSQNSATL
-1883 KEMIETNQL
+1883 KEMIESNQL

-1903 LLDRIKITPAQKQAL
+1903 LLDKIKITPVQKQAL

-1940 GATQDHVTN
+1940 GATQDNVTN

-2021 DITFQSAN
+2021 DVTFQSAN
-2029 NLVLNKANIEAQA
+2029 NLVLDKANIEAQA

-2066 VLSQMA
+2066 VLSQVA

-2081 LGNFVENALIPLSK
+2081 LGNFVENALSPLSK
-2095 ELPSSL
+2095 ELPASL

-2119 NNSGVMNAIQNIIS
+2119 NNSGVMNEIQNIIS

-2170 GGYMDASELS
+2170 GGYIDASELS

-2209 DEFLGQDVVKK
+2209 NEFLGQDVVKK

-2235 SQGGLSGIYN
+2235 SQGGLSGVYN

-2357 LNNVSVQKGEIC
+2357 LNNVSAQKGEIC

-2400 NFTFLGVIASNGAI
+2400 NFTFLGTIASNGAI

-2439 NLTIANAFNN
+2439 NLTITNAFNN

-2473 SGLNVM
+2473 SGLDVM

-2487 LVFNLSH
+2487 LVFKLSH
-2494 SVSHAIINAQGI
+2494 SVSHAIINAQGT
-2506 ATIMTNYNNPLI
+2506 ATIMANNNNPLI

-2527 GAYTLIDS
+2527 GTYTLIDS

-2541 GYNDQITGGSSLD
+2541 GYNDQITGGNSLD
-2554 NYLKLYTLININ
+2554 NYLKLYTLIDIN

-2572 TDNGLTYNGQAVSI
+2572 TDNGLTYNGQAVNI
-2586 KDGGLIVGFK
+2586 KDGGLVVGFK

-2618 APINNLQAPT
+2618 DPINNLQAPT

-2638 IQGVDSIEQAG
+2638 TQGVDSIDQAG
-2649 GTQAINWLNK
+2649 GAQAINWLNK

-2696 ANPNF
+2696 ANPDF

-2823 GSSNVNM
+2823 GSSNFNM

-2870 SYRYNTWTTDAKINY
+2870 SYKYDTWTTDAKINY

-2906 YYIGMSGLRG
+2906 YYIGLSGLRG

-3014 GIGARFGLD
+3014 SIGARFGLD

>member
-13 ISKGSFKLNKI
+13 ILKGSFKLNKI
-24 SKKIFKLNPI
+24 SKKIFKLNLI
-34 LKREKPLKRHKKTK
+34 LKREKPLSHKKTK

-55 KNKSFLKASVLLIG
+55 KNRSFLKASVLLIG
-69 ALGGLPHLR
+69 ALGGLSHLR

-87 WSGYHDKI
+87 SSWSYHDNI

-109 FSSTQGSGTY
+109 FNSAQGSGTY

-147 NIRFGGTGVNGVNV
+147 NIRFGGMGVNGGDV

-185 LSDGGGATLNFNATN
+185 YADGGGATLNFNATN
-200 RITINQASF
+200 HITINQASF

-215 AQHSYM
+215 TQKSYM

-235 TDDTNGG
+235 TDDTDGG
-242 FSFSGNNNNSAI
+242 FSFSGNGANSNLSFNQTSFNQGTYKFTNSANLNFNNSA
-254 SFNKTKFNQG
+254 FNQG
-264 TYNFTNSA
+264 TYNFNSA
-272 NLSFN
+272 QSVFE
-277 NSNFNQST
+277 NSNFNQ
-285 YNFNSLQ
+285 
-292 STFNNST
+292 
-299 FNQGTYNFTDN
+299 GTYSFTDN
-310 TSFNNDTFNQG
+310 TGLNFNNDTFNQG
-321 TYNFNTSKVSF
+321 TYNFNASKVSF

-350 VSFGSGAVFNLNQTL
+350 VSFGSGAIFNLNQTL
-365 NANQTYDI
+365 NSNQTYDI
-373 LTTNGTIQYGVY
+373 LTTNKTIQYGVY

-404 EVGNNTYDVTF
+404 EVGSNTYDVTF

-420 DETLQETF
+420 DETLQEIF
-428 SNKSITTQFLGDDLQ
+428 SNQAITTQFLGDDLQ
-443 AKAKATYQQDLN
+443 AKAQATYQQDLS

-460 LSNATNDNKI
+460 LNNATSDNKI
-470 ASADTG
+470 ASNDTS

-486 QDAQNLE
+486 KDAQ
-493 HTSQQIAKDEQ
+493 S
-504 ALQGDLNKLKQL
+504 
-516 ANSSFNEQAF
+516 
-526 NQAQSKEQQDEQTL
+526 
-540 QNEENTFSS
+540 
-549 EQEGLEKALANAKEQ
+549 
-564 QEQQQAQ
+564 
-571 ATYQQDLNN
+571 
-580 SQSAL
+580 
-585 SNATNDNKIASADT
+585 
-599 DYTKNQNTAIKQD
+599 
-612 AQNLENTSQ
+612 LENTSQ
-621 QITQDQK
+621 QIAQDQK
-628 DLEQDLDKLQ
+628 DLEQDLDNLQ
-638 QLANSKTGFNEQAFN
+638 QLANSPTGFNQQAFN

-662 EQTLQNEEETFS
+662 LQTLQNEENTFN

-680 EKALAN
+680 KQAIAN
-686 AKHTS
+686 TKPTSPTPS

-699 QNNPPNKVS
+699 PN
-708 PPTQNL
+708 
-714 PTTNVWNGVYNF
+714 
-726 QNQTYSKKG
+726 
-735 IYYIDPNLSGQS
+735 
-747 GQSGNTLST
+747 
-756 YGYLDWFTLK
+756 
-766 NKFSVNA
+766 
-773 NNGTLIIGNNTESAN
+773 
-788 TKGLIWIGD
+788 
-797 DKGLVYYNTGTFNA
+797 
-811 ANIYLTSNLKTGNGF
+811 
-826 SGEGATLNFN
+826 
-836 ATNRIT
+836 
-842 INQASFDNS
+842 
-851 DAGAQHSYMN
+851 
-861 FKGSNINV
+861 
-869 SGSSFTDDTNGGFS
+869 
-883 FSGNNNNS
+883 
-891 AISFN
+891 
-896 KTKFN
+896 
-901 QGTYNFTN
+901 
-909 SANLSFNNSN
+909 
-919 FNQSTYNFNS
+919 
-929 LQSTF
+929 
-934 NNSTFNQGTYNFT
+934 
-947 DNTSFNNDT
+947 
-956 FNQGTYNFNTS
+956 
-967 KVSFSGANTLNS
+967 
-979 SSPFA
+979 
-984 SLKGSVSF
+984 
-992 GSGAVFNLNQTLNA
+992 
-1006 NQTYDIL
+1006 
-1013 TTNGTI
+1013 
-1019 QYGVYQSY
+1019 
-1027 LWDLINYKGDK
+1027 
-1038 AISHVEV
+1038 
-1045 GNNTYD
+1045 
-1051 VTFDINGQDETLQE
+1051 
-1065 TFSNKSIT
+1065 
-1073 TQFLGDDLQA
+1073 
-1083 KAKATYQQDLNN
+1083 
-1095 SQSALSNATNDNKI
+1095 
-1109 ASADTGYTNNQNT
+1109 
-1122 TIKQDAQ
+1122 
-1129 NLEHTSQQIAKDE
+1129 
-1142 QALQGDLNKL
+1142 
-1152 KQLAN
+1152 
-1157 SSFNEQAFNQ
+1157 
-1167 AQSKEQQDEQTLQNE
+1167 
-1182 EETFS
+1182 
-1187 SEQEGLEK
+1187 
-1195 ALANAKPASP
+1195 
-1205 TPTPTPTPTPSPTP
+1205 TP
-1219 NPTPTKHTA
+1219 

-1249 VYWLQN
+1249 VYNLQN
-1255 QTYSQKGVYY
+1255 QTYSKQGVYY

-1276 SANTLSTYTA
+1276 SGNTLSTYTA

-1327 IGTFNAANIYLTN
+1327 TGTFNAANIYLTN

-1388 QHSYATFDATN
+1388 QHSYAAFDATN

-1418 NAKNISFSN
+1418 SAKNISFSN

-1523 ITLGNKSQT
+1523 ITLGNKSQA

-1555 ASGASAFNNQAS
+1555 ANGSSVFNNQAS

-1580 LFFNGATLSL
+1580 LFFNGGIISL

-1615 LSVSNASSLNAN
+1615 LSASNTSSLNAN
-1627 INFQGASQATFG
+1627 INFQGASQANFR

-1645 AASFNFDSASSLSFN
+1645 TASFNFDSASSLSFN

-1798 YNYQA
+1798 YNYQV

-1864 SSGNLK
+1864 SGGNLK

-1883 KEMIETNQL
+1883 KEMIESNQL

-1903 LLDRIKITPAQKQAL
+1903 LLDKIKITQTQKQAL

-1940 GATQDHVTN
+1940 GATQDNVTS

-1999 AKSIYITGTL
+1999 AKSIYITGML
-2009 GSGNAFESGGSA
+2009 GSDNAFESGGSA
-2021 DITFQSAN
+2021 DVTFQSAN

-2066 VLSQMA
+2066 VLSQVA

-2081 LGNFVENALIPLSK
+2081 LGNFVENALSPLSK
-2095 ELPSSL
+2095 ELPTSL

-2119 NNSGVMNAIQNIIS
+2119 NNSGVMNEIQNIIS

-2170 GGYMDASELS
+2170 GGYIDASELS

-2209 DEFLGQDVVKK
+2209 NEFLGQDVVKK
-2220 LESQGLVSNI
+2220 LEGQGLVSNI

-2235 SQGGLSGIYN
+2235 SQGGLSGVYN

-2258 ALKENDLGAL
+2258 ALKKNDLSAL

-2400 NFTFLGVIASNGAI
+2400 NFTFLGTIASNGAI

-2420 NNSVIGT
+2420 INSVIGT

-2439 NLTIANAFNN
+2439 NLTITNAFNN

-2494 SVSHAIINAQGI
+2494 SVSHAIINAQGV
-2506 ATIMTNYNNPLI
+2506 ATIMANNNNPLI

-2541 GYNDQITGGSSLD
+2541 GYNDQITGGNSLD
-2554 NYLKLYTLININ
+2554 NYLKLYTLIDIN
-2566 GKHMVM
+2566 GKRMVM
-2572 TDNGLTYNGQAVSI
+2572 TDNGLTYNGQAVNI

-2618 APINNLQAPT
+2618 DPINNLQAPT

-2638 IQGVDSIEQAG
+2638 AQGVDSIEQAG
-2649 GTQAINWLNK
+2649 GAQAINWLNK

-2696 ANPNF
+2696 ANPDF

-2787 TLYGINVGYDRFIK
+2787 TLYGINIGYDRFIK

-2870 SYRYNTWTTDAKINY
+2870 SYKYDTWTTDAKINY

-2906 YYIGMSGLRG
+2906 YYIGLSGLRG

-2970 MGDKMVRFIGNNT
+2970 MGDKMVRFIGDNT

>member
-7 GLISKF
+7 RLISRF

-24 SKKIFKLNPI
+24 SKKFFTLNQI

-48 SIKKPFN
+48 SIEKPFN

-69 ALGGLPHLR
+69 ALGGLSHLR
-78 ASECRYWSW
+78 ANECRYWSW
-87 WSGYHDKI
+87 SSWNYQDNI
-95 ESGSNSPTHNSYCL
+95 ESGPNSPTHNSYCL
-109 FSSTQGSGTY
+109 FSSAQGSGTY

-140 GTLNVGG
+140 GTLDIGG
-147 NIRFGGTGVNGVNV
+147 NIRFGGTGINGGDV

-175 NSSRITTGNS
+175 NSSHITTGNS
-185 LSDGGGATLNFNATN
+185 YADGGGATLNFNAAN
-200 RITINQASF
+200 NITINQASF

-215 AQHSYM
+215 TQHSYM
-221 NFKGSNINVSGSSF
+221 NFKGSNIKVSGSSF
-235 TDDTNGG
+235 TDDTDGG
-242 FSFSGNNNNSAI
+242 FSFSGNNNNSVI
-254 SFNKTKFNQG
+254 SFNQTNFNQG
-264 TYNFTNSA
+264 TYNFND
-272 NLSFN
+272 NISFN
-277 NSNFNQST
+277 NN
-285 YNFNSLQ
+285 
-292 STFNNST
+292 T
-299 FNQGTYNFTDN
+299 FNQGTYDFSNN

-321 TYNFNTSKVSF
+321 AYNFNTSKVSF
-332 SGANTLNSSSP
+332 SGINTLNSSSP

-350 VSFGSGAVFNLNQTL
+350 VSFNSNAIFNLNQTL
-365 NANQTYDI
+365 NNNQTYDI
-373 LTTNGTIQYGVY
+373 LTTNGAIQYGVY

-415 DINGQ
+415 DIDGQ

-428 SNKSITTQFLGDDLQ
+428 NNQSIITQFLGDDLQ
-443 AKAKATYQQDLN
+443 
-455 NSQSA
+455 
-460 LSNATNDNKI
+460 
-470 ASADTG
+470 
-476 YTNNQNTTIK
+476 
-486 QDAQNLE
+486 
-493 HTSQQIAKDEQ
+493 
-504 ALQGDLNKLKQL
+504 
-516 ANSSFNEQAF
+516 
-526 NQAQSKEQQDEQTL
+526 
-540 QNEENTFSS
+540 
-549 EQEGLEKALANAKEQ
+549 
-564 QEQQQAQ
+564 QQAQ
-571 ATYQQDLNN
+571 QTYQEDLTN
-580 SQSAL
+580 SKNAL
-585 SNATNDNKIASADT
+585 SGATSDNTIANNDTSYTQSKNATILK
-599 DYTKNQNTAIKQD
+599 D
-612 AQNLENTSQ
+612 AQNLENTNQ
-621 QITQDQK
+621 QIQQDEQDLEK
-628 DLEQDLDKLQ
+628 DLENVK
-638 QLANSKTGFNEQAFN
+638 QLANSTIGFNKQAFT
-653 QAQSTEQQD
+653 QAQKQEQQE
-662 EQTLQNEEETFS
+662 EQTLQNDENAFNT
-674 SEQEGL
+674 EQEGL
-680 EKALAN
+680 KQAIAN
-686 AKHTS
+686 AKHVS
-691 PTPTKHTA
+691 PTPSPTPTPTPSPTKHTA
-699 QNNPPNKVS
+699 PNTPPSQV
-708 PPTQNL
+708 PPTPTQN
-714 PTTNVWNGVYNF
+714 PPAENVWNGVYWL
-726 QNQTYSKKG
+726 QNKTYSNKG

-756 YGYLDWFTLK
+756 Y
-766 NKFSVNA
+766 
-773 NNGTLIIGNNTESAN
+773 
-788 TKGLIWIGD
+788 
-797 DKGLVYYNTGTFNA
+797 
-811 ANIYLTSNLKTGNGF
+811 
-826 SGEGATLNFN
+826 
-836 ATNRIT
+836 
-842 INQASFDNS
+842 
-851 DAGAQHSYMN
+851 
-861 FKGSNINV
+861 
-869 SGSSFTDDTNGGFS
+869 
-883 FSGNNNNS
+883 
-891 AISFN
+891 
-896 KTKFN
+896 
-901 QGTYNFTN
+901 
-909 SANLSFNNSN
+909 
-919 FNQSTYNFNS
+919 
-929 LQSTF
+929 
-934 NNSTFNQGTYNFT
+934 
-947 DNTSFNNDT
+947 
-956 FNQGTYNFNTS
+956 
-967 KVSFSGANTLNS
+967 
-979 SSPFA
+979 
-984 SLKGSVSF
+984 
-992 GSGAVFNLNQTLNA
+992 
-1006 NQTYDIL
+1006 
-1013 TTNGTI
+1013 
-1019 QYGVYQSY
+1019 
-1027 LWDLINYKGDK
+1027 
-1038 AISHVEV
+1038 
-1045 GNNTYD
+1045 
-1051 VTFDINGQDETLQE
+1051 
-1065 TFSNKSIT
+1065 
-1073 TQFLGDDLQA
+1073 
-1083 KAKATYQQDLNN
+1083 
-1095 SQSALSNATNDNKI
+1095 
-1109 ASADTGYTNNQNT
+1109 
-1122 TIKQDAQ
+1122 
-1129 NLEHTSQQIAKDE
+1129 
-1142 QALQGDLNKL
+1142 
-1152 KQLAN
+1152 
-1157 SSFNEQAFNQ
+1157 
-1167 AQSKEQQDEQTLQNE
+1167 
-1182 EETFS
+1182 
-1187 SEQEGLEK
+1187 
-1195 ALANAKPASP
+1195 
-1205 TPTPTPTPTPSPTP
+1205 
-1219 NPTPTKHTA
+1219 
-1228 PNKVPPTPPTQNL
+1228 
-1241 PTTNVWNG
+1241 
-1249 VYWLQN
+1249 
-1255 QTYSQKGVYY
+1255 
-1265 IDPNLSGQSGQ
+1265 
-1276 SANTLSTYTA
+1276 TA

-1294 VNIQNGTLIIGNN
+1294 VNANNGTLIIGNN

-1327 IGTFNAANIYLTN
+1327 TGTFSAANIYLTN
-1340 NFKTGEGVSGSDG
+1340 NFKTGEGVSNSDG

-1388 QHSYATFDATN
+1388 QHSYAAFDATN

-1418 NAKNISFSN
+1418 NAENISFSN

-1444 NAANSLS
+1444 NASNSLS
-1451 FNNSRLN
+1451 FIDSRLN
-1458 GGAVYNLWANSLI
+1458 GGAVYNLQANSLI

-1523 ITLGNKSQT
+1523 ITLGNKSQA

-1555 ASGASAFNNQAS
+1555 ASGTSAFNNQAS

-1580 LFFNGATLSL
+1580 LFFNGGTLSL

-1615 LSVSNASSLNAN
+1615 LNANNTSSLNAN
-1627 INFQGASQATFG
+1627 INFQGASQADFG

-1645 AASFNFDSASSLSFN
+1645 TASFNFDSASSLNFN

-1676 LSKALMSVSGQ
+1676 LTKALMSVSGQ

-1745 YSDNNNIQT
+1745 YSDNNNVQT

-1839 TPQTPGTYSPFNQP
+1839 TPQAPGTYSPFNQP

-1864 SSGNLK
+1864 SSENLK
-1870 TLLGILSQNSATL
+1870 TLLGIFSQNSATL
-1883 KEMIETNQL
+1883 KEMIESNQL
-1892 DNITSINEVLQ
+1892 DNITNINEVLQ
-1903 LLDRIKITPAQKQAL
+1903 LLDKIKITQAQKQAL

-1925 TDNINQTFSNGNLVI
+1925 TDNINQTFNNGNLVI
-1940 GATQDHVTN
+1940 GATQDNVTN

-1961 SSPCA
+1961 SSPCT

-1999 AKSIYITGTL
+1999 AKSIYITGTI

-2021 DITFQSAN
+2021 DVTFQSAN

-2081 LGNFVENALIPLSK
+2081 LGNFIENALSPLSK
-2095 ELPSSL
+2095 ELPASL
-2101 QNETLGQLIG
+2101 QDETLGQLIG
-2111 QNNLDNLL
+2111 QNNLDDLL
-2119 NNSGVMNAIQNIIS
+2119 NNSGVMNEIQNIIS
-2133 KKLSIFGNFV
+2133 QKLSIFGNFV

-2170 GGYMDASELS
+2170 GGYIDASEIS

-2209 DEFLGQDVVKK
+2209 NEFLGQDVVKK

-2235 SQGGLSGIYN
+2235 SQGGLSGVYN

-2280 GYFNFLSNGYVF
+2280 GYFNFLSDGYVF

-2374 CPTTKNSSSTN
+2374 CPTTKNGSPAN

-2391 NESLSVRAN
+2391 NETLSVRAN
-2400 NFTFLGVIASNGAI
+2400 NFTFLGAITSNGAI
-2414 DLSQVK
+2414 DLSQVT

-2439 NLTIANAFNN
+2439 NLTITNAFNN
-2449 ASNSTANINGD
+2449 ASNSTANIDGN

-2494 SVSHAIINAQGI
+2494 SVSHAIINTQGT
-2506 ATIMTNYNNPLI
+2506 ATIMANNNPLI
-2518 QFNTSSKET
+2518 QFNTSSKEAGT
-2527 GAYTLIDS
+2527 YTLIDS

-2541 GYNDQITGGSSLD
+2541 GYNNQITGGSSLD
-2554 NYLKLYTLININ
+2554 NYLKLYALIDIN

-2572 TDNGLTYNGQAVSI
+2572 TDNGLTYNGQAVSV
-2586 KDGGLIVGFK
+2586 KDGGLVVGFK

-2618 APINNLQAPT
+2618 DPINNLQAPT

-2638 IQGVDSIEQAG
+2638 VQSVDSIDQAG
-2649 GTQAINWLNK
+2649 GNQAINWLNK

-2727 STFASADFHERLE
+2727 STFARSDFLERLE

-2787 TLYGINVGYDRFIK
+2787 TLYGINIGYDRFIK

-2823 GSSNVNM
+2823 GSSNVNV

-2870 SYRYNTWTTDAKINY
+2870 SYRYDTWTTDAKINY

-2898 KPQIGLAY
+2898 KPQVGLSY
-2906 YYIGMSGLRG
+2906 YYIGLSGLRG

>member
-1 MAFKKA
+1 MAFKKVR
-7 GLISKF
+7 LISKL

-24 SKKIFKLNPI
+24 SKKIFKLNQI
-34 LKREKPLKRHKKTK
+34 LKREKPLKCHKKTK
-48 SIKKPFN
+48 SVKKPFN
-55 KNKSFLKASVLLIG
+55 KSKSFLKASVLLIG
-69 ALGGLPHLR
+69 ALGGLSHLR
-78 ASECRYWSW
+78 ANECTYWSW
-87 WSGYHDKI
+87 SSWNYQDNI
-95 ESGSNSPTHNSYCL
+95 ESGPNSPTHNSYCL
-109 FSSTQGSGTY
+109 FSSAQGSGTY

-128 AGGASFTQKFNN
+128 AGGASFTQKFNG
-140 GTLNVGG
+140 GTLDIGG
-147 NIRFGGTGVNGVNV
+147 NIRFGGTGINGGDV

-185 LSDGGGATLNFNATN
+185 FSTGGGATLNFNATN
-200 RITINQASF
+200 NLTINQASF

-215 AQHSYM
+215 TQKSYM
-221 NFKGSNINVSGSSF
+221 NFKGSNIKVSGSSF
-235 TDDTNGG
+235 TDDTDGG
-242 FSFSGNNNNSAI
+242 FSFSGSDNHSTI
-254 SFNKTKFNQG
+254 SFNQASFNQG
-264 TYNFTNSA
+264 TYNFSNSA
-272 NLSFN
+272 TLSFN
-277 NSNFNQST
+277 H
-285 YNFNSLQ
+285 
-292 STFNNST
+292 ST
-299 FNQGTYNFTDN
+299 FNQGTYHFNSTQSVFENSSFNQGTYEFN
-310 TSFNNDTFNQG
+310 GNASFNNDTFNQG
-321 TYNFNTSKVSF
+321 TYSFNTSQVSF

-350 VSFGSGAVFNLNQTL
+350 VSFGSDAVFNLNQTL
-365 NANQTYDI
+365 NNNQTYDI

-404 EVGNNTYDVTF
+404 GVGNNTYDVTF

-428 SNKSITTQFLGDDLQ
+428 NKQSIITQFLGDDLQ
-443 AKAKATYQQDLN
+443 QQAQKTYQEDITNSKSALN
-455 NSQSA
+455 NA
-460 LSNATNDNKI
+460 ANDSKI
-470 ASADTG
+470 AKNDTD
-476 YTNNQNTTIK
+476 YTNNQNATIAK
-486 QDAQNLE
+486 DAQSLE
-493 HTSQQIAKDEQ
+493 NTNQQIAQDEQ
-504 ALQGDLNKLKQL
+504 A
-516 ANSSFNEQAF
+516 
-526 NQAQSKEQQDEQTL
+526 
-540 QNEENTFSS
+540 
-549 EQEGLEKALANAKEQ
+549 
-564 QEQQQAQ
+564 
-571 ATYQQDLNN
+571 
-580 SQSAL
+580 
-585 SNATNDNKIASADT
+585 
-599 DYTKNQNTAIKQD
+599 
-612 AQNLENTSQ
+612 
-621 QITQDQK
+621 
-628 DLEQDLDKLQ
+628 LEQDLDKLQ

-653 QAQSTEQQD
+653 QAQDKEQQD
-662 EQTLQNEEETFS
+662 EQTLQNEEKTFNT
-674 SEQEGL
+674 EQEGL
-680 EKALAN
+680 KQAI
-686 AKHTS
+686 AKPASPTPS
-691 PTPTKHTA
+691 PTPTPTKHTA
-699 QNNPPNKVS
+699 QNTPPNKVP

-714 PTTNVWNGVYNF
+714 PATNVWDGVYNL
-726 QNQTYSKKG
+726 QNQTYSNKG
-735 IYYIDPNLSGQS
+735 VYYIDPNLSGQS

-756 YGYLDWFTLK
+756 Y
-766 NKFSVNA
+766 
-773 NNGTLIIGNNTESAN
+773 
-788 TKGLIWIGD
+788 
-797 DKGLVYYNTGTFNA
+797 
-811 ANIYLTSNLKTGNGF
+811 
-826 SGEGATLNFN
+826 
-836 ATNRIT
+836 
-842 INQASFDNS
+842 
-851 DAGAQHSYMN
+851 
-861 FKGSNINV
+861 
-869 SGSSFTDDTNGGFS
+869 
-883 FSGNNNNS
+883 
-891 AISFN
+891 
-896 KTKFN
+896 
-901 QGTYNFTN
+901 
-909 SANLSFNNSN
+909 
-919 FNQSTYNFNS
+919 
-929 LQSTF
+929 
-934 NNSTFNQGTYNFT
+934 
-947 DNTSFNNDT
+947 
-956 FNQGTYNFNTS
+956 
-967 KVSFSGANTLNS
+967 
-979 SSPFA
+979 
-984 SLKGSVSF
+984 
-992 GSGAVFNLNQTLNA
+992 
-1006 NQTYDIL
+1006 
-1013 TTNGTI
+1013 
-1019 QYGVYQSY
+1019 
-1027 LWDLINYKGDK
+1027 
-1038 AISHVEV
+1038 
-1045 GNNTYD
+1045 
-1051 VTFDINGQDETLQE
+1051 
-1065 TFSNKSIT
+1065 
-1073 TQFLGDDLQA
+1073 
-1083 KAKATYQQDLNN
+1083 
-1095 SQSALSNATNDNKI
+1095 
-1109 ASADTGYTNNQNT
+1109 
-1122 TIKQDAQ
+1122 
-1129 NLEHTSQQIAKDE
+1129 
-1142 QALQGDLNKL
+1142 
-1152 KQLAN
+1152 
-1157 SSFNEQAFNQ
+1157 
-1167 AQSKEQQDEQTLQNE
+1167 
-1182 EETFS
+1182 
-1187 SEQEGLEK
+1187 
-1195 ALANAKPASP
+1195 
-1205 TPTPTPTPTPSPTP
+1205 
-1219 NPTPTKHTA
+1219 
-1228 PNKVPPTPPTQNL
+1228 
-1241 PTTNVWNG
+1241 
-1249 VYWLQN
+1249 
-1255 QTYSQKGVYY
+1255 
-1265 IDPNLSGQSGQ
+1265 
-1276 SANTLSTYTA
+1276 TA
-1286 NLLGRSFG
+1286 NLFGRSFG

-1327 IGTFNAANIYLTN
+1327 TGTFNASNIYLTN
-1340 NFKTGEGVSGSDG
+1340 NFKTGEGVSNSDG

-1388 QHSYATFDATN
+1388 QHSYAAFDAVN

-1418 NAKNISFSN
+1418 SAKNISFSN

-1451 FNNSRLN
+1451 FSNSRLN
-1458 GGAVYNLWANSLI
+1458 GGAIYNLQANSLI

-1495 LLGNTSFTLSS
+1495 LLGNTNFTLSS

-1523 ITLGNKSQT
+1523 ITLGNKSQA

-1538 TLDNNSN
+1538 TLDNDSN

-1555 ASGASAFNNQAS
+1555 ANGASAFNNQAS
-1567 LNIYNGSQATFNS
+1567 LNIYNGSQATFKG
-1580 LFFNGATLSL
+1580 LFFNGGTLSL

-1615 LSVSNASSLNAN
+1615 LSASNTSSLNAN
-1627 INFQGASQATFG
+1627 INFQGTSQADFG

-1645 AASFNFDSASSLSFN
+1645 TASFNFDSTSSLSFN

-1665 GALNFNGYAPS
+1665 GALNFNGYVPS
-1676 LSKALMSVSGQ
+1676 LTKALMSVSGQ

-1745 YSDNNNIQT
+1745 YSGNNNIQT

-1798 YNYQA
+1798 YNYQS
-1803 SKQNPTGYSYDY
+1803 SKQNPTGYDYDY

-1853 LNSLN
+1853 LDSLN

-1870 TLLGILSQNSATL
+1870 TLLEILSQNSATL
-1883 KEMIETNQL
+1883 KEMIESNQL
-1892 DNITSINEVLQ
+1892 DNITNINEVLQ
-1903 LLDRIKITPAQKQAL
+1903 LLDKIKITPVQKQAL

-1925 TDNINQTFSNGNLVI
+1925 TDNINQTFNNGNLII
-1940 GATQDHVTN
+1940 GATQDNVTN

-1999 AKSIYITGTL
+1999 AKSVYITGTV

-2029 NLVLNKANIEAQA
+2029 NLVLNKTNIEAQA

-2066 VLSQMA
+2066 VLSQVA

-2081 LGNFVENALIPLSK
+2081 LGNFIENALSPLSK
-2095 ELPSSL
+2095 ELPASL
-2101 QNETLGQLIG
+2101 QSETLGQLIG
-2111 QNNLDNLL
+2111 QNNLDDLL

-2170 GGYMDASELS
+2170 GGYIDASELS
-2180 SILSV
+2180 SILNV
-2185 ILKDITNPPTSLQ
+2185 VLKDITNTPTSLQ

-2209 DEFLGQDVVKK
+2209 NEFLGQDVVKK
-2220 LESQGLVSNI
+2220 LESQGLVNNI

-2235 SQGGLSGIYN
+2235 SQGGLSGVYN

-2332 FASNGVSNINI
+2332 FASNDVSNINI

-2369 INLAN
+2369 VNLAS
-2374 CPTTKNSSSTN
+2374 CPTTKNSSPAN

-2439 NLTIANAFNN
+2439 NLTITNAFNN

-2460 FTLNQQATLSTNA
+2460 FTLNQQATLSTNS

-2479 GNFNSYGD
+2479 GNFNSYGG

-2494 SVSHAIINAQGI
+2494 SASHAIINAQGS
-2506 ATIMTNYNNPLI
+2506 ATIMANNNNPLI

-2527 GAYTLIDS
+2527 TTYTLIDS

-2554 NYLKLYTLININ
+2554 NYLKLYTLIDIN

-2572 TDNGLTYNGQAVSI
+2572 TDNGLTYNGQAVSV
-2586 KDGGLIVGFK
+2586 KDGGLVVGFK

-2618 APINNLQAPT
+2618 DPINNPQAPT

-2638 IQGVDSIEQAG
+2638 VQSVDSIDQVG
-2649 GTQAINWLNK
+2649 GAQAINWLNK

-2678 TKDLTTI
+2678 AKDLTTI

-2696 ANPNF
+2696 ANPDF

-2727 STFASADFHERLE
+2727 STFARSDFLERLE

-2870 SYRYNTWTTDAKINY
+2870 SYKYDTWTTDAKINY

-2906 YYIGMSGLRG
+2906 YYIGLSGLMG

>member
-1 MAFKKA
+1 M
-7 GLISKF
+7 
-13 ISKGSFKLNKI
+13 NKI
-24 SKKIFKLNPI
+24 SKKFFTLNQI
-34 LKREKPLKRHKKTK
+34 LKREKPLKHHKKALK
-48 SIKKPFN
+48 PIKKLSN
-55 KNKSFLKASVLLIG
+55 RNKSFLKASVLLIG
-69 ALGGLPHLR
+69 ALGGLSHLR
-78 ASECRYWSW
+78 ANECRYWSW
-87 WSGYHDKI
+87 SSWSYQDNI
-95 ESGSNSPTHNSYCL
+95 ESGPNSPTHNSYCL
-109 FSSTQGSGTY
+109 FSSAQGSGTY

-140 GTLNVGG
+140 GTLDIGG
-147 NIRFGGTGVNGVNV
+147 NIRFGGTGINGGDV

-166 TYDAQTINF
+166 TYDAQTMNF
-175 NSSRITTGNS
+175 NSSHITTGNS
-185 LSDGGGATLNFNATN
+185 YADGGGATLNFNATN
-200 RITINQASF
+200 NITINQASF

-215 AQHSYM
+215 TQKSYM
-221 NFKGSNINVSGSSF
+221 NFKGSNIKVSGSSF
-235 TDDTNGG
+235 TDDTDGG
-242 FSFSGNNNNSAI
+242 FSFSGNNNNSVI
-254 SFNKTKFNQG
+254 SFNQTNFNQG
-264 TYNFTNSA
+264 TYNFND
-272 NLSFN
+272 NISFN
-277 NSNFNQST
+277 NN
-285 YNFNSLQ
+285 
-292 STFNNST
+292 T
-299 FNQGTYNFTDN
+299 FNQGTYDFSNN

-321 TYNFNTSKVSF
+321 TYHFNTSKVSF
-332 SGANTLNSSSP
+332 SGTNTLNSSSP

-350 VSFGSGAVFNLNQTL
+350 VSFNSNAIFNLNQTL
-365 NANQTYDI
+365 NNNQTYDI
-373 LTTNGTIQYGVY
+373 LTTNGAIQYGVY

-415 DINGQ
+415 DIDGQ

-428 SNKSITTQFLGDDLQ
+428 NNQSIITQFLGDNLQ
-443 AKAKATYQQDLN
+443 QQAQKTYQEDVA
-455 NSQSA
+455 NSQNA
-460 LSNATNDNKI
+460 LNKVASDNTI
-470 ASADTG
+470 ASNDTG
-476 YTNNQNTTIK
+476 YT
-486 QDAQNLE
+486 
-493 HTSQQIAKDEQ
+493 
-504 ALQGDLNKLKQL
+504 
-516 ANSSFNEQAF
+516 
-526 NQAQSKEQQDEQTL
+526 QSK
-540 QNEENTFSS
+540 
-549 EQEGLEKALANAKEQ
+549 
-564 QEQQQAQ
+564 
-571 ATYQQDLNN
+571 
-580 SQSAL
+580 
-585 SNATNDNKIASADT
+585 NATILK
-599 DYTKNQNTAIKQD
+599 D
-612 AQNLENTSQ
+612 AQNLENTNQ
-621 QITQDQK
+621 QIQQDEKALEK
-628 DLEQDLDKLQ
+628 DLAQIK
-638 QLANSKTGFNEQAFN
+638 QLANPTTGFNEQAFN
-653 QAQSTEQQD
+653 QAQKQEQQE
-662 EQTLQNEEETFS
+662 EQTLQNDENAFNT
-674 SEQEGL
+674 EQKGL
-680 EKALAN
+680 EQAIAN
-686 AKHTS
+686 AKHVSPTPNPTPS
-691 PTPTKHTA
+691 PTPTPTKHTA
-699 QNNPPNKVS
+699 PNTPPSQV
-708 PPTQNL
+708 PPTPTQN
-714 PTTNVWNGVYNF
+714 PPAESVWSGVYWL
-726 QNQTYSKKG
+726 QNQTYSNKG

-756 YGYLDWFTLK
+756 YTANLLGRSFG
-766 NKFSVNA
+766 VNA
-773 NNGTLIIGNNTESAN
+773 NNGTLIIGNNTEN
-788 TKGLIWIGD
+788 
-797 DKGLVYYNTGTFNA
+797 
-811 ANIYLTSNLKTGNGF
+811 
-826 SGEGATLNFN
+826 
-836 ATNRIT
+836 
-842 INQASFDNS
+842 
-851 DAGAQHSYMN
+851 M
-861 FKGSNINV
+861 
-869 SGSSFTDDTNGGFS
+869 
-883 FSGNNNNS
+883 
-891 AISFN
+891 
-896 KTKFN
+896 
-901 QGTYNFTN
+901 
-909 SANLSFNNSN
+909 
-919 FNQSTYNFNS
+919 
-929 LQSTF
+929 
-934 NNSTFNQGTYNFT
+934 
-947 DNTSFNNDT
+947 
-956 FNQGTYNFNTS
+956 
-967 KVSFSGANTLNS
+967 
-979 SSPFA
+979 
-984 SLKGSVSF
+984 
-992 GSGAVFNLNQTLNA
+992 
-1006 NQTYDIL
+1006 
-1013 TTNGTI
+1013 
-1019 QYGVYQSY
+1019 
-1027 LWDLINYKGDK
+1027 
-1038 AISHVEV
+1038 
-1045 GNNTYD
+1045 
-1051 VTFDINGQDETLQE
+1051 
-1065 TFSNKSIT
+1065 
-1073 TQFLGDDLQA
+1073 
-1083 KAKATYQQDLNN
+1083 
-1095 SQSALSNATNDNKI
+1095 
-1109 ASADTGYTNNQNT
+1109 
-1122 TIKQDAQ
+1122 
-1129 NLEHTSQQIAKDE
+1129 
-1142 QALQGDLNKL
+1142 
-1152 KQLAN
+1152 
-1157 SSFNEQAFNQ
+1157 
-1167 AQSKEQQDEQTLQNE
+1167 
-1182 EETFS
+1182 
-1187 SEQEGLEK
+1187 
-1195 ALANAKPASP
+1195 
-1205 TPTPTPTPTPSPTP
+1205 
-1219 NPTPTKHTA
+1219 
-1228 PNKVPPTPPTQNL
+1228 
-1241 PTTNVWNG
+1241 
-1249 VYWLQN
+1249 
-1255 QTYSQKGVYY
+1255 
-1265 IDPNLSGQSGQ
+1265 
-1276 SANTLSTYTA
+1276 
-1286 NLLGRSFG
+1286 
-1294 VNIQNGTLIIGNN
+1294 
-1307 TESVNDNGLI
+1307 NDNGLI

-1327 IGTFNAANIYLTN
+1327 TGTFNAANIYLTN
-1340 NFKTGEGVSGSDG
+1340 NFKTGEGVSNSDG

-1362 SDNITMDGLNYNDAE
+1362 SDNITMNGLNYNDAE

-1388 QHSYATFDATN
+1388 QHSYAAFDATN

-1438 SSVISA
+1438 SSTISA
-1444 NAANSLS
+1444 NASNSLS
-1451 FNNSRLN
+1451 FIDSRLN
-1458 GGAVYNLWANSLI
+1458 GGAVYNLQANSLI

-1523 ITLGNKSQT
+1523 ITLGNKSQA

-1555 ASGASAFNNQAS
+1555 ASGTSAFNNQAS

-1580 LFFNGATLSL
+1580 LFFNGGTLSL

-1615 LSVSNASSLNAN
+1615 LNANNTSSLNAN
-1627 INFQGASQATFG
+1627 INFQGASQADFG

-1645 AASFNFDSASSLSFN
+1645 TASFNFDSASSLNFN

-1676 LSKALMSVSGQ
+1676 LTKALMSVSGQ

-1839 TPQTPGTYSPFNQP
+1839 TPQAPGTYSPFNQP

-1864 SSGNLK
+1864 SSENLK

-1883 KEMIETNQL
+1883 KEMIESNQL
-1892 DNITSINEVLQ
+1892 DNITNINEVLQ
-1903 LLDRIKITPAQKQAL
+1903 LLDKIKITQAQKQAL
-1918 LETINHL
+1918 LDTINHL
-1925 TDNINQTFSNGNLVI
+1925 TDNINQTFNNGNLVI
-1940 GATQDHVTN
+1940 GATQDNVTN

-1999 AKSIYITGTL
+1999 AKSIYITGTI

-2021 DITFQSAN
+2021 DATFQSAN

-2081 LGNFVENALIPLSK
+2081 LGNFIENALSPLSK
-2095 ELPSSL
+2095 ELPASL
-2101 QNETLGQLIG
+2101 QDETLGQLIG
-2111 QNNLDNLL
+2111 QNNLDDLL
-2119 NNSGVMNAIQNIIS
+2119 NNSGVMNEIQNIIS
-2133 KKLSIFGNFV
+2133 QKLSIFGNFV

-2170 GGYMDASELS
+2170 GGYIDASELS
-2180 SILSV
+2180 SILGV

-2209 DEFLGQDVVKK
+2209 NEFLGQDVVKK

-2230 INNII
+2230 INNVI
-2235 SQGGLSGIYN
+2235 SQGGLSGVYN

-2374 CPTTKNSSSTN
+2374 CPTTKNSSPAN

-2391 NESLSVRAN
+2391 NESLSVHAN
-2400 NFTFLGVIASNGAI
+2400 NFTFLGAIASNGAI
-2414 DLSQVK
+2414 DLSQVT

-2439 NLTIANAFNN
+2439 NLTITNAFNN
-2449 ASNSTANINGD
+2449 ASNSTANINGN

-2494 SVSHAIINAQGI
+2494 SVSHAIINTQGA
-2506 ATIMTNYNNPLI
+2506 ATIMANDNNPLI
-2518 QFNTSSKET
+2518 QFNTSSKEVGT
-2527 GAYTLIDS
+2527 YTLIDS

-2541 GYNDQITGGSSLD
+2541 GYNNQITGGSSLD
-2554 NYLKLYTLININ
+2554 NYLKLYALIDIN

-2572 TDNGLTYNGQAVSI
+2572 TDNGLTYNGQAVSV
-2586 KDGGLIVGFK
+2586 KDGGLVVGFK

-2618 APINNLQAPT
+2618 DPINNLQAPT

-2638 IQGVDSIEQAG
+2638 VQSVDSIDQAG
-2649 GTQAINWLNK
+2649 GNQAINWLNK

-2678 TKDLTTI
+2678 VKDLTTI

-2727 STFASADFHERLE
+2727 STFARSDFLERLE

-2782 NGGTG
+2782 SGGTG
-2787 TLYGINVGYDRFIK
+2787 TLYGINIGYDRFIK

-2816 HANITQS
+2816 HGNITQS

-2870 SYRYNTWTTDAKINY
+2870 SYRYDTWTTDAKINY
-2885 GYDFMFKDKSVIF
+2885 GYDFMFKDKSIIF
-2898 KPQIGLAY
+2898 KPQVGLSY
-2906 YYIGMSGLRG
+2906 YYIGLSSLMG

>member
-7 GLISKF
+7 GLIFKF

-24 SKKIFKLNPI
+24 SKKIFKLNLI
-34 LKREKPLKRHKKTK
+34 LKREKPLSHKTK
-48 SIKKPFN
+48 SVKKPFN

-69 ALGGLPHLR
+69 ALGGLSHIR

-87 WSGYHDKI
+87 SSWSYHDNI

-128 AGGASFTQKFNN
+128 AGGASFTQKFNG

-147 NIRFGGTGVNGVNV
+147 NIRFGGTGINGGDV

-175 NSSRITTGNS
+175 NSSHITTGNS
-185 LSDGGGATLNFNATN
+185 YADGGGATLNFNAAN
-200 RITINQASF
+200 HITINQASF

-215 AQHSYM
+215 TQHSYM
-221 NFKGSNINVSGSSF
+221 NFKGSNINVSDSSF

-242 FSFSGNNNNSAI
+242 FSFSGNGTNSNL
-254 SFNKTKFNQG
+254 SFNKTNFNQG
-264 TYNFTNSA
+264 TYKFTNST
-272 NLSFN
+272 NLNFN
-277 NSNFNQST
+277 NSN
-285 YNFNSLQ
+285 
-292 STFNNST
+292 

-310 TSFNNDTFNQG
+310 ASFNNDTFNQG
-321 TYNFNTSKVSF
+321 TYSFNASKVSF

-343 FASLKGS
+343 FASLKGN
-350 VSFGSGAVFNLNQTL
+350 VSFGSGAIFNLNQTL
-365 NANQTYDI
+365 NTNQTYDI
-373 LTTNGTIQYGVY
+373 LTTNKTIQYGVY

-404 EVGNNTYDVTF
+404 GVGNNTYDVTF

-428 SNKSITTQFLGDDLQ
+428 NNQAITTQFLGDDLQ
-443 AKAKATYQQDLN
+443 AKAQATYQQDLTG
-455 NSQSA
+455 SQTA
-460 LSNATNDNKI
+460 LNNATGDNKI
-470 ASADTG
+470 ASNDTS

-486 QDAQNLE
+486 KDAQSLE
-493 HTSQQIAKDEQ
+493 NTSQQIAQDQKDLEQ
-504 ALQGDLNKLKQL
+504 DLDNLKQL
-516 ANSSFNEQAF
+516 ANSPTGFNQQAF
-526 NQAQSKEQQDEQTL
+526 KNAQSTEQQDLQTL
-540 QNEENTFSS
+540 QNEEKTFSS
-549 EQEGLEKALANAKEQ
+549 EQEGLEKA
-564 QEQQQAQ
+564 
-571 ATYQQDLNN
+571 
-580 SQSAL
+580 
-585 SNATNDNKIASADT
+585 I
-599 DYTKNQNTAIKQD
+599 
-612 AQNLENTSQ
+612 
-621 QITQDQK
+621 
-628 DLEQDLDKLQ
+628 
-638 QLANSKTGFNEQAFN
+638 ANSKP
-653 QAQSTEQQD
+653 
-662 EQTLQNEEETFS
+662 
-674 SEQEGL
+674 
-680 EKALAN
+680 
-686 AKHTS
+686 TS
-691 PTPTKHTA
+691 PTPSPTPTPTKHTA
-699 QNNPPNKVS
+699 PNTPPNKVP

-714 PTTNVWNGVYNF
+714 PTTNVWNGVYNL
-726 QNQTYSKKG
+726 QNQTYSKQG

-756 YGYLDWFTLK
+756 Y
-766 NKFSVNA
+766 
-773 NNGTLIIGNNTESAN
+773 
-788 TKGLIWIGD
+788 
-797 DKGLVYYNTGTFNA
+797 
-811 ANIYLTSNLKTGNGF
+811 
-826 SGEGATLNFN
+826 
-836 ATNRIT
+836 
-842 INQASFDNS
+842 
-851 DAGAQHSYMN
+851 
-861 FKGSNINV
+861 
-869 SGSSFTDDTNGGFS
+869 
-883 FSGNNNNS
+883 
-891 AISFN
+891 
-896 KTKFN
+896 
-901 QGTYNFTN
+901 
-909 SANLSFNNSN
+909 
-919 FNQSTYNFNS
+919 
-929 LQSTF
+929 
-934 NNSTFNQGTYNFT
+934 
-947 DNTSFNNDT
+947 
-956 FNQGTYNFNTS
+956 
-967 KVSFSGANTLNS
+967 
-979 SSPFA
+979 
-984 SLKGSVSF
+984 
-992 GSGAVFNLNQTLNA
+992 
-1006 NQTYDIL
+1006 
-1013 TTNGTI
+1013 
-1019 QYGVYQSY
+1019 
-1027 LWDLINYKGDK
+1027 
-1038 AISHVEV
+1038 
-1045 GNNTYD
+1045 
-1051 VTFDINGQDETLQE
+1051 
-1065 TFSNKSIT
+1065 
-1073 TQFLGDDLQA
+1073 
-1083 KAKATYQQDLNN
+1083 
-1095 SQSALSNATNDNKI
+1095 
-1109 ASADTGYTNNQNT
+1109 
-1122 TIKQDAQ
+1122 
-1129 NLEHTSQQIAKDE
+1129 
-1142 QALQGDLNKL
+1142 
-1152 KQLAN
+1152 
-1157 SSFNEQAFNQ
+1157 
-1167 AQSKEQQDEQTLQNE
+1167 
-1182 EETFS
+1182 
-1187 SEQEGLEK
+1187 
-1195 ALANAKPASP
+1195 
-1205 TPTPTPTPTPSPTP
+1205 
-1219 NPTPTKHTA
+1219 
-1228 PNKVPPTPPTQNL
+1228 
-1241 PTTNVWNG
+1241 
-1249 VYWLQN
+1249 
-1255 QTYSQKGVYY
+1255 
-1265 IDPNLSGQSGQ
+1265 
-1276 SANTLSTYTA
+1276 TA

-1294 VNIQNGTLIIGNN
+1294 MNIQNGTLIIGNN
-1307 TESVNDNGLI
+1307 TESVNNNGLI

-1327 IGTFNAANIYLTN
+1327 TGTFNAANIYLTN

-1388 QHSYATFDATN
+1388 QHSYAAFDATN

-1418 NAKNISFSN
+1418 SAKDISFSN

-1444 NAANSLS
+1444 NATNSLS

-1523 ITLGNKSQT
+1523 ITLGNKSQA

-1538 TLDNNSN
+1538 TLDDNSN

-1555 ASGASAFNNQAS
+1555 ANGASVFNNQAS

-1580 LFFNGATLSL
+1580 LFFNGGILSL

-1615 LSVSNASSLNAN
+1615 LSASNTSSLNAN
-1627 INFQGASQATFG
+1627 INFQGASQANFG

-1645 AASFNFDSASSLSFN
+1645 TASFNFDSASSLSFN

-1676 LSKALMSVSGQ
+1676 LTKALMSVSGQ
-1687 FVLGNNGDINLSDI
+1687 FVLGDNGDINLSDI

-1745 YSDNNNIQT
+1745 YSGNNNIQT

-1798 YNYQA
+1798 YNYQD

-1815 SDNQAGTYYLTSNIK
+1815 NDNQAGTYYLTSNIK

-1883 KEMIETNQL
+1883 KEMIESNQL

-1903 LLDRIKITPAQKQAL
+1903 LLDKIKITPAQKQAL

-1940 GATQDHVTN
+1940 GATQDNVTN

-2021 DITFQSAN
+2021 DVTFQSAN
-2029 NLVLNKANIEAQA
+2029 NLVLDKANIEAQA

-2066 VLSQMA
+2066 VLSQVA

-2081 LGNFVENALIPLSK
+2081 LGNFVENALSPLSK
-2095 ELPSSL
+2095 ELPASL

-2111 QNNLDNLL
+2111 QNNLDDLL
-2119 NNSGVMNAIQNIIS
+2119 NNSGVMNEIQNIIS

-2170 GGYMDASELS
+2170 GGYIDASELS

-2209 DEFLGQDVVKK
+2209 NEFLGQDVVKK
-2220 LESQGLVSNI
+2220 LESQGLASNI

-2235 SQGGLSGIYN
+2235 SQGGLSGVYN
-2245 QGLGSVLPPSLQN
+2245 QGLGSVLPLSLQN
-2258 ALKENDLGAL
+2258 MLKENDLGAL

-2391 NESLSVRAN
+2391 DESLSVRAN
-2400 NFTFLGVIASNGAI
+2400 NFTFLGTIASNGAI

-2439 NLTIANAFNN
+2439 NLTITNAFNN
-2449 ASNSTANINGD
+2449 ASNSTANINGN
-2460 FTLNQQATLSTNA
+2460 FTLNQQAALSTNA

-2494 SVSHAIINAQGI
+2494 SVSHAIINTQGI
-2506 ATIMTNYNNPLI
+2506 ATIMANNNNPLI

-2527 GAYTLIDS
+2527 GTYTLIDS

-2541 GYNDQITGGSSLD
+2541 GYNDQITGGSSLAD
-2554 NYLKLYTLININ
+2554 YLKLYTLIDIN
-2566 GKHMVM
+2566 GKRMVM
-2572 TDNGLTYNGQAVSI
+2572 TDNGLTYNGQAVNI
-2586 KDGGLIVGFK
+2586 KDGGLVVGFK

-2618 APINNLQAPT
+2618 DPINNLQAPT

-2638 IQGVDSIEQAG
+2638 TQGVDSIDQAG
-2649 GTQAINWLNK
+2649 GAQAINWLNK

-2696 ANPNF
+2696 ANPDF

-2787 TLYGINVGYDRFIK
+2787 TLYGINIGYDRFIK

-2870 SYRYNTWTTDAKINY
+2870 SYKYDTWTTDAKINY

-2906 YYIGMSGLRG
+2906 YYIGLSGLRG

-2983 LSYRDGGRY
+2983 LSYRDGDRY